1 MGKPFW
7 RSVEYFFTGNYSAD
21 NGNNDIVAIGF
32 GGEIHAYGG
41 DDHVT
46 VGSIGATVHTGSG
59 NDTVVGGSAYLRV
72 EDSTGHLSVKGAAGY
87 ADINKSGDGNVS
99 FAGAAGGVSID
110 HLGHHGDVSY
120 GGAAAYN
127 SVKRKGLSG
136 NVTFKGAGG
145 YNALWH
151 ETNHGNLS
159 FAGAG
164 AGNKLDRT
172 WFDQYQGSRGDV
184 SFDGAGAA
192 NSISSRVETGNITFR
207 GAGADNHLVRKGKV
221 GDITLQGAGASNRIE
236 RTRQA
241 EDVYQQTHGNIRF
254 EGVGG
259 YNSFYSDVAH
269 GDIHFSG
276 GGAYNTITRKGS
288 GSSFDA
294 QGMEYAKAEDIV
306 LTTAKMHGSWIGSGT
321 HAVTAV
327 KSEREPNTYLFAIA
341 DGTYTK
347 INKVRLSNDPK
358 TGKLKYYSE
367 AWYKQGNHLSGLAR
381 SDVSSAGGFE
391 VNPINGGYTLSN
403 IAVEHQQSL
412 TVHAMEKDLTEYEW
426 VTYANG
432 ALIDAKD
439 VVLSD
444 AKMGG
449 HAISTDGT
457 KVDVQAIKSNRKPN
471 TYVYAKVL
479 GPYTKIVVVELA
491 NDAETGV
498 LKYQARSWYKE
509 GDHTANLANE
519 DISSANGYHSMGK
532 GGYSLSALNYSV
544 NAIRSMSETVADID
558 EYTDQTLF
566 KPATDSGESSGDVH
580 FSGAGGGNVI
590 KSNVTRGNVYFN
602 GGGIAN
608 VILHSSQF
616 GNTEFNGGGAANVI
630 VKSGE
635 EGDLTF
641 RGAGLANV
649 LVHQSKQGKMD
660 VYAGGAVNVL
670 VRIGDG
676 QYLAHLLAYGNISVH
691 KGNGNSRVAMLG
703 GYNTHT
709 QIGSGHGLWLAA
721 GGFNVMTQVGN
732 GEVTSVLAGGANVLT
747 KVGEGELTAG
757 MLGGANVM
765 THISGD
771 EQASNTTAVAL
782 GGANILTKKGKGDT
796 LAVMGGGANV
806 LTHVGDGSTTG
817 VMVGGANIL
826 TKVGNG
832 DTTGIMLG
840 VGNVLTHVG
849 DGQTLGVMGA
859 AGNIF
864 TKVGDG
870 TSIAAMIG
878 AGNIFTH
885 VGEGNA
891 WALMGGLGNVFTKV
905 GNGDALALMV
915 AEANVFTH
923 IGDGM
928 SVALMLAKGNV
939 ATKVGNG
946 TTLAAMVGNA
956 NIFTHIGNGSTF
968 AAMIGQANVMTKVGN
983 DLTAAL
989 MVGKANIYTH
999 VGDGTSLGLFAGEMN
1014 VMTKVGNGTTLA
1026 AMFGKANI
1034 MTHVGDG
1041 LTGVLALGEANI
1053 VTKVGDDFMGVVA
1066 AAKANVVTHV
1076 GDATTAAVLAGKG
1089 NILTKVGEGTT
1100 VGLLI
1105 SDIGNVMTH
1114 VGDGTTIGIAK
1125 GKANIVT
1132 KVGDGL
1138 GINVAWG
1145 QANVF
1150 TQVGDGDRYNFAK
1163 GEANILT
1170 KVGDGQEVSV
1180 VQGKANIITHVG
1192 NGDDYTGAWG
1202 KANVI
1207 TKVGDGRNVVLA
1219 KGEANIVTQVGDGDS
1234 FNALWSKGNVVT
1246 KVGDGMQVTAAKGKA
1261 NITTT
1266 VGNGLSV
1273 TAAYGDANINTKV
1286 GNGVSVNVAW
1296 GKYNINTKVGDGL
1309 NVAVMKG
1316 KANANIHI
1324 GDGLNINAS
1333 YARNNVAI
1341 KVGNGDFYSLAV
1353 ASSNTSSNKLSAL
1366 FDNVKQTLLGVG
1378 GSQAINYL
1386 VQGDEASTSGTQ
1398 KGRGAIATPEITKL
1412 DGFQMDA
1419 IEEVGSDL
1427 GDSLTGSVTKV
1438 DTPDLNE
1445 MDNDLNIDGA
1455 SDHAPNLIVNGD
1467 FEQGDRGWQST
1478 HGVEASY
1485 SGSVYGVNGEG
1496 HGTRVTELDTHT
1508 NTSLY
1513 QDLTD
1518 LTEGEVIA
1526 VSFDFA
1532 KRAGLSNN
1540 EGIEVLWNGEVVFSS
1555 SGDASAWQ
1563 QKTLKLTAHAGSNRI
1578 EFKGTGHN
1586 DGLGYI
1592 LDNVVAKSESSPQAN
1607 AVSEHAKQNQAS
1619 QNALSDKERAEADR
1633 QRLEQEKQKQ
1643 LDAVAGSQSQL
1654 ESTDQQAIEN
1664 NGQAQRDAVK
1674 EESEAVT
1681 AELTTLAQGLDV
1693 LDGQATHTGK
1703 SGEQWRNDFA
1713 GGLLD
1718 GVQSQIDDAKQ
1729 LASDKMAAAKQTQSD
1744 NNSKVKDSIAKS
1756 EAGVAKGEQNRAGAE
1771 QDIAEA
1777 KADAET
1783 RKADAVAKSHDAKQ
1797 AESDAHSAAN
1807 DAQSR
1812 GDRDAMNAENKAN
1825 QAQNDAQ
1832 GAKQNEGD
1840 RPDRQ
1845 GVAGSGLSGNAHRV
1859 EGAGETGSH
1868 VNTDSQT
1875 NADGRFSDGLTEQEL
1890 EALEGATNA
1899 VNRLQI
1905 NAGIRSKNSGSTIT
1919 SMFMEANADSIV
1931 VDTTASQDV
1940 VRKEVRISGVNLVGL
1955 GEASHDSAESLVAAR
1970 AEKVA
1975 NLYRWLDTDNDVATD
1990 KYVPVPGFE
1999 RVDAD
2004 VSDEVKQR
2012 MIQSMSGYIEHT
2024 DNQVPK
2030 DQAQAL
2036 ATLFV
2041 ESTLDYDW
2049 DKRVEFLTKLESYG
2063 YSFETPHAEKSI
2075 VSFWSG
2081 KNFKQYRDVLDN
2093 AQTDG
2098 KKVVYDIDVKGNAFA
2113 IDLNKHLMRW
2123 GGLFLDP
2130 DNAEQNQLKSSIDAA
2145 TFSNTGFWS
2154 SVYAT
2159 GAQHD
2164 VYVIAEGGVRLG
2176 NYFWHVE
2183 LPALR
2188 QLQRE
2193 GLVGE
2198 IRLLDKPVSE
2208 YKDLPADEIGRRL
2221 TDAGV
2226 GVKVRFDALSSARQ
2240 AELLADNPDDYR
2252 ADTLVELDVKLSAI
2266 DSMLRESLPFY
2277 SLRTERNLLV
2287 QEGDEGFEVRSW
2299 PGSDDKS
2306 KTILLDNPEDAAQQ
2320 KAIERFIL
2328 ANFDNFEQMPDEL
2341 FLVDNKVLSHH
2352 DGRTRILAQKEDGA
2366 WTYNTNS
2373 ELMSVTELLD
2383 AAHVSGKVRG
2393 ESYQKVIDALAE
2405 YHASTAE
2412 HADYELESVEQL
2424 VNLRKKIEGYALGH
2438 PDSGRLEAMNS
2449 LLNQVN
2455 SRLEEVSVLAVS
2467 EQSIKAHDSFSRLYD
2482 QLDNAHLKQSKHL
2495 YLDGNGDFVTKGK
2508 GNLAKIDQL
2517 GGSDAVLEKVKAS
2530 VNHEYGQ
2537 AIADTIFAGLSA
2549 NELAKDGKGIDIT
2562 GLNRIHQALEQHMS
2576 PVSAT
2581 MYIWKP
2587 SDHSALG
2594 HAALQIGQGRTQIDA
2609 QAAADFNKQNYVSWW
2624 PLGSKSS
2631 NIRNIFNVAT
2641 EYQPDLK
2648 LRWSDFSQPAHQ
2660 NDTLEHDMASEEND
2674 GFGLNDGETK
2684 LKRFIEKLNAAK
2696 GIDAAYKDAS
2706 EGYASVLLGNPDML
2720 VSTGIPAHVFQP
2732 FVDQWNDTSYD
2743 MMDVANRFAQELQ
2756 KQAQASGDP
2765 ALVAK
2770 RIDNVV
2776 RLFAERA
2783 LEEIEAFKASQADE
2797 GRVFRINLEGLD
2809 VAAMQAE
2816 WNRLSHDPDA
2826 RYQLLTKNCSSTVA
2840 KVLKAGGADKLIGH
2854 TWRPKFGVWTPTE
2867 LFNFGQALQE
2877 AQLEIAAKKQS
2888 HQVNDDLD
2896 ALSGSEKHKDKVA
2909 IENDGTP
2916 PRDKVPL
2923 SPLTRFLNN
2932 ELYGERDARRKI
2944 GDITQTL
2951 LDHAVEK
2958 GESQKVTLK
2967 GEAGRL
2973 TGYYHQGTASS
2984 DDETSTTSGKV
2995 VLFLHGS
3002 GSSAEEQ
3009 ASAIRSHYQKQGIDM
3024 LAVNLRGYGES
3035 DGGPSEKGL
3044 YQDARTMFNYLVNDK
3059 GIDPSN
3065 IILHGYSMGGPI
3077 AADLAR
3083 YAAQNGQAVSGL
3095 LLDRPM
3101 PSMTKAITAHEVA
3114 NPAGIVGTIAK
3125 AVNGQF
3131 SVEKNLK
3138 GLPQETPILLLTD
3151 NEGLGEEGEKLR
3163 VKLSNSGF
3171 NVTGE
3176 QTFYGHEASNRLM
3189 SQYTGQIVSD
3199 LLNTQHI
3206 KHNEAKLNLEPHGK
3220 NYESRDLI
3228 LKPISQ
3234 PETVELGMP
3243 EVDQKVLADIA
3254 ERENVIIGVRPV
3266 DEKSKSLIASKMY
3279 SSKGLFVKAKSSD
3292 WGPMSGFIPVDQSFA
3307 KASARRDL
3315 ETFNRHAE
3323 QSIQSGNAVSA
3334 DLYLNQVRVEELVSK
3349 YHSLTPLELDDQS
3362 GMYKT
3367 TATNG
3372 DQSVPFFLN
3381 RVTVDG
3387 NELWQVH
3394 YITNGELAP
3403 FKVIGDPVSKQ
3414 PMTAD
3419 YDLLT
3424 VMYSYGDLGP
3434 QDKVKQPLTWQQW
3447 KDSVT
3452 YEDLTPKYKELYSN
3466 EDLYNKKDGASLG
3479 NVSGRLKELKD
3490 RINVD
3495 LGRTNGLEMVHHGAD
3510 DANPYAVMADNFPAT
3525 FFVPKSLFA
3534 EDGLGE
3540 GKGSIQ
3546 TYFNVNEQ
3554 GAVVIRNPQ
3563 EFSDFQQVTIN
3574 ASFRASFND
3583 KWNHGLDEPLF
3594 TTKRKLS
3601 HEFLNKR
3608 DQLLKKL
3615 SGGRLDAQDETLVA
3629 LGNPDDVSGNKAIVA
3644 VDVSQIFT
3652 RQELKER
3659 ANVFAKP
3666 IGASY
3671 QGILD
3676 QLDLV
3681 HQTVSRDQI
3690 VASFELNKKVN
3701 AYIAEHPTSGRNQA
3715 LTQLKEQITS
3725 ALFIGKMQV
3734 AQVDIDAIAQ
3744 TRPELAAR
3752 IFMVAIEEA
3761 NGEHR
3766 GLTDMMVRWANEDP
3780 YLAPKQGY
3788 KGETPNDLGFDAK
3801 YHVDLGDHYADF
3813 KQWLE
3818 TSQSNGLLSKATLDE
3833 STKTVHLGYSY
3844 QELQDLTG
3852 VESVQMAFYF
3862 LKEAAKK
3869 VDPISGDSAE
3879 MILLK
3884 KFADKSYLSQLDSDR
3899 MDQIE
3904 GIYRSSHET
3913 DVDAWDRRYSG
3924 AGYDELTNK
3933 LAGATG
3939 VDEQLSVL
3947 LDDRK
3952 GLLIGEVHGSDVNG
3966 LRFVNEQMD
3975 ALKKQ
3980 GVTVIG
3986 LEHLRSD
3993 LAQPLIDRYLATGV
4007 MSSELSAMLKTK
4019 HLDATLF
4026 ENARANGMRIVA
4038 LDANSSARPNV
4049 QGTEHGLM
4057 YRAGAAN
4064 NIAVEVLQSLPDD
4077 EKFVAIYGKA
4087 HLQSHK
4093 GIEGF
4098 VPGITHRLDL
4108 PALRVSDSNQ
4118 FRVEQDDMTLRVVY
4132 DDVANK
4138 PKLTFKDSL
4147 SGANTAIHNQNVNDW
4162 ERVAVTPTADGGETR
4177 FDGQIIVQM
4186 ENDSV
4191 VANAAA
4197 NLAGKHPESS
4207 VVVQL
4212 DSDGNYRVV
4221 YGDPSKL
4228 DGKLRWQL
4236 VGHGRDD
4243 SDSNNTHLSGYS
4255 AEDLAAKLANFQQS
4269 FSQAENINNTPDHIS
4284 IVGCSLVS
4292 DDKQK
4297 GFGHQFINA
4306 MDVNGLRV
4314 DVSARSSELAVD
4326 ATGRKH
4332 TKDENGDW
4340 IQKAETNKVSLSW
4353 NEQGE
4358 VIAKEERIRNGI
4370 AEGDIDLSRI
4380 GVSDVGEIARGAIG
4394 DNNDV
4399 FDAPEKRKVETE
4411 TSSSA
4416 ANNKLSYSGNIQV
4429 NVGDGEFTAVN
4440 WGTSN
4445 VGIKVGSGG
4454 FKSLA
4459 FGDNNVMVHIGNG
4472 ESKHSVDMG
4481 GYQALEGA
4489 QMFIGNRNVS
4499 FNLGQ
4504 SNDLL
4509 VMMDKSIPTPP
4520 LVNPFD
4526 GAARISGVLQSI
4538 ATSGEDQDWLA
4549 AQEQQ
4554 WTLSGAKKFVKDMSG
4569 LDQSSSVDYTCLV
4582 ELDSHNERSSR
4593 GLKHDTEA
4601 ALNKQYNQWLSGN
4614 SDSSAGK
4621 LSRADKLRQANE
4633 KLAFNF
4639 AVGGQGADIQVT
4651 TGNWN
4656 FMFGDNI
4663 QSILDTNLG
4672 SLFGLMTQQFSAT
4685 GQAKTTFTYTPEDLP
4700 RQLKNKLLGQMAG
4713 IGAETTLADIFGVD
4727 YTTSGQIVSRNG
4739 EAVDGVAILTEML
4752 EVIGEFSG
4760 DQLQAFVDPAKLLDS
4775 LKSGIDMGADGIQ
4788 SFAETHGLKDK
4799 APEEEENKSAVS
4811 VNGTSVNSAQ
4821 GATASDGNTETAE
4834 TQDRAFGF
4842 NSLNLPN
4849 LFATIFSQDKQ
4860 KEMKSLVENLKEN
4873 LTADLLNMKE
4883 KTFDFLRNSG
4893 HLQGDGDINLS
4904 LGNYNFNWGGDGKDL
4919 GAYLGDN
4926 NNFWGGRG
4934 DDVFYATGT
4943 SNIFTGGEGS
4953 DMGVLMGRENMMF
4966 GGDGNDTAVVAG
4978 RINHVFLGAGDD
4990 QSFVFGEGGEI
5001 DTGLGRDYVVTSGNF
5016 NRVDTGDGQDYS
5028 VTIGNNNQVE
5038 LGAGND
5044 FANVFGN
5051 YNRINASAGNDVV
5064 KLMGY
5069 HAVLNGGEGEDHLI
5083 AAAISKFSQFN
5094 GEEGRDLM
5102 VLGGYQNTFKGG
5114 TDVDSFVVSGDV
5126 IDNLVEDISSE
5137 DNIVFNGID
5146 WQKLWFERSG
5156 YDLKLSILR
5165 DPVSETDQ
5173 AKFEHIGSVTFNDY
5187 FDGKRAQMIIA
5198 MGEKD
5203 ANGEREYTTLS
5214 ESSIDAL
5221 VQAMSG
5227 FDPQAGDNGF
5237 IDNLDSKSRVA
5248 ISTAWADVVH
5258 KKGITV

>member
-21 NGNNDIVAIGF
+21 DGNNNIVAIGF
-32 GGEIHAYGG
+32 GGQIHAYGG

-46 VGSIGATVHTGSG
+46 VGSIGATVYTGSG
-59 NDTVVGGSAYLRV
+59 NDTVVGGSAYLKV
-72 EDSTGHLSVKGAAGY
+72 EDSTGHLTVKGAAGY

-110 HLGHHGDVSY
+110 HLGNHGDVSY

-127 SVKRKGLSG
+127 GITRKGLSG
-136 NVTFKGAGG
+136 NVTFAGAGG

-151 ETNHGNLS
+151 ETNQGNLS
-159 FAGAG
+159 FTGAG

-172 WFDQYQGSRGDV
+172 WSNRYQGSHGDV
-184 SFDGAGAA
+184 TFDGAGAA

-236 RTRQA
+236 RTHQA
-241 EDVYQQTHGNIRF
+241 EDVYTQTRGNIRF

-259 YNSFYSDVAH
+259 YNSLYSDVAH

-276 GGAYNTITRKGS
+276 GGAYNTIIRKGS
-288 GSSFDA
+288 GNDFA
-294 QGMEYAKAEDIV
+294 KEGMTNAKADEIV
-306 LTTAKMHGSWIGSGT
+306 LTKAVMSGSWIGQD
-321 HAVTAV
+321 HHVTAV
-327 KSEREPNTYLFAIA
+327 KSASEPNTYLFAFA
-341 DGTYTK
+341 DSTYTK
-347 INKVRLSNDPK
+347 INKVQLRNDPQ
-358 TGKLKYYSE
+358 TGELKYYST
-367 AWYKQGNHLSGLAR
+367 AWYKEGNHLSNLANQDI
-381 SDVSSAGGFE
+381 SDNGGFTA
-391 VNPINGGYTLSN
+391 VNINGAYTLSDLK
-403 IAVEHQQSL
+403 VEHQQSV
-412 TVHAMEKDLTEYEW
+412 TVHAVEKSLTEYEW

-432 ALIDAKD
+432 AVIDAKE
-439 VVLSD
+439 VSLSD

-449 HAISTDGT
+449 HAIYADGT
-457 KVDVQAIKSNRKPN
+457 KVDVKAVKSNRQPN
-471 TYVYAKVL
+471 TYIYAKVL

-491 NDAETGV
+491 NDPETGA

-509 GDHTANLANE
+509 GDHTANIANQ
-519 DISSANGYHSMGK
+519 DISSATGYNPMGK
-532 GGYSLSALNYSV
+532 GGYSLSDLHYSV
-544 NAIRSMSETVADID
+544 NAVRSTSETVADIE

-566 KPATDSGESSGDVH
+566 KPANDSGESSGDVR
-580 FSGAGGGNVI
+580 FNGAGGGNVI
-590 KSNVTRGNVYFN
+590 KSNVTRGNVHFN

-691 KGNGNSRVAMLG
+691 KGNGNSRVVMLG

-709 QIGSGHGLWLAA
+709 QIGSGNGLWLAA
-721 GGFNVMTQVGN
+721 GGFNVMTQVGK
-732 GEVTSVLAGGANVLT
+732 GDVASVLAGGANVLT
-747 KVGEGELTAG
+747 KVGDGDLTAG
-757 MLGGANVM
+757 MLGGANVI

-771 EQASNTTAVAL
+771 NETSNTTAVAL
-782 GGANILTKKGKGDT
+782 GGANILTKKGKGNT

-806 LTHVGDGSTTG
+806 LTHVGDGTTTG

-870 TSIAAMIG
+870 TSIAVMIG

-956 NIFTHIGNGSTF
+956 NIFTHIGHGSTF
-968 AAMIGQANVMTKVGN
+968 AAMIGQANIMTKVGN

-989 MVGKANIYTH
+989 MVGKANIMTH
-999 VGDGTSLGLFAGEMN
+999 VGDGTSLGLFAGEVN

-1105 SDIGNVMTH
+1105 SDVGNVMTH

-1125 GKANIVT
+1125 GKANLIT

-1138 GINVAWG
+1138 GVNVAWG

-1163 GEANILT
+1163 GEANLIT

-1180 VQGKANIITHVG
+1180 VQGEANIITHVG

-1207 TKVGDGRNVVLA
+1207 TKVGHGQNVVLA

-1234 FNALWSKGNVVT
+1234 FNALWSKGNIVT
-1246 KVGDGMQVTAAKGKA
+1246 KVGDGMQVTAAKGQA

-1266 VGNGLSV
+1266 VGNGLNV

-1286 GNGVSVNVAW
+1286 GDGVSVNVAW

-1316 KANANIHI
+1316 KANANIHV

-1333 YARNNVAI
+1333 YAQNNVAI

-1366 FDNVKQTLLGVG
+1366 FDNIKQTVLGVG

-1386 VQGDEASTSGTQ
+1386 VQGDEASSSGTH

-1412 DGFQMDA
+1412 DGFKMDA
-1419 IEEVGSDL
+1419 IKEVGSDL

-1438 DTPDLNE
+1438 DTPDLNK
-1445 MDNDLNIDGA
+1445 MQNALNVDDSSVQA
-1455 SDHAPNLIVNGD
+1455 SNLIVNGD
-1467 FEQGDRGWQST
+1467 FEQGEHGWQST

-1485 SGSVYGVNGEG
+1485 AGSVYGVEGEG
-1496 HGTRVTELDTHT
+1496 HGARVTELDTYT

-1513 QDLTD
+1513 QELAN
-1518 LTEGEVIA
+1518 LAQGEVIA

-1555 SGDASAWQ
+1555 SGDESAWQ
-1563 QKTLKLTAHAGSNRI
+1563 QKTLKLTAQAGSNRI

-1592 LDNVVAKSESSPQAN
+1592 LDNVVATSESSQQAN
-1607 AVSEHAKQNQAS
+1607 AIREHATQNPAA

-1654 ESTDQQAIEN
+1654 ESTDQQALEN
-1664 NGQAQRDAVK
+1664 NGQAQRDAVQ
-1674 EESEAVT
+1674 EESEAIT
-1681 AELTTLAQGLDV
+1681 AELTKLAQGLDV
-1693 LDGQATHTGK
+1693 LDSQATHTGE
-1703 SGEQWRNDFA
+1703 SGDQWRNEFA
-1713 GGLLD
+1713 SGLLA
-1718 GVQSQIDDAKQ
+1718 GVQTQLDDAKQ
-1729 LASDKMAAAKQTQSD
+1729 LANGKIAEAKQTHAD
-1744 NNSKVKDSIAKS
+1744 NQNKVKDAVAQS
-1756 EAGVAKGEQNRAGAE
+1756 EAGVAKGEQNQAGAE
-1771 QDIAEA
+1771 QDIADA
-1777 KADAET
+1777 QADAEK
-1783 RKADAVAKSHDAKQ
+1783 RKANALAKGKDAQQ
-1797 AESDAHSAAN
+1797 AESDAHSAAS
-1807 DAQSR
+1807 DAQLR
-1812 GDRDAMNAENKAN
+1812 ADRDATNAENKAN
-1825 QAQNDAQ
+1825 QAQNDAK
-1832 GAKQNEGD
+1832 ATKQNEGD
-1840 RPDRQ
+1840 RPDRE
-1845 GVAGSGLSGNAHRV
+1845 GVAGSGLSGNAHSV

-1868 VNTDSQT
+1868 VNTDGPT
-1875 NADGRFSDGLTEQEL
+1875 NADGRFSEGLSEQEQ

-1905 NAGIRSKNSGSTIT
+1905 NAGIRGKNSGSTIT
-1919 SMFMEANADSIV
+1919 SMFTETNSDSIV
-1931 VDTTASQDV
+1931 VPTTASQDV
-1940 VRKEVRISGVNLVGL
+1940 VRKEIRISGVNLEGL

-2024 DNQVPK
+2024 DNKVPK
-2030 DQAQAL
+2030 DQAEAL

-2063 YSFETPHAEKSI
+2063 YSFEAPHAEKSI

-2159 GAQHD
+2159 GAQND
-2164 VYVIAEGGVRLG
+2164 VYVIAEGGMRLG
-2176 NYFWHVE
+2176 NYFWNVE

-2208 YKDLPADEIGRRL
+2208 YKDLPADQIGRRL

-2226 GVKVRFDALSSARQ
+2226 AVKVRFDALSHERQ
-2240 AELLADNPDDYR
+2240 AELLADNPDGYK

-2287 QEGDEGFEVRSW
+2287 QEGEEGFEVRSW
-2299 PGSDDKS
+2299 PGIDGKS
-2306 KTILLDNPEDAAQQ
+2306 KTIILDDPEDAAQQ

-2328 ANFDNFEQMPDEL
+2328 ANFDNFEQMPDKL
-2341 FLVDNKVLSHH
+2341 FFVDNKVISHH
-2352 DGRTRILAQKEDGA
+2352 EGRTRILAQKEEGT
-2366 WTYNTNS
+2366 WKYRVKT
-2373 ELMSVTELLD
+2373 ELMSVSELFD
-2383 AAHVSGKVRG
+2383 AANVNGKIRG
-2393 ESYQKVIDALAE
+2393 DSYQKVVDALAD
-2405 YHASTAE
+2405 YHTIPLLFKAAE
-2412 HADYELESVEQL
+2412 DLGHDAIDYADYNLESVEKL
-2424 VNLRKKIEGYALGH
+2424 VNLRKQVEGYLLGH
-2438 PDSGRLEAMNS
+2438 PDSGRVEAMNS

-2455 SRLEEVSVLAVS
+2455 TRLDEVSVLSVA
-2467 EQSIKAHDSFSRLYD
+2467 EQTIQAQDSFSRLYD
-2482 QLDNAHLKQSKHL
+2482 QLEAANLKESKHL
-2495 YLDGNGDFVTKGK
+2495 YLDQNGDFVTKGK
-2508 GNLAKIDQL
+2508 GNLANIDLL
-2517 GGSDAVLEKVKAS
+2517 GSREAVLEKVKSAVS
-2530 VNHEYGQ
+2530 NEYGQ
-2537 AIADTIFAGLSA
+2537 TVADTIFAGLSA
-2549 NELAKDGKGIDIT
+2549 KDLAKDGKGIDIA
-2562 GLNRIHQALEQHMS
+2562 GLNKVHQAIEQHMS

-2587 SDHSALG
+2587 SDHSTLG
-2594 HAALQIGQGRTQIDA
+2594 HAALQIGQGRTQLEG
-2609 QAAADFNKQNYVSWW
+2609 QAAADFNQQNYVSWW

-2631 NIRNIFNVAT
+2631 NISNILNVAT
-2641 EYQPDLK
+2641 KDQPDLK

-2660 NDTLEHDMASEEND
+2660 NDTLEHDVASEEND
-2674 GFGLNDGETK
+2674 GFGLHDGDIK

-2696 GIDAAYKDAS
+2696 GIDASFKEAS

-2720 VSTGIPAHVFQP
+2720 ETTGIPAHVFQP
-2732 FVDQWNDTSYD
+2732 FVEQWNDTSYD
-2743 MMDVANRFAQELQ
+2743 MMDVANRFAQELRL
-2756 KQAQASGDP
+2756 QAQRSDDP
-2765 ALVAK
+2765 ELLEK
-2770 RIDNVV
+2770 RIGNVV
-2776 RLFAERA
+2776 RQFAERA
-2783 LEEIEAFKASQADE
+2783 LEEIETFKASQADQ

-2816 WNRLSHDPDA
+2816 WHRLSNDPDA

-2854 TWRPKFGVWTPTE
+2854 TWLPKFGVWTPTE

-2888 HQVNDDLD
+2888 HQVTDVLD
-2896 ALSGSEKHKDKVA
+2896 ALSGNEKLKENVA

-2916 PRDKVPL
+2916 PRDKESL

-2932 ELYGERDARRKI
+2932 ELYGDKEARRKI
-2944 GDITQTL
+2944 GEITQTL

-2958 GESQKVTLK
+2958 GESQKITLQ

-2973 TGYYHQGTASS
+2973 TGYYHQGTAPREG
-2984 DDETSTTSGKV
+2984 ETSTTSGKV

-3009 ASAIRSHYQKQGIDM
+3009 ASAIRNHYQKQGIDM

-3065 IILHGYSMGGPI
+3065 IIIHGYSMGGPI

-3083 YAAQNGQAVSGL
+3083 YAAQNSQAVSGL

-3114 NPAGIVGTIAK
+3114 NPAGIVGAIAK

-3131 SVEKNLK
+3131 SVEKNLE
-3138 GLPQETPILLLTD
+3138 GLPKETSILLLTD
-3151 NEGLGEEGEKLR
+3151 NEGLGNEGEKLR
-3163 VKLSNSGF
+3163 TKLTASGY

-3189 SQYTGQIVSD
+3189 SQYADQIVSGLSSSASVDED
-3199 LLNTQHI
+3199 LDQQGLDTTSTKDQGVSNKDDHLQVVDS
-3206 KHNEAKLNLEPHGK
+3206 KEA
-3220 NYESRDLI
+3220 
-3228 LKPISQ
+3228 
-3234 PETVELGMP
+3234 
-3243 EVDQKVLADIA
+3243 LADGKI
-3254 ERENVIIGVRPV
+3254 
-3266 DEKSKSLIASKMY
+3266 L
-3279 SSKGLFVKAKSSD
+3279 
-3292 WGPMSGFIPVDQSFA
+3292 
-3307 KASARRDL
+3307 
-3315 ETFNRHAE
+3315 H
-3323 QSIQSGNAVSA
+3323 
-3334 DLYLNQVRVEELVSK
+3334 NQ
-3349 YHSLTPLELDDQS
+3349 
-3362 GMYKT
+3362 
-3367 TATNG
+3367 
-3372 DQSVPFFLN
+3372 
-3381 RVTVDG
+3381 
-3387 NELWQVH
+3387 
-3394 YITNGELAP
+3394 
-3403 FKVIGDPVSKQ
+3403 
-3414 PMTAD
+3414 
-3419 YDLLT
+3419 
-3424 VMYSYGDLGP
+3424 
-3434 QDKVKQPLTWQQW
+3434 
-3447 KDSVT
+3447 
-3452 YEDLTPKYKELYSN
+3452 
-3466 EDLYNKKDGASLG
+3466 
-3479 NVSGRLKELKD
+3479 
-3490 RINVD
+3490 
-3495 LGRTNGLEMVHHGAD
+3495 
-3510 DANPYAVMADNFPAT
+3510 
-3525 FFVPKSLFA
+3525 
-3534 EDGLGE
+3534 
-3540 GKGSIQ
+3540 
-3546 TYFNVNEQ
+3546 
-3554 GAVVIRNPQ
+3554 
-3563 EFSDFQQVTIN
+3563 
-3574 ASFRASFND
+3574 
-3583 KWNHGLDEPLF
+3583 
-3594 TTKRKLS
+3594 
-3601 HEFLNKR
+3601 
-3608 DQLLKKL
+3608 
-3615 SGGRLDAQDETLVA
+3615 
-3629 LGNPDDVSGNKAIVA
+3629 
-3644 VDVSQIFT
+3644 
-3652 RQELKER
+3652 
-3659 ANVFAKP
+3659 
-3666 IGASY
+3666 
-3671 QGILD
+3671 
-3676 QLDLV
+3676 
-3681 HQTVSRDQI
+3681 
-3690 VASFELNKKVN
+3690 
-3701 AYIAEHPTSGRNQA
+3701 
-3715 LTQLKEQITS
+3715 
-3725 ALFIGKMQV
+3725 
-3734 AQVDIDAIAQ
+3734 
-3744 TRPELAAR
+3744 
-3752 IFMVAIEEA
+3752 
-3761 NGEHR
+3761 
-3766 GLTDMMVRWANEDP
+3766 
-3780 YLAPKQGY
+3780 
-3788 KGETPNDLGFDAK
+3788 
-3801 YHVDLGDHYADF
+3801 
-3813 KQWLE
+3813 
-3818 TSQSNGLLSKATLDE
+3818 
-3833 STKTVHLGYSY
+3833 
-3844 QELQDLTG
+3844 
-3852 VESVQMAFYF
+3852 
-3862 LKEAAKK
+3862 
-3869 VDPISGDSAE
+3869 
-3879 MILLK
+3879 
-3884 KFADKSYLSQLDSDR
+3884 
-3899 MDQIE
+3899 
-3904 GIYRSSHET
+3904 
-3913 DVDAWDRRYSG
+3913 
-3924 AGYDELTNK
+3924 
-3933 LAGATG
+3933 
-3939 VDEQLSVL
+3939 
-3947 LDDRK
+3947 
-3952 GLLIGEVHGSDVNG
+3952 DVNG
-3966 LRFVNEQMD
+3966 W
-3975 ALKKQ
+3975 
-3980 GVTVIG
+3980 G
-3986 LEHLRSD
+3986 
-3993 LAQPLIDRYLATGV
+3993 P
-4007 MSSELSAMLKTK
+4007 
-4019 HLDATLF
+4019 
-4026 ENARANGMRIVA
+4026 
-4038 LDANSSARPNV
+4038 
-4049 QGTEHGLM
+4049 
-4057 YRAGAAN
+4057 
-4064 NIAVEVLQSLPDD
+4064 
-4077 EKFVAIYGKA
+4077 
-4087 HLQSHK
+4087 
-4093 GIEGF
+4093 
-4098 VPGITHRLDL
+4098 IT
-4108 PALRVSDSNQ
+4108 
-4118 FRVEQDDMTLRVVY
+4118 
-4132 DDVANK
+4132 
-4138 PKLTFKDSL
+4138 
-4147 SGANTAIHNQNVNDW
+4147 
-4162 ERVAVTPTADGGETR
+4162 VTPTTDGGETR

-4186 ENDSV
+4186 ENDPV
-4191 VANAAA
+4191 VAKAAA
-4197 NLAGKHPESS
+4197 NLAGKHAESS

-4236 VGHGRDD
+4236 VGHGRDH
-4243 SDSNNTHLSGYS
+4243 SESNNTRLSGYS
-4255 AEDLAAKLANFQQS
+4255 ADELAVKLAKFQQS
-4269 FSQAENINNTPDHIS
+4269 FNQAENINNKPDHIS

-4306 MDVNGLRV
+4306 MDANGLRV
-4314 DVSARSSELAVD
+4314 DVSVRSSELAVD
-4326 ATGRKH
+4326 EAGRKH
-4332 TKDENGDW
+4332 TKDANGDW
-4340 IQKAETNKVSLSW
+4340 VQKAENNKVSLSW
-4353 NEQGE
+4353 DEQGE
-4358 VIAKEERIRNGI
+4358 VVAKDERIRNGI

-4380 GVSDVGEIARGAIG
+4380 GVSDVDEPARGAIG

-4399 FDAPEKRKVETE
+4399 FDAPEKRKAETE
-4411 TSSSA
+4411 TSSSS

-4445 VGIKVGSGG
+4445 VGIKVGTGG

-4472 ESKHSVDMG
+4472 ESKHSFDIG

-4499 FNLGQ
+4499 FNLGR
-4504 SNDLL
+4504 SNDLI

-4538 ATSGEDQDWLA
+4538 ATSGEGQDWLA

-4569 LDQSSSVDYTCLV
+4569 LDQSSSVDYTSLV
-4582 ELDSHNERSSR
+4582 ELDSQNERSSR
-4593 GLKHDTEA
+4593 GLKHDAEA

-4614 SDSSAGK
+4614 SDSDTSK

-4672 SLFGLMTQQFSAT
+4672 SLFGLITQQFSAT

-4700 RQLKNKLLGQMAG
+4700 RQLKNKLLGQLAG
-4713 IGAETTLADIFGVD
+4713 VGAETTLADIFGVD
-4727 YTTSGQIVSRNG
+4727 YTASGQIVSRNG
-4739 EAVDGVAILTEML
+4739 EAVDGVAILKEML

-4775 LKSGIDMGADGIQ
+4775 LKSGINMGADGIK
-4788 SFAETHGLKDK
+4788 SFAETHGLKEK
-4799 APEEEENKSAVS
+4799 APEEEEDNSSVS
-4811 VNGTSVNSAQ
+4811 VNGASVNSAQ
-4821 GATASDGNTETAE
+4821 GATVADGSTETAE

-4860 KEMKSLVENLKEN
+4860 KEMKSLVENLKQN

-4893 HLQGDGDINLS
+4893 HLQGDGDINIS

-4943 SNIFTGGEGS
+4943 SNIFTGGEGN

-5001 DTGLGRDYVVTSGNF
+5001 DTGSGRDYVVTSGNF
-5016 NRVDTGDGQDYS
+5016 NRVDTGDDQDYS

-5051 YNRINASAGNDVV
+5051 YNRINAGAGNDVV

-5069 HAVLNGGEGEDHLI
+5069 HAVLNGGDGDDHLI

-5094 GEEGRDLM
+5094 GGEGRDLM

-5126 IDNLVEDISSE
+5126 IDNLVEDIRSE

-5165 DPVSETDQ
+5165 DPSNDSDQ
-5173 AKFEHIGSVTFNDY
+5173 SKFEHIGSVTFSDY
-5187 FDGKRAQMIIA
+5187 FNGNRAQVVIGMS
-5198 MGEKD
+5198 EKD
-5203 ANGEREYTTLS
+5203 LSGEREYTMLS
-5214 ESSIDAL
+5214 DSAIDAL

-5227 FDPQAGDNGF
+5227 FEPQTGDNGF
-5237 IDNLDSKSRVA
+5237 IDSLESKSQAA
-5248 ISTAWADVVH
+5248 ISMAWSDVVH
-5258 KKGITV
+5258 KKGLMV

>member
-21 NGNNDIVAIGF
+21 DGNNNIVAIGF
-32 GGEIHAYGG
+32 GGQIHAYGG

-46 VGSIGATVHTGSG
+46 VGSIGATVYTGSG
-59 NDTVVGGSAYLRV
+59 NDTVVGGSAYLKV
-72 EDSTGHLSVKGAAGY
+72 EDSTGHLIVKGAAGY

-110 HLGHHGDVSY
+110 HLGNHGDVSY

-127 SVKRKGLSG
+127 GITRKGLSG
-136 NVTFKGAGG
+136 NVTFAGAGG
-145 YNALWH
+145 YNALLH
-151 ETNHGNLS
+151 ETNQGNLS
-159 FAGAG
+159 FTGAG

-172 WFDQYQGSRGDV
+172 WSNRYQGSHGDV
-184 SFDGAGAA
+184 TFDGAGAA

-236 RTRQA
+236 RTHQA
-241 EDVYQQTHGNIRF
+241 EDVYTQTRGNIRF

-259 YNSFYSDVAH
+259 YNSLYSDVAH

-276 GGAYNTITRKGS
+276 GGAYNTIIRKGS
-288 GSSFDA
+288 GNDFA
-294 QGMEYAKAEDIV
+294 KEGMTNAKADEIV
-306 LTTAKMHGSWIGSGT
+306 LTKAVMSGSWIGQD
-321 HAVTAV
+321 HHVTAV
-327 KSEREPNTYLFAIA
+327 KSASEPNTYLFAFA
-341 DGTYTK
+341 DSTYTK
-347 INKVRLSNDPK
+347 INKVQLRNDPQ
-358 TGKLKYYSE
+358 TGELKYYST
-367 AWYKQGNHLSGLAR
+367 AWYKEGNHLSNLANQDI
-381 SDVSSAGGFE
+381 SDNGGFTA
-391 VNPINGGYTLSN
+391 VNINGAYTLSDLK
-403 IAVEHQQSL
+403 VEHQQSV
-412 TVHAMEKDLTEYEW
+412 TVHAVEKSLTEYEW

-432 ALIDAKD
+432 AVIDAKE
-439 VVLSD
+439 VSLSD

-449 HAISTDGT
+449 HAIYADGT
-457 KVDVQAIKSNRKPN
+457 KVDVKAVKSNRQPN
-471 TYVYAKVL
+471 TYIYAKVL

-491 NDAETGV
+491 NDPETGA

-509 GDHTANLANE
+509 GDHTANIANQ
-519 DISSANGYHSMGK
+519 DISSATGYNPMGK
-532 GGYSLSALNYSV
+532 GGYSLSDLHYSV
-544 NAIRSMSETVADID
+544 NAVRSTSETVADIE

-566 KPATDSGESSGDVH
+566 KPANDSGESSGDVR
-580 FSGAGGGNVI
+580 FNGAGGGNVI
-590 KSNVTRGNVYFN
+590 KSNVTRGNVHFN

-649 LVHQSKQGKMD
+649 LVHQSQQGKMD

-670 VRIGDG
+670 VRLGDG
-676 QYLAHLLAYGNISVH
+676 QYLAHLLAYGNISVQ
-691 KGNGNSRVAMLG
+691 KGSGDSRVVMLG

-709 QIGSGHGLWLAA
+709 QIGSGNGLWLAA
-721 GGFNVMTQVGN
+721 GGFNVMTQVGK
-732 GEVTSVLAGGANVLT
+732 GDVAAVLAGGANVLT
-747 KVGEGELTAG
+747 KMGEGELTSG
-757 MLGGANVM
+757 MLGGANVI
-765 THISGD
+765 THISND
-771 EQASNTTAVAL
+771 DQLSNTTAVAL
-782 GGANILTKKGKGDT
+782 GGANILTKKGKGNT

-806 LTHVGDGSTTG
+806 LTHVGDSTTTG

-859 AGNIF
+859 VGNIF

-870 TSIAAMIG
+870 TSIAVMIG

-956 NIFTHIGNGSTF
+956 NIFTHIGHGSTF
-968 AAMIGQANVMTKVGN
+968 AAMIGQANIMTKVGN

-989 MVGKANIYTH
+989 MVGKANIMTH
-999 VGDGTSLGLFAGEMN
+999 VGDGTSLGLFAGEVN

-1053 VTKVGDDFMGVVA
+1053 VTKLGDDFMGVVA

-1105 SDIGNVMTH
+1105 SDVGNVMTH

-1125 GKANIVT
+1125 GKANLIT

-1138 GINVAWG
+1138 GVNVTWG

-1163 GEANILT
+1163 GEANLIT

-1180 VQGKANIITHVG
+1180 VQGEANIITHVG

-1207 TKVGDGRNVVLA
+1207 TKVGHGQNVVLA

-1234 FNALWSKGNVVT
+1234 FNALWSKGNIVT
-1246 KVGDGMQVTAAKGKA
+1246 KVGDGMQVTAAKGQA

-1266 VGNGLSV
+1266 VGNGLNV

-1286 GNGVSVNVAW
+1286 GDGVSVNVAW

-1316 KANANIHI
+1316 KANANIHV

-1333 YARNNVAI
+1333 YAQNNVAI

-1366 FDNVKQTLLGVG
+1366 FDNIKQTVLGVG

-1386 VQGDEASTSGTQ
+1386 VQGDEASSSGTH

-1419 IEEVGSDL
+1419 IKEVGSDL

-1438 DTPDLNE
+1438 DTPDLNK
-1445 MDNDLNIDGA
+1445 MQHAINVDD
-1455 SDHAPNLIVNGD
+1455 SSVQAPNLIVNGD
-1467 FEQGDRGWQST
+1467 FELGEHGWQST

-1485 SGSVYGVNGEG
+1485 AGSVYGVEGEG
-1496 HGTRVTELDTHT
+1496 HGARVTELDTYT

-1513 QDLTD
+1513 QDLAN
-1518 LTEGEVIA
+1518 LAQGEVIA

-1555 SGDASAWQ
+1555 SGDESAWQ
-1563 QKTLKLTAHAGSNRI
+1563 QKTLKLTAQAGSNRI

-1592 LDNVVAKSESSPQAN
+1592 LDNVVATSESSQQAN
-1607 AVSEHAKQNQAS
+1607 AIREHATQNPAA

-1654 ESTDQQAIEN
+1654 ESTDQQALEN
-1664 NGQAQRDAVK
+1664 NGQAQRDAVQ
-1674 EESEAVT
+1674 EESEAIT
-1681 AELTTLAQGLDV
+1681 AELTKLAQGLDV
-1693 LDGQATHTGK
+1693 LDSQATHTGE
-1703 SGEQWRNDFA
+1703 SGDQWRNEFA
-1713 GGLLD
+1713 SGLLA
-1718 GVQSQIDDAKQ
+1718 GVQTQLDDAKQ
-1729 LASDKMAAAKQTQSD
+1729 LANEKIAEAKQKHAD
-1744 NNSKVKDSIAKS
+1744 NQNKVKDAVAKS

-1771 QDIAEA
+1771 QDIADA
-1777 KADAET
+1777 QADAEK
-1783 RKADAVAKSHDAKQ
+1783 RKADALAKGKDAQQ
-1797 AESDAHSAAN
+1797 AESDAHHAVN
-1807 DAQSR
+1807 NAQSR
-1812 GDRDAMNAENKAN
+1812 GDRDVQLAENKAN
-1825 QAQNDAQ
+1825 QAQADAQ

-1845 GVAGSGLSGNAHRV
+1845 GVTGSGLSGNAHSV
-1859 EGAGETGSH
+1859 ESSGETDSH

-1875 NADGRFSDGLTEQEL
+1875 NADGRFSEGLTEQEQ

-1905 NAGIRSKNSGSTIT
+1905 NAGIRAKNSVSTIT
-1919 SMFMEANADSIV
+1919 TMFTEANTDSIV
-1931 VDTTASQDV
+1931 VPTTTPQDV
-1940 VRKEVRISGVNLVGL
+1940 VRKEIRISGVNLEGL
-1955 GEASHDSAESLVAAR
+1955 GEASHDSAVSLVAAR

-1975 NLYRWLDTDNDVATD
+1975 NLYRWLDSDHPRATEQ
-1990 KYVPVPGFE
+1990 YIPVPGFE
-1999 RVDAD
+1999 RVDVN
-2004 VSDEVKQR
+2004 VSDETKQR
-2012 MIQSMSGYIEHT
+2012 LTQFVSGYIEHT

-2041 ESTLDYDW
+2041 EATLNYDW

-2063 YSFETPHAEKSI
+2063 YSFEAPHGENSL

-2081 KNFKQYRDVLDN
+2081 RNFKEYRNVLDN
-2093 AQTDG
+2093 AQPDG
-2098 KKVVYDIDVKGNAFA
+2098 KKVVYDIDVQGNAFA
-2113 IDLNKHLMRW
+2113 IKLNKQLMRW
-2123 GGLFLDP
+2123 GDMFLDLE
-2130 DNAEQNQLKSSIDAA
+2130 NADQNHLQSSIEAA
-2145 TFSNTGFWS
+2145 AYSNTGFWS

-2159 GAQHD
+2159 GAKDD
-2164 VYVIAEGGVRLG
+2164 VYVIAEGGMRLG
-2176 NYFWHVE
+2176 NYFWNVE
-2183 LPALR
+2183 LPLLR

-2208 YKDLPADEIGRRL
+2208 YKDVPVNEIGHKL

-2226 GVKVRFDALSSARQ
+2226 GVKVRFDALSAAQQ
-2240 AELLADNPDDYR
+2240 AELLAINPKGYK
-2252 ADTLVELDVKLSAI
+2252 ADSLVELDVKLSAI
-2266 DSMLRESLPFY
+2266 DSMLRDALPFY

-2287 QEGDEGFEVRSW
+2287 QEGDEGFKVRAW
-2299 PGSDDKS
+2299 PGSDGKS
-2306 KTILLDNPEDAAQQ
+2306 KTIVLDNPEDATQQ
-2320 KAIERFIL
+2320 KTIERFIL
-2328 ANFDNFEQMPDEL
+2328 ANFQNFEQMPDEL
-2341 FLVDNKVLSHH
+2341 FLVDNKVISHDKGITH
-2352 DGRTRILAQKEDGA
+2352 ILAQKVDGA
-2366 WTYNTNS
+2366 WLYNAKVD
-2373 ELMSVTELLD
+2373 LMSVTELLD
-2383 AAHVSGKVRG
+2383 AANVTGKIRG
-2393 ESYQKVIDALAE
+2393 ESYQQVIDALSE
-2405 YHASTAE
+2405 YHSSVTE
-2412 HADYELESVEQL
+2412 LSDYEQESIEKL
-2424 VNLRKKIEGYALGH
+2424 LSLRKKIEGYVLGH
-2438 PDSGRLEAMNS
+2438 PDSGRIAAMNS

-2455 SRLEEVSVLAVS
+2455 TRLEEVSVLAVS
-2467 EQSIKAHDSFSRLYD
+2467 EPNIKAQDSFSRLYD
-2482 QLDNAHLKQSKHL
+2482 QLETANLKGTKHL
-2495 YLDGNGDFVTKGK
+2495 YLDQNGEFVTKGK
-2508 GNLAKIDQL
+2508 GHLANIDLL
-2517 GGSDAVLEKVKAS
+2517 GSREAVLEKVKLTVS
-2530 VNHEYGQ
+2530 NEYGQ
-2537 AIADTIFAGLSA
+2537 TVADTVFAGLSA
-2549 NELAKDGKGIDIT
+2549 KDLAKDGKGIDIA
-2562 GLNRIHQALEQHMS
+2562 GLKKVHLAIEQHLS

-2581 MYIWKP
+2581 LFLWKP

-2594 HAALQIGQGRTQIDA
+2594 HAALQISQGRTQLEG
-2609 QAAADFNKQNYVSWW
+2609 QAAADFNQQNYVSWW

-2631 NIRNIFNVAT
+2631 NISNILNVAT
-2641 EYQPDLK
+2641 KDQPDLK
-2648 LRWSDFSQPAHQ
+2648 LRWKDFSQPAAHGES
-2660 NDTLEHDMASEEND
+2660 LAFDMQTEEND
-2674 GFGLNDGETK
+2674 DFGLKSAEDK
-2684 LKRFIEKLNAAK
+2684 LKDFIKQLASASGVDK
-2696 GIDAAYKDAS
+2696 KFKDISQAFTMM
-2706 EGYASVLLGNPDML
+2706 ALMNPDIL
-2720 VSTGIPAHVFQP
+2720 ESANIPEHISKP

-2743 MMDVANRFAQELQ
+2743 MQDVAQRFAKELQEQAKVAANSEQMEQQISEVVRRFAQDELDKIQ
-2756 KQAQASGDP
+2756 T
-2765 ALVAK
+2765 
-2770 RIDNVV
+2770 
-2776 RLFAERA
+2776 
-2783 LEEIEAFKASQADE
+2783 FKETQADQ

-2816 WNRLSHDPDA
+2816 WHRLSNDPDA

-2854 TWRPKFGVWTPTE
+2854 TWLPKFGVWTPTE

-2888 HQVNDDLD
+2888 HQVTDVLD
-2896 ALSGSEKHKDKVA
+2896 ALSG
-2909 IENDGTP
+2909 N
-2916 PRDKVPL
+2916 
-2923 SPLTRFLNN
+2923 
-2932 ELYGERDARRKI
+2932 
-2944 GDITQTL
+2944 
-2951 LDHAVEK
+2951 
-2958 GESQKVTLK
+2958 
-2967 GEAGRL
+2967 
-2973 TGYYHQGTASS
+2973 
-2984 DDETSTTSGKV
+2984 
-2995 VLFLHGS
+2995 
-3002 GSSAEEQ
+3002 
-3009 ASAIRSHYQKQGIDM
+3009 
-3024 LAVNLRGYGES
+3024 
-3035 DGGPSEKGL
+3035 
-3044 YQDARTMFNYLVNDK
+3044 
-3059 GIDPSN
+3059 
-3065 IILHGYSMGGPI
+3065 
-3077 AADLAR
+3077 
-3083 YAAQNGQAVSGL
+3083 
-3095 LLDRPM
+3095 
-3101 PSMTKAITAHEVA
+3101 
-3114 NPAGIVGTIAK
+3114 
-3125 AVNGQF
+3125 
-3131 SVEKNLK
+3131 
-3138 GLPQETPILLLTD
+3138 
-3151 NEGLGEEGEKLR
+3151 
-3163 VKLSNSGF
+3163 
-3171 NVTGE
+3171 
-3176 QTFYGHEASNRLM
+3176 
-3189 SQYTGQIVSD
+3189 
-3199 LLNTQHI
+3199 
-3206 KHNEAKLNLEPHGK
+3206 
-3220 NYESRDLI
+3220 
-3228 LKPISQ
+3228 
-3234 PETVELGMP
+3234 
-3243 EVDQKVLADIA
+3243 
-3254 ERENVIIGVRPV
+3254 
-3266 DEKSKSLIASKMY
+3266 
-3279 SSKGLFVKAKSSD
+3279 KAK
-3292 WGPMSGFIPVDQSFA
+3292 
-3307 KASARRDL
+3307 
-3315 ETFNRHAE
+3315 
-3323 QSIQSGNAVSA
+3323 
-3334 DLYLNQVRVEELVSK
+3334 
-3349 YHSLTPLELDDQS
+3349 
-3362 GMYKT
+3362 
-3367 TATNG
+3367 
-3372 DQSVPFFLN
+3372 
-3381 RVTVDG
+3381 
-3387 NELWQVH
+3387 
-3394 YITNGELAP
+3394 
-3403 FKVIGDPVSKQ
+3403 
-3414 PMTAD
+3414 
-3419 YDLLT
+3419 
-3424 VMYSYGDLGP
+3424 
-3434 QDKVKQPLTWQQW
+3434 
-3447 KDSVT
+3447 
-3452 YEDLTPKYKELYSN
+3452 
-3466 EDLYNKKDGASLG
+3466 
-3479 NVSGRLKELKD
+3479 
-3490 RINVD
+3490 
-3495 LGRTNGLEMVHHGAD
+3495 
-3510 DANPYAVMADNFPAT
+3510 
-3525 FFVPKSLFA
+3525 
-3534 EDGLGE
+3534 
-3540 GKGSIQ
+3540 
-3546 TYFNVNEQ
+3546 
-3554 GAVVIRNPQ
+3554 
-3563 EFSDFQQVTIN
+3563 
-3574 ASFRASFND
+3574 
-3583 KWNHGLDEPLF
+3583 
-3594 TTKRKLS
+3594 
-3601 HEFLNKR
+3601 
-3608 DQLLKKL
+3608 
-3615 SGGRLDAQDETLVA
+3615 
-3629 LGNPDDVSGNKAIVA
+3629 VA
-3644 VDVSQIFT
+3644 VDLAQIFT
-3652 RQELKER
+3652 VQELKER
-3659 ANVFAKP
+3659 AKVFAKP

-3681 HQTVSRDQI
+3681 HQAKGRYQI
-3690 VASFELNKKVN
+3690 AASFELNKKIN
-3701 AYIAEHPTSGRNQA
+3701 DYIAEHPTSGRNQA
-3715 LTQLKEQITS
+3715 LTQLKEQVTS

-3734 AQVDIDAIAQ
+3734 AQAGIDAIAQ
-3744 TRPELAAR
+3744 TRPELATR

-3761 NGEHR
+3761 NGKHV
-3766 GLTDMMVRWANEDP
+3766 GLTDMMLRWANEDP
-3780 YLAPKQGY
+3780 YLAPKHGY
-3788 KGETPNDLGFDAK
+3788 KGEMPSDLGFDAK
-3801 YHVDLGDHYADF
+3801 YHVDLGEHYADF

-3852 VESVQMAFYF
+3852 AESVQMAFYF

-3869 VDPISGDSAE
+3869 ADPISGDSAE

-3884 KFADKSYLSQLDSDR
+3884 KFADQNYLSQLDSDR

-3924 AGYDELTNK
+3924 KGYDELTNM
-3933 LAGATG
+3933 LASATG

-3966 LRFVNEQMD
+3966 LRFVNEQME

-4019 HLDATLF
+4019 HLDVTLF
-4026 ENARANGMRIVA
+4026 ENARVNGMRIVA

-4064 NIAVEVLQSLPDD
+4064 NIAVEVLQNLPDG

-4108 PALRVSDSNQ
+4108 PALKVSDSNQ
-4118 FRVEQDDMTLRVVY
+4118 FTVEQDDVSLRVVY

-4138 PKLTFKDSL
+4138 PKITFKGSL
-4147 SGANTAIHNQNVNDW
+4147 SGANTALHNQNVNDW
-4162 ERVAVTPTADGGETR
+4162 ERVVVTPIADGGETR

-4186 ENDSV
+4186 ENDDV
-4191 VANAAA
+4191 VAKAAA

-4236 VGHGRDD
+4236 VGHGRDH
-4243 SDSNNTHLSGYS
+4243 SESNNTRLSGYS
-4255 AEDLAAKLANFQQS
+4255 ADELAVKLAKFQQS
-4269 FSQAENINNTPDHIS
+4269 FNQAENINNKPDHIS

-4306 MDVNGLRV
+4306 MDANGLRV
-4314 DVSARSSELAVD
+4314 DVSVRSSELAVD
-4326 ATGRKH
+4326 EAGRKH
-4332 TKDENGDW
+4332 TKDANGDW
-4340 IQKAETNKVSLSW
+4340 VQKAENNKVSLSW
-4353 NEQGE
+4353 DAQGE
-4358 VIAKEERIRNGI
+4358 VVAKDEPIRNGI

-4380 GVSDVGEIARGAIG
+4380 GVNNVDEPARGAIG
-4394 DNNDV
+4394 DNSDV
-4399 FDAPEKRKVETE
+4399 FDAPEKRIPETE
-4411 TSSSA
+4411 VIANSSSS
-4416 ANNKLSYSGNIQV
+4416 NQLSYSGNIQV
-4429 NVGDGEFTAVN
+4429 NVGEGEFTAVN

-4445 VGIKVGSGG
+4445 VSIKVGTGG

-4459 FGDNNVMVHIGNG
+4459 FGDNNVMVHIGDG
-4472 ESKHSVDMG
+4472 ESKHSVDIG

-4489 QMFIGNRNVS
+4489 QMFLGNRNVS
-4499 FNLGQ
+4499 FNFGH
-4504 SNDLL
+4504 SNDLIL
-4509 VMMDKSIPTPP
+4509 MMDKSIPTPP

-4526 GAARISGVLQSI
+4526 GAARISGVLQGI
-4538 ATSGEDQDWLA
+4538 AMSGEGEDWLA

-4569 LDQSSSVDYTCLV
+4569 LDQSSSVDYTTLV
-4582 ELDSHNERSSR
+4582 ELDSQNERDSR
-4593 GLKHDTEA
+4593 GLKHDAEA
-4601 ALNKQYNQWLSGN
+4601 TLNKQYNQWLSGN
-4614 SDSSAGK
+4614 GNSGTSQ

-4672 SLFGLMTQQFSAT
+4672 SLFGLMTQQFTAT
-4685 GQAKTTFTYTPEDLP
+4685 GQAKTTFTYTPQDLP
-4700 RQLKNKLLGQMAG
+4700 RQLKNKLLGQLAG
-4713 IGAETTLADIFGVD
+4713 VGAETTLADIFGVD
-4727 YTTSGQIVSRNG
+4727 YTASGQIVSRNG
-4739 EAVDGVAILTEML
+4739 QAVDGVAILKEML

-4775 LKSGIDMGADGIQ
+4775 LKAGIDMGADGIK
-4788 SFAETHGLKDK
+4788 SFAETHGLKEK
-4799 APEEEENKSAVS
+4799 APEEEKDNSSVS
-4811 VNGTSVNSAQ
+4811 VNGANVNSAQ
-4821 GATASDGNTETAE
+4821 GATVADGNTETAE

-4860 KEMKSLVENLKEN
+4860 KEMKSLVENLKQN

-4893 HLQGDGDINLS
+4893 HLQGDGDINIS

-4943 SNIFTGGEGS
+4943 SNIFTGGEGN

-5001 DTGLGRDYVVTSGNF
+5001 DTGSGRDYVVTSGNF
-5016 NRVDTGDGQDYS
+5016 NRVDTGDDQDYS

-5051 YNRINASAGNDVV
+5051 YNRINAGAGNDVV

-5069 HAVLNGGEGEDHLI
+5069 HAVLNGGDGDDHLI

-5094 GEEGRDLM
+5094 GGEGRDLM

-5126 IDNLVEDISSE
+5126 IDNLVEDIRSE

-5165 DPVSETDQ
+5165 DPSNDSDQ
-5173 AKFEHIGSVTFNDY
+5173 SKFEHIGSVTFSDY
-5187 FDGKRAQMIIA
+5187 FNGNRAQVVIGMS
-5198 MGEKD
+5198 EKD
-5203 ANGEREYTTLS
+5203 LSGEREYTMLS
-5214 ESSIDAL
+5214 DSAIDAL

-5227 FDPQAGDNGF
+5227 FEPQAGDNGF
-5237 IDNLDSKSRVA
+5237 IDSLESKSQAA
-5248 ISTAWADVVH
+5248 ISMAWSDVVH
-5258 KKGITV
+5258 KKGLMV

>member
-21 NGNNDIVAIGF
+21 DGNNSIVAIGF

-46 VGSIGATVHTGSG
+46 VGSIGATVYTGSG

-72 EDSTGHLSVKGAAGY
+72 EDTTGHLSVKGAAGY

-110 HLGHHGDVSY
+110 HLGNHGDVNY

-127 SVKRKGLSG
+127 GITRKGLSG

-151 ETNHGNLS
+151 ETNQGNLS

-172 WFDQYQGSRGDV
+172 WFNRYQDSRGDV
-184 SFDGAGAA
+184 TFDGAGAA

-221 GDITLQGAGASNRIE
+221 GDVTLQGAGASNRIE

-241 EDVYQQTHGNIRF
+241 EDVYAQTRGNIRF

-259 YNSFYSDVAH
+259 YNSLYSDVAH

-276 GGAYNTITRKGS
+276 GGAYNTIIRKGS
-288 GSSFDA
+288 GNDFA
-294 QGMEYAKAEDIV
+294 KEGMTNAKADEIV
-306 LTTAKMHGSWIGSGT
+306 LTKAVMSGSWIGQD
-321 HAVTAV
+321 HHVTAV
-327 KSEREPNTYLFAIA
+327 KSASEPNTYLFAFA
-341 DGTYTK
+341 DSTYTK
-347 INKVRLSNDPK
+347 INKVQLRNDPQ
-358 TGKLKYYSE
+358 TGELKYYST
-367 AWYKQGNHLSGLAR
+367 AWYKEGNHLSNLANQDI
-381 SDVSSAGGFE
+381 SDNGGFTA
-391 VNPINGGYTLSN
+391 VNINGAYTLSDLK
-403 IAVEHQQSL
+403 VEHQQSL
-412 TVHAMEKDLTEYEW
+412 TVHAVEKDLTEYEW

-439 VVLSD
+439 VALSE

-449 HAISTDGT
+449 TAISTDGT
-457 KVDVQAIKSNRKPN
+457 TVDVQAVKSNRKPN

-491 NDAETGV
+491 NDPKTGA

-509 GDHTANLANE
+509 GNHTADLANE

-532 GGYSLSALNYSV
+532 GGYSLSDLHYSV
-544 NAIRSMSETVADID
+544 NAVRSTSETVADID

-580 FSGAGGGNVI
+580 FNGAGGGNVI

-616 GNTEFNGGGAANVI
+616 GHTEFNGGGAANVI

-691 KGNGNSRVAMLG
+691 KGNGDSRVVMLG

-709 QIGSGHGLWLAA
+709 QIGSGNGLWLAA
-721 GGFNVMTQVGN
+721 GGFNVMTQVGK
-732 GEVTSVLAGGANVLT
+732 GDVASVLAGGANVLT
-747 KVGEGELTAG
+747 KVGDGDLTAG
-757 MLGGANVM
+757 MLGGANVI

-771 EQASNTTAVAL
+771 NETSNTTAVAL
-782 GGANILTKKGKGDT
+782 GGANILTKKGKGNA

-806 LTHVGDGSTTG
+806 LTHVGDGTTTG

-870 TSIAAMIG
+870 TSIAVMIG

-956 NIFTHIGNGSTF
+956 NIFTHVGSGSTF
-968 AAMIGQANVMTKVGN
+968 AAMIGQANIMTKVGN

-999 VGDGTSLGLFAGEMN
+999 VGDGTSLGIFAGEVN

-1125 GKANIVT
+1125 GKANIIT

-1138 GINVAWG
+1138 GVNVAWG

-1163 GEANILT
+1163 GEANVIT

-1207 TKVGDGRNVVLA
+1207 TKVGNGRNVVLA

-1234 FNALWSKGNVVT
+1234 FNALWSKGNIVT

-1266 VGNGLSV
+1266 VGDGLSV

-1286 GNGVSVNVAW
+1286 GDGVSVNVAW

-1324 GDGLNINAS
+1324 GDGLGINAS
-1333 YARNNVAI
+1333 YAQNNVAI
-1341 KVGNGDFYSLAV
+1341 KIGNGDFYSLAV

-1366 FDNVKQTLLGVG
+1366 FDNIKQTVLGVG

-1386 VQGDEASTSGTQ
+1386 VQGDDASSSGTQ

-1438 DTPDLNE
+1438 DTPDLNK
-1445 MDNDLNIDGA
+1445 MQNALDVDGS
-1455 SDHAPNLIVNGD
+1455 SDQTQAPNLIVNGD
-1467 FEQGDRGWQST
+1467 FEQGDQGWKST
-1478 HGVEASY
+1478 HGVEASH
-1485 SGSVYGVNGEG
+1485 SGNVYGVNGEG
-1496 HGTRVTELDTHT
+1496 HGARVTELDTYT

-1578 EFKGTGHN
+1578 EFKGTGQN

-1592 LDNVVAKSESSPQAN
+1592 LDNVVAKSESSQQAN
-1607 AVSEHAKQNQAS
+1607 AVSEHATQNQAS

-1643 LDAVAGSQSQL
+1643 LDAVAGSQRQL
-1654 ESTDQQAIEN
+1654 ESTDQKALEN

-1681 AELTTLAQGLDV
+1681 AELTKLAQGLDV
-1693 LDGQATHTGK
+1693 LDGQATHTGE
-1703 SGEQWRNDFA
+1703 SGDQWRNDFA

-1718 GVQSQIDDAKQ
+1718 GVQRQLDDAKQ
-1729 LASDKMAAAKQTQSD
+1729 LANDKIAAAKQTQSD
-1744 NNSKVKDSIAKS
+1744 NNSKVKESVAKS

-1771 QDIAEA
+1771 QDIADA

-1783 RKADAVAKSHDAKQ
+1783 RQADAVAKSNDAKQ

-1825 QAQNDAQ
+1825 QAQNDAK
-1832 GAKQNEGD
+1832 GTKQNEGD
-1840 RPDRQ
+1840 RPDRE
-1845 GVAGSGLSGNAHRV
+1845 GVTGSGLSGNAHRV

-1868 VNTDSQT
+1868 VTNDSQT
-1875 NADGRFSDGLTEQEL
+1875 NADGRFSEGLSEQEQ

-1905 NAGIRSKNSGSTIT
+1905 NAGIRGKNSGSTIS
-1919 SMFMEANADSIV
+1919 SMFTETNSDSIV
-1931 VDTTASQDV
+1931 VPTAASQDV
-1940 VRKEVRISGVNLVGL
+1940 VRQEIRISGVNLEGL
-1955 GEASHDSAESLVAAR
+1955 GEASHDTAESLVSAR

-1975 NLYRWLDTDNDVATD
+1975 NLYRWLDTDNDAATD

-2004 VSDEVKQR
+2004 VSDEAKER
-2012 MIQSMSGYIEHT
+2012 MIQFVGGYIEHT

-2041 ESTLDYDW
+2041 EATLDYDW

-2063 YSFETPHAEKSI
+2063 YSFEAPHGEKSI

-2081 KNFKQYRDVLDN
+2081 RNFKEYRNVLDN
-2093 AQTDG
+2093 AQADG

-2113 IDLNKHLMRW
+2113 IDLNKQLMRW
-2123 GGLFLDP
+2123 GGMFLDP

-2159 GAQHD
+2159 GAQND
-2164 VYVIAEGGVRLG
+2164 VYVIAEGGMRLG
-2176 NYFWHVE
+2176 NYFWNVE

-2198 IRLLDKPVSE
+2198 IRLLDKPVSA
-2208 YKDLPADEIGRRL
+2208 YKDIPVEDIGRRL
-2221 TDAGV
+2221 TDVGV
-2226 GVKVRFDALSSARQ
+2226 AVKVRFDALSHEKQ
-2240 AELLADNPDDYR
+2240 ADLLADNPDGYK

-2287 QEGDEGFEVRSW
+2287 QEGEEGFEVRSW
-2299 PGSDDKS
+2299 PGTDGKS

-2320 KAIERFIL
+2320 KSIERFIL

-2366 WTYNTNS
+2366 WTYNANV

-2393 ESYQKVIDALAE
+2393 ESYQQVIDALTE

-2412 HADYELESVEQL
+2412 HADYELTSVEKL
-2424 VNLRKKIEGYALGH
+2424 LNLRKQVEGYVLGH
-2438 PDSGRLEAMNS
+2438 PDSGRVQAMNS

-2455 SRLEEVSVLAVS
+2455 SRLEAVSVLVVS
-2467 EQSIKAHDSFSRLYD
+2467 EQSIKAHDSFSHLYD
-2482 QLDNAHLKQSKHL
+2482 QLDNANLKESKHL

-2508 GNLAKIDQL
+2508 GNLANIDKL
-2517 GGSDAVLEKVKAS
+2517 GGSDAVLEKVKAAVS
-2530 VNHEYGQ
+2530 HEYGQ
-2537 AIADTIFAGLSA
+2537 VVADTIFAGLSA
-2549 NELAKDGKGIDIT
+2549 NDLAKDGKGIDIA
-2562 GLNRIHQALEQHMS
+2562 GLNKVHQAIEQHMS

-2594 HAALQIGQGRTQIDA
+2594 HAALQIGQGRTQLEG

-2641 EYQPDLK
+2641 EDQPDLK

-2684 LKRFIEKLNAAK
+2684 LKRFVEKLNAAK
-2696 GIDAAYKDAS
+2696 GIDASYKDAS

-2720 VSTGIPAHVFQP
+2720 ASTGIPAHVFQP

-2743 MMDVANRFAQELQ
+2743 MMDVANRFAEELQ

-2765 ALVAK
+2765 ALVEK

-2816 WNRLSHDPDA
+2816 WNRLSNDPDA

-2888 HQVNDDLD
+2888 HQATDLLD
-2896 ALSGSEKHKDKVA
+2896 TLSGNEKHKENVA

-2916 PRDKVPL
+2916 PRDKESL

-2932 ELYGERDARRKI
+2932 ELYGEKDARRKI

-2951 LDHAVEK
+2951 LDHAVEN

-2973 TGYYHQGTASS
+2973 TGYYHQGAASS
-2984 DDETSTTSGKV
+2984 EGETSATSGKV

-3009 ASAIRSHYQKQGIDM
+3009 ASAIRNHYQKQGIDM

-3065 IILHGYSMGGPI
+3065 IIIHGYSMGGPI

-3114 NPAGIVGTIAK
+3114 NPAGIVGAIAK

-3138 GLPQETPILLLTD
+3138 GLPKETPILLLTD

-3163 VKLSNSGF
+3163 AKLAIAGY

-3189 SQYTGQIVSD
+3189 GQYADQIVSGLFNAEQAAVEAGEVLKGLEKD
-3199 LLNTQHI
+3199 FKRYGDALKPDTSVPGKAKDIRTTKDFLNGYKNDHAKEIVDGFRSDMNIKQLVDLFVKGNWSAEQKGALAWEIESRALKVTFQNKSEKYNRLFREIASAGVVDAKATEQLAPQLMLLNLANDGFGGRCDPLS
-3206 KHNEAKLNLEPHGK
+3206 KLVLVAKQLENDG
-3220 NYESRDLI
+3220 
-3228 LKPISQ
+3228 Q
-3234 PETVELGMP
+3234 V
-3243 EVDQKVLADIA
+3243 
-3254 ERENVIIGVRPV
+3254 GVARQLL
-3266 DEKSKSLIASKMY
+3266 EKMY
-3279 SSKGLFVKAKSSD
+3279 SAAAVLSNPTLYSDSEKANASKLLSSLAAIHAKN
-3292 WGPMSGFIPVDQSFA
+3292 PMHDTSMKVWQEKLEGKQALTVNGVVEKITD
-3307 KASARRDL
+3307 ASANGKPVL
-3315 ETFNRHAE
+3315 
-3323 QSIQSGNAVSA
+3323 
-3334 DLYLNQVRVEELVSK
+3334 
-3349 YHSLTPLELDDQS
+3349 LELDAPGHAMAAWAKGSGDDRVYGFYDPNAGIVEFSSAEKFGDYLTRFFGKSDLNMAQS
-3362 GMYKT
+3362 YKLGKNDAGEAIFNRVVVMDGNTLASYKPTFGDKT
-3367 TATNG
+3367 T
-3372 DQSVPFFLN
+3372 
-3381 RVTVDG
+3381 
-3387 NELWQVH
+3387 
-3394 YITNGELAP
+3394 
-3403 FKVIGDPVSKQ
+3403 
-3414 PMTAD
+3414 M
-3419 YDLLT
+3419 
-3424 VMYSYGDLGP
+3424 
-3434 QDKVKQPLTWQQW
+3434 
-3447 KDSVT
+3447 
-3452 YEDLTPKYKELYSN
+3452 
-3466 EDLYNKKDGASLG
+3466 
-3479 NVSGRLKELKD
+3479 
-3490 RINVD
+3490 
-3495 LGRTNGLEMVHHGAD
+3495 
-3510 DANPYAVMADNFPAT
+3510 
-3525 FFVPKSLFA
+3525 
-3534 EDGLGE
+3534 
-3540 GKGSIQ
+3540 
-3546 TYFNVNEQ
+3546 
-3554 GAVVIRNPQ
+3554 
-3563 EFSDFQQVTIN
+3563 
-3574 ASFRASFND
+3574 
-3583 KWNHGLDEPLF
+3583 
-3594 TTKRKLS
+3594 
-3601 HEFLNKR
+3601 
-3608 DQLLKKL
+3608 
-3615 SGGRLDAQDETLVA
+3615 
-3629 LGNPDDVSGNKAIVA
+3629 
-3644 VDVSQIFT
+3644 
-3652 RQELKER
+3652 
-3659 ANVFAKP
+3659 
-3666 IGASY
+3666 

-3676 QLDLV
+3676 LPV
-3681 HQTVSRDQI
+3681 
-3690 VASFELNKKVN
+3690 
-3701 AYIAEHPTSGRNQA
+3701 
-3715 LTQLKEQITS
+3715 
-3725 ALFIGKMQV
+3725 
-3734 AQVDIDAIAQ
+3734 
-3744 TRPELAAR
+3744 
-3752 IFMVAIEEA
+3752 
-3761 NGEHR
+3761 
-3766 GLTDMMVRWANEDP
+3766 
-3780 YLAPKQGY
+3780 
-3788 KGETPNDLGFDAK
+3788 FDATPIK
-3801 YHVDLGDHYADF
+3801 KPGTSDVDGNAKIVDV
-3813 KQWLE
+3813 
-3818 TSQSNGLLSKATLDE
+3818 T
-3833 STKTVHLGYSY
+3833 
-3844 QELQDLTG
+3844 
-3852 VESVQMAFYF
+3852 
-3862 LKEAAKK
+3862 KEALADGK
-3869 VDPISGDSAE
+3869 
-3879 MILLK
+3879 IL
-3884 KFADKSYLSQLDSDR
+3884 
-3899 MDQIE
+3899 
-3904 GIYRSSHET
+3904 
-3913 DVDAWDRRYSG
+3913 
-3924 AGYDELTNK
+3924 
-3933 LAGATG
+3933 
-3939 VDEQLSVL
+3939 
-3947 LDDRK
+3947 
-3952 GLLIGEVHGSDVNG
+3952 
-3966 LRFVNEQMD
+3966 
-3975 ALKKQ
+3975 
-3980 GVTVIG
+3980 
-3986 LEHLRSD
+3986 
-3993 LAQPLIDRYLATGV
+3993 
-4007 MSSELSAMLKTK
+4007 
-4019 HLDATLF
+4019 
-4026 ENARANGMRIVA
+4026 
-4038 LDANSSARPNV
+4038 
-4049 QGTEHGLM
+4049 
-4057 YRAGAAN
+4057 
-4064 NIAVEVLQSLPDD
+4064 
-4077 EKFVAIYGKA
+4077 
-4087 HLQSHK
+4087 
-4093 GIEGF
+4093 
-4098 VPGITHRLDL
+4098 
-4108 PALRVSDSNQ
+4108 
-4118 FRVEQDDMTLRVVY
+4118 
-4132 DDVANK
+4132 
-4138 PKLTFKDSL
+4138 
-4147 SGANTAIHNQNVNDW
+4147 HNQNVNDW
-4162 ERVAVTPTADGGETR
+4162 ERVVVTPTADGGETR

-4186 ENDSV
+4186 ENDA
-4191 VANAAA
+4191 VAAKAAA

-4243 SDSNNTHLSGYS
+4243 SESNNTRLSGYS
-4255 AEDLAAKLANFQQS
+4255 ADELAVKLAKFQQS
-4269 FSQAENINNTPDHIS
+4269 FNQAENVSSKPDHIS

-4306 MDVNGLRV
+4306 MDANGLRL
-4314 DVSARSSELAVD
+4314 DVSVRSSELAVD
-4326 ATGRKH
+4326 ETGRKH
-4332 TKDENGDW
+4332 TKDANGNW
-4340 IQKAETNKVSLSW
+4340 VQKAESNKVSLSW
-4353 NEQGE
+4353 NEQGD
-4358 VIAKEERIRNGI
+4358 VVAKDERIHNGI

-4380 GVSDVGEIARGAIG
+4380 GISDVDEPARGAIG
-4394 DNNDV
+4394 DNKDV
-4399 FDAPEKRKVETE
+4399 FDAPEKRKAETE
-4411 TSSSA
+4411 TSSSS

-4445 VGIKVGSGG
+4445 VGIKVGTGG

-4459 FGDNNVMVHIGNG
+4459 FGDNNVMIHIGNG
-4472 ESKHSVDMG
+4472 ESKHSFDIG

-4499 FNLGQ
+4499 FNKGR
-4504 SNDLL
+4504 SNDLI

-4538 ATSGEDQDWLA
+4538 ATSGEGKDWLA

-4569 LDQSSSVDYTCLV
+4569 LDQSSSVDYTSLV
-4582 ELDSHNERSSR
+4582 ELDSQNERSSR
-4593 GLKHDTEA
+4593 GLKHDAEA

-4614 SDSSAGK
+4614 GNNDTSK

-4700 RQLKNKLLGQMAG
+4700 RQLKNKLLGQLAG
-4713 IGAETTLADIFGVD
+4713 VGAETTLADIFGVD
-4727 YTTSGQIVSRNG
+4727 YTASGHIVSRNG
-4739 EAVDGVAILTEML
+4739 EAVDGVAILKEML

-4775 LKSGIDMGADGIQ
+4775 LKSGINMGADGIK
-4788 SFAETHGLKDK
+4788 SFAETHGLKEK
-4799 APEEEENKSAVS
+4799 APEEEEDNSSVS
-4811 VNGTSVNSAQ
+4811 VNGANVNSAQ
-4821 GATASDGNTETAE
+4821 GATVADGSTETAE
-4834 TQDRAFGF
+4834 TPDRAFGF

-4893 HLQGDGDINLS
+4893 HLQGDGDINIS

-4943 SNIFTGGEGS
+4943 SNIFTGGEGN

-5001 DTGLGRDYVVTSGNF
+5001 DTGSGRDYVVTSGNF
-5016 NRVDTGDGQDYS
+5016 NRVDTGDDQDYS

-5038 LGAGND
+5038 LGAGDD

-5094 GEEGRDLM
+5094 GGEGRDLM

-5126 IDNLVEDISSE
+5126 IDNLVEDIRSE

-5165 DPVSETDQ
+5165 DPASDSDQ
-5173 AKFEHIGSVTFNDY
+5173 AKFEHIGSVTFSDY
-5187 FDGKRAQMIIA
+5187 FNGNRAQVIIA

-5203 ANGEREYTTLS
+5203 ATGEREYTTLS
-5214 ESSIDAL
+5214 ESAIDAL

-5248 ISTAWADVVH
+5248 ITTAWADVVH

>member
-21 NGNNDIVAIGF
+21 DGNNNIVAIGF
-32 GGEIHAYGG
+32 GGQIHAYGG

-46 VGSIGATVHTGSG
+46 VGSIGATVYTGSG
-59 NDTVVGGSAYLRV
+59 NDTVVGGSAYLKV
-72 EDSTGHLSVKGAAGY
+72 EDSTGHLTVKGAAGY

-110 HLGHHGDVSY
+110 HLGNHGDVSY
-120 GGAAAYN
+120 GGTAAYN
-127 SVKRKGLSG
+127 GITRKGLSG
-136 NVTFKGAGG
+136 NVTFAGAGG

-151 ETNHGNLS
+151 ETNQGNLS
-159 FAGAG
+159 FTGAG

-172 WFDQYQGSRGDV
+172 WFNRYQGSHGDV
-184 SFDGAGAA
+184 TFDGAGAA

-236 RTRQA
+236 RTHQA
-241 EDVYQQTHGNIRF
+241 EDVYTQTRGNIRF

-259 YNSFYSDVAH
+259 YNSLYSDVAH

-276 GGAYNTITRKGS
+276 GGAYNTIIRKGS
-288 GSSFDA
+288 GNDFA
-294 QGMEYAKAEDIV
+294 KEGMTNAKADEIV
-306 LTTAKMHGSWIGSGT
+306 LTKAVMSGSWIGQD
-321 HAVTAV
+321 HHVTAV
-327 KSEREPNTYLFAIA
+327 KSASEPNTYLFAFA
-341 DGTYTK
+341 DSTYTK
-347 INKVRLSNDPK
+347 INKVQLRNDPQ
-358 TGKLKYYSE
+358 TGELKYYST
-367 AWYKQGNHLSGLAR
+367 AWYKEGNHLSNLANQDI
-381 SDVSSAGGFE
+381 SDNGGFTA
-391 VNPINGGYTLSN
+391 VNINGAYTLSDLK
-403 IAVEHQQSL
+403 VEHQQSV
-412 TVHAMEKDLTEYEW
+412 TVHAVEKSLTEYEW

-432 ALIDAKD
+432 AVIDAKE
-439 VVLSD
+439 VSLSD

-449 HAISTDGT
+449 HAIYADGT
-457 KVDVQAIKSNRKPN
+457 KVDVKAVKSNRQPN
-471 TYVYAKVL
+471 TYIYAKVL

-491 NDAETGV
+491 NDPETGA

-509 GDHTANLANE
+509 GDHTANIANQ
-519 DISSANGYHSMGK
+519 DISSATGYNPMGK
-532 GGYSLSALNYSV
+532 GGYSLSDLHYSV
-544 NAIRSMSETVADID
+544 NAVRSTSETVADIE

-566 KPATDSGESSGDVH
+566 KPANDSGESSGDVR
-580 FSGAGGGNVI
+580 FNGAGGGNVI
-590 KSNVTRGNVYFN
+590 KSNVTRGNVHFN

-649 LVHQSKQGKMD
+649 LVHQSQQGKMD

-670 VRIGDG
+670 VRLGDG
-676 QYLAHLLAYGNISVH
+676 QYLAHLLAYGNISVQ
-691 KGNGNSRVAMLG
+691 KGSGDSRVVMLG

-709 QIGSGHGLWLAA
+709 QIGSGNGLWLAA
-721 GGFNVMTQVGN
+721 GGFNVMTQVGQ
-732 GEVTSVLAGGANVLT
+732 GDVAAVLAGGANVLT
-747 KVGEGELTAG
+747 KMGEGELTSG
-757 MLGGANVM
+757 MLGGANVI
-765 THISGD
+765 THISND
-771 EQASNTTAVAL
+771 DQLSNTTAVAL
-782 GGANILTKKGKGDT
+782 GGANILTKKGKGNT

-806 LTHVGDGSTTG
+806 LTHVGDGTTTG

-870 TSIAAMIG
+870 TSIAVMIG

-956 NIFTHIGNGSTF
+956 NIFTHIGHSSTF
-968 AAMIGQANVMTKVGN
+968 AAMIGQANIMTKVGN

-989 MVGKANIYTH
+989 MVGKANIMTH
-999 VGDGTSLGLFAGEMN
+999 VGDGTSLGLFAGEVN

-1105 SDIGNVMTH
+1105 SDVGNVMTH

-1125 GKANIVT
+1125 GKANLIT

-1138 GINVAWG
+1138 GVNVAWG

-1163 GEANILT
+1163 GEANLIT

-1180 VQGKANIITHVG
+1180 VQGQANIITHVG

-1207 TKVGDGRNVVLA
+1207 TKVGHGQNVVLA

-1234 FNALWSKGNVVT
+1234 FNALWSKGNIVT
-1246 KVGDGMQVTAAKGKA
+1246 KVGDGMQVTAAKGQA

-1266 VGNGLSV
+1266 VGNGLNV

-1286 GNGVSVNVAW
+1286 GDGVSVNVAW

-1316 KANANIHI
+1316 KANANIHV

-1333 YARNNVAI
+1333 YAQNNVAI

-1366 FDNVKQTLLGVG
+1366 FDNIKQTVLGVG

-1386 VQGDEASTSGTQ
+1386 VQGDEASSSGTH

-1419 IEEVGSDL
+1419 IKEVSSDL

-1438 DTPDLNE
+1438 DTPDLNK
-1445 MDNDLNIDGA
+1445 MQHALNVDD
-1455 SDHAPNLIVNGD
+1455 SSVQAPNLIVNGD
-1467 FEQGDRGWQST
+1467 FELGEHGWQST

-1485 SGSVYGVNGEG
+1485 AGSVYGVEGEG
-1496 HGTRVTELDTHT
+1496 HGARVTELDTYT

-1513 QDLTD
+1513 QDLAN
-1518 LTEGEVIA
+1518 LAQGEVIA

-1555 SGDASAWQ
+1555 SGDESAWQ
-1563 QKTLKLTAHAGSNRI
+1563 QKTLKLTAQAGSNRI

-1592 LDNVVAKSESSPQAN
+1592 LDNVVATSESSQQAN
-1607 AVSEHAKQNQAS
+1607 AIREHATQNSAT

-1643 LDAVAGSQSQL
+1643 LDAVASSQSQL
-1654 ESTDQQAIEN
+1654 ESTDQQALEN
-1664 NGQAQRDAVK
+1664 NGQAQRDAVQ
-1674 EESEAVT
+1674 EESEAIT
-1681 AELTTLAQGLDV
+1681 AELTKLAQGLDV
-1693 LDGQATHTGK
+1693 LDSQATHTGE
-1703 SGEQWRNDFA
+1703 SGDQWRNEFA
-1713 GGLLD
+1713 SGLLA
-1718 GVQSQIDDAKQ
+1718 GVQTQLDDAKQ
-1729 LASDKMAAAKQTQSD
+1729 LANDKIAEAKQTHAD
-1744 NNSKVKDSIAKS
+1744 NQNKVKDAVAKS

-1771 QDIAEA
+1771 QDIADA
-1777 KADAET
+1777 QADAEK
-1783 RKADAVAKSHDAKQ
+1783 RKADALAKGKDAQQ
-1797 AESDAHSAAN
+1797 AESDAHHAVN
-1807 DAQSR
+1807 NAQSR
-1812 GDRDAMNAENKAN
+1812 GDRDVQLAENKAN
-1825 QAQNDAQ
+1825 QAQADAQ

-1840 RPDRQ
+1840 RPDRE
-1845 GVAGSGLSGNAHRV
+1845 GVAGSGLSGNAHSV
-1859 EGAGETGSH
+1859 EGAGETGSY
-1868 VNTDSQT
+1868 VNADSPT
-1875 NADGRFSDGLTEQEL
+1875 NADGRFSEGLTEQEQ

-1905 NAGIRSKNSGSTIT
+1905 NAGIRAKNSGSTIT
-1919 SMFMEANADSIV
+1919 TMFTEANTDSIV
-1931 VDTTASQDV
+1931 VPTTKPQDV
-1940 VRKEVRISGVNLVGL
+1940 VRKEIRISGVNLEGL
-1955 GEASHDSAESLVAAR
+1955 GEASHDSAVSLVAAR

-1975 NLYRWLDTDNDVATD
+1975 NLYRWLDSDHPRATEQ
-1990 KYVPVPGFE
+1990 YIPVPGFE
-1999 RVDAD
+1999 RVDVN
-2004 VSDEVKQR
+2004 VSDETKQR
-2012 MIQSMSGYIEHT
+2012 LTQFVSGYIEHT

-2041 ESTLDYDW
+2041 EATLNYDW

-2063 YSFETPHAEKSI
+2063 YSFEAPHGENSL

-2081 KNFKQYRDVLDN
+2081 RNFKEYRNVLDN
-2093 AQTDG
+2093 AQPDG
-2098 KKVVYDIDVKGNAFA
+2098 KKVVYDIDVQGNAFA
-2113 IDLNKHLMRW
+2113 IKLNKQLMRW
-2123 GGLFLDP
+2123 GDMFLDL
-2130 DNAEQNQLKSSIDAA
+2130 DNADQNHLQSSIEAA
-2145 TFSNTGFWS
+2145 AYSNTGFWS

-2159 GAQHD
+2159 GAKDD
-2164 VYVIAEGGVRLG
+2164 VYVIAEGGMRLG
-2176 NYFWHVE
+2176 NYFWNVE
-2183 LPALR
+2183 LPLLR

-2198 IRLLDKPVSE
+2198 IRLLDKPISE
-2208 YKDLPADEIGRRL
+2208 YKDVPVNEIGHKL

-2226 GVKVRFDALSSARQ
+2226 GVKVRFDALSAAQQ
-2240 AELLADNPDDYR
+2240 AELLAINPKGYK
-2252 ADTLVELDVKLSAI
+2252 ADSLVELDVKLSAI
-2266 DSMLRESLPFY
+2266 DSMLRDALPFY

-2287 QEGDEGFEVRSW
+2287 QEGDEGFKVRAW

-2306 KTILLDNPEDAAQQ
+2306 KTIVLDNPEDATQQ
-2320 KAIERFIL
+2320 KTIERFIL
-2328 ANFDNFEQMPDEL
+2328 ANFQNFEQMPDEL
-2341 FLVDNKVLSHH
+2341 FLVDNKVISHDKGITH
-2352 DGRTRILAQKEDGA
+2352 VLAQKVDGA
-2366 WTYNTNS
+2366 WLYNAKVD
-2373 ELMSVTELLD
+2373 LMSVTELLD
-2383 AAHVSGKVRG
+2383 AANVTGKIRG
-2393 ESYQKVIDALAE
+2393 ESYQQVIDALSE
-2405 YHASTAE
+2405 YHSSVTE
-2412 HADYELESVEQL
+2412 FSDYEQKSIGKLLS
-2424 VNLRKKIEGYALGH
+2424 LRKKIEGYVLGH
-2438 PDSGRLEAMNS
+2438 PDSGRIAAMNS

-2455 SRLEEVSVLAVS
+2455 TRLEEVSVLAVS
-2467 EQSIKAHDSFSRLYD
+2467 EPNIKAQDSFSRLYD
-2482 QLDNAHLKQSKHL
+2482 QLETANLKGTKHL
-2495 YLDGNGDFVTKGK
+2495 YLDQNGEFVTKGK
-2508 GNLAKIDQL
+2508 GHLANIDLL
-2517 GGSDAVLEKVKAS
+2517 GSREAVLEKVKLTVS
-2530 VNHEYGQ
+2530 NEYGQ
-2537 AIADTIFAGLSA
+2537 TVADTVFAGLSA
-2549 NELAKDGKGIDIT
+2549 KDLAKDGKGIDIA
-2562 GLNRIHQALEQHMS
+2562 GLNKVHQAIEQHLS

-2581 MYIWKP
+2581 LFLWKP

-2594 HAALQIGQGRTQIDA
+2594 HAALQIGQGRTQLEG
-2609 QAAADFNKQNYVSWW
+2609 QAAADFNQQNYVSWW
-2624 PLGSKSS
+2624 PLGRKSS
-2631 NIRNIFNVAT
+2631 NIGNILNVAT
-2641 EYQPDLK
+2641 NDQPDLK
-2648 LRWSDFSQPAHQ
+2648 LRWKDFSQPAAQ
-2660 NDTLEHDMASEEND
+2660 GESLELDIQTEEND
-2674 GFGLNDGETK
+2674 DFGLKSAEDK
-2684 LKRFIEKLNAAK
+2684 LKDFIKQVASASGVDEKF
-2696 GIDAAYKDAS
+2696 KDISQAFTMM
-2706 EGYASVLLGNPDML
+2706 ALMTPDIL
-2720 VSTGIPAHVFQP
+2720 ESANIPEHISKP
-2732 FVDQWNDTSYD
+2732 FVDQWNDISYD
-2743 MMDVANRFAQELQ
+2743 MQDVAQRFAKELQEQAKVAANSAQMEQQISEVVQRFAQNELDKIQ
-2756 KQAQASGDP
+2756 
-2765 ALVAK
+2765 
-2770 RIDNVV
+2770 
-2776 RLFAERA
+2776 
-2783 LEEIEAFKASQADE
+2783 AFKETQADQ

-2816 WNRLSHDPDA
+2816 WHRLSNDPDA

-2854 TWRPKFGVWTPTE
+2854 TWLPKFGVWTPTE

-2888 HQVNDDLD
+2888 HQVTDVLD
-2896 ALSGSEKHKDKVA
+2896 ALSG
-2909 IENDGTP
+2909 N
-2916 PRDKVPL
+2916 
-2923 SPLTRFLNN
+2923 
-2932 ELYGERDARRKI
+2932 
-2944 GDITQTL
+2944 
-2951 LDHAVEK
+2951 
-2958 GESQKVTLK
+2958 
-2967 GEAGRL
+2967 
-2973 TGYYHQGTASS
+2973 
-2984 DDETSTTSGKV
+2984 
-2995 VLFLHGS
+2995 
-3002 GSSAEEQ
+3002 
-3009 ASAIRSHYQKQGIDM
+3009 
-3024 LAVNLRGYGES
+3024 
-3035 DGGPSEKGL
+3035 
-3044 YQDARTMFNYLVNDK
+3044 
-3059 GIDPSN
+3059 
-3065 IILHGYSMGGPI
+3065 
-3077 AADLAR
+3077 
-3083 YAAQNGQAVSGL
+3083 
-3095 LLDRPM
+3095 
-3101 PSMTKAITAHEVA
+3101 
-3114 NPAGIVGTIAK
+3114 
-3125 AVNGQF
+3125 
-3131 SVEKNLK
+3131 
-3138 GLPQETPILLLTD
+3138 
-3151 NEGLGEEGEKLR
+3151 
-3163 VKLSNSGF
+3163 
-3171 NVTGE
+3171 
-3176 QTFYGHEASNRLM
+3176 
-3189 SQYTGQIVSD
+3189 
-3199 LLNTQHI
+3199 
-3206 KHNEAKLNLEPHGK
+3206 
-3220 NYESRDLI
+3220 
-3228 LKPISQ
+3228 
-3234 PETVELGMP
+3234 
-3243 EVDQKVLADIA
+3243 
-3254 ERENVIIGVRPV
+3254 
-3266 DEKSKSLIASKMY
+3266 
-3279 SSKGLFVKAKSSD
+3279 KAK
-3292 WGPMSGFIPVDQSFA
+3292 
-3307 KASARRDL
+3307 
-3315 ETFNRHAE
+3315 
-3323 QSIQSGNAVSA
+3323 
-3334 DLYLNQVRVEELVSK
+3334 
-3349 YHSLTPLELDDQS
+3349 
-3362 GMYKT
+3362 
-3367 TATNG
+3367 
-3372 DQSVPFFLN
+3372 
-3381 RVTVDG
+3381 
-3387 NELWQVH
+3387 
-3394 YITNGELAP
+3394 
-3403 FKVIGDPVSKQ
+3403 
-3414 PMTAD
+3414 
-3419 YDLLT
+3419 
-3424 VMYSYGDLGP
+3424 
-3434 QDKVKQPLTWQQW
+3434 
-3447 KDSVT
+3447 
-3452 YEDLTPKYKELYSN
+3452 
-3466 EDLYNKKDGASLG
+3466 
-3479 NVSGRLKELKD
+3479 
-3490 RINVD
+3490 
-3495 LGRTNGLEMVHHGAD
+3495 
-3510 DANPYAVMADNFPAT
+3510 
-3525 FFVPKSLFA
+3525 
-3534 EDGLGE
+3534 
-3540 GKGSIQ
+3540 
-3546 TYFNVNEQ
+3546 
-3554 GAVVIRNPQ
+3554 
-3563 EFSDFQQVTIN
+3563 
-3574 ASFRASFND
+3574 
-3583 KWNHGLDEPLF
+3583 
-3594 TTKRKLS
+3594 
-3601 HEFLNKR
+3601 
-3608 DQLLKKL
+3608 
-3615 SGGRLDAQDETLVA
+3615 
-3629 LGNPDDVSGNKAIVA
+3629 VA
-3644 VDVSQIFT
+3644 VDLAQIFT
-3652 RQELKER
+3652 VQELKER
-3659 ANVFAKP
+3659 AKVFAKP

-3681 HQTVSRDQI
+3681 HQAKGRYQI
-3690 VASFELNKKVN
+3690 AASFELNKKIN
-3701 AYIAEHPTSGRNQA
+3701 DYIAEHPTSGRNQA
-3715 LTQLKEQITS
+3715 LTQLKEQVTS

-3734 AQVDIDAIAQ
+3734 AQAGIDAIAQ
-3744 TRPELAAR
+3744 TRPELATR

-3761 NGEHR
+3761 NGKHV
-3766 GLTDMMVRWANEDP
+3766 GLTDMMLRWANEDP
-3780 YLAPKQGY
+3780 YLAPKHGY
-3788 KGETPNDLGFDAK
+3788 KGEMPSDLGFDAK
-3801 YHVDLGDHYADF
+3801 YHVDLGEHYADF

-3852 VESVQMAFYF
+3852 AESVQMAFYF

-3869 VDPISGDSAE
+3869 ADPISGDSAE

-3884 KFADKSYLSQLDSDR
+3884 KFADQNYLSQLDSDR

-3924 AGYDELTNK
+3924 KGYDELTNM
-3933 LAGATG
+3933 LASATG

-3966 LRFVNEQMD
+3966 LRFVNEQME

-4019 HLDATLF
+4019 HLDVTLF
-4026 ENARANGMRIVA
+4026 ENARVNGMRIVA

-4064 NIAVEVLQSLPDD
+4064 NIAVEVLQNLPDG

-4108 PALRVSDSNQ
+4108 PALKVSDSNQ
-4118 FRVEQDDMTLRVVY
+4118 FTVEQDDVSLRVVY

-4138 PKLTFKDSL
+4138 PKITFKGSL
-4147 SGANTAIHNQNVNDW
+4147 SGANTALHNQNVNDW
-4162 ERVAVTPTADGGETR
+4162 ERVVVTPIADGGETR

-4186 ENDSV
+4186 ENDPV
-4191 VANAAA
+4191 VAKAAA
-4197 NLAGKHPESS
+4197 NLAGKHAESS

-4236 VGHGRDD
+4236 VGHGRDH
-4243 SDSNNTHLSGYS
+4243 SESNNTRLSGYS
-4255 AEDLAAKLANFQQS
+4255 ADELAVKLAKFQQS
-4269 FSQAENINNTPDHIS
+4269 FNQAENINNKPDHIS

-4306 MDVNGLRV
+4306 MDANGLRV
-4314 DVSARSSELAVD
+4314 DVSVRSSELAVD
-4326 ATGRKH
+4326 EAGRKH
-4332 TKDENGDW
+4332 TKDANGDW
-4340 IQKAETNKVSLSW
+4340 VQKAENNKVSLSW
-4353 NEQGE
+4353 DAQGE
-4358 VIAKEERIRNGI
+4358 VVAKDERIRNGI

-4380 GVSDVGEIARGAIG
+4380 GVNNVDEPARGAIG
-4394 DNNDV
+4394 DNSDV
-4399 FDAPEKRKVETE
+4399 FDAPEKRKPETE
-4411 TSSSA
+4411 VIANSSSS
-4416 ANNKLSYSGNIQV
+4416 NQLSYSGNIQV
-4429 NVGDGEFTAVN
+4429 NVGEGEFTAVN

-4445 VGIKVGSGG
+4445 VGIKVGTGG

-4459 FGDNNVMVHIGNG
+4459 FGDNNVMVHIGDG
-4472 ESKHSVDMG
+4472 ESKHSVDIG

-4489 QMFIGNRNVS
+4489 QMFLGNRNVS
-4499 FNLGQ
+4499 FNFGH
-4504 SNDLL
+4504 SNDLIL
-4509 VMMDKSIPTPP
+4509 MMDKSIPTPP

-4526 GAARISGVLQSI
+4526 GATRISGVLQGI
-4538 ATSGEDQDWLA
+4538 AMSGEGEDWLA

-4569 LDQSSSVDYTCLV
+4569 LDQSSSVDYTTLV
-4582 ELDSHNERSSR
+4582 ELDSQNERDSR
-4593 GLKHDTEA
+4593 GLKHDAEA
-4601 ALNKQYNQWLSGN
+4601 TLNKQYNQWLSGN
-4614 SDSSAGK
+4614 GNSGTSQ

-4672 SLFGLMTQQFSAT
+4672 SLFGLMTQQFTAT
-4685 GQAKTTFTYTPEDLP
+4685 GQAKTTFTYTPQDLP
-4700 RQLKNKLLGQMAG
+4700 RQLKNKLLGQLAG
-4713 IGAETTLADIFGVD
+4713 VGAETTLADIFGVD
-4727 YTTSGQIVSRNG
+4727 YTASGQIISRNG
-4739 EAVDGVAILTEML
+4739 QAVDGVAILKEML

-4775 LKSGIDMGADGIQ
+4775 LKAGIDMGADGIK
-4788 SFAETHGLKDK
+4788 SFAETHGLKEK
-4799 APEEEENKSAVS
+4799 APEEEKENSSVS
-4811 VNGTSVNSAQ
+4811 VNGANVNSAQ
-4821 GATASDGNTETAE
+4821 GATVADGNTETAE

-4860 KEMKSLVENLKEN
+4860 KEMKSLVENLKQN

-4893 HLQGDGDINLS
+4893 HLQGDGDINIS

-4943 SNIFTGGEGS
+4943 SNIFTGGEGN

-5001 DTGLGRDYVVTSGNF
+5001 DTGSGRDYVVTSGNF
-5016 NRVDTGDGQDYS
+5016 NRVDTGDDQDYS

-5051 YNRINASAGNDVV
+5051 YNRINAGAGNDVV

-5069 HAVLNGGEGEDHLI
+5069 HAVLNGGDGDDHLI
-5083 AAAISKFSQFN
+5083 ATAISKFSQFN
-5094 GEEGRDLM
+5094 GGEGRDLM

-5126 IDNLVEDISSE
+5126 IDNLVEDIRSE

-5165 DPVSETDQ
+5165 DPSNDSDQ
-5173 AKFEHIGSVTFNDY
+5173 SKFEHIGSVTFSDY
-5187 FDGKRAQMIIA
+5187 FNGNRAQVVIGMS
-5198 MGEKD
+5198 EKD
-5203 ANGEREYTTLS
+5203 LSGEREYTMLS
-5214 ESSIDAL
+5214 DSAIDAL

-5227 FDPQAGDNGF
+5227 FEPQAGDNGF
-5237 IDNLDSKSRVA
+5237 IDSLESKSQA
-5248 ISTAWADVVH
+5248 TISMAWSDVVH
-5258 KKGITV
+5258 KKGLMV

>member
-21 NGNNDIVAIGF
+21 DGNNNIVAIGF
-32 GGEIHAYGG
+32 GGQIHAYGG

-46 VGSIGATVHTGSG
+46 VGSIGATVYTGSG
-59 NDTVVGGSAYLRV
+59 NDTVVGGSAYLKV
-72 EDSTGHLSVKGAAGY
+72 EDSTGHLTVKGAAGY

-110 HLGHHGDVSY
+110 HLGNHGDVSY

-127 SVKRKGLSG
+127 GITRKGLSG
-136 NVTFKGAGG
+136 NVTFAGAGG

-151 ETNHGNLS
+151 ETNQGNLS
-159 FAGAG
+159 FTGAG

-172 WFDQYQGSRGDV
+172 WFNRYQGSHGDV
-184 SFDGAGAA
+184 TFDGAGAA

-236 RTRQA
+236 RTHQA
-241 EDVYQQTHGNIRF
+241 EDVYTQTRGNIRF

-259 YNSFYSDVAH
+259 YNSLYSDVAH

-276 GGAYNTITRKGS
+276 GGAYNTIIRKGS
-288 GSSFDA
+288 GNDFA
-294 QGMEYAKAEDIV
+294 KEGMTNAKADEIV
-306 LTTAKMHGSWIGSGT
+306 LTKAVMSGSWIGQD
-321 HAVTAV
+321 HHVTAV
-327 KSEREPNTYLFAIA
+327 KSASEPNTYLFAFA
-341 DGTYTK
+341 DSTYTK
-347 INKVRLSNDPK
+347 INKVQLRNDPQ
-358 TGKLKYYSE
+358 TGELKYYST
-367 AWYKQGNHLSGLAR
+367 AWYKEGNHLSNLANQDI
-381 SDVSSAGGFE
+381 SDNGGFTA
-391 VNPINGGYTLSN
+391 VNINGAYTLSDLK
-403 IAVEHQQSL
+403 VEHQQSV
-412 TVHAMEKDLTEYEW
+412 TVHAVEKSLTEYEW

-432 ALIDAKD
+432 AVIDAKE
-439 VVLSD
+439 VSLSD

-449 HAISTDGT
+449 HAIYADGT
-457 KVDVQAIKSNRKPN
+457 KVDVKAVKSNRQPN
-471 TYVYAKVL
+471 TYIYAKVL

-491 NDAETGV
+491 NDPETGA

-509 GDHTANLANE
+509 GDHTANIANQ
-519 DISSANGYHSMGK
+519 DISSATGYNPMGK
-532 GGYSLSALNYSV
+532 GGYSLSDLHYSV
-544 NAIRSMSETVADID
+544 NAVRSTSETVADIE

-566 KPATDSGESSGDVH
+566 KPANDSGESSGDVR
-580 FSGAGGGNVI
+580 FNGAGGGNVI
-590 KSNVTRGNVYFN
+590 KSNVTRGNVHFN

-649 LVHQSKQGKMD
+649 LVHQSQQGKMD

-670 VRIGDG
+670 VRLGDG
-676 QYLAHLLAYGNISVH
+676 QYLAHLLAYGNISVQ
-691 KGNGNSRVAMLG
+691 KGSGDSRVVMLG

-709 QIGSGHGLWLAA
+709 QIGSGNGLWLAA
-721 GGFNVMTQVGN
+721 GGFNVMTQVGQ
-732 GEVTSVLAGGANVLT
+732 GDVAAVLAGGANVLT
-747 KVGEGELTAG
+747 KMGEGELTSG
-757 MLGGANVM
+757 MLGGANVI
-765 THISGD
+765 THISND
-771 EQASNTTAVAL
+771 DQLSNTTAVAL
-782 GGANILTKKGKGDT
+782 GGANILTKKGKGNT
-796 LAVMGGGANV
+796 LAVVGGGANV
-806 LTHVGDGSTTG
+806 LTHVGDGTTTG

-870 TSIAAMIG
+870 TSIAVMIG

-946 TTLAAMVGNA
+946 TTLAAMVGNV
-956 NIFTHIGNGSTF
+956 NIFTHIGHGSTF
-968 AAMIGQANVMTKVGN
+968 AAMIGQANIMTKVGN

-989 MVGKANIYTH
+989 MVGKANIMTH
-999 VGDGTSLGLFAGEMN
+999 VGDGTSLGLFAGEVN

-1105 SDIGNVMTH
+1105 SDVGNVMTH

-1125 GKANIVT
+1125 GKANLIT

-1138 GINVAWG
+1138 GVNVAWG

-1163 GEANILT
+1163 GEANLIT

-1180 VQGKANIITHVG
+1180 VQGEANIITHVG

-1207 TKVGDGRNVVLA
+1207 TKVGHGQNVVLA

-1234 FNALWSKGNVVT
+1234 FNALWSKGNIVT
-1246 KVGDGMQVTAAKGKA
+1246 KVGDGMQVTAAKGQA

-1266 VGNGLSV
+1266 VGNGLNV

-1286 GNGVSVNVAW
+1286 GDGVSVNVAW

-1316 KANANIHI
+1316 KANANIHV

-1333 YARNNVAI
+1333 YAQNNVAI

-1366 FDNVKQTLLGVG
+1366 FDNIKQTVLGVG

-1386 VQGDEASTSGTQ
+1386 VQGDEASSSGTH

-1419 IEEVGSDL
+1419 IKEVSSDL

-1438 DTPDLNE
+1438 DTPDLNK
-1445 MDNDLNIDGA
+1445 MQHALNVDDSSVQA
-1455 SDHAPNLIVNGD
+1455 SNLIVNGD
-1467 FEQGDRGWQST
+1467 FELGEHGWQST

-1485 SGSVYGVNGEG
+1485 AGSVYGVEGEG
-1496 HGTRVTELDTHT
+1496 HGARVTELDTYT

-1513 QDLTD
+1513 QDLAN
-1518 LTEGEVIA
+1518 LAQGEVIA

-1555 SGDASAWQ
+1555 SGDESAWQ
-1563 QKTLKLTAHAGSNRI
+1563 QKTLKLTAQAGSNRI

-1592 LDNVVAKSESSPQAN
+1592 LDNVVATSESSQQAN
-1607 AVSEHAKQNQAS
+1607 AIREHATQNPAA

-1654 ESTDQQAIEN
+1654 ESTDQQALEN
-1664 NGQAQRDAVK
+1664 NGQAQRDAVQ
-1674 EESEAVT
+1674 EESEAIT
-1681 AELTTLAQGLDV
+1681 AELTKLAQGLDV
-1693 LDGQATHTGK
+1693 LDGQATHTGE
-1703 SGEQWRNDFA
+1703 SGDQWRNEFA
-1713 GGLLD
+1713 SGLLA
-1718 GVQSQIDDAKQ
+1718 GVQTQLDDAKQ
-1729 LASDKMAAAKQTQSD
+1729 LANDKIAEAKQTHAD
-1744 NNSKVKDSIAKS
+1744 NQNKVKDAVAKS

-1771 QDIAEA
+1771 QDIADA
-1777 KADAET
+1777 QADAEK
-1783 RKADAVAKSHDAKQ
+1783 RKADALAKGKDAQQ
-1797 AESDAHSAAN
+1797 AESDAHHAVN
-1807 DAQSR
+1807 NAQSR
-1812 GDRDAMNAENKAN
+1812 GDRDVQLAENKAN
-1825 QAQNDAQ
+1825 QVQADAQ

-1845 GVAGSGLSGNAHRV
+1845 GVTGSGLSGNAHSV
-1859 EGAGETGSH
+1859 EGAGETDSH
-1868 VNTDSQT
+1868 VKTDSQT
-1875 NADGRFSDGLTEQEL
+1875 NADGRFSEGLTEQEQ

-1905 NAGIRSKNSGSTIT
+1905 NAGIRAKNSGSTIT
-1919 SMFMEANADSIV
+1919 TMFTEANTDSIV
-1931 VDTTASQDV
+1931 VPTTKPQDV
-1940 VRKEVRISGVNLVGL
+1940 VRKEIRISGVNLEGL
-1955 GEASHDSAESLVAAR
+1955 GEASHDSAVSLVAAR

-1975 NLYRWLDTDNDVATD
+1975 NLYRWLDSDHPRATEQ
-1990 KYVPVPGFE
+1990 YIPVPGFE
-1999 RVDAD
+1999 RVDVN
-2004 VSDEVKQR
+2004 VSDETKQR
-2012 MIQSMSGYIEHT
+2012 LTQFVSGYIEHT

-2041 ESTLDYDW
+2041 EATLNYDW

-2063 YSFETPHAEKSI
+2063 YSFEAPHGENSL

-2081 KNFKQYRDVLDN
+2081 RNFKEYRNVLDN
-2093 AQTDG
+2093 AQPDG
-2098 KKVVYDIDVKGNAFA
+2098 KKVVYDIDVQGNAFA
-2113 IDLNKHLMRW
+2113 IKLNKQLMRW
-2123 GGLFLDP
+2123 GDMFLDLE
-2130 DNAEQNQLKSSIDAA
+2130 NADQNHLQSSIEAA
-2145 TFSNTGFWS
+2145 AYSNTGFWS

-2159 GAQHD
+2159 GAKDD
-2164 VYVIAEGGVRLG
+2164 VYVIAEGGMRLG
-2176 NYFWHVE
+2176 NYFWNVE
-2183 LPALR
+2183 LPLLR

-2208 YKDLPADEIGRRL
+2208 YKDVPVNEIGHKL

-2226 GVKVRFDALSSARQ
+2226 GVKVRFDALSAAQQ
-2240 AELLADNPDDYR
+2240 AELLAINPKGYK
-2252 ADTLVELDVKLSAI
+2252 ADSLVELDVKLSAI
-2266 DSMLRESLPFY
+2266 DSMLRDALPFY

-2287 QEGDEGFEVRSW
+2287 QEGDEGFKVRAW
-2299 PGSDDKS
+2299 PGSDGKS
-2306 KTILLDNPEDAAQQ
+2306 KTIVLDNPEDATQQ
-2320 KAIERFIL
+2320 KTIERFIL
-2328 ANFDNFEQMPDEL
+2328 ANFQNFEQMPDEL
-2341 FLVDNKVLSHH
+2341 FLVDNKVISHDKGITH
-2352 DGRTRILAQKEDGA
+2352 ILAQKVDGA
-2366 WTYNTNS
+2366 WLYNAKVD
-2373 ELMSVTELLD
+2373 LMSVTELLD
-2383 AAHVSGKVRG
+2383 AANVTGKIRG
-2393 ESYQKVIDALAE
+2393 ESYQQVIDALSE
-2405 YHASTAE
+2405 YYSSVTE
-2412 HADYELESVEQL
+2412 FSDYEQESIEKL
-2424 VNLRKKIEGYALGH
+2424 LSLRKKIEGYVLGH
-2438 PDSGRLEAMNS
+2438 PDSGRIAAMNS

-2455 SRLEEVSVLAVS
+2455 TRLEEVSVLAVS
-2467 EQSIKAHDSFSRLYD
+2467 EPNIKAQDSFSRLYD
-2482 QLDNAHLKQSKHL
+2482 QLETANLKGTKHL
-2495 YLDGNGDFVTKGK
+2495 YLDQNGEFVTKGK
-2508 GNLAKIDQL
+2508 GHLANIDLL
-2517 GGSDAVLEKVKAS
+2517 GSREAVLEKVKLTVS
-2530 VNHEYGQ
+2530 NEYGQ
-2537 AIADTIFAGLSA
+2537 TVADTIFAGLSA
-2549 NELAKDGKGIDIT
+2549 KDLAKDGKGIDIA
-2562 GLNRIHQALEQHMS
+2562 GLKKVHLAIEQHLS

-2581 MYIWKP
+2581 LFLWKP

-2594 HAALQIGQGRTQIDA
+2594 HAALQISQGRTQLEG
-2609 QAAADFNKQNYVSWW
+2609 QAAADFNQQNYVSWW

-2631 NIRNIFNVAT
+2631 NISNILNVAT
-2641 EYQPDLK
+2641 KDQPDLK
-2648 LRWSDFSQPAHQ
+2648 LRWKDFSQPAAHGES
-2660 NDTLEHDMASEEND
+2660 LAFDMQTEEND
-2674 GFGLNDGETK
+2674 DFGLKSAEDK
-2684 LKRFIEKLNAAK
+2684 LKDFIKQLASASGVDK
-2696 GIDAAYKDAS
+2696 KFKDISQAFTMM
-2706 EGYASVLLGNPDML
+2706 ALMNPDIL
-2720 VSTGIPAHVFQP
+2720 ESANIPEHISKP

-2743 MMDVANRFAQELQ
+2743 MQDVAQRFAKELQEQAKVAANSEQMEQQISEVVRRFAQDELDKIQ
-2756 KQAQASGDP
+2756 T
-2765 ALVAK
+2765 
-2770 RIDNVV
+2770 
-2776 RLFAERA
+2776 
-2783 LEEIEAFKASQADE
+2783 FKETQADQ

-2816 WNRLSHDPDA
+2816 WHRLSNDPDA

-2854 TWRPKFGVWTPTE
+2854 TWLPKFGVWTPTE

-2888 HQVNDDLD
+2888 HQVTDVLD
-2896 ALSGSEKHKDKVA
+2896 ALSG
-2909 IENDGTP
+2909 N
-2916 PRDKVPL
+2916 
-2923 SPLTRFLNN
+2923 
-2932 ELYGERDARRKI
+2932 
-2944 GDITQTL
+2944 
-2951 LDHAVEK
+2951 
-2958 GESQKVTLK
+2958 
-2967 GEAGRL
+2967 
-2973 TGYYHQGTASS
+2973 
-2984 DDETSTTSGKV
+2984 
-2995 VLFLHGS
+2995 
-3002 GSSAEEQ
+3002 
-3009 ASAIRSHYQKQGIDM
+3009 
-3024 LAVNLRGYGES
+3024 
-3035 DGGPSEKGL
+3035 
-3044 YQDARTMFNYLVNDK
+3044 
-3059 GIDPSN
+3059 
-3065 IILHGYSMGGPI
+3065 
-3077 AADLAR
+3077 
-3083 YAAQNGQAVSGL
+3083 
-3095 LLDRPM
+3095 
-3101 PSMTKAITAHEVA
+3101 
-3114 NPAGIVGTIAK
+3114 
-3125 AVNGQF
+3125 
-3131 SVEKNLK
+3131 
-3138 GLPQETPILLLTD
+3138 
-3151 NEGLGEEGEKLR
+3151 
-3163 VKLSNSGF
+3163 
-3171 NVTGE
+3171 
-3176 QTFYGHEASNRLM
+3176 
-3189 SQYTGQIVSD
+3189 
-3199 LLNTQHI
+3199 
-3206 KHNEAKLNLEPHGK
+3206 
-3220 NYESRDLI
+3220 
-3228 LKPISQ
+3228 
-3234 PETVELGMP
+3234 
-3243 EVDQKVLADIA
+3243 
-3254 ERENVIIGVRPV
+3254 
-3266 DEKSKSLIASKMY
+3266 
-3279 SSKGLFVKAKSSD
+3279 KAK
-3292 WGPMSGFIPVDQSFA
+3292 
-3307 KASARRDL
+3307 
-3315 ETFNRHAE
+3315 
-3323 QSIQSGNAVSA
+3323 
-3334 DLYLNQVRVEELVSK
+3334 
-3349 YHSLTPLELDDQS
+3349 
-3362 GMYKT
+3362 
-3367 TATNG
+3367 
-3372 DQSVPFFLN
+3372 
-3381 RVTVDG
+3381 
-3387 NELWQVH
+3387 
-3394 YITNGELAP
+3394 
-3403 FKVIGDPVSKQ
+3403 
-3414 PMTAD
+3414 
-3419 YDLLT
+3419 
-3424 VMYSYGDLGP
+3424 
-3434 QDKVKQPLTWQQW
+3434 
-3447 KDSVT
+3447 
-3452 YEDLTPKYKELYSN
+3452 
-3466 EDLYNKKDGASLG
+3466 
-3479 NVSGRLKELKD
+3479 
-3490 RINVD
+3490 
-3495 LGRTNGLEMVHHGAD
+3495 
-3510 DANPYAVMADNFPAT
+3510 
-3525 FFVPKSLFA
+3525 
-3534 EDGLGE
+3534 
-3540 GKGSIQ
+3540 
-3546 TYFNVNEQ
+3546 
-3554 GAVVIRNPQ
+3554 
-3563 EFSDFQQVTIN
+3563 
-3574 ASFRASFND
+3574 
-3583 KWNHGLDEPLF
+3583 
-3594 TTKRKLS
+3594 
-3601 HEFLNKR
+3601 
-3608 DQLLKKL
+3608 
-3615 SGGRLDAQDETLVA
+3615 
-3629 LGNPDDVSGNKAIVA
+3629 VA
-3644 VDVSQIFT
+3644 VDLAQIFT
-3652 RQELKER
+3652 VQELKER
-3659 ANVFAKP
+3659 AKVFAKP

-3681 HQTVSRDQI
+3681 HQAKGRYQI
-3690 VASFELNKKVN
+3690 AASFELNKKIN
-3701 AYIAEHPTSGRNQA
+3701 DYIAEHPTSGRNQA
-3715 LTQLKEQITS
+3715 LTQLKEQVTS

-3734 AQVDIDAIAQ
+3734 AQAGIDAIAQ
-3744 TRPELAAR
+3744 TRPEIATR

-3761 NGEHR
+3761 NGKHV
-3766 GLTDMMVRWANEDP
+3766 GLTDMMLRWANEDP
-3780 YLAPKQGY
+3780 YLAPKHGY
-3788 KGETPNDLGFDAK
+3788 KGQMPSDLGFDAK
-3801 YHVDLGDHYADF
+3801 YHVDLGEHYADF

-3852 VESVQMAFYF
+3852 AESVQMAFYF

-3869 VDPISGDSAE
+3869 ADPISGDSAE

-3884 KFADKSYLSQLDSDR
+3884 KFADQNYLSQLDSDR
-3899 MDQIE
+3899 MGQIE

-3924 AGYDELTNK
+3924 KGYDELTNM
-3933 LAGATG
+3933 LASATG

-3966 LRFVNEQMD
+3966 LRFVNEQME

-4019 HLDATLF
+4019 HLDVTLF
-4026 ENARANGMRIVA
+4026 ENARVNGMRIVA

-4064 NIAVEVLQSLPDD
+4064 NIAVEVLQNLPDG

-4108 PALRVSDSNQ
+4108 PALKVSDSNQ
-4118 FRVEQDDMTLRVVY
+4118 FTVEQDDVSLRVVY

-4138 PKLTFKDSL
+4138 PKITFKGSL
-4147 SGANTAIHNQNVNDW
+4147 SGANTALHNQNVNDW
-4162 ERVAVTPTADGGETR
+4162 ERVVVTPIADGGETR

-4186 ENDSV
+4186 ENDPV
-4191 VANAAA
+4191 VAKAAA
-4197 NLAGKHPESS
+4197 NLAGKHAESS

-4236 VGHGRDD
+4236 VGHGRDH
-4243 SDSNNTHLSGYS
+4243 SESNNTRLSGYS
-4255 AEDLAAKLANFQQS
+4255 ADELAVKLAKFQQS
-4269 FSQAENINNTPDHIS
+4269 FNQAENINNKPDHIS

-4306 MDVNGLRV
+4306 IDANGLRV
-4314 DVSARSSELAVD
+4314 DVSVRSSELAVD
-4326 ATGRKH
+4326 EAGRKH
-4332 TKDENGDW
+4332 TKDANGDW
-4340 IQKAETNKVSLSW
+4340 VQKAENNKVSLSW
-4353 NEQGE
+4353 DAQGE
-4358 VIAKEERIRNGI
+4358 VVAKDEPIRNGI

-4380 GVSDVGEIARGAIG
+4380 GVNNVDEPARGAIG
-4394 DNNDV
+4394 DNSDV
-4399 FDAPEKRKVETE
+4399 FDAPEKRKPETE
-4411 TSSSA
+4411 VIANSSSS
-4416 ANNKLSYSGNIQV
+4416 NQLSYSGNIQV
-4429 NVGDGEFTAVN
+4429 NVGEGEFTAVN

-4445 VGIKVGSGG
+4445 VGIKVGTGG

-4459 FGDNNVMVHIGNG
+4459 FGDNNVMVHIGDG
-4472 ESKHSVDMG
+4472 ESKHSVDIG

-4489 QMFIGNRNVS
+4489 QMFLGNRNVS
-4499 FNLGQ
+4499 FNFGH
-4504 SNDLL
+4504 SNDLIL
-4509 VMMDKSIPTPP
+4509 MMDKSIPTPP

-4526 GAARISGVLQSI
+4526 GAARISGVLQGI
-4538 ATSGEDQDWLA
+4538 AMSGEGEDWLA

-4569 LDQSSSVDYTCLV
+4569 LDQSSSVDYTTLV
-4582 ELDSHNERSSR
+4582 ELDSQNERDSR
-4593 GLKHDTEA
+4593 GLKHDAEA
-4601 ALNKQYNQWLSGN
+4601 TLNKQYNQWLSGN
-4614 SDSSAGK
+4614 GNSGTSQ

-4672 SLFGLMTQQFSAT
+4672 SLFGLMTQQFTAT
-4685 GQAKTTFTYTPEDLP
+4685 GQAKTTFTYTPQDLP
-4700 RQLKNKLLGQMAG
+4700 RQLKNKLLGQLAG
-4713 IGAETTLADIFGVD
+4713 VGAETTLADIFGVD
-4727 YTTSGQIVSRNG
+4727 YTASGQIVSRNG
-4739 EAVDGVAILTEML
+4739 QAVDGVAILKEML

-4775 LKSGIDMGADGIQ
+4775 LKAGIDMGADGIK
-4788 SFAETHGLKDK
+4788 SFAETHGLKEK
-4799 APEEEENKSAVS
+4799 APEEEKDNSSVS
-4811 VNGTSVNSAQ
+4811 VNGANVNSAQ
-4821 GATASDGNTETAE
+4821 GATVADGNTETAE

-4860 KEMKSLVENLKEN
+4860 KEMKSLVENLKQN

-4893 HLQGDGDINLS
+4893 HLQGDGDINIS

-4943 SNIFTGGEGS
+4943 SNIFTGGEGN

-5001 DTGLGRDYVVTSGNF
+5001 DTGSGRDYVVTSGNF
-5016 NRVDTGDGQDYS
+5016 NRVDTGDDQDYS

-5051 YNRINASAGNDVV
+5051 YNRINAGAGNDVV

-5069 HAVLNGGEGEDHLI
+5069 HAVLNGGDGDDHLI

-5094 GEEGRDLM
+5094 GGEGRDLM

-5126 IDNLVEDISSE
+5126 IDNLVEDIRSE

-5165 DPVSETDQ
+5165 DPSNDSNQ
-5173 AKFEHIGSVTFNDY
+5173 SKFEHIGSVTFSDY
-5187 FDGKRAQMIIA
+5187 FNGNRAQVVIGMS
-5198 MGEKD
+5198 EKD
-5203 ANGEREYTTLS
+5203 LSGEREYTMLS
-5214 ESSIDAL
+5214 DSAIDAL

-5227 FDPQAGDNGF
+5227 FEPQAGDNGF
-5237 IDNLDSKSRVA
+5237 IDSLESKSQAA
-5248 ISTAWADVVH
+5248 ISMAWSDVVH
-5258 KKGITV
+5258 KKGLMV

>member
-21 NGNNDIVAIGF
+21 DGNNSIVAIGF

-46 VGSIGATVHTGSG
+46 VGSIGATVYTGSG

-72 EDSTGHLSVKGAAGY
+72 EDTTGHLSVKGAAGY

-110 HLGHHGDVSY
+110 HLGNHGDVNY

-127 SVKRKGLSG
+127 GITRKGLSG

-151 ETNHGNLS
+151 ETNQGNLS

-172 WFDQYQGSRGDV
+172 WFNRYQDSRGDV
-184 SFDGAGAA
+184 TFDGAGAA

-221 GDITLQGAGASNRIE
+221 GDVTLQGAGASNRIE

-241 EDVYQQTHGNIRF
+241 EDVYAQTRGNIRF

-259 YNSFYSDVAH
+259 YNSLYSDVAH

-294 QGMEYAKAEDIV
+294 QGMEYAKAEEIV
-306 LTTAKMHGSWIGSGT
+306 LTAAQMHGLSIDNGNKF

-347 INKVRLSNDPK
+347 INKVRLYNDPE

-367 AWYKQGNHLSGLAR
+367 AWFKRGNHLTDLAR

-412 TVHAMEKDLTEYEW
+412 TVHAVEKDLTEYEW

-439 VVLSD
+439 VALSE

-449 HAISTDGT
+449 TAISTDGT
-457 KVDVQAIKSNRKPN
+457 TVDVQAVKSNRKPN

-491 NDAETGV
+491 NDPKTGA

-509 GDHTANLANE
+509 GNHTADLANE

-532 GGYSLSALNYSV
+532 GGYSLSDLHYSV
-544 NAIRSMSETVADID
+544 NAVRSTSETVADID

-580 FSGAGGGNVI
+580 FNGAGGGNVI

-691 KGNGNSRVAMLG
+691 KGNGNSRVVMLG

-709 QIGSGHGLWLAA
+709 QIGSGNGLWLAA
-721 GGFNVMTQVGN
+721 GGFNVMTQVGK
-732 GEVTSVLAGGANVLT
+732 GDVASVLAGGANVLT
-747 KVGEGELTAG
+747 KVGDGDLTAG
-757 MLGGANVM
+757 MLGGANVI

-771 EQASNTTAVAL
+771 NETSNTTAVAL
-782 GGANILTKKGKGDT
+782 GGANILTKKGKGNA

-806 LTHVGDGSTTG
+806 LTHVGDGTTTG

-870 TSIAAMIG
+870 TSIAVMIG

-956 NIFTHIGNGSTF
+956 NIFTHVGSGSTF
-968 AAMIGQANVMTKVGN
+968 AAMIGQANIMTKVGD

-999 VGDGTSLGLFAGEMN
+999 VGDGTSLGIFAGEVN

-1125 GKANIVT
+1125 GKANIIT

-1138 GINVAWG
+1138 GVNVAWG

-1163 GEANILT
+1163 GEANVIT

-1207 TKVGDGRNVVLA
+1207 TKVGNGRNVVLA

-1234 FNALWSKGNVVT
+1234 FNALWSKGNIVT

-1266 VGNGLSV
+1266 VGDGLSV

-1286 GNGVSVNVAW
+1286 GDGVSVNVAW

-1324 GDGLNINAS
+1324 GDGLGINAS
-1333 YARNNVAI
+1333 YAQNNVAI
-1341 KVGNGDFYSLAV
+1341 KIGNGDFYSLAV

-1366 FDNVKQTLLGVG
+1366 FDNIKQTVLGVG

-1386 VQGDEASTSGTQ
+1386 VQGDEASSSGTQ

-1438 DTPDLNE
+1438 DTPDLNK
-1445 MDNDLNIDGA
+1445 MQNALNVDGS
-1455 SDHAPNLIVNGD
+1455 SDQTQATNLIVNGD
-1467 FEQGDRGWQST
+1467 FEQGDQGWKST

-1485 SGSVYGVNGEG
+1485 SGNVYGVNGEG
-1496 HGTRVTELDTHT
+1496 HGARVTELDTYT

-1578 EFKGTGHN
+1578 EFKGTGQN

-1592 LDNVVAKSESSPQAN
+1592 LDNVVAKSESSQQAN
-1607 AVSEHAKQNQAS
+1607 AVSEHATQNQAS

-1654 ESTDQQAIEN
+1654 ESTDQQALEN

-1681 AELTTLAQGLDV
+1681 AELTKLAQGLDV
-1693 LDGQATHTGK
+1693 LDGQATHTGE
-1703 SGEQWRNDFA
+1703 SGDQWRNDFA

-1718 GVQSQIDDAKQ
+1718 GVQRQLDDAKQ
-1729 LASDKMAAAKQTQSD
+1729 LANDKIAAAKQTQSD
-1744 NNSKVKDSIAKS
+1744 NNSKVKESVAKS

-1771 QDIAEA
+1771 QDIADA

-1783 RKADAVAKSHDAKQ
+1783 RQADAMAKSNDAKQ

-1825 QAQNDAQ
+1825 QAQKDAK
-1832 GAKQNEGD
+1832 GTKQNEGD
-1840 RPDRQ
+1840 RPDRE
-1845 GVAGSGLSGNAHRV
+1845 GVTGSGLSGNAHRV

-1868 VNTDSQT
+1868 VTNDSQT
-1875 NADGRFSDGLTEQEL
+1875 NADGRFSEGLSEQEQ

-1905 NAGIRSKNSGSTIT
+1905 NAGIRGKNSSSTIS
-1919 SMFMEANADSIV
+1919 SMFTETNSDSIV
-1931 VDTTASQDV
+1931 VPTAASQDV
-1940 VRKEVRISGVNLVGL
+1940 VRKEIRISGVNLEGL
-1955 GEASHDSAESLVAAR
+1955 GEASHDTAESLVSAR

-1975 NLYRWLDTDNDVATD
+1975 NLYRWLDTDNDAATD

-2004 VSDEVKQR
+2004 VSDEAKER
-2012 MIQSMSGYIEHT
+2012 MIQFVGGYIEHT

-2041 ESTLDYDW
+2041 EATLDYDW

-2063 YSFETPHAEKSI
+2063 YSFEAPHGEKSI

-2081 KNFKQYRDVLDN
+2081 RNFKEYRNVLDN
-2093 AQTDG
+2093 AQADG

-2113 IDLNKHLMRW
+2113 IDLNKQLMRW
-2123 GGLFLDP
+2123 GGMFLDP

-2159 GAQHD
+2159 GAQND
-2164 VYVIAEGGVRLG
+2164 VYVIAEGGMRLG
-2176 NYFWHVE
+2176 NYFWNVE

-2198 IRLLDKPVSE
+2198 IRLLDKPVSA
-2208 YKDLPADEIGRRL
+2208 YKDIPVEDIGRRL

-2226 GVKVRFDALSSARQ
+2226 AVKVRFDALSHEKQ
-2240 AELLADNPDDYR
+2240 ADLLADNPDGYK

-2287 QEGDEGFEVRSW
+2287 QEGEEGFEVRSW
-2299 PGSDDKS
+2299 PGTDGKS

-2320 KAIERFIL
+2320 KSIERFIL

-2366 WTYNTNS
+2366 WTYNANV

-2393 ESYQKVIDALAE
+2393 ESYQQVIDALTE

-2412 HADYELESVEQL
+2412 HADYELTSVEKL
-2424 VNLRKKIEGYALGH
+2424 LNLRKQVEGYVLGH
-2438 PDSGRLEAMNS
+2438 PDSGRVQAMNA

-2455 SRLEEVSVLAVS
+2455 SRLEAVSVLVVS
-2467 EQSIKAHDSFSRLYD
+2467 EQSIKAHDSFSHLYD
-2482 QLDNAHLKQSKHL
+2482 QLDNANLKESKHL

-2508 GNLAKIDQL
+2508 GNLANIDKL
-2517 GGSDAVLEKVKAS
+2517 GGSDAVLEKVKAAVS
-2530 VNHEYGQ
+2530 HEYGQ
-2537 AIADTIFAGLSA
+2537 VVADTIFAGLSA
-2549 NELAKDGKGIDIT
+2549 NDLAKDGKGIDIA
-2562 GLNRIHQALEQHMS
+2562 GLNKVHQAIEQHMS

-2594 HAALQIGQGRTQIDA
+2594 HAALQIGQGRTQLEG

-2641 EYQPDLK
+2641 EDQPDLK

-2696 GIDAAYKDAS
+2696 GIDASYKDAS

-2720 VSTGIPAHVFQP
+2720 ASTGIPAHVFQP

-2743 MMDVANRFAQELQ
+2743 MMDVANRFAEELQ

-2765 ALVAK
+2765 ALVEK

-2816 WNRLSHDPDA
+2816 WNRLSNDPDA

-2888 HQVNDDLD
+2888 HQATDLLD
-2896 ALSGSEKHKDKVA
+2896 ALSGNEKHKENVA

-2916 PRDKVPL
+2916 PRDKESL

-2932 ELYGERDARRKI
+2932 ELYGEKDARRKI

-2951 LDHAVEK
+2951 LDHAVEN

-2973 TGYYHQGTASS
+2973 TGYYHQGAASS
-2984 DDETSTTSGKV
+2984 EGETSATSGKV

-3009 ASAIRSHYQKQGIDM
+3009 ASAIRNHYQKQGIDM

-3065 IILHGYSMGGPI
+3065 IIIHGYSMGGPI

-3114 NPAGIVGTIAK
+3114 NPAGIVGAIAK

-3138 GLPQETPILLLTD
+3138 GLPKETPILLLTD

-3163 VKLSNSGF
+3163 AKLAIAGY

-3189 SQYTGQIVSD
+3189 GQYADQIVSGLFNAEQAAVEAGEVLKGLEKD
-3199 LLNTQHI
+3199 FKRYGDALKPDTSVPGKAKDIRTTKDFLNGYKNDHAKEIVDGFRSDMNIKQLVDLFVKGNWSAEQKGALAWEIESRALKVTFQNKSEKYNRLFREIASAGVVDAKATEQLAPQLMLLNLANDGFGGRCDPLS
-3206 KHNEAKLNLEPHGK
+3206 KLVLVAKQLENDG
-3220 NYESRDLI
+3220 
-3228 LKPISQ
+3228 Q
-3234 PETVELGMP
+3234 V
-3243 EVDQKVLADIA
+3243 
-3254 ERENVIIGVRPV
+3254 GVARQLL
-3266 DEKSKSLIASKMY
+3266 EKMY
-3279 SSKGLFVKAKSSD
+3279 SAAAVLSNPTLYSDSEKANASKLLSSLAAIHAKN
-3292 WGPMSGFIPVDQSFA
+3292 PMHDTSMKVWQEKLEGKQALTVNGVVEKITD
-3307 KASARRDL
+3307 ASANGKPVL
-3315 ETFNRHAE
+3315 
-3323 QSIQSGNAVSA
+3323 
-3334 DLYLNQVRVEELVSK
+3334 
-3349 YHSLTPLELDDQS
+3349 LELDAPGHAMAAWAKGS
-3362 GMYKT
+3362 GDDRVYGFYDPNAGIVEFSSAEKFGDYLTRFFGKSDLNMAQGYKLGKNAAGEAIFNRVVVMDGNTLASYKPTFGDKT
-3367 TATNG
+3367 TMQGILDLPVFDATPIKKPTGGVASDLEALG
-3372 DQSVPFFLN
+3372 DK
-3381 RVTVDG
+3381 T
-3387 NELWQVH
+3387 
-3394 YITNGELAP
+3394 
-3403 FKVIGDPVSKQ
+3403 KVV
-3414 PMTAD
+3414 
-3419 YDLLT
+3419 
-3424 VMYSYGDLGP
+3424 
-3434 QDKVKQPLTWQQW
+3434 
-3447 KDSVT
+3447 
-3452 YEDLTPKYKELYSN
+3452 
-3466 EDLYNKKDGASLG
+3466 
-3479 NVSGRLKELKD
+3479 
-3490 RINVD
+3490 VD
-3495 LGRTNGLEMVHHGAD
+3495 LA
-3510 DANPYAVMADNFPAT
+3510 
-3525 FFVPKSLFA
+3525 
-3534 EDGLGE
+3534 
-3540 GKGSIQ
+3540 
-3546 TYFNVNEQ
+3546 
-3554 GAVVIRNPQ
+3554 
-3563 EFSDFQQVTIN
+3563 
-3574 ASFRASFND
+3574 
-3583 KWNHGLDEPLF
+3583 
-3594 TTKRKLS
+3594 
-3601 HEFLNKR
+3601 
-3608 DQLLKKL
+3608 
-3615 SGGRLDAQDETLVA
+3615 
-3629 LGNPDDVSGNKAIVA
+3629 
-3644 VDVSQIFT
+3644 QIFT
-3652 RQELKER
+3652 VQELKER
-3659 ANVFAKP
+3659 AKVFAKP

-3681 HQTVSRDQI
+3681 HQAKGRDQI
-3690 VASFELNKKVN
+3690 AASFELNKKIN

-3715 LTQLKEQITS
+3715 LTQLKEQVTS
-3725 ALFIGKMQV
+3725 ALFIGKMQI
-3734 AQVDIDAIAQ
+3734 AQAGIDAIAQ

-3761 NGEHR
+3761 NGKHV

-3780 YLAPKQGY
+3780 YLAPKHGY
-3788 KGETPNDLGFDAK
+3788 KGETPSDLGFDAK
-3801 YHVDLGDHYADF
+3801 YHVDLSEHYADF

-3869 VDPISGDSAE
+3869 ADPISGDSAE

-3884 KFADKSYLSQLDSDR
+3884 KFADQSYLSQLDSDR

-3924 AGYDELTNK
+3924 KGYDELTNK
-3933 LAGATG
+3933 LASATG

-4019 HLDATLF
+4019 HLDVALF

-4064 NIAVEVLQSLPDD
+4064 NIAVEVLQNLPDG

-4108 PALRVSDSNQ
+4108 PALKVSDSNQ
-4118 FRVEQDDMTLRVVY
+4118 FTVEQDDVSLRVVY

-4138 PKLTFKDSL
+4138 PKITFKDSL
-4147 SGANTAIHNQNVNDW
+4147 SGANTDLHNQNVNDW
-4162 ERVAVTPTADGGETR
+4162 ERVVVTPTADGGETR

-4186 ENDSV
+4186 ENDA
-4191 VANAAA
+4191 VAAKAAA

-4243 SDSNNTHLSGYS
+4243 SESNNTRLSGYS
-4255 AEDLAAKLANFQQS
+4255 ADELAVKLAKFQQS
-4269 FSQAENINNTPDHIS
+4269 FNQAENVSSKPDHIS

-4306 MDVNGLRV
+4306 MDANGLRL
-4314 DVSARSSELAVD
+4314 DVSVRSSELAVD
-4326 ATGRKH
+4326 ETGRKH
-4332 TKDENGDW
+4332 TKDANGNW
-4340 IQKAETNKVSLSW
+4340 VQKAESNKVSLSW
-4353 NEQGE
+4353 NEQGD
-4358 VIAKEERIRNGI
+4358 VVAKDERIRNGI

-4380 GVSDVGEIARGAIG
+4380 GISDVDEPARGAIG
-4394 DNNDV
+4394 DNKDV
-4399 FDAPEKRKVETE
+4399 FDAPEKRKAETE
-4411 TSSSA
+4411 TSSSS

-4445 VGIKVGSGG
+4445 VGIKVGTGG

-4472 ESKHSVDMG
+4472 ESKHSFDIG

-4499 FNLGQ
+4499 FNLGR
-4504 SNDLL
+4504 SNDLI

-4538 ATSGEDQDWLA
+4538 ATSGEGQDWLA

-4569 LDQSSSVDYTCLV
+4569 LDQSSSVDYTSLV
-4582 ELDSHNERSSR
+4582 ELDSQNERSSR
-4593 GLKHDTEA
+4593 GLKHDAEA

-4614 SDSSAGK
+4614 SDSDTSK

-4700 RQLKNKLLGQMAG
+4700 RQLKNKLLGQLAG
-4713 IGAETTLADIFGVD
+4713 VGAETTLADIFGVD
-4727 YTTSGQIVSRNG
+4727 YTASGHIVSRNG
-4739 EAVDGVAILTEML
+4739 EAVDGVAILKEML

-4775 LKSGIDMGADGIQ
+4775 LKAGIKTGADGIK
-4788 SFAETHGLKDK
+4788 SFAETHGLKEK
-4799 APEEEENKSAVS
+4799 APEEEESKPSVS
-4811 VNGTSVNSAQ
+4811 LNGESLNSTQ
-4821 GATASDGNTETAE
+4821 GATVADGSTETTE
-4834 TQDRAFGF
+4834 TPDRAFGF

-4860 KEMKSLVENLKEN
+4860 KEMKSLVANLKEN

-4943 SNIFTGGEGS
+4943 SNIFTGGEGN

-5001 DTGLGRDYVVTSGNF
+5001 DTGSGRDYVVTSGNF
-5016 NRVDTGDGQDYS
+5016 NRVDTGDDQDYS

-5038 LGAGND
+5038 LGAGDD

-5094 GEEGRDLM
+5094 GGEGRDLM

-5126 IDNLVEDISSE
+5126 IDNLVEDIRSE

-5165 DPVSETDQ
+5165 DPASDSDQ
-5173 AKFEHIGSVTFNDY
+5173 AKFEHIGSVTFSDY
-5187 FDGKRAQMIIA
+5187 FNGNRAQVIIA

-5203 ANGEREYTTLS
+5203 ATGEREYTTLS
-5214 ESSIDAL
+5214 ESAIDAL

-5248 ISTAWADVVH
+5248 ITTAWADVVH

>member
-21 NGNNDIVAIGF
+21 DGNNNIVAIGF
-32 GGEIHAYGG
+32 GGQIHAYGG

-46 VGSIGATVHTGSG
+46 VGSIGATVYTGSG
-59 NDTVVGGSAYLRV
+59 NDTVVGGSAYLKV
-72 EDSTGHLSVKGAAGY
+72 EDSTGHLTVKGAAGY

-110 HLGHHGDVSY
+110 HLGNHGDVNY

-127 SVKRKGLSG
+127 GITRKGLSG
-136 NVTFKGAGG
+136 NVTFAGAGG

-151 ETNHGNLS
+151 ETNQGNLS
-159 FAGAG
+159 FTGAG

-172 WFDQYQGSRGDV
+172 WFNRYQGSHGDV
-184 SFDGAGAA
+184 TFDGAGAA

-236 RTRQA
+236 RTHQA
-241 EDVYQQTHGNIRF
+241 EDVYTQTRGNIRF

-259 YNSFYSDVAH
+259 YNSLYSDVAH

-276 GGAYNTITRKGS
+276 GGAYNTIIRKGS
-288 GSSFDA
+288 GNDFA
-294 QGMEYAKAEDIV
+294 KEGMTNAKADEIV
-306 LTTAKMHGSWIGSGT
+306 LTKAVMSGSWIGQD
-321 HAVTAV
+321 HHVTAV
-327 KSEREPNTYLFAIA
+327 KSASEPNTYLFAFA
-341 DGTYTK
+341 DSTYTK
-347 INKVRLSNDPK
+347 INKVQLRNDPQ
-358 TGKLKYYSE
+358 TGELKYYST
-367 AWYKQGNHLSGLAR
+367 AWYKEGNHLSNLANQDI
-381 SDVSSAGGFE
+381 SDNGGFTA
-391 VNPINGGYTLSN
+391 VNINGAYTLSDLK
-403 IAVEHQQSL
+403 VEHQQSV
-412 TVHAMEKDLTEYEW
+412 TVHAVEKSLTEYEW

-432 ALIDAKD
+432 AVIDAKE
-439 VVLSD
+439 VSLSD

-449 HAISTDGT
+449 HAIYADGT
-457 KVDVQAIKSNRKPN
+457 KVDVKAVKSNRQPN
-471 TYVYAKVL
+471 TYIYAKVL

-491 NDAETGV
+491 NDPETGA
-498 LKYQARSWYKE
+498 LKYQARSWYRE
-509 GDHTANLANE
+509 GDHTANIANQ
-519 DISSANGYHSMGK
+519 DISSATGYNPMGK
-532 GGYSLSALNYSV
+532 GGYSLSDLHYSV
-544 NAIRSMSETVADID
+544 NAVRSTSETVADIE

-566 KPATDSGESSGDVH
+566 KPANDSGESSGDVR
-580 FSGAGGGNVI
+580 FNGAGGGNVI
-590 KSNVTRGNVYFN
+590 KSNVTRGNVHFN

-649 LVHQSKQGKMD
+649 LVHQSQQGKMD

-670 VRIGDG
+670 VRLGDG
-676 QYLAHLLAYGNISVH
+676 QYLAHLLAYGNISVQ
-691 KGNGNSRVAMLG
+691 KGSGDSRVVMLG

-709 QIGSGHGLWLAA
+709 QIGSGNGLWLAA
-721 GGFNVMTQVGN
+721 GGFNVMTQVGK
-732 GEVTSVLAGGANVLT
+732 GDVAAVLAGGANVLT
-747 KVGEGELTAG
+747 KMGEGELTSG
-757 MLGGANVM
+757 MLGGANVI

-771 EQASNTTAVAL
+771 NETSNTTAVAL
-782 GGANILTKKGKGDT
+782 GGANILTKKGKGNT

-806 LTHVGDGSTTG
+806 LTHVGDGTTTG

-870 TSIAAMIG
+870 TSIAVMIG

-956 NIFTHIGNGSTF
+956 NIFTHIGHGSTF
-968 AAMIGQANVMTKVGN
+968 AAMIGQANIMTKVGN

-989 MVGKANIYTH
+989 MVGKANIMTH
-999 VGDGTSLGLFAGEMN
+999 VGDGTSLGLFAGEVN

-1105 SDIGNVMTH
+1105 SDVGNVMTH

-1125 GKANIVT
+1125 GKANLIT

-1138 GINVAWG
+1138 GVNVAWG

-1163 GEANILT
+1163 GEANLIT

-1180 VQGKANIITHVG
+1180 VQGEANIITHVG

-1207 TKVGDGRNVVLA
+1207 TKVGNGQNVVLA
-1219 KGEANIVTQVGDGDS
+1219 KGEANIVTQVGNGDS
-1234 FNALWSKGNVVT
+1234 FNALWSKGNIVT
-1246 KVGDGMQVTAAKGKA
+1246 KVGDGMQVTAAKGQA

-1286 GNGVSVNVAW
+1286 GDGVSVNVAW

-1316 KANANIHI
+1316 KANANIHV

-1333 YARNNVAI
+1333 YAQNNVAI

-1366 FDNVKQTLLGVG
+1366 FDNIKQTVLGVG

-1386 VQGDEASTSGTQ
+1386 VQGDEASSSGTH

-1419 IEEVGSDL
+1419 IKEVGSDL

-1438 DTPDLNE
+1438 DTPDLNK
-1445 MDNDLNIDGA
+1445 MQHALNVDDSSVQA
-1455 SDHAPNLIVNGD
+1455 SNLIVNGD
-1467 FEQGDRGWQST
+1467 FELGEHGWQST

-1485 SGSVYGVNGEG
+1485 AGSVYGVEGEG
-1496 HGTRVTELDTHT
+1496 HGARVTELDTYT

-1513 QDLTD
+1513 QDLAN
-1518 LTEGEVIA
+1518 LAQGEVIA

-1555 SGDASAWQ
+1555 SGDESAWQ
-1563 QKTLKLTAHAGSNRI
+1563 QKTLKLTAQAGSNRI

-1592 LDNVVAKSESSPQAN
+1592 LDNVVATSESSQQAN
-1607 AVSEHAKQNQAS
+1607 AIREHATQNPAA

-1654 ESTDQQAIEN
+1654 ESTDQQALEN
-1664 NGQAQRDAVK
+1664 NGQAQRDAVQ
-1674 EESEAVT
+1674 EESEAIT
-1681 AELTTLAQGLDV
+1681 AELTKLAQGLDV
-1693 LDGQATHTGK
+1693 LDGQATHTGE
-1703 SGEQWRNDFA
+1703 SGDQWRNEFA
-1713 GGLLD
+1713 SGMLA
-1718 GVQSQIDDAKQ
+1718 GVQTQLDDAKQ
-1729 LASDKMAAAKQTQSD
+1729 LANDKIAEAKQTHAD
-1744 NNSKVKDSIAKS
+1744 NQNKVKDAVAKS

-1771 QDIAEA
+1771 QDIADA
-1777 KADAET
+1777 QTDAEK
-1783 RKADAVAKSHDAKQ
+1783 RKADALAKGKDAQQ
-1797 AESDAHSAAN
+1797 AESDAHHAVN
-1807 DAQSR
+1807 NAQSR
-1812 GDRDAMNAENKAN
+1812 GDRDVELAENKAN
-1825 QAQNDAQ
+1825 QAQADAQ

-1845 GVAGSGLSGNAHRV
+1845 GVTGSGLSGNAHSV
-1859 EGAGETGSH
+1859 EGAGETDSH

-1875 NADGRFSDGLTEQEL
+1875 NTDGRFSEGLTEQEQ

-1905 NAGIRSKNSGSTIT
+1905 NAGIRAKNSVSSMT
-1919 SMFMEANADSIV
+1919 SMFSETNSKSIV
-1931 VDTTASQDV
+1931 VHTKVSPEPERQEVTRRD
-1940 VRKEVRISGVNLVGL
+1940 VRISGVNL
-1955 GEASHDSAESLVAAR
+1955 ESLSAVQGSQPTGQLAS
-1970 AEKVA
+1970 KS
-1975 NLYRWLDTDNDVATD
+1975 
-1990 KYVPVPGFE
+1990 VPGFKSHFASTSIGIE
-1999 RVDAD
+1999 NELSGLVVVLPKNSAQTFGYVHDSQGNPLFMLTKDMSQGGYSNPVGINDIQGVNNWQTHTIELVTYPSEISDTAAVESRKEAMLWLAKKFTDHINQSNHQSLPHL
-2004 VSDEVKQR
+2004 VSDDGR
-2012 MIQSMSGYIEHT
+2012 F
-2024 DNQVPK
+2024 
-2030 DQAQAL
+2030 
-2036 ATLFV
+2036 TLV
-2041 ESTLDYDW
+2041 ISN
-2049 DKRVEFLTKLESYG
+2049 S
-2063 YSFETPHAEKSI
+2063 
-2075 VSFWSG
+2075 
-2081 KNFKQYRDVLDN
+2081 
-2093 AQTDG
+2093 
-2098 KKVVYDIDVKGNAFA
+2098 
-2113 IDLNKHLMRW
+2113 KHLIAA
-2123 GGLFLDP
+2123 GNGT
-2130 DNAEQNQLKSSIDAA
+2130 SIDAEGKTIGMTPSGQQA
-2145 TFSNTGFWS
+2145 TMAISAKEFGTSSSSEVRLLESAPWYQAGLRDEFLANAKNTTLDDPATAQNVYAYLT
-2154 SVYAT
+2154 SVYSKTADLAKEY
-2159 GAQHD
+2159 GIYINDWDPASEGFSPNAQGLTD
-2164 VYVIAEGGVRLG
+2164 PKVKNAWSILPRTKPVRMLELLSAEDSRYVRQQIAEKLKGTYSESLAKNVFEYFQYGGEVAG
-2176 NYFWHVE
+2176 HGINNATTGSVQQPE
-2183 LPALR
+2183 PAVLFEFR
-2188 QLQRE
+2188 SVPSALSDFVPKTASTVKVDVKALDHFDSASRKAIITE
-2193 GLVGE
+2193 VNGLVSG
-2198 IRLLDKPVSE
+2198 SE
-2208 YKDLPADEIGRRL
+2208 D
-2221 TDAGV
+2221 
-2226 GVKVRFDALSSARQ
+2226 FDAWYQEYRASKGQPPVKNPKSSASANHK
-2240 AELLADNPDDYR
+2240 AEWLMTQHAEQWAKITAPYTDNHETLTSTKLASNDKE
-2252 ADTLVELDVKLSAI
+2252 ELHALGETSNLEHNKQQENVASI
-2266 DSMLRESLPFY
+2266 INTMLNDMLPFY
-2277 SLRTERNLLV
+2277 ALRTERNLLV
-2287 QEGDEGFEVRSW
+2287 QEGDEGFEVRAW
-2299 PGSDDKS
+2299 PETEDKS
-2306 KTILLDNPEDAAQQ
+2306 KTIILEDPEDAAQH

-2341 FLVDNKVLSHH
+2341 FLVDNKVISHH
-2352 DGRTRILAQKEDGA
+2352 EGRTHVLAQKVDGA
-2366 WTYNTNS
+2366 WQYNATV

-2383 AAHVSGKVRG
+2383 AANVTGKIRG
-2393 ESYQKVIDALAE
+2393 ESYQQVIDALTD
-2405 YHASTAE
+2405 YHASITE
-2412 HADYELESVEQL
+2412 HADYEPESVEKL
-2424 VNLRKKIEGYALGH
+2424 LNLRKKIEGYVLGH
-2438 PDSGRLEAMNS
+2438 PDSGRVEAMNS

-2455 SRLEEVSVLAVS
+2455 TRLDEVSLLSVA
-2467 EQSIKAHDSFSRLYD
+2467 EQTIQAQDSFSRLYD
-2482 QLDNAHLKQSKHL
+2482 QLEAANLKESKHL
-2495 YLDGNGDFVTKGK
+2495 YLDQNGDFVTKGK
-2508 GNLAKIDQL
+2508 GNLANIDLL
-2517 GGSDAVLEKVKAS
+2517 GSREAVLEKVKSAVS
-2530 VNHEYGQ
+2530 NEYGQ
-2537 AIADTIFAGLSA
+2537 TVADTIFAGLSA
-2549 NELAKDGKGIDIT
+2549 KDLAKDGKGIDIA
-2562 GLNRIHQALEQHMS
+2562 GLNKVHQAIEQHLS

-2581 MYIWKP
+2581 LYIWKP

-2594 HAALQIGQGRTQIDA
+2594 HAALQIGQGRTQLEG
-2609 QAAADFNKQNYVSWW
+2609 QAAADFNQQNYVSWW

-2631 NIRNIFNVAT
+2631 NISNILNVAT
-2641 EYQPDLK
+2641 KDQPDLK

-2660 NDTLEHDMASEEND
+2660 NDTLEHDVASEEND
-2674 GFGLNDGETK
+2674 GFGLHDGDIK

-2696 GIDAAYKDAS
+2696 GIDASFKEAS

-2720 VSTGIPAHVFQP
+2720 ETTGIPAHVFQP
-2732 FVDQWNDTSYD
+2732 FVEQWNDTSYD
-2743 MMDVANRFAQELQ
+2743 MMDVANRFAQELRL
-2756 KQAQASGDP
+2756 QAQRSDDP
-2765 ALVAK
+2765 ELLEK
-2770 RIDNVV
+2770 RIGNVV
-2776 RLFAERA
+2776 RQFAERA
-2783 LEEIEAFKASQADE
+2783 LEEIETFKASQADQ

-2816 WNRLSHDPDA
+2816 WHRLSNDPDA

-2854 TWRPKFGVWTPTE
+2854 TWLPKFGVWTPTE

-2888 HQVNDDLD
+2888 HQVTDVLD
-2896 ALSGSEKHKDKVA
+2896 ALSGNEKPKENVA

-2916 PRDKVPL
+2916 PRDKESL

-2932 ELYGERDARRKI
+2932 ELYGDKEARRKI
-2944 GDITQTL
+2944 GEITQTL

-2958 GESQKVTLK
+2958 GESQKITLQ

-2973 TGYYHQGTASS
+2973 TGYYHQGTAPREG
-2984 DDETSTTSGKV
+2984 ETSTTSGKV

-3009 ASAIRSHYQKQGIDM
+3009 ASAIRNHYQKQGIDM

-3065 IILHGYSMGGPI
+3065 IIIHGYSMGGPI

-3114 NPAGIVGTIAK
+3114 NPAGIVGAIAK

-3131 SVEKNLK
+3131 SVEKNLE
-3138 GLPQETPILLLTD
+3138 GLPKETSILLLTD
-3151 NEGLGEEGEKLR
+3151 NEGLGNEGEKLR
-3163 VKLSNSGF
+3163 TKLIASGY

-3189 SQYTGQIVSD
+3189 SQYADQIVSG
-3199 LLNTQHI
+3199 LSSS
-3206 KHNEAKLNLEPHGK
+3206 A
-3220 NYESRDLI
+3220 S
-3228 LKPISQ
+3228 
-3234 PETVELGMP
+3234 
-3243 EVDQKVLADIA
+3243 
-3254 ERENVIIGVRPV
+3254 V
-3266 DEKSKSLIASKMY
+3266 DEDLDQQGLDTTSTKDQGISNKNDHLQVVDSKEAL
-3279 SSKGLFVKAKSSD
+3279 SD
-3292 WGPMSGFIPVDQSFA
+3292 GKILHNQDVNSWGP
-3307 KASARRDL
+3307 
-3315 ETFNRHAE
+3315 
-3323 QSIQSGNAVSA
+3323 
-3334 DLYLNQVRVEELVSK
+3334 
-3349 YHSLTPLELDDQS
+3349 
-3362 GMYKT
+3362 
-3367 TATNG
+3367 
-3372 DQSVPFFLN
+3372 
-3381 RVTVDG
+3381 
-3387 NELWQVH
+3387 
-3394 YITNGELAP
+3394 IT
-3403 FKVIGDPVSKQ
+3403 
-3414 PMTAD
+3414 
-3419 YDLLT
+3419 
-3424 VMYSYGDLGP
+3424 
-3434 QDKVKQPLTWQQW
+3434 
-3447 KDSVT
+3447 
-3452 YEDLTPKYKELYSN
+3452 
-3466 EDLYNKKDGASLG
+3466 
-3479 NVSGRLKELKD
+3479 
-3490 RINVD
+3490 
-3495 LGRTNGLEMVHHGAD
+3495 
-3510 DANPYAVMADNFPAT
+3510 
-3525 FFVPKSLFA
+3525 
-3534 EDGLGE
+3534 
-3540 GKGSIQ
+3540 
-3546 TYFNVNEQ
+3546 
-3554 GAVVIRNPQ
+3554 
-3563 EFSDFQQVTIN
+3563 
-3574 ASFRASFND
+3574 
-3583 KWNHGLDEPLF
+3583 
-3594 TTKRKLS
+3594 
-3601 HEFLNKR
+3601 
-3608 DQLLKKL
+3608 
-3615 SGGRLDAQDETLVA
+3615 
-3629 LGNPDDVSGNKAIVA
+3629 
-3644 VDVSQIFT
+3644 
-3652 RQELKER
+3652 
-3659 ANVFAKP
+3659 
-3666 IGASY
+3666 
-3671 QGILD
+3671 
-3676 QLDLV
+3676 
-3681 HQTVSRDQI
+3681 
-3690 VASFELNKKVN
+3690 
-3701 AYIAEHPTSGRNQA
+3701 
-3715 LTQLKEQITS
+3715 
-3725 ALFIGKMQV
+3725 
-3734 AQVDIDAIAQ
+3734 
-3744 TRPELAAR
+3744 
-3752 IFMVAIEEA
+3752 
-3761 NGEHR
+3761 
-3766 GLTDMMVRWANEDP
+3766 
-3780 YLAPKQGY
+3780 
-3788 KGETPNDLGFDAK
+3788 
-3801 YHVDLGDHYADF
+3801 
-3813 KQWLE
+3813 
-3818 TSQSNGLLSKATLDE
+3818 
-3833 STKTVHLGYSY
+3833 
-3844 QELQDLTG
+3844 
-3852 VESVQMAFYF
+3852 
-3862 LKEAAKK
+3862 
-3869 VDPISGDSAE
+3869 
-3879 MILLK
+3879 
-3884 KFADKSYLSQLDSDR
+3884 
-3899 MDQIE
+3899 
-3904 GIYRSSHET
+3904 
-3913 DVDAWDRRYSG
+3913 
-3924 AGYDELTNK
+3924 
-3933 LAGATG
+3933 
-3939 VDEQLSVL
+3939 
-3947 LDDRK
+3947 
-3952 GLLIGEVHGSDVNG
+3952 
-3966 LRFVNEQMD
+3966 
-3975 ALKKQ
+3975 
-3980 GVTVIG
+3980 
-3986 LEHLRSD
+3986 
-3993 LAQPLIDRYLATGV
+3993 
-4007 MSSELSAMLKTK
+4007 
-4019 HLDATLF
+4019 
-4026 ENARANGMRIVA
+4026 
-4038 LDANSSARPNV
+4038 
-4049 QGTEHGLM
+4049 
-4057 YRAGAAN
+4057 
-4064 NIAVEVLQSLPDD
+4064 
-4077 EKFVAIYGKA
+4077 
-4087 HLQSHK
+4087 
-4093 GIEGF
+4093 
-4098 VPGITHRLDL
+4098 
-4108 PALRVSDSNQ
+4108 
-4118 FRVEQDDMTLRVVY
+4118 
-4132 DDVANK
+4132 
-4138 PKLTFKDSL
+4138 
-4147 SGANTAIHNQNVNDW
+4147 
-4162 ERVAVTPTADGGETR
+4162 VTPTTDGGETR

-4186 ENDSV
+4186 ENDDV
-4191 VANAAA
+4191 VAKAAA

-4236 VGHGRDD
+4236 VGHGRDH
-4243 SDSNNTHLSGYS
+4243 SESNNTRLSGYS
-4255 AEDLAAKLANFQQS
+4255 ADELAVKLAKFQQS
-4269 FSQAENINNTPDHIS
+4269 FNQAENINNKPDHIS

-4306 MDVNGLRV
+4306 MDANGLRV
-4314 DVSARSSELAVD
+4314 DVSVRSSELAVD
-4326 ATGRKH
+4326 EAGRKH
-4332 TKDENGDW
+4332 TKDANGDW
-4340 IQKAETNKVSLSW
+4340 VQKAGNNKVSLSW
-4353 NEQGE
+4353 DAQGE
-4358 VIAKEERIRNGI
+4358 VVAKDERIRNGI

-4380 GVSDVGEIARGAIG
+4380 GVNNVDEPARGAIG

-4399 FDAPEKRKVETE
+4399 FDAPEKRKPETE
-4411 TSSSA
+4411 VIANSSNS
-4416 ANNKLSYSGNIQV
+4416 NQLSYSGNIQV
-4429 NVGDGEFTAVN
+4429 NVGEGEFTAVN

-4445 VGIKVGSGG
+4445 VGIKVGTGG

-4459 FGDNNVMVHIGNG
+4459 FGDNNVMVHIGDG
-4472 ESKHSVDMG
+4472 ESKHSVDIG

-4489 QMFIGNRNVS
+4489 QMFLGNRNVS
-4499 FNLGQ
+4499 FNFGH
-4504 SNDLL
+4504 SNDLIL
-4509 VMMDKSIPTPP
+4509 MMDKSIPTPP

-4526 GAARISGVLQSI
+4526 GAARISGVLQGI
-4538 ATSGEDQDWLA
+4538 ATSAEGEDWLA

-4569 LDQSSSVDYTCLV
+4569 LDQSSSVDYTHLV
-4582 ELDSHNERSSR
+4582 QLNSQNERDSR
-4593 GLKHDTEA
+4593 GLKHDAEA
-4601 ALNKQYNQWLSGN
+4601 TLNKQYNQWLSGN
-4614 SDSSAGK
+4614 GNSGTSQ

-4672 SLFGLMTQQFSAT
+4672 SLFGLMTQQFTAT
-4685 GQAKTTFTYTPEDLP
+4685 GQAKTTFTYTPQDLP
-4700 RQLKNKLLGQMAG
+4700 RQLKNKLLGQLAG
-4713 IGAETTLADIFGVD
+4713 VGAETTLADIFGVD
-4727 YTTSGQIVSRNG
+4727 YTASGQIVSRNG
-4739 EAVDGVAILTEML
+4739 QAVDGVAILKEML

-4775 LKSGIDMGADGIQ
+4775 LKAGIDMGADGIK
-4788 SFAETHGLKDK
+4788 SFAETHGLKEK
-4799 APEEEENKSAVS
+4799 APEEEKDNSSVS
-4811 VNGTSVNSAQ
+4811 VNGANVNSAQ
-4821 GATASDGNTETAE
+4821 GATVADGNTETAE

-4860 KEMKSLVENLKEN
+4860 KEMKSLVENLKQN

-4893 HLQGDGDINLS
+4893 HLQGDGDINIS

-4943 SNIFTGGEGS
+4943 SNIFTGGEGN

-4978 RINHVFLGAGDD
+4978 LINHVFLGAGDD

-5001 DTGLGRDYVVTSGNF
+5001 DTGSGRDYVVTSGNF
-5016 NRVDTGDGQDYS
+5016 NRVDTGDDQDYS

-5051 YNRINASAGNDVV
+5051 YNRINAGAGNDVV

-5069 HAVLNGGEGEDHLI
+5069 HAVLNGGDGDDHLI
-5083 AAAISKFSQFN
+5083 ATAISKFSQFN
-5094 GEEGRDLM
+5094 GGEGRDLM
-5102 VLGGYQNTFKGG
+5102 VIGGYQNTFKGG

-5126 IDNLVEDISSE
+5126 IDNLVEDIRSE

-5165 DPVSETDQ
+5165 DPSNDSDQ
-5173 AKFEHIGSVTFNDY
+5173 SKFEHIGSVTFSDY
-5187 FDGKRAQMIIA
+5187 FNGNRAQVVIGMSD
-5198 MGEKD
+5198 KD
-5203 ANGEREYTTLS
+5203 LSGEREYTMLS
-5214 ESSIDAL
+5214 DSAIDAL

-5227 FDPQAGDNGF
+5227 FEPQAGDNGF
-5237 IDNLDSKSRVA
+5237 IDSLESKSQAA
-5248 ISTAWADVVH
+5248 ISMAWSDVVH
-5258 KKGITV
+5258 KKGLMV

>member
-21 NGNNDIVAIGF
+21 DGNNNIVAIGF
-32 GGEIHAYGG
+32 GGQIHAYGG

-46 VGSIGATVHTGSG
+46 VGSIGATVYTGSG
-59 NDTVVGGSAYLRV
+59 NDTVVGGSAYLKV
-72 EDSTGHLSVKGAAGY
+72 EDSTGHLTVKGAAGY

-110 HLGHHGDVSY
+110 HLGNHGDVSY
-120 GGAAAYN
+120 CGAAAYN
-127 SVKRKGLSG
+127 GITRKGLSG
-136 NVTFKGAGG
+136 NVTFAGAGG

-151 ETNHGNLS
+151 ETNQGNLS
-159 FAGAG
+159 FTGAG

-172 WFDQYQGSRGDV
+172 WFNRYQGSHGDV
-184 SFDGAGAA
+184 TFDGAGAA

-236 RTRQA
+236 RTHQA
-241 EDVYQQTHGNIRF
+241 EDVYTQTRGNIRF

-259 YNSFYSDVAH
+259 YNSLYSDVAH
-269 GDIHFSG
+269 GDIYFSG
-276 GGAYNTITRKGS
+276 GGAYNTIIRKGS
-288 GSSFDA
+288 GNDFA
-294 QGMEYAKAEDIV
+294 KEGMTNAKADEIV
-306 LTTAKMHGSWIGSGT
+306 LTKAVMSGSWIGQD
-321 HAVTAV
+321 HHVTAV
-327 KSEREPNTYLFAIA
+327 KSASEPNTYLFAFA
-341 DGTYTK
+341 DSTYTK
-347 INKVRLSNDPK
+347 INKVQLRNDPQ
-358 TGKLKYYSE
+358 TGELKYYST
-367 AWYKQGNHLSGLAR
+367 AWYKEGNHLSNLANQDI
-381 SDVSSAGGFE
+381 SDNGGFTA
-391 VNPINGGYTLSN
+391 VNINGAYTLSDLK
-403 IAVEHQQSL
+403 VEHQQSV
-412 TVHAMEKDLTEYEW
+412 TVHAVEKSLTEYEW

-432 ALIDAKD
+432 AVIDAKE
-439 VVLSD
+439 VSLSD

-449 HAISTDGT
+449 HAIYADGT
-457 KVDVQAIKSNRKPN
+457 KVDVKAVKSNRQPN
-471 TYVYAKVL
+471 TYIYAKVL

-491 NDAETGV
+491 NDPETGA

-509 GDHTANLANE
+509 GDHTANIANQ
-519 DISSANGYHSMGK
+519 DISSATGYNPMGK
-532 GGYSLSALNYSV
+532 GGYSLSDLHYSV
-544 NAIRSMSETVADID
+544 NAVRSTSETVADIE

-566 KPATDSGESSGDVH
+566 KPANDSGESSGDVR
-580 FSGAGGGNVI
+580 FNGAGGGNVI
-590 KSNVTRGNVYFN
+590 KSNVTRGNVHFN

-649 LVHQSKQGKMD
+649 LVHQSQQGKMD

-670 VRIGDG
+670 VRLGDG
-676 QYLAHLLAYGNISVH
+676 QYLAHLLAYGNISVQ
-691 KGNGNSRVAMLG
+691 KGSGDSRVVMLG

-709 QIGSGHGLWLAA
+709 QIGSGNGLWLAA
-721 GGFNVMTQVGN
+721 GGFNVMTQVGK
-732 GEVTSVLAGGANVLT
+732 GDVAAVLAGGANVLT
-747 KVGEGELTAG
+747 KMGEGELTSG
-757 MLGGANVM
+757 MLGGANVI
-765 THISGD
+765 THISND
-771 EQASNTTAVAL
+771 DQLSNTTAVAL
-782 GGANILTKKGKGDT
+782 GGANILTKKGKGNT

-806 LTHVGDGSTTG
+806 LTHVGDGTTTG

-832 DTTGIMLG
+832 DTTGILLG

-870 TSIAAMIG
+870 TSIAVMIG

-956 NIFTHIGNGSTF
+956 NIFTHIGHGSTF
-968 AAMIGQANVMTKVGN
+968 AAMIGQANIMTKVGN

-989 MVGKANIYTH
+989 MVGKANIMTH
-999 VGDGTSLGLFAGEMN
+999 VGDGTSLGLFAGEVN

-1105 SDIGNVMTH
+1105 SDVGNVMTH

-1125 GKANIVT
+1125 GKANLIT

-1138 GINVAWG
+1138 GVNVAWG

-1163 GEANILT
+1163 GEANLIT

-1180 VQGKANIITHVG
+1180 VQGEANIITHVG

-1207 TKVGDGRNVVLA
+1207 TKVGHGQNVVLA

-1234 FNALWSKGNVVT
+1234 FNALWSKGNIVT
-1246 KVGDGMQVTAAKGKA
+1246 KVGDGMQVTAAKGQA

-1266 VGNGLSV
+1266 VGNGLNV

-1286 GNGVSVNVAW
+1286 GDGVSVNVAW

-1316 KANANIHI
+1316 KANANIHV

-1333 YARNNVAI
+1333 YAQNNVAI

-1366 FDNVKQTLLGVG
+1366 FDNIKQTVLGVG

-1386 VQGDEASTSGTQ
+1386 VQGDEASSSGTH

-1419 IEEVGSDL
+1419 IKEVGSDL

-1438 DTPDLNE
+1438 DTPDLNK
-1445 MDNDLNIDGA
+1445 MQHALNVDD
-1455 SDHAPNLIVNGD
+1455 SSVQAPNLIVNGD
-1467 FEQGDRGWQST
+1467 FELGEHGWQST

-1485 SGSVYGVNGEG
+1485 AGSVYGVEGEG
-1496 HGTRVTELDTHT
+1496 HGARVTELDTYT

-1513 QDLTD
+1513 QDLAN
-1518 LTEGEVIA
+1518 LAQGEVIA

-1555 SGDASAWQ
+1555 SGDESAWQ
-1563 QKTLKLTAHAGSNRI
+1563 QKTLKLTAQAGSNRI

-1592 LDNVVAKSESSPQAN
+1592 LDNVVATSESSQQAN
-1607 AVSEHAKQNQAS
+1607 AIREHATQNPAA

-1643 LDAVAGSQSQL
+1643 LDAVAGSQIQL
-1654 ESTDQQAIEN
+1654 ESTDQQALEN
-1664 NGQAQRDAVK
+1664 NGQAQRDAVQ
-1674 EESEAVT
+1674 EESEAIT
-1681 AELTTLAQGLDV
+1681 AELTKLAQGLDV
-1693 LDGQATHTGK
+1693 LDSQATHTGE
-1703 SGEQWRNDFA
+1703 SGDQWRNEFA
-1713 GGLLD
+1713 SGLLA
-1718 GVQSQIDDAKQ
+1718 GVQTQLDDAKQ
-1729 LASDKMAAAKQTQSD
+1729 LANGKIAEAKQTHAD
-1744 NNSKVKDSIAKS
+1744 NQNKVKDAVAKS

-1771 QDIAEA
+1771 QDIADA
-1777 KADAET
+1777 QADAEK
-1783 RKADAVAKSHDAKQ
+1783 RQADALAKGKDAQQ
-1797 AESDAHSAAN
+1797 AESDAHHAVN
-1807 DAQSR
+1807 NAQSR
-1812 GDRDAMNAENKAN
+1812 GDRDVQVAENKAN
-1825 QAQNDAQ
+1825 QAQADAQ

-1845 GVAGSGLSGNAHRV
+1845 GVTGSGLSGNAHSV
-1859 EGAGETGSH
+1859 EGAGETDSH
-1868 VNTDSQT
+1868 VKTDSQT
-1875 NADGRFSDGLTEQEL
+1875 NADGRFSEGLTEQEQ

-1905 NAGIRSKNSGSTIT
+1905 NAGIRAKNSVSSMT
-1919 SMFMEANADSIV
+1919 SMFSETNSKSIV
-1931 VDTTASQDV
+1931 VPTKVSPEPDRQDV
-1940 VRKEVRISGVNLVGL
+1940 TRRDVRISGVNL
-1955 GEASHDSAESLVAAR
+1955 ESLSAVQGSQPTGQLAS
-1970 AEKVA
+1970 KS
-1975 NLYRWLDTDNDVATD
+1975 
-1990 KYVPVPGFE
+1990 VPGFKSHFASTSIGIE
-1999 RVDAD
+1999 NELSGLVVVLPKNSAQTFGYVHDSQGNPLFMLTKDMNQGGYSNPVGINDIQGVNNWQTHTIELVTYPSEISDTAAVESRKEAMLWLAKEFTDHINQSNHQSLPHL
-2004 VSDEVKQR
+2004 VSDDGR
-2012 MIQSMSGYIEHT
+2012 F
-2024 DNQVPK
+2024 
-2030 DQAQAL
+2030 
-2036 ATLFV
+2036 TLV
-2041 ESTLDYDW
+2041 ISN
-2049 DKRVEFLTKLESYG
+2049 S
-2063 YSFETPHAEKSI
+2063 
-2075 VSFWSG
+2075 
-2081 KNFKQYRDVLDN
+2081 
-2093 AQTDG
+2093 
-2098 KKVVYDIDVKGNAFA
+2098 
-2113 IDLNKHLMRW
+2113 KHLIAA
-2123 GGLFLDP
+2123 GNGT
-2130 DNAEQNQLKSSIDAA
+2130 SIDAEGKTIGMTPSGQQA
-2145 TFSNTGFWS
+2145 TMAISAKEFGTSSSSEVRLLESAPWYQAGLRDEFLANAKNTTLDDPATAQNVYAYLT
-2154 SVYAT
+2154 SVYSKTADLAKEY
-2159 GAQHD
+2159 GIYINDWDPASEGFSPNAQGLTD
-2164 VYVIAEGGVRLG
+2164 PKVKNAWSILPRTKPVRMLELLSAEDSRYVRQQIAEKLKGTYSESLAKNVFEYFQYGGEVAG
-2176 NYFWHVE
+2176 HGINNATTGSVQQPE
-2183 LPALR
+2183 PAILFEFR
-2188 QLQRE
+2188 SVPSALSDF
-2193 GLVGE
+2193 VP
-2198 IRLLDKPVSE
+2198 KTAS
-2208 YKDLPADEIGRRL
+2208 
-2221 TDAGV
+2221 T
-2226 GVKVRFDALSSARQ
+2226 VKVDVKALDHFDSASRKAIITEVNALVSGSEDFDAWYQEYRASKGQPPVKNPKSSASANHK
-2240 AELLADNPDDYR
+2240 AEWLMTQHAEQWAKITAPYTDNHETLTSTKLASNDKE
-2252 ADTLVELDVKLSAI
+2252 ELHALGETSNLENNKQQENVASI
-2266 DSMLRESLPFY
+2266 INTMLNDMLPFY
-2277 SLRTERNLLV
+2277 ALRTERNLLV
-2287 QEGDEGFEVRSW
+2287 QEGDEGFEVRAW
-2299 PGSDDKS
+2299 PGTEDKS
-2306 KTILLDNPEDAAQQ
+2306 KTIILEDPEDAAQH

-2341 FLVDNKVLSHH
+2341 FLVDNKVISHH
-2352 DGRTRILAQKEDGA
+2352 EGRTHVLAQKVDGA
-2366 WTYNTNS
+2366 WQYNATV

-2383 AAHVSGKVRG
+2383 AANVTGKIRG
-2393 ESYQKVIDALAE
+2393 ESYQQVIDALTD
-2405 YHASTAE
+2405 YHASITE
-2412 HADYELESVEQL
+2412 HADYEPESVEKL
-2424 VNLRKKIEGYALGH
+2424 LNLRKKIEGYVLGH
-2438 PDSGRLEAMNS
+2438 PDSGRVEAMNS

-2455 SRLEEVSVLAVS
+2455 TRLDEVSLLSVA
-2467 EQSIKAHDSFSRLYD
+2467 EQTIQAQDSFSRLYD
-2482 QLDNAHLKQSKHL
+2482 QLEAANLKESKHL
-2495 YLDGNGDFVTKGK
+2495 YLDQNGDFVTKGK
-2508 GNLAKIDQL
+2508 GNLANIDLL
-2517 GGSDAVLEKVKAS
+2517 GSREAVLEKVKLTVS
-2530 VNHEYGQ
+2530 NEYGQ
-2537 AIADTIFAGLSA
+2537 TVADTIFAGLSA
-2549 NELAKDGKGIDIT
+2549 KDLAKDGKGIDIA
-2562 GLNRIHQALEQHMS
+2562 GLNKVHQAIEQHLS

-2581 MYIWKP
+2581 LYIWKP

-2594 HAALQIGQGRTQIDA
+2594 HAALQIGQGRTQLEG
-2609 QAAADFNKQNYVSWW
+2609 QAAADFNQQNYVSWW

-2631 NIRNIFNVAT
+2631 NISNILNVAT
-2641 EYQPDLK
+2641 KDQPDLK

-2660 NDTLEHDMASEEND
+2660 NDTLEHDVASEEND
-2674 GFGLNDGETK
+2674 GFGLHDGDIK

-2696 GIDAAYKDAS
+2696 GIDASFKEAS

-2720 VSTGIPAHVFQP
+2720 ETTGIPAHVFQP
-2732 FVDQWNDTSYD
+2732 FVEQWNDTSYD
-2743 MMDVANRFAQELQ
+2743 MMDVANRFAQELRL
-2756 KQAQASGDP
+2756 QAQRSDDP
-2765 ALVAK
+2765 ELLEK
-2770 RIDNVV
+2770 RIGNVV
-2776 RLFAERA
+2776 RQFAERA
-2783 LEEIEAFKASQADE
+2783 LEEIETFKASQADQ

-2816 WNRLSHDPDA
+2816 WHRLSNDPDA

-2854 TWRPKFGVWTPTE
+2854 TWLPKFGVWTPTE

-2888 HQVNDDLD
+2888 HQVTDVLD
-2896 ALSGSEKHKDKVA
+2896 ALSGNEKLKENVA

-2916 PRDKVPL
+2916 PRDKESL

-2932 ELYGERDARRKI
+2932 ELYGDKEARRKI
-2944 GDITQTL
+2944 GEITQTL

-2958 GESQKVTLK
+2958 GESQKITLQ

-2973 TGYYHQGTASS
+2973 TGYYHQGTAPREG
-2984 DDETSTTSGKV
+2984 ETSTTSGKV

-3009 ASAIRSHYQKQGIDM
+3009 ASAIRNHYQKQGIDM

-3065 IILHGYSMGGPI
+3065 IIIHGYSMGGPI

-3083 YAAQNGQAVSGL
+3083 YAAQNSQAVSGL

-3101 PSMTKAITAHEVA
+3101 PSMTKAITSHEVA
-3114 NPAGIVGTIAK
+3114 NPAGIVGAIAK

-3131 SVEKNLK
+3131 SVEKNLE
-3138 GLPQETPILLLTD
+3138 GLPKDTSILLLTD
-3151 NEGLGEEGEKLR
+3151 NEGLGNEGEKLR
-3163 VKLSNSGF
+3163 TKLTASGY

-3189 SQYTGQIVSD
+3189 SQYADQIVSGFSSSASVDED
-3199 LLNTQHI
+3199 LDQQGLDTTSTKDQGISNKNDHLQVVDS
-3206 KHNEAKLNLEPHGK
+3206 KEA
-3220 NYESRDLI
+3220 
-3228 LKPISQ
+3228 
-3234 PETVELGMP
+3234 
-3243 EVDQKVLADIA
+3243 LADGKILH
-3254 ERENVIIGVRPV
+3254 NQDVN
-3266 DEKSKSLIASKMY
+3266 S
-3279 SSKGLFVKAKSSD
+3279 
-3292 WGPMSGFIPVDQSFA
+3292 WGP
-3307 KASARRDL
+3307 
-3315 ETFNRHAE
+3315 
-3323 QSIQSGNAVSA
+3323 
-3334 DLYLNQVRVEELVSK
+3334 
-3349 YHSLTPLELDDQS
+3349 
-3362 GMYKT
+3362 
-3367 TATNG
+3367 
-3372 DQSVPFFLN
+3372 
-3381 RVTVDG
+3381 
-3387 NELWQVH
+3387 
-3394 YITNGELAP
+3394 IT
-3403 FKVIGDPVSKQ
+3403 
-3414 PMTAD
+3414 
-3419 YDLLT
+3419 
-3424 VMYSYGDLGP
+3424 
-3434 QDKVKQPLTWQQW
+3434 
-3447 KDSVT
+3447 
-3452 YEDLTPKYKELYSN
+3452 
-3466 EDLYNKKDGASLG
+3466 
-3479 NVSGRLKELKD
+3479 
-3490 RINVD
+3490 
-3495 LGRTNGLEMVHHGAD
+3495 
-3510 DANPYAVMADNFPAT
+3510 
-3525 FFVPKSLFA
+3525 
-3534 EDGLGE
+3534 
-3540 GKGSIQ
+3540 
-3546 TYFNVNEQ
+3546 
-3554 GAVVIRNPQ
+3554 
-3563 EFSDFQQVTIN
+3563 
-3574 ASFRASFND
+3574 
-3583 KWNHGLDEPLF
+3583 
-3594 TTKRKLS
+3594 
-3601 HEFLNKR
+3601 
-3608 DQLLKKL
+3608 
-3615 SGGRLDAQDETLVA
+3615 
-3629 LGNPDDVSGNKAIVA
+3629 
-3644 VDVSQIFT
+3644 
-3652 RQELKER
+3652 
-3659 ANVFAKP
+3659 
-3666 IGASY
+3666 
-3671 QGILD
+3671 
-3676 QLDLV
+3676 
-3681 HQTVSRDQI
+3681 
-3690 VASFELNKKVN
+3690 
-3701 AYIAEHPTSGRNQA
+3701 
-3715 LTQLKEQITS
+3715 
-3725 ALFIGKMQV
+3725 
-3734 AQVDIDAIAQ
+3734 
-3744 TRPELAAR
+3744 
-3752 IFMVAIEEA
+3752 
-3761 NGEHR
+3761 
-3766 GLTDMMVRWANEDP
+3766 
-3780 YLAPKQGY
+3780 
-3788 KGETPNDLGFDAK
+3788 
-3801 YHVDLGDHYADF
+3801 
-3813 KQWLE
+3813 
-3818 TSQSNGLLSKATLDE
+3818 
-3833 STKTVHLGYSY
+3833 
-3844 QELQDLTG
+3844 
-3852 VESVQMAFYF
+3852 
-3862 LKEAAKK
+3862 
-3869 VDPISGDSAE
+3869 
-3879 MILLK
+3879 
-3884 KFADKSYLSQLDSDR
+3884 
-3899 MDQIE
+3899 
-3904 GIYRSSHET
+3904 
-3913 DVDAWDRRYSG
+3913 
-3924 AGYDELTNK
+3924 
-3933 LAGATG
+3933 
-3939 VDEQLSVL
+3939 
-3947 LDDRK
+3947 
-3952 GLLIGEVHGSDVNG
+3952 
-3966 LRFVNEQMD
+3966 
-3975 ALKKQ
+3975 
-3980 GVTVIG
+3980 
-3986 LEHLRSD
+3986 
-3993 LAQPLIDRYLATGV
+3993 
-4007 MSSELSAMLKTK
+4007 
-4019 HLDATLF
+4019 
-4026 ENARANGMRIVA
+4026 
-4038 LDANSSARPNV
+4038 
-4049 QGTEHGLM
+4049 
-4057 YRAGAAN
+4057 
-4064 NIAVEVLQSLPDD
+4064 
-4077 EKFVAIYGKA
+4077 
-4087 HLQSHK
+4087 
-4093 GIEGF
+4093 
-4098 VPGITHRLDL
+4098 
-4108 PALRVSDSNQ
+4108 
-4118 FRVEQDDMTLRVVY
+4118 
-4132 DDVANK
+4132 
-4138 PKLTFKDSL
+4138 
-4147 SGANTAIHNQNVNDW
+4147 
-4162 ERVAVTPTADGGETR
+4162 VTPTTDGGETR

-4186 ENDSV
+4186 ENDDV
-4191 VANAAA
+4191 VAKAAA

-4236 VGHGRDD
+4236 VGHGRDH
-4243 SDSNNTHLSGYS
+4243 SESNNTRLSGYS
-4255 AEDLAAKLANFQQS
+4255 ADELAVKLAKFQQS
-4269 FSQAENINNTPDHIS
+4269 FNQAENINNKPDHIS

-4306 MDVNGLRV
+4306 MDANGLRV
-4314 DVSARSSELAVD
+4314 DVSVRSSELAVD
-4326 ATGRKH
+4326 EAGRKH
-4332 TKDENGDW
+4332 TKDANGDW
-4340 IQKAETNKVSLSW
+4340 VQKAENNKVSLSW
-4353 NEQGE
+4353 DAQGE
-4358 VIAKEERIRNGI
+4358 VVAKDEPIRNGI

-4380 GVSDVGEIARGAIG
+4380 GVSDVDEPARGAIG
-4394 DNNDV
+4394 DNSDV
-4399 FDAPEKRKVETE
+4399 FDAPEKRKPETE
-4411 TSSSA
+4411 VIANSSSS
-4416 ANNKLSYSGNIQV
+4416 NQLSYSGNIQV
-4429 NVGDGEFTAVN
+4429 NVGEGEFTAVN

-4445 VGIKVGSGG
+4445 VGIKVGTGG

-4459 FGDNNVMVHIGNG
+4459 FGDNNVMVHIGDG
-4472 ESKHSVDMG
+4472 ESKHSVDIG

-4489 QMFIGNRNVS
+4489 QMFLGNRNVS
-4499 FNLGQ
+4499 FNFGH
-4504 SNDLL
+4504 SNDLIL
-4509 VMMDKSIPTPP
+4509 MMDKSIPTPP

-4526 GAARISGVLQSI
+4526 GATRISGVLQGI
-4538 ATSGEDQDWLA
+4538 AMSGEGEDWLA

-4569 LDQSSSVDYTCLV
+4569 LDQSSSVDYTTLV
-4582 ELDSHNERSSR
+4582 ELDSQNERDSR
-4593 GLKHDTEA
+4593 GLKHDAEA
-4601 ALNKQYNQWLSGN
+4601 TLNKQYNQWLSGN
-4614 SDSSAGK
+4614 GNSGTSQ

-4672 SLFGLMTQQFSAT
+4672 SLFGLMTQQFTAT
-4685 GQAKTTFTYTPEDLP
+4685 GQAKTTFTYTPQDLP
-4700 RQLKNKLLGQMAG
+4700 RQLKNKLLGQLAG
-4713 IGAETTLADIFGVD
+4713 VGAETTLADIFGVD
-4727 YTTSGQIVSRNG
+4727 YTPSGQIVSRNG
-4739 EAVDGVAILTEML
+4739 QAVDGVAILKEML

-4775 LKSGIDMGADGIQ
+4775 LKAGIDMGADGIK
-4788 SFAETHGLKDK
+4788 SFAETHGLKEK
-4799 APEEEENKSAVS
+4799 APEEEKDNSSVS
-4811 VNGTSVNSAQ
+4811 VNGANVNSAQ
-4821 GATASDGNTETAE
+4821 GATVADGNTETAE

-4860 KEMKSLVENLKEN
+4860 KEMKSLVENLKQN

-4893 HLQGDGDINLS
+4893 HLQGDGDINIS

-4943 SNIFTGGEGS
+4943 SNIFTGGEGN

-5001 DTGLGRDYVVTSGNF
+5001 DTGSGRDYVVTSGNF
-5016 NRVDTGDGQDYS
+5016 NRVDTGDDQDYS

-5051 YNRINASAGNDVV
+5051 YNRINAGAGNDVV

-5069 HAVLNGGEGEDHLI
+5069 HAVLNGGDGDDHLI

-5094 GEEGRDLM
+5094 GGEGRDLM

-5126 IDNLVEDISSE
+5126 IDNLVEDIRSE

-5165 DPVSETDQ
+5165 DPSNDSDQ
-5173 AKFEHIGSVTFNDY
+5173 SKFEHIGSVTFSDY
-5187 FDGKRAQMIIA
+5187 FNGNRAQVVIGMS
-5198 MGEKD
+5198 EKD
-5203 ANGEREYTTLS
+5203 LSGEREYTMLS
-5214 ESSIDAL
+5214 DSAIDAL

-5227 FDPQAGDNGF
+5227 FEPQAGDNGF
-5237 IDNLDSKSRVA
+5237 IESLESKSQAA
-5248 ISTAWADVVH
+5248 ISMAWSDVVH
-5258 KKGITV
+5258 KKGLMV

>member
-21 NGNNDIVAIGF
+21 DGNNSIVAIGF

-46 VGSIGATVHTGSG
+46 VGSIGATVYTGSG

-72 EDSTGHLSVKGAAGY
+72 EDTTGHLSVKGAAGY

-110 HLGHHGDVSY
+110 HLGNHGDVSY

-127 SVKRKGLSG
+127 GITRKGLSG

-151 ETNHGNLS
+151 ETNQGNLS

-172 WFDQYQGSRGDV
+172 WFNRYQGSRGDV
-184 SFDGAGAA
+184 TFDGAGAA

-241 EDVYQQTHGNIRF
+241 EDVYAQTRGNIRF

-259 YNSFYSDVAH
+259 YNSLYSDVAH

-306 LTTAKMHGSWIGSGT
+306 LTAAQMHGLSIDNGNKF

-347 INKVRLSNDPK
+347 INKVRLYNDPE

-367 AWYKQGNHLSGLAR
+367 AWFKRGNHLAELAR

-412 TVHAMEKDLTEYEW
+412 TVHAVEKDLTEYEW

-439 VVLSD
+439 VALSD

-457 KVDVQAIKSNRKPN
+457 TVDVQAVKSNRKPN

-491 NDAETGV
+491 NDPKTGA

-509 GDHTANLANE
+509 GNHTANLANE

-532 GGYSLSALNYSV
+532 GGYSLSDLHYSV
-544 NAIRSMSETVADID
+544 NAIRSTSETVADID

-566 KPATDSGESSGDVH
+566 KPATDSGESSGDVR
-580 FSGAGGGNVI
+580 FNGAGGGNVI

-616 GNTEFNGGGAANVI
+616 GHTEFNGGGAANVI

-691 KGNGNSRVAMLG
+691 KGNGNSRVVMLG

-709 QIGSGHGLWLAA
+709 QIGSGNGLWLAA
-721 GGFNVMTQVGN
+721 GGFNVMTQVGK
-732 GEVTSVLAGGANVLT
+732 GDVASVLAGGANVLT
-747 KVGEGELTAG
+747 KVGDGDLTAG
-757 MLGGANVM
+757 MLGGANVI

-771 EQASNTTAVAL
+771 NETSNTTAVAL
-782 GGANILTKKGKGDT
+782 GGANILTKKGRGNT

-806 LTHVGDGSTTG
+806 LTHVGDGTTTG

-870 TSIAAMIG
+870 TSIAVMIG

-956 NIFTHIGNGSTF
+956 NIFTHVGSGSTF
-968 AAMIGQANVMTKVGN
+968 AAMIGQANIMTKVGN

-999 VGDGTSLGLFAGEMN
+999 VGDGTSLGIFAGEVN

-1125 GKANIVT
+1125 GKANIIT

-1138 GINVAWG
+1138 GVNVAWG

-1163 GEANILT
+1163 GEANIIT

-1192 NGDDYTGAWG
+1192 NGDDYIGAWG

-1207 TKVGDGRNVVLA
+1207 TKVGNGRNVVLA

-1234 FNALWSKGNVVT
+1234 FNALWSKGNIVT

-1266 VGNGLSV
+1266 VGDGLSV

-1286 GNGVSVNVAW
+1286 GDGVSVNVAW

-1316 KANANIHI
+1316 KANANIHV

-1333 YARNNVAI
+1333 YAQNNVAI

-1366 FDNVKQTLLGVG
+1366 FDNIKQTLLGVG

-1386 VQGDEASTSGTQ
+1386 VQGDEASSSGTQ

-1412 DGFQMDA
+1412 DGFQMEA

-1438 DTPDLNE
+1438 DTPDLNK
-1445 MDNDLNIDGA
+1445 MQNALDVDGS
-1455 SDHAPNLIVNGD
+1455 SDQTQAPNLIVNGD
-1467 FEQGDRGWQST
+1467 FEQGDRGWKST

-1485 SGSVYGVNGEG
+1485 SGNVYGVNGEG
-1496 HGTRVTELDTHT
+1496 HGARVTELDTYT

-1592 LDNVVAKSESSPQAN
+1592 LDNVVAKSESSQQAN
-1607 AVSEHAKQNQAS
+1607 AVSEHATQNQAS

-1654 ESTDQQAIEN
+1654 ESTDQQALGN

-1681 AELTTLAQGLDV
+1681 AELTKLAQGLDV
-1693 LDGQATHTGK
+1693 LDGQATHTGE
-1703 SGEQWRNDFA
+1703 SGDQWRNDFA

-1718 GVQSQIDDAKQ
+1718 GVQSQLDDAKQ
-1729 LASDKMAAAKQTQSD
+1729 LANDKIAAAKQTQSD
-1744 NNSKVKDSIAKS
+1744 NNSKVKESVAKS
-1756 EAGVAKGEQNRAGAE
+1756 EAGVAQGEQNRAGAE

-1783 RKADAVAKSHDAKQ
+1783 RKADAVAKSNDAKQ

-1825 QAQNDAQ
+1825 QAQNDAK
-1832 GAKQNEGD
+1832 GTKQNEGD
-1840 RPDRQ
+1840 RPDRE
-1845 GVAGSGLSGNAHRV
+1845 GVAGSGLSGNAHSV

-1868 VNTDSQT
+1868 ITTDSQT
-1875 NADGRFSDGLTEQEL
+1875 NADGRFSEGLSEQEQ

-1905 NAGIRSKNSGSTIT
+1905 NAGIRGKNSGSTIT
-1919 SMFMEANADSIV
+1919 SMFTETNSDSIV
-1931 VDTTASQDV
+1931 VPTTASQDV
-1940 VRKEVRISGVNLVGL
+1940 VRKEIRISGVNLEGL

-1999 RVDAD
+1999 RVDVD

-2030 DQAQAL
+2030 DQAEAL

-2063 YSFETPHAEKSI
+2063 YSFEAPHAEKSI

-2081 KNFKQYRDVLDN
+2081 KNFKQYRDILDN

-2159 GAQHD
+2159 GAQND

-2176 NYFWHVE
+2176 NYFWNVE

-2208 YKDLPADEIGRRL
+2208 YKDLPADQIGRRL

-2226 GVKVRFDALSSARQ
+2226 AVKVRFDALSHERQ
-2240 AELLADNPDDYR
+2240 AELLADNPDGYK

-2287 QEGDEGFEVRSW
+2287 QEGEEGFEVRSW
-2299 PGSDDKS
+2299 PGIDGKS

-2320 KAIERFIL
+2320 KSIERFIL

-2352 DGRTRILAQKEDGA
+2352 DGRTRIIAQKEDGA
-2366 WTYNTNS
+2366 WTYNTNV

-2383 AAHVSGKVRG
+2383 AAHVNGKVRG
-2393 ESYQKVIDALAE
+2393 DSYQQVIDALTE
-2405 YHASTAE
+2405 YHASTVE
-2412 HADYELESVEQL
+2412 HADYELESVEKL
-2424 VNLRKKIEGYALGH
+2424 LNLRKQIEGYVLGH
-2438 PDSGRLEAMNS
+2438 PDSGRVEAMNS

-2482 QLDNAHLKQSKHL
+2482 QLDNANLKESKHL

-2508 GNLAKIDQL
+2508 GNLATIDQL
-2517 GGSDAVLEKVKAS
+2517 GGSDAVLEKVKAA
-2530 VNHEYGQ
+2530 VTHEYGQ
-2537 AIADTIFAGLSA
+2537 VVADTIFARLSA
-2549 NELAKDGKGIDIT
+2549 NDLAKDGKGIDIA
-2562 GLNRIHQALEQHMS
+2562 GLNKVHQAIEQHMS

-2587 SDHSALG
+2587 SDHSTLG
-2594 HAALQIGQGRTQIDA
+2594 HAALQIGQGRTQLEG

-2641 EYQPDLK
+2641 EDQPDLK

-2674 GFGLNDGETK
+2674 GFGLKDGETK

-2696 GIDAAYKDAS
+2696 GIDASYKDAS

-2720 VSTGIPAHVFQP
+2720 ASTGIPAHVFQP

-2743 MMDVANRFAQELQ
+2743 MMDVANRFAEELQ

-2765 ALVAK
+2765 ALVEK

-2816 WNRLSHDPDA
+2816 WNRLSNDPDA

-2888 HQVNDDLD
+2888 HQVTDVLD
-2896 ALSGSEKHKDKVA
+2896 ALSGNEKHKENVA

-2916 PRDKVPL
+2916 PRDKESL

-2932 ELYGERDARRKI
+2932 ELYGEKDARRKI
-2944 GDITQTL
+2944 GEITQTL
-2951 LDHAVEK
+2951 LDYAVEN

-2973 TGYYHQGTASS
+2973 TGYYHQGAASS
-2984 DDETSTTSGKV
+2984 EGETSATSGKV

-3009 ASAIRSHYQKQGIDM
+3009 ASAIRNHYQKQGIDM

-3065 IILHGYSMGGPI
+3065 IIIHGYSMGGPI

-3114 NPAGIVGTIAK
+3114 NPAGIVGAIAK

-3138 GLPQETPILLLTD
+3138 GLPKETPILLLTD

-3163 VKLSNSGF
+3163 AKLAIAGY

-3189 SQYTGQIVSD
+3189 GQYADQIVSGLFNAEQAAVEAGEVLKGLEKD
-3199 LLNTQHI
+3199 FKRYGDALKPDTSVPGKSKDIRTTKDFLNGYKNDHAKEIVDGFRSDMSIKQLVDLFVKGNWSAEQKGALAWEIESRALKVTFQNKSEKYNRLFREIASAGVVDAKATEQLAPQLMLLNLSNDGFGGRCDPLS
-3206 KHNEAKLNLEPHGK
+3206 KLVLVAKQLENDG
-3220 NYESRDLI
+3220 
-3228 LKPISQ
+3228 Q
-3234 PETVELGMP
+3234 V
-3243 EVDQKVLADIA
+3243 
-3254 ERENVIIGVRPV
+3254 GVARQLL
-3266 DEKSKSLIASKMY
+3266 EKMY
-3279 SSKGLFVKAKSSD
+3279 SAAAVLSNPTLYSDSEKANASKLLSSLAAIHAKN
-3292 WGPMSGFIPVDQSFA
+3292 PMHDTSMKVWQEKLEGKQALTVNGVVEKITD
-3307 KASARRDL
+3307 ASANGKPVL
-3315 ETFNRHAE
+3315 
-3323 QSIQSGNAVSA
+3323 
-3334 DLYLNQVRVEELVSK
+3334 
-3349 YHSLTPLELDDQS
+3349 LELDAPGHAMAAWAKGSGDDRVYGFYDPNAGIVEFSSAEKFGDYLTRFFGKSDLNMAQS
-3362 GMYKT
+3362 YKLGKNDAGEAIFNRVVVMDGNTLASYKPTFGDKT
-3367 TATNG
+3367 T
-3372 DQSVPFFLN
+3372 
-3381 RVTVDG
+3381 
-3387 NELWQVH
+3387 
-3394 YITNGELAP
+3394 
-3403 FKVIGDPVSKQ
+3403 
-3414 PMTAD
+3414 M
-3419 YDLLT
+3419 
-3424 VMYSYGDLGP
+3424 
-3434 QDKVKQPLTWQQW
+3434 
-3447 KDSVT
+3447 
-3452 YEDLTPKYKELYSN
+3452 
-3466 EDLYNKKDGASLG
+3466 
-3479 NVSGRLKELKD
+3479 
-3490 RINVD
+3490 
-3495 LGRTNGLEMVHHGAD
+3495 
-3510 DANPYAVMADNFPAT
+3510 
-3525 FFVPKSLFA
+3525 
-3534 EDGLGE
+3534 
-3540 GKGSIQ
+3540 
-3546 TYFNVNEQ
+3546 
-3554 GAVVIRNPQ
+3554 
-3563 EFSDFQQVTIN
+3563 
-3574 ASFRASFND
+3574 
-3583 KWNHGLDEPLF
+3583 
-3594 TTKRKLS
+3594 
-3601 HEFLNKR
+3601 
-3608 DQLLKKL
+3608 
-3615 SGGRLDAQDETLVA
+3615 
-3629 LGNPDDVSGNKAIVA
+3629 
-3644 VDVSQIFT
+3644 
-3652 RQELKER
+3652 
-3659 ANVFAKP
+3659 
-3666 IGASY
+3666 

-3676 QLDLV
+3676 LPV
-3681 HQTVSRDQI
+3681 
-3690 VASFELNKKVN
+3690 
-3701 AYIAEHPTSGRNQA
+3701 
-3715 LTQLKEQITS
+3715 
-3725 ALFIGKMQV
+3725 
-3734 AQVDIDAIAQ
+3734 
-3744 TRPELAAR
+3744 
-3752 IFMVAIEEA
+3752 
-3761 NGEHR
+3761 
-3766 GLTDMMVRWANEDP
+3766 
-3780 YLAPKQGY
+3780 
-3788 KGETPNDLGFDAK
+3788 FDATPMK
-3801 YHVDLGDHYADF
+3801 KPGALDVDGNA
-3813 KQWLE
+3813 
-3818 TSQSNGLLSKATLDE
+3818 KAVDDT
-3833 STKTVHLGYSY
+3833 
-3844 QELQDLTG
+3844 
-3852 VESVQMAFYF
+3852 
-3862 LKEAAKK
+3862 KEA
-3869 VDPISGDSAE
+3869 
-3879 MILLK
+3879 
-3884 KFADKSYLSQLDSDR
+3884 
-3899 MDQIE
+3899 
-3904 GIYRSSHET
+3904 
-3913 DVDAWDRRYSG
+3913 
-3924 AGYDELTNK
+3924 
-3933 LAGATG
+3933 LAG
-3939 VDEQLSVL
+3939 
-3947 LDDRK
+3947 
-3952 GLLIGEVHGSDVNG
+3952 
-3966 LRFVNEQMD
+3966 
-3975 ALKKQ
+3975 
-3980 GVTVIG
+3980 
-3986 LEHLRSD
+3986 
-3993 LAQPLIDRYLATGV
+3993 
-4007 MSSELSAMLKTK
+4007 
-4019 HLDATLF
+4019 
-4026 ENARANGMRIVA
+4026 
-4038 LDANSSARPNV
+4038 
-4049 QGTEHGLM
+4049 
-4057 YRAGAAN
+4057 
-4064 NIAVEVLQSLPDD
+4064 
-4077 EKFVAIYGKA
+4077 GKI
-4087 HLQSHK
+4087 L
-4093 GIEGF
+4093 
-4098 VPGITHRLDL
+4098 
-4108 PALRVSDSNQ
+4108 
-4118 FRVEQDDMTLRVVY
+4118 
-4132 DDVANK
+4132 
-4138 PKLTFKDSL
+4138 
-4147 SGANTAIHNQNVNDW
+4147 HNQNVNDW
-4162 ERVAVTPTADGGETR
+4162 ERVVVTPTADGGESR

-4186 ENDSV
+4186 ENDDV
-4191 VANAAA
+4191 VAKAAA

-4207 VVVQL
+4207 VVVQI

-4243 SDSNNTHLSGYS
+4243 SESNNTRLSGYS
-4255 AEDLAAKLANFQQS
+4255 ADELAVKLAKFQQS
-4269 FSQAENINNTPDHIS
+4269 FNQAENINNKPDHIS

-4306 MDVNGLRV
+4306 MDANGLRV
-4314 DVSARSSELAVD
+4314 DVSVRSSELAVD
-4326 ATGRKH
+4326 EAGRKH
-4332 TKDENGDW
+4332 TKDANGDW
-4340 IQKAETNKVSLSW
+4340 VQKAENNKVSLSW
-4353 NEQGE
+4353 DEQGE
-4358 VIAKEERIRNGI
+4358 VVAKDERIRNGI

-4380 GVSDVGEIARGAIG
+4380 GVSDVDEPARGAIG

-4399 FDAPEKRKVETE
+4399 FDAPEKRKAETE
-4411 TSSSA
+4411 TSSSS

-4445 VGIKVGSGG
+4445 MGIKVGTGG

-4472 ESKHSVDMG
+4472 ESKHSFDIG

-4499 FNLGQ
+4499 FNLGR
-4504 SNDLL
+4504 SNDLI

-4538 ATSGEDQDWLA
+4538 ATSGEGQDWLA

-4569 LDQSSSVDYTCLV
+4569 LDQSSSVDYTSLV
-4582 ELDSHNERSSR
+4582 ELDSQNERSSR
-4593 GLKHDTEA
+4593 GLKHDAEA

-4614 SDSSAGK
+4614 SDSDTSK

-4700 RQLKNKLLGQMAG
+4700 RQLKNKLLGQLAG
-4713 IGAETTLADIFGVD
+4713 VGAETTLADIFGVD
-4727 YTTSGQIVSRNG
+4727 YTASGQIVSRNG
-4739 EAVDGVAILTEML
+4739 EAVDGVAILKEML

-4775 LKSGIDMGADGIQ
+4775 LKSGINMGADGIK
-4788 SFAETHGLKDK
+4788 SFAETHGLKEK
-4799 APEEEENKSAVS
+4799 APEEEEDNSSVS
-4811 VNGTSVNSAQ
+4811 VNGANVNSAQ
-4821 GATASDGNTETAE
+4821 GATVADGSTETAE
-4834 TQDRAFGF
+4834 TPDRAFGF

-4893 HLQGDGDINLS
+4893 HLQGDGDINIS

-4943 SNIFTGGEGS
+4943 SNIFTGGEGN

-5001 DTGLGRDYVVTSGNF
+5001 DTGSGRDYVVTSGNF
-5016 NRVDTGDGQDYS
+5016 NRVDTGDDQDYS

-5094 GEEGRDLM
+5094 GGEGRDLM

-5126 IDNLVEDISSE
+5126 IDNLVEDIRSE

-5165 DPVSETDQ
+5165 DPASDSDQ
-5173 AKFEHIGSVTFNDY
+5173 AKFEHIGSVTFSDY
-5187 FDGKRAQMIIA
+5187 FNGNRAQVIIA

-5203 ANGEREYTTLS
+5203 ATGEREYTTLS
-5214 ESSIDAL
+5214 ESAIDAL

-5248 ISTAWADVVH
+5248 ITTAWADVVH
-5258 KKGITV
+5258 KKGIMV

>member
-21 NGNNDIVAIGF
+21 DGNNSIVAIGF

-46 VGSIGATVHTGSG
+46 VGSIGATVYTGSG

-72 EDSTGHLSVKGAAGY
+72 EDTTGHLSVKGAAGY

-110 HLGHHGDVSY
+110 HLGNHGDVSY

-127 SVKRKGLSG
+127 GITRKGLSG

-151 ETNHGNLS
+151 ETNQGNLS

-172 WFDQYQGSRGDV
+172 WFNRYQGSRGDV
-184 SFDGAGAA
+184 TFDGAGAA

-241 EDVYQQTHGNIRF
+241 EDVYAQTRGNIRF

-259 YNSFYSDVAH
+259 YNSLYSDVAH

-306 LTTAKMHGSWIGSGT
+306 LTAAQMHGLSIDNGNKF

-347 INKVRLSNDPK
+347 INKVRLYNDPE

-367 AWYKQGNHLSGLAR
+367 AWFKRGNHLAELAR

-412 TVHAMEKDLTEYEW
+412 TVHAVEKDLTEYEW

-439 VVLSD
+439 VALSD

-457 KVDVQAIKSNRKPN
+457 TVDVQAVKSNRKPN

-491 NDAETGV
+491 NDPKTGV

-509 GDHTANLANE
+509 GNHTANLANE

-532 GGYSLSALNYSV
+532 GGYSLSDLHYSV
-544 NAIRSMSETVADID
+544 NAVRSTSETVADID

-566 KPATDSGESSGDVH
+566 KPATDSGESSGDVR
-580 FSGAGGGNVI
+580 FNGAGGGNVI

-691 KGNGNSRVAMLG
+691 KGNGNSRVVMLG

-709 QIGSGHGLWLAA
+709 QIGSGNGLWLAA
-721 GGFNVMTQVGN
+721 GGFNVMTQVGK
-732 GEVTSVLAGGANVLT
+732 GDVASVLAGGANVLT
-747 KVGEGELTAG
+747 KVGDGDLTAG
-757 MLGGANVM
+757 MLGGANVI

-771 EQASNTTAVAL
+771 NETSNTTAVAL
-782 GGANILTKKGKGDT
+782 GGANILTKKGKGNT

-806 LTHVGDGSTTG
+806 LTHVGDGTTTG

-870 TSIAAMIG
+870 TSIAVMIG

-956 NIFTHIGNGSTF
+956 NIFTHVGSGSTF
-968 AAMIGQANVMTKVGN
+968 AAMIGQANIMTKVGN

-999 VGDGTSLGLFAGEMN
+999 VGDGTSLGIFAGEVN

-1125 GKANIVT
+1125 GKANIIT

-1138 GINVAWG
+1138 GVNVAWG

-1163 GEANILT
+1163 GEANIIT

-1207 TKVGDGRNVVLA
+1207 TKVGNGRNVVLA

-1234 FNALWSKGNVVT
+1234 FNALWSKGNIVT

-1266 VGNGLSV
+1266 VGDGLSV

-1286 GNGVSVNVAW
+1286 GDGVSVNVAW

-1316 KANANIHI
+1316 KANANIHV

-1333 YARNNVAI
+1333 YAQNNVAI

-1366 FDNVKQTLLGVG
+1366 FDNIKQTLLGVG

-1386 VQGDEASTSGTQ
+1386 VQGDEASSSGTQ

-1412 DGFQMDA
+1412 DGFQMEA

-1438 DTPDLNE
+1438 DTPDLNK
-1445 MDNDLNIDGA
+1445 MQNALDVDGSA
-1455 SDHAPNLIVNGD
+1455 DQTQAPNLIVNGD
-1467 FEQGDRGWQST
+1467 FEQGDRGWKST

-1485 SGSVYGVNGEG
+1485 SGNVYGVNGEG
-1496 HGTRVTELDTHT
+1496 HGARVTELDTYT

-1592 LDNVVAKSESSPQAN
+1592 LDNVVAKSESSQQAN
-1607 AVSEHAKQNQAS
+1607 AVSEHATQNQAS

-1654 ESTDQQAIEN
+1654 ESTDQQALGN

-1681 AELTTLAQGLDV
+1681 AELTKLAQGLDV
-1693 LDGQATHTGK
+1693 LDGQATHTGE
-1703 SGEQWRNDFA
+1703 SGDQWRNDFA

-1718 GVQSQIDDAKQ
+1718 GVQSQLDDAKQ
-1729 LASDKMAAAKQTQSD
+1729 LANDKIAAAKQTQSD
-1744 NNSKVKDSIAKS
+1744 NNSKVKESVAKS
-1756 EAGVAKGEQNRAGAE
+1756 EAGVAQGEQNRAGAE

-1783 RKADAVAKSHDAKQ
+1783 RKADAVAKSNDAKQ

-1825 QAQNDAQ
+1825 QAQNDAK
-1832 GAKQNEGD
+1832 GTKQNEGD
-1840 RPDRQ
+1840 RPDRE
-1845 GVAGSGLSGNAHRV
+1845 GVAGSGLSGNAHSV

-1868 VNTDSQT
+1868 ITTDSQT
-1875 NADGRFSDGLTEQEL
+1875 NADGRFSEGLSEQEQ

-1905 NAGIRSKNSGSTIT
+1905 NAGIRGKNSGSTIT
-1919 SMFMEANADSIV
+1919 SMFTETNSDSIV
-1931 VDTTASQDV
+1931 VPTTASQDV
-1940 VRKEVRISGVNLVGL
+1940 VRKEIRISGVNLEGL
-1955 GEASHDSAESLVAAR
+1955 SGGQGNQTTGPHSSKS
-1970 AEKVA
+1970 
-1975 NLYRWLDTDNDVATD
+1975 
-1990 KYVPVPGFE
+1990 VPGFQSHFASTSIGIE
-1999 RVDAD
+1999 NELSGLVVVLPKNSAQTFGYVHDSQGNPLFMLTKDMNQGGYSNPAGITDINGLNNWQTHTIELVTYPSETSDTTAIESRKEAMLWLAKEFTGHINQSNHQSLPQL
-2004 VSDEVKQR
+2004 VSDDGRFTLVISNSKHLIAAGNGTAIEAQGQTIGMTPSGQQATMAISAKEFGSSSSLEVR
-2012 MIQSMSGYIEHT
+2012 LLESAPWYQSELRDEFLANSNEHKLDDPEAAQNVYAYLTSVYSKTADLAKEFGIYINDWDPASEGFSPNAQGLTDPKVKNAWEILPRTKPVKMLELLSADDSRYVRQQIIEKLKGSHSESLAKNVFEYFQYGGEVAGHGINNATTGSAQQPEPAILFEFRSVPSVLSEFVPKTESTAKVDVKALDHFDSASRKAIIVEVNALVSGSDDFDAWYQEYRASKGQPPVKNPKSSASANHKAEWLMTQYADKWAKITAPYIESNET
-2024 DNQVPK
+2024 STSTQTTVDSGEVLKGLQDDFKRYGDALKPDTSVPGKSK
-2030 DQAQAL
+2030 DIRTTKDFLNGYKNDHAKEIVDGFRSDMSIKQL
-2036 ATLFV
+2036 VDLF
-2041 ESTLDYDW
+2041 
-2049 DKRVEFLTKLESYG
+2049 
-2063 YSFETPHAEKSI
+2063 
-2075 VSFWSG
+2075 
-2081 KNFKQYRDVLDN
+2081 
-2093 AQTDG
+2093 
-2098 KKVVYDIDVKGNAFA
+2098 VKGN
-2113 IDLNKHLMRW
+2113 W
-2123 GGLFLDP
+2123 S
-2130 DNAEQNQLKSSIDAA
+2130 AEQKGALAWEIESRALKV
-2145 TFSNTGFWS
+2145 TFQNKSEKYNRLFRE
-2154 SVYAT
+2154 
-2159 GAQHD
+2159 
-2164 VYVIAEGGVRLG
+2164 IA
-2176 NYFWHVE
+2176 
-2183 LPALR
+2183 
-2188 QLQRE
+2188 
-2193 GLVGE
+2193 
-2198 IRLLDKPVSE
+2198 S
-2208 YKDLPADEIGRRL
+2208 
-2221 TDAGV
+2221 AGV
-2226 GVKVRFDALSSARQ
+2226 VDA
-2240 AELLADNPDDYR
+2240 
-2252 ADTLVELDVKLSAI
+2252 K
-2266 DSMLRESLPFY
+2266 
-2277 SLRTERNLLV
+2277 
-2287 QEGDEGFEVRSW
+2287 
-2299 PGSDDKS
+2299 
-2306 KTILLDNPEDAAQQ
+2306 AA
-2320 KAIERFIL
+2320 
-2328 ANFDNFEQMPDEL
+2328 
-2341 FLVDNKVLSHH
+2341 
-2352 DGRTRILAQKEDGA
+2352 
-2366 WTYNTNS
+2366 
-2373 ELMSVTELLD
+2373 
-2383 AAHVSGKVRG
+2383 
-2393 ESYQKVIDALAE
+2393 
-2405 YHASTAE
+2405 
-2412 HADYELESVEQL
+2412 EQL
-2424 VNLRKKIEGYALGH
+2424 APQL
-2438 PDSGRLEAMNS
+2438 M
-2449 LLNQVN
+2449 LLN
-2455 SRLEEVSVLAVS
+2455 
-2467 EQSIKAHDSFSRLYD
+2467 
-2482 QLDNAHLKQSKHL
+2482 
-2495 YLDGNGDFVTKGK
+2495 
-2508 GNLAKIDQL
+2508 
-2517 GGSDAVLEKVKAS
+2517 
-2530 VNHEYGQ
+2530 
-2537 AIADTIFAGLSA
+2537 LS
-2549 NELAKDGKGIDIT
+2549 
-2562 GLNRIHQALEQHMS
+2562 
-2576 PVSAT
+2576 
-2581 MYIWKP
+2581 
-2587 SDHSALG
+2587 
-2594 HAALQIGQGRTQIDA
+2594 
-2609 QAAADFNKQNYVSWW
+2609 
-2624 PLGSKSS
+2624 
-2631 NIRNIFNVAT
+2631 
-2641 EYQPDLK
+2641 
-2648 LRWSDFSQPAHQ
+2648 
-2660 NDTLEHDMASEEND
+2660 ND
-2674 GFGLNDGETK
+2674 GFGGRCDPLSK
-2684 LKRFIEKLNAAK
+2684 L
-2696 GIDAAYKDAS
+2696 
-2706 EGYASVLLGNPDML
+2706 V
-2720 VSTGIPAHVFQP
+2720 
-2732 FVDQWNDTSYD
+2732 
-2743 MMDVANRFAQELQ
+2743 
-2756 KQAQASGDP
+2756 
-2765 ALVAK
+2765 LVAK
-2770 RIDNVV
+2770 Q
-2776 RLFAERA
+2776 
-2783 LEEIEAFKASQADE
+2783 LENDGQVGVARQLLEKMYSAAAVLSNPTLYSDSEKANASKLLSSLAAIHAKNPMHDTSMKVWQE
-2797 GRVFRINLEGLD
+2797 KLEGKQALTVNGVVEKITDASANGKPVLLELD
-2809 VAAMQAE
+2809 APGHAMAAWAKGSGDDRVYGFYDPNAGIVEFSSAE
-2816 WNRLSHDPDA
+2816 
-2826 RYQLLTKNCSSTVA
+2826 
-2840 KVLKAGGADKLIGH
+2840 
-2854 TWRPKFGVWTPTE
+2854 KFGDYLTRFFGKSDLNMAQSYKLGKNDAGEAIFNRVVVMDGNTLASYKPTFGDNTTMQGILDLPVFDATPINKPEVTD
-2867 LFNFGQALQE
+2867 
-2877 AQLEIAAKKQS
+2877 
-2888 HQVNDDLD
+2888 VLD
-2896 ALSGSEKHKDKVA
+2896 ALSGNEKHKENVA

-2916 PRDKVPL
+2916 PRDKESL

-2932 ELYGERDARRKI
+2932 ELYGEKDARRKI
-2944 GDITQTL
+2944 GEITQTL
-2951 LDHAVEK
+2951 LDHAVEN

-2967 GEAGRL
+2967 GEVGRL
-2973 TGYYHQGTASS
+2973 TGYYHQGAASS
-2984 DDETSTTSGKV
+2984 EGETSATSGKV

-3009 ASAIRSHYQKQGIDM
+3009 ASAIRNHYQKQGIDM

-3065 IILHGYSMGGPI
+3065 IIIHGYSMGGPI

-3114 NPAGIVGTIAK
+3114 NPAGIVGAIAK

-3138 GLPQETPILLLTD
+3138 GLPKETPILLLTD

-3163 VKLSNSGF
+3163 AKLAIAGY

-3189 SQYTGQIVSD
+3189 GQYADQIVSGLFNAEQAAVEAGEVLKGLEKD
-3199 LLNTQHI
+3199 FKRYGDALKPDTSVPGKSKDIRTTKDFLNGYKNDHAKEIVDGFRSDMSIKQLVDLFVKGNWSAEQKGALAWEIESRALKVTFQNKSEKYNRLFREIASAGVVDAKATEQLAPQLMLLNLSNDGFGGRCDPLS
-3206 KHNEAKLNLEPHGK
+3206 KLVLVAKQLENDG
-3220 NYESRDLI
+3220 
-3228 LKPISQ
+3228 Q
-3234 PETVELGMP
+3234 V
-3243 EVDQKVLADIA
+3243 
-3254 ERENVIIGVRPV
+3254 GVARQLL
-3266 DEKSKSLIASKMY
+3266 EKMY
-3279 SSKGLFVKAKSSD
+3279 SAAAVLSNPTLYSDSEKANASKLLSSLAAIHAKN
-3292 WGPMSGFIPVDQSFA
+3292 PMHDTSMKVWQEKLEGKQALTVNGVVEKITD
-3307 KASARRDL
+3307 ASANGKPVL
-3315 ETFNRHAE
+3315 
-3323 QSIQSGNAVSA
+3323 
-3334 DLYLNQVRVEELVSK
+3334 
-3349 YHSLTPLELDDQS
+3349 LELDAPGHAMAAWAKGSGDDRVYGFYDPNAGIVEFSSAEKFGDYLTRFFGKSDLNMAQS
-3362 GMYKT
+3362 YKLGKNDAGEAIFNRVVVMDGNTLASYKPTFGDKT
-3367 TATNG
+3367 TMQGILDLPVFDATPIKKPTGGVASDLEALG
-3372 DQSVPFFLN
+3372 DK
-3381 RVTVDG
+3381 T
-3387 NELWQVH
+3387 
-3394 YITNGELAP
+3394 
-3403 FKVIGDPVSKQ
+3403 KVV
-3414 PMTAD
+3414 
-3419 YDLLT
+3419 
-3424 VMYSYGDLGP
+3424 
-3434 QDKVKQPLTWQQW
+3434 
-3447 KDSVT
+3447 
-3452 YEDLTPKYKELYSN
+3452 
-3466 EDLYNKKDGASLG
+3466 
-3479 NVSGRLKELKD
+3479 
-3490 RINVD
+3490 VD
-3495 LGRTNGLEMVHHGAD
+3495 LA
-3510 DANPYAVMADNFPAT
+3510 
-3525 FFVPKSLFA
+3525 
-3534 EDGLGE
+3534 
-3540 GKGSIQ
+3540 
-3546 TYFNVNEQ
+3546 
-3554 GAVVIRNPQ
+3554 
-3563 EFSDFQQVTIN
+3563 
-3574 ASFRASFND
+3574 
-3583 KWNHGLDEPLF
+3583 
-3594 TTKRKLS
+3594 
-3601 HEFLNKR
+3601 
-3608 DQLLKKL
+3608 
-3615 SGGRLDAQDETLVA
+3615 
-3629 LGNPDDVSGNKAIVA
+3629 
-3644 VDVSQIFT
+3644 QIFT
-3652 RQELKER
+3652 VQELKER
-3659 ANVFAKP
+3659 AKVFAKP

-3681 HQTVSRDQI
+3681 HQAKGRDQI
-3690 VASFELNKKVN
+3690 AASFELNKKIN
-3701 AYIAEHPTSGRNQA
+3701 DYIAEHPTSGRNQA
-3715 LTQLKEQITS
+3715 LTQLKKQVTN

-3734 AQVDIDAIAQ
+3734 AQAGIDAIAQ

-3761 NGEHR
+3761 NGKHV

-3780 YLAPKQGY
+3780 YLAPKHGY
-3788 KGETPNDLGFDAK
+3788 KGETPSDLGFDAK
-3801 YHVDLGDHYADF
+3801 YHVDLGEHYADF

-3852 VESVQMAFYF
+3852 AESVQMAFYF

-3869 VDPISGDSAE
+3869 ADPISGDSAE

-3884 KFADKSYLSQLDSDR
+3884 KYADQSYLSQLDSDR

-3913 DVDAWDRRYSG
+3913 DIDAWDRRYSG
-3924 AGYDELTNK
+3924 TGYDELTNK
-3933 LAGATG
+3933 LASATG
-3939 VDEQLSVL
+3939 VDEQLAVL

-4019 HLDATLF
+4019 HLDVTLF

-4064 NIAVEVLQSLPDD
+4064 NIAVEVLQNLPDG

-4108 PALRVSDSNQ
+4108 PALKVSDSNE
-4118 FRVEQDDMTLRVVY
+4118 FTVEQDDVSLRVVY

-4138 PKLTFKDSL
+4138 PKITFKDSL
-4147 SGANTAIHNQNVNDW
+4147 SGANTALHNQNVNDW
-4162 ERVAVTPTADGGETR
+4162 ERVVVTPTADGGESR

-4186 ENDSV
+4186 ENDDV
-4191 VANAAA
+4191 VAKAAA

-4207 VVVQL
+4207 VVVQI

-4243 SDSNNTHLSGYS
+4243 SESNNTRLSGYS
-4255 AEDLAAKLANFQQS
+4255 ADELAVKLAKFQQS
-4269 FSQAENINNTPDHIS
+4269 FNQAENINNKPDHIS

-4306 MDVNGLRV
+4306 MDANGLRV
-4314 DVSARSSELAVD
+4314 DVSVRSSELAVD
-4326 ATGRKH
+4326 EAGRKH
-4332 TKDENGDW
+4332 TKDANGDW
-4340 IQKAETNKVSLSW
+4340 VQKAENNKVSLSW
-4353 NEQGE
+4353 DEQGE
-4358 VIAKEERIRNGI
+4358 VVAKDERIRNGI

-4380 GVSDVGEIARGAIG
+4380 GISDVDEQARGAIG

-4399 FDAPEKRKVETE
+4399 FDAPEKRKAETE
-4411 TSSSA
+4411 TSSSS

-4445 VGIKVGSGG
+4445 VGIKVGTGG

-4472 ESKHSVDMG
+4472 ESKHSFDIG

-4499 FNLGQ
+4499 FNLGR
-4504 SNDLL
+4504 SNDLI

-4538 ATSGEDQDWLA
+4538 ATSGEGQDWLA

-4569 LDQSSSVDYTCLV
+4569 LDQSSSVDYTSLV
-4582 ELDSHNERSSR
+4582 ELDSQNERSSR
-4593 GLKHDTEA
+4593 GLKHDAEA

-4614 SDSSAGK
+4614 SDSDTSK

-4700 RQLKNKLLGQMAG
+4700 RQLKNKLLGQLAG
-4713 IGAETTLADIFGVD
+4713 VGAETTLADIFGVD
-4727 YTTSGQIVSRNG
+4727 YTASGHIVSRNG
-4739 EAVDGVAILTEML
+4739 EAVDGVAILKEML

-4775 LKSGIDMGADGIQ
+4775 LKAGINMGADGIK
-4788 SFAETHGLKDK
+4788 SFAETHGLKEK
-4799 APEEEENKSAVS
+4799 APEEEEDNSSVS
-4811 VNGTSVNSAQ
+4811 VNGANVNSAQ
-4821 GATASDGNTETAE
+4821 GATVADGSTETAE
-4834 TQDRAFGF
+4834 TPETPDRAFGF

-4860 KEMKSLVENLKEN
+4860 KEMTSLVENLKEN

-4893 HLQGDGDINLS
+4893 HLQGDGDINIS

-4943 SNIFTGGEGS
+4943 SNIFTGGEGN

-5001 DTGLGRDYVVTSGNF
+5001 DTGSGRDYVVTSGNF
-5016 NRVDTGDGQDYS
+5016 NRVDTGDDQDYS

-5094 GEEGRDLM
+5094 GGEGRDLM

-5126 IDNLVEDISSE
+5126 IDNLVEDIRSE

-5165 DPVSETDQ
+5165 DPASDSDQ
-5173 AKFEHIGSVTFNDY
+5173 AKFEHIGSVTFSDY
-5187 FDGKRAQMIIA
+5187 FNGNRAQVIIA

-5203 ANGEREYTTLS
+5203 ATGEREYTTLS
-5214 ESSIDAL
+5214 ESAIDAL

-5248 ISTAWADVVH
+5248 ITTAWADVVH

>member
-21 NGNNDIVAIGF
+21 DGNNSIVAIGF

-46 VGSIGATVHTGSG
+46 VGSIGATVYTGSG

-72 EDSTGHLSVKGAAGY
+72 EDTTGHLSVKGAAGY

-110 HLGHHGDVSY
+110 HLGNHGDVSY

-127 SVKRKGLSG
+127 GITRKGLSG

-151 ETNHGNLS
+151 ETNQGNLS

-172 WFDQYQGSRGDV
+172 WFNRYQGSRGDV
-184 SFDGAGAA
+184 TFDGAGAA

-241 EDVYQQTHGNIRF
+241 EDVYAQTRGNIRF

-259 YNSFYSDVAH
+259 YNSLYSDVAH

-306 LTTAKMHGSWIGSGT
+306 LTAAQMHGLSIDNGNKF

-347 INKVRLSNDPK
+347 INKVRLYNDPE

-367 AWYKQGNHLSGLAR
+367 AWFKRGNHLAELAR

-412 TVHAMEKDLTEYEW
+412 TVHAVEKDLTEYEW

-439 VVLSD
+439 VALSE

-457 KVDVQAIKSNRKPN
+457 TVDVQAVKSNRKPN

-491 NDAETGV
+491 NDPKTGA

-509 GDHTANLANE
+509 GNHTANLANE

-532 GGYSLSALNYSV
+532 GGYSLSDLHYSV
-544 NAIRSMSETVADID
+544 NAVRSTSETVADID

-566 KPATDSGESSGDVH
+566 KPATDSGESSGDVR
-580 FSGAGGGNVI
+580 FNGAGGGNVI

-691 KGNGNSRVAMLG
+691 KGNGNSRVVMLG

-709 QIGSGHGLWLAA
+709 QIGSGNGLWLAA
-721 GGFNVMTQVGN
+721 GGFNVMTQVGK
-732 GEVTSVLAGGANVLT
+732 GDVASVLAGGANVLT
-747 KVGEGELTAG
+747 KVGDGDLTAG
-757 MLGGANVM
+757 MLGGANVI

-771 EQASNTTAVAL
+771 NETSNTTAVAL
-782 GGANILTKKGKGDT
+782 GGANILTKKGKGNT
-796 LAVMGGGANV
+796 IAVMGGGANV
-806 LTHVGDGSTTG
+806 LTHVGDGTTTG

-870 TSIAAMIG
+870 TSIAVMIG

-956 NIFTHIGNGSTF
+956 NIFTHVGSGSTF
-968 AAMIGQANVMTKVGN
+968 AAMIGQANIMTKVGN

-999 VGDGTSLGLFAGEMN
+999 VGDGTSLGIFAGEVN

-1125 GKANIVT
+1125 GKANIIT

-1138 GINVAWG
+1138 GVNVAWG

-1163 GEANILT
+1163 GEANIIT

-1207 TKVGDGRNVVLA
+1207 TKVGNGRNVVLA
-1219 KGEANIVTQVGDGDS
+1219 KGEANILTQVGDGDS
-1234 FNALWSKGNVVT
+1234 FNALWSKGNIVT

-1266 VGNGLSV
+1266 VGDGLSV

-1286 GNGVSVNVAW
+1286 GDGVSVNVAW

-1316 KANANIHI
+1316 KANANIHV

-1333 YARNNVAI
+1333 YAQNNVAI

-1366 FDNVKQTLLGVG
+1366 FDNIKQTLLGVG

-1386 VQGDEASTSGTQ
+1386 VQGDEASSSGTQ

-1412 DGFQMDA
+1412 DGFQMEA

-1438 DTPDLNE
+1438 DTPDLNK
-1445 MDNDLNIDGA
+1445 MQNALDVDGSA
-1455 SDHAPNLIVNGD
+1455 DQTQAPNLIVNGD
-1467 FEQGDRGWQST
+1467 FEQGDRGWKST

-1485 SGSVYGVNGEG
+1485 SGNVYGVNGEG
-1496 HGTRVTELDTHT
+1496 HGARVTELDTYT

-1592 LDNVVAKSESSPQAN
+1592 LDNVVAKSESSQQAN
-1607 AVSEHAKQNQAS
+1607 AVSEHATQNQAS

-1654 ESTDQQAIEN
+1654 ESTDQQALEN

-1681 AELTTLAQGLDV
+1681 AELTKLAQGLDV
-1693 LDGQATHTGK
+1693 LDGQATHTGE

-1718 GVQSQIDDAKQ
+1718 GVQSQLDDAKQ
-1729 LASDKMAAAKQTQSD
+1729 LANDKIAAAKQTQSD
-1744 NNSKVKDSIAKS
+1744 NNSKVKESVAKS

-1783 RKADAVAKSHDAKQ
+1783 RKADAVAKSNDAKQ

-1825 QAQNDAQ
+1825 QAQNDAK
-1832 GAKQNEGD
+1832 GTKQNEGD
-1840 RPDRQ
+1840 RPDRE
-1845 GVAGSGLSGNAHRV
+1845 GVAGSGLSGNAHSV

-1868 VNTDSQT
+1868 VNTDSPT
-1875 NADGRFSDGLTEQEL
+1875 NADGRFSEGLSEQEQ

-1905 NAGIRSKNSGSTIT
+1905 NAGIRGKNSGSTIT
-1919 SMFMEANADSIV
+1919 SMFTETNSDSIV
-1931 VDTTASQDV
+1931 LPTTASQDV
-1940 VRKEVRISGVNLVGL
+1940 VRKEIRISGVNLEGL
-1955 GEASHDSAESLVAAR
+1955 GEASHDG
-1970 AEKVA
+1970 
-1975 NLYRWLDTDNDVATD
+1975 T
-1990 KYVPVPGFE
+1990 
-1999 RVDAD
+1999 
-2004 VSDEVKQR
+2004 
-2012 MIQSMSGYIEHT
+2012 
-2024 DNQVPK
+2024 
-2030 DQAQAL
+2030 
-2036 ATLFV
+2036 
-2041 ESTLDYDW
+2041 
-2049 DKRVEFLTKLESYG
+2049 
-2063 YSFETPHAEKSI
+2063 
-2075 VSFWSG
+2075 
-2081 KNFKQYRDVLDN
+2081 
-2093 AQTDG
+2093 
-2098 KKVVYDIDVKGNAFA
+2098 
-2113 IDLNKHLMRW
+2113 
-2123 GGLFLDP
+2123 
-2130 DNAEQNQLKSSIDAA
+2130 
-2145 TFSNTGFWS
+2145 
-2154 SVYAT
+2154 
-2159 GAQHD
+2159 
-2164 VYVIAEGGVRLG
+2164 
-2176 NYFWHVE
+2176 
-2183 LPALR
+2183 
-2188 QLQRE
+2188 
-2193 GLVGE
+2193 LVGT
-2198 IRLLDKPVSE
+2198 VVN
-2208 YKDLPADEIGRRL
+2208 
-2221 TDAGV
+2221 T
-2226 GVKVRFDALSSARQ
+2226 
-2240 AELLADNPDDYR
+2240 
-2252 ADTLVELDVKLSAI
+2252 
-2266 DSMLRESLPFY
+2266 MLRESLPFY

-2287 QEGDEGFEVRSW
+2287 QEGEEGFEVRSW
-2299 PGSDDKS
+2299 PGIDGKS

-2320 KAIERFIL
+2320 KSIERFIL

-2352 DGRTRILAQKEDGA
+2352 DGRTRIIAQKEDGA
-2366 WTYNTNS
+2366 WTYNTNV

-2383 AAHVSGKVRG
+2383 AAHVNGKVRG
-2393 ESYQKVIDALAE
+2393 DSYQQVIDALTE
-2405 YHASTAE
+2405 YHASTVE
-2412 HADYELESVEQL
+2412 HADYELESVEKL
-2424 VNLRKKIEGYALGH
+2424 LNLRKQIEGYVLGH
-2438 PDSGRLEAMNS
+2438 PDSGRVEAMNS

-2482 QLDNAHLKQSKHL
+2482 QLDNANLKESKHL

-2508 GNLAKIDQL
+2508 GNLATIDQL
-2517 GGSDAVLEKVKAS
+2517 GGSDAVLEKVKAA
-2530 VNHEYGQ
+2530 VTHEYGQ
-2537 AIADTIFAGLSA
+2537 VVADTIFAGLSA
-2549 NELAKDGKGIDIT
+2549 NDLAKDGKGIDIA
-2562 GLNRIHQALEQHMS
+2562 GLNKVHQAIEQHMS

-2594 HAALQIGQGRTQIDA
+2594 HAALQIGQGRTQLEG

-2641 EYQPDLK
+2641 EDQPDLK

-2674 GFGLNDGETK
+2674 GFGLKDGETK

-2696 GIDAAYKDAS
+2696 GIDASYKDAS

-2720 VSTGIPAHVFQP
+2720 ASTGIPAHVFQP

-2743 MMDVANRFAQELQ
+2743 MMDVANRFAEELQ

-2765 ALVAK
+2765 ALVEK

-2816 WNRLSHDPDA
+2816 WNRLSNDPDA

-2888 HQVNDDLD
+2888 HQVTDVLD
-2896 ALSGSEKHKDKVA
+2896 ALSGNEKHKENVA

-2916 PRDKVPL
+2916 PRDKESL

-2932 ELYGERDARRKI
+2932 ELYGEKDARRKI
-2944 GDITQTL
+2944 GEITQTL
-2951 LDHAVEK
+2951 LDHAVEN

-2973 TGYYHQGTASS
+2973 TGYYHQGAASS
-2984 DDETSTTSGKV
+2984 EGETSATSGKV

-3009 ASAIRSHYQKQGIDM
+3009 ASEIRNHYQKQGIDM

-3065 IILHGYSMGGPI
+3065 IIIHGYSMGGPI

-3114 NPAGIVGTIAK
+3114 NPAGIVGAIAK

-3138 GLPQETPILLLTD
+3138 GLPKETPILLLTD

-3163 VKLSNSGF
+3163 AKLAIAGY

-3189 SQYTGQIVSD
+3189 GQYADQIVSGLFNAEQAAVEAGEVLKGLEKD
-3199 LLNTQHI
+3199 FKRYGDALKPDTSVPGKSKDIRTTKDFLNGYKNDHAKEIVDGFRSDMSIKQLVDLFVKGNWSAEQKGALAWEIESRALKVTFQNKSEKYNRLFREIASAGVVDAKATEQLAPQLMLLNLSNDGFGGRCDPLS
-3206 KHNEAKLNLEPHGK
+3206 KLVLVAKQLENDG
-3220 NYESRDLI
+3220 
-3228 LKPISQ
+3228 Q
-3234 PETVELGMP
+3234 V
-3243 EVDQKVLADIA
+3243 
-3254 ERENVIIGVRPV
+3254 GVARQLL
-3266 DEKSKSLIASKMY
+3266 EKMY
-3279 SSKGLFVKAKSSD
+3279 SAAAVLSNPTLYSDSEKANASKLLSSLAAIHAKN
-3292 WGPMSGFIPVDQSFA
+3292 PMHDTSMKVWQEKLEGKQALTVNGVVEKITD
-3307 KASARRDL
+3307 ASANGKPVL
-3315 ETFNRHAE
+3315 
-3323 QSIQSGNAVSA
+3323 
-3334 DLYLNQVRVEELVSK
+3334 
-3349 YHSLTPLELDDQS
+3349 LELDAPGHAMAAWAKGSGDDRVYGFYDPNAGIVEFSSAEKFGDYLTRFFGKSDLNMAQS
-3362 GMYKT
+3362 YKLGKNDAGEAIFNRVVVMDGNTLASYKPTFGDKT
-3367 TATNG
+3367 TMQGILDLPVFDATPIKKPTGGVASDLEALG
-3372 DQSVPFFLN
+3372 DK
-3381 RVTVDG
+3381 T
-3387 NELWQVH
+3387 
-3394 YITNGELAP
+3394 
-3403 FKVIGDPVSKQ
+3403 KVV
-3414 PMTAD
+3414 
-3419 YDLLT
+3419 
-3424 VMYSYGDLGP
+3424 
-3434 QDKVKQPLTWQQW
+3434 
-3447 KDSVT
+3447 
-3452 YEDLTPKYKELYSN
+3452 
-3466 EDLYNKKDGASLG
+3466 
-3479 NVSGRLKELKD
+3479 
-3490 RINVD
+3490 VD
-3495 LGRTNGLEMVHHGAD
+3495 LA
-3510 DANPYAVMADNFPAT
+3510 
-3525 FFVPKSLFA
+3525 
-3534 EDGLGE
+3534 
-3540 GKGSIQ
+3540 
-3546 TYFNVNEQ
+3546 
-3554 GAVVIRNPQ
+3554 
-3563 EFSDFQQVTIN
+3563 
-3574 ASFRASFND
+3574 
-3583 KWNHGLDEPLF
+3583 
-3594 TTKRKLS
+3594 
-3601 HEFLNKR
+3601 
-3608 DQLLKKL
+3608 
-3615 SGGRLDAQDETLVA
+3615 
-3629 LGNPDDVSGNKAIVA
+3629 
-3644 VDVSQIFT
+3644 QIFT
-3652 RQELKER
+3652 VQELKER
-3659 ANVFAKP
+3659 AKVFAKP

-3681 HQTVSRDQI
+3681 HQAKGRDQI
-3690 VASFELNKKVN
+3690 AASFELNKKIN
-3701 AYIAEHPTSGRNQA
+3701 DYIAEHPTSGRNQA
-3715 LTQLKEQITS
+3715 LTQLKEQVTN

-3734 AQVDIDAIAQ
+3734 AQAGIDAIAQ

-3761 NGEHR
+3761 NGKHV

-3780 YLAPKQGY
+3780 YLAPKHGY
-3788 KGETPNDLGFDAK
+3788 KGETPSDLGFDAK
-3801 YHVDLGDHYADF
+3801 YHVDLGEHYADF

-3852 VESVQMAFYF
+3852 AESVQMAFYF

-3869 VDPISGDSAE
+3869 ADPISGDSAE

-3884 KFADKSYLSQLDSDR
+3884 KFADQSYLSQLDSDR

-3913 DVDAWDRRYSG
+3913 DIDAWDRRYSG
-3924 AGYDELTNK
+3924 TGYDELTNK
-3933 LAGATG
+3933 LASATG
-3939 VDEQLSVL
+3939 VDEQLAVL

-4019 HLDATLF
+4019 HLDVTLF

-4064 NIAVEVLQSLPDD
+4064 NIAVEVLQNLPDG

-4108 PALRVSDSNQ
+4108 PALKVSDSNQ
-4118 FRVEQDDMTLRVVY
+4118 FTVEQDDVSLRVVY
-4132 DDVANK
+4132 EDVANK
-4138 PKLTFKDSL
+4138 PKITFKDSL
-4147 SGANTAIHNQNVNDW
+4147 SGANTALHNQNVNDW
-4162 ERVAVTPTADGGETR
+4162 ERVVVTPTADGGESR

-4186 ENDSV
+4186 ENDDV
-4191 VANAAA
+4191 VAKAAA

-4207 VVVQL
+4207 VVVQV

-4243 SDSNNTHLSGYS
+4243 SESNNTRLSGYS
-4255 AEDLAAKLANFQQS
+4255 ADELAVKLAKFQQS
-4269 FSQAENINNTPDHIS
+4269 FNQAENINNKPDHIS

-4306 MDVNGLRV
+4306 MDANGLRV
-4314 DVSARSSELAVD
+4314 DVSVRSSELAVD
-4326 ATGRKH
+4326 EAGRKH
-4332 TKDENGDW
+4332 TKDANGDW
-4340 IQKAETNKVSLSW
+4340 VQKAENNKVSLSW
-4353 NEQGE
+4353 DEQGE
-4358 VIAKEERIRNGI
+4358 VVAKDERIRNGI

-4380 GVSDVGEIARGAIG
+4380 GVSDVDEPARGAIG

-4399 FDAPEKRKVETE
+4399 FDAPEKRKAETE
-4411 TSSSA
+4411 TSSSS

-4445 VGIKVGSGG
+4445 VGIKVGTGG

-4472 ESKHSVDMG
+4472 ESKHSFDIG

-4499 FNLGQ
+4499 FNLGR
-4504 SNDLL
+4504 SNDLIL
-4509 VMMDKSIPTPP
+4509 MMDKSIPTPP

-4538 ATSGEDQDWLA
+4538 ATSGEGQDWLA

-4569 LDQSSSVDYTCLV
+4569 LDQSSSVDYTSLV
-4582 ELDSHNERSSR
+4582 ELDSQNERSSR
-4593 GLKHDTEA
+4593 GLKHDAEA

-4614 SDSSAGK
+4614 SDSDTSK

-4700 RQLKNKLLGQMAG
+4700 RQLKNKLLGQLAG
-4713 IGAETTLADIFGVD
+4713 VGAETTLADIFGVD
-4727 YTTSGQIVSRNG
+4727 YTASGQIVSRNG
-4739 EAVDGVAILTEML
+4739 EAVDGVAILKEML

-4775 LKSGIDMGADGIQ
+4775 LKSGINMGADGIK
-4788 SFAETHGLKDK
+4788 SFAETHGLKEK
-4799 APEEEENKSAVS
+4799 APEEEEDNASVS
-4811 VNGTSVNSAQ
+4811 VNGASVNSAQ
-4821 GATASDGNTETAE
+4821 GATVADGSTETAE
-4834 TQDRAFGF
+4834 TPDRAFGF

-4893 HLQGDGDINLS
+4893 HLQGDGDINIS

-4943 SNIFTGGEGS
+4943 SNIFTGGEGN

-5001 DTGLGRDYVVTSGNF
+5001 DTGSGRDYVVTSGNF
-5016 NRVDTGDGQDYS
+5016 NRVDTGDDQDYS

-5094 GEEGRDLM
+5094 GGEGRDLM

-5126 IDNLVEDISSE
+5126 IDNLVEDIRSE

-5165 DPVSETDQ
+5165 DPASDSDQ
-5173 AKFEHIGSVTFNDY
+5173 AKFEHIGSVTFSDY
-5187 FDGKRAQMIIA
+5187 FNGNRAQVIIA

-5203 ANGEREYTTLS
+5203 ATGEREYTTLS
-5214 ESSIDAL
+5214 ESAIDAL

-5248 ISTAWADVVH
+5248 ITTAWADVVH

>member
-21 NGNNDIVAIGF
+21 DGNNSIVAIGF

-46 VGSIGATVHTGSG
+46 VGSIGATVYTGSG

-72 EDSTGHLSVKGAAGY
+72 EDTTGHLSVKGAAGY

-110 HLGHHGDVSY
+110 HLGNHGDVSY

-127 SVKRKGLSG
+127 GITRKGLSG

-151 ETNHGNLS
+151 ETNQGNLS

-172 WFDQYQGSRGDV
+172 WFNRYQGSRGDV
-184 SFDGAGAA
+184 TFDGAGAA

-241 EDVYQQTHGNIRF
+241 EDVYAQTRGNIRF

-259 YNSFYSDVAH
+259 YNSLYSDVAH

-306 LTTAKMHGSWIGSGT
+306 LTAAQMHGLSIDNGNKF

-347 INKVRLSNDPK
+347 INKVRLYNDPE

-367 AWYKQGNHLSGLAR
+367 AWFKRGNHLAELAR

-412 TVHAMEKDLTEYEW
+412 TVHAVEKDLTEYEW

-439 VVLSD
+439 VALSE

-457 KVDVQAIKSNRKPN
+457 TVDVQAVKSNRKPN

-491 NDAETGV
+491 NDPKTGA

-509 GDHTANLANE
+509 GNHTANLANE

-532 GGYSLSALNYSV
+532 GGYSLSDLHYSV
-544 NAIRSMSETVADID
+544 NAVRSTSETVADID

-566 KPATDSGESSGDVH
+566 KPATDSGESSGDVR
-580 FSGAGGGNVI
+580 FNGAGGGNVI

-691 KGNGNSRVAMLG
+691 KGNGNSRVVMLG

-709 QIGSGHGLWLAA
+709 QIGSGNGLWLAA
-721 GGFNVMTQVGN
+721 GGFNVMTQVGK
-732 GEVTSVLAGGANVLT
+732 GDVASVLAGGANVLT
-747 KVGEGELTAG
+747 KVGDGDLTAG
-757 MLGGANVM
+757 MLGGANVI

-771 EQASNTTAVAL
+771 NETSNTTAVAL
-782 GGANILTKKGKGDT
+782 GGANILTKKGKGNT
-796 LAVMGGGANV
+796 IAVMGGGANV
-806 LTHVGDGSTTG
+806 LTHVGDGTTTG

-870 TSIAAMIG
+870 TSIAVMVG

-956 NIFTHIGNGSTF
+956 NIFTHVGSGSTF
-968 AAMIGQANVMTKVGN
+968 AAMIGQANIMTKVGN

-999 VGDGTSLGLFAGEMN
+999 VGDGTSLGIFAGEVN

-1125 GKANIVT
+1125 GKANIIT

-1138 GINVAWG
+1138 GVNVAWG

-1163 GEANILT
+1163 GEANIIT

-1207 TKVGDGRNVVLA
+1207 TKVGNGRNVVLA

-1234 FNALWSKGNVVT
+1234 FNALWSKGNIVT

-1266 VGNGLSV
+1266 VGDGLSV

-1286 GNGVSVNVAW
+1286 GDGVSVNVAW

-1316 KANANIHI
+1316 KANANIHV

-1333 YARNNVAI
+1333 YAQNNVAI

-1366 FDNVKQTLLGVG
+1366 FDNIKQTLLGVG

-1386 VQGDEASTSGTQ
+1386 VQGDEASSSGTQ

-1412 DGFQMDA
+1412 DGFQMEA

-1438 DTPDLNE
+1438 DTPDLNK
-1445 MDNDLNIDGA
+1445 MQNALDVDGSA
-1455 SDHAPNLIVNGD
+1455 DQTQAPNLIVNGD
-1467 FEQGDRGWQST
+1467 FEQSDFGWSST
-1478 HGVEASY
+1478 HGVEAYASASSY
-1485 SGSVYGVNGEG
+1485 GLERDG
-1496 HGTRVTELDTHT
+1496 HGNNVSELATDQSTT
-1508 NTSLY
+1508 IY
-1513 QDLTD
+1513 QDIQN

-1526 VSFDFA
+1526 LSFDFA

-1592 LDNVVAKSESSPQAN
+1592 LDNVVAKSQSSQQAN
-1607 AVSEHAKQNQAS
+1607 AVSEHATQNQAS

-1654 ESTDQQAIEN
+1654 ESTDQQALEN

-1681 AELTTLAQGLDV
+1681 AELTKLAQGLDV
-1693 LDGQATHTGK
+1693 LDGQATHTGE
-1703 SGEQWRNDFA
+1703 SGDQWRNDFA

-1718 GVQSQIDDAKQ
+1718 GVQSQLDDAKQ
-1729 LASDKMAAAKQTQSD
+1729 LANDKIAAAKQTQSD
-1744 NNSKVKDSIAKS
+1744 NNSKVKESVAKS
-1756 EAGVAKGEQNRAGAE
+1756 EAGVAQGEQNRAGAE

-1783 RKADAVAKSHDAKQ
+1783 RKADAVAKSNDAKQ

-1825 QAQNDAQ
+1825 QAQNDAK
-1832 GAKQNEGD
+1832 GTKQNEGD
-1840 RPDRQ
+1840 RPDRE
-1845 GVAGSGLSGNAHRV
+1845 GVVGSGLSGNAHSV

-1868 VNTDSQT
+1868 ITTDSQT
-1875 NADGRFSDGLTEQEL
+1875 NADGRFSEGLSEQEQ

-1905 NAGIRSKNSGSTIT
+1905 NAGIRGKNSGSTIT
-1919 SMFMEANADSIV
+1919 SMFTETNSDSIV
-1931 VDTTASQDV
+1931 VPTTASQDV
-1940 VRKEVRISGVNLVGL
+1940 VRKEIRISGVNLEGL

-1999 RVDAD
+1999 RVDVD

-2030 DQAQAL
+2030 DQAEAL

-2063 YSFETPHAEKSI
+2063 YSFEAPHAEKSI

-2081 KNFKQYRDVLDN
+2081 KNFKQYRDILDN

-2159 GAQHD
+2159 GAQND

-2176 NYFWHVE
+2176 NYFWNVE

-2208 YKDLPADEIGRRL
+2208 YKDLPADQIGRRL

-2226 GVKVRFDALSSARQ
+2226 AVKVRFDALSHERQ
-2240 AELLADNPDDYR
+2240 AELLADNPDGYK

-2287 QEGDEGFEVRSW
+2287 QEGEEGFEVRSW
-2299 PGSDDKS
+2299 PGTDGKS
-2306 KTILLDNPEDAAQQ
+2306 KTILLDNPENAAQQ
-2320 KAIERFIL
+2320 KSIERFIL

-2366 WTYNTNS
+2366 WTYNTNV
-2373 ELMSVTELLD
+2373 ELMSVNELLD
-2383 AAHVSGKVRG
+2383 AAHVNGKVRG
-2393 ESYQKVIDALAE
+2393 ESYQQVIDALTE
-2405 YHASTAE
+2405 YHASTVE
-2412 HADYELESVEQL
+2412 HADYELESVEKL
-2424 VNLRKKIEGYALGH
+2424 LNLRKQIEGYVLGH
-2438 PDSGRLEAMNS
+2438 PDSGRVEAMNS

-2455 SRLEEVSVLAVS
+2455 SRLEEVAVLAVS

-2482 QLDNAHLKQSKHL
+2482 QLDNANLKESKHL

-2508 GNLAKIDQL
+2508 GNLANIDKL
-2517 GGSDAVLEKVKAS
+2517 GGSDAVLEKVKAA
-2530 VNHEYGQ
+2530 VTHEYGQ
-2537 AIADTIFAGLSA
+2537 VVADTIFAGLSA
-2549 NELAKDGKGIDIT
+2549 NDLAKDGKGIDIA
-2562 GLNRIHQALEQHMS
+2562 GLNKVHQAIEQHMS

-2587 SDHSALG
+2587 SDHSTLG
-2594 HAALQIGQGRTQIDA
+2594 HAALQIGQGRTQVEG

-2641 EYQPDLK
+2641 EDQPDLK

-2674 GFGLNDGETK
+2674 GFGLKDGETK

-2696 GIDAAYKDAS
+2696 GIDASYKDAS

-2720 VSTGIPAHVFQP
+2720 ASTGIPAHVFQP

-2743 MMDVANRFAQELQ
+2743 MMDVANRFAEELQ

-2765 ALVAK
+2765 ALVEK

-2816 WNRLSHDPDA
+2816 WNRLSNDPDA

-2888 HQVNDDLD
+2888 HQVTDVLD
-2896 ALSGSEKHKDKVA
+2896 ALSGNEKHKENVA

-2916 PRDKVPL
+2916 PRDKESL

-2932 ELYGERDARRKI
+2932 ELYGEKDARRKI
-2944 GDITQTL
+2944 GEITQTL
-2951 LDHAVEK
+2951 LDHAVEN

-2973 TGYYHQGTASS
+2973 TGYYHQGAVSS
-2984 DDETSTTSGKV
+2984 EGETSATSGKV

-3009 ASAIRSHYQKQGIDM
+3009 ASEIRNHYQKQGIDM

-3065 IILHGYSMGGPI
+3065 IIIHGYSMGGPI

-3114 NPAGIVGTIAK
+3114 NPAGIVGAIAK

-3138 GLPQETPILLLTD
+3138 GLPKETPILLLTD

-3163 VKLSNSGF
+3163 AKLAIAGY

-3189 SQYTGQIVSD
+3189 GQYADQIVSGLFNAEQAAVEAGEVLKGLEKD
-3199 LLNTQHI
+3199 FKRYGDALKPDTSVPGKSKDIRTTKDFLNGYKNDHAKEIVDGFRSDMSIKQLVDLFVKGNWSAEQKGALAWEIESRALKVTFQNKSEKYNRLFREIASAGVVDAKATEQLAPQLMLLNLSNDGFGGRCDPLS
-3206 KHNEAKLNLEPHGK
+3206 KLVLVAKQLENDG
-3220 NYESRDLI
+3220 
-3228 LKPISQ
+3228 Q
-3234 PETVELGMP
+3234 V
-3243 EVDQKVLADIA
+3243 
-3254 ERENVIIGVRPV
+3254 GVARQLL
-3266 DEKSKSLIASKMY
+3266 EKMY
-3279 SSKGLFVKAKSSD
+3279 SAAAVLSNPTLYSDSEKANASKLLSSLAAIHAKN
-3292 WGPMSGFIPVDQSFA
+3292 PMHDTSMKVWQEKLEGKQALTVNGVVEKITD
-3307 KASARRDL
+3307 ASANGKPVL
-3315 ETFNRHAE
+3315 
-3323 QSIQSGNAVSA
+3323 
-3334 DLYLNQVRVEELVSK
+3334 
-3349 YHSLTPLELDDQS
+3349 LELDAPGHAMAAWAKGSGDDRVYGFYDPNAGIVEFSSAEKFGDYLTRFFGKSDLNMAQS
-3362 GMYKT
+3362 YKLGKNDAGEAIFNRVVVMDGNTLASYKPTFGDKT
-3367 TATNG
+3367 TMQGILDLPVFDATPIKKPTGGVASDLEALG
-3372 DQSVPFFLN
+3372 DK
-3381 RVTVDG
+3381 T
-3387 NELWQVH
+3387 
-3394 YITNGELAP
+3394 
-3403 FKVIGDPVSKQ
+3403 KVV
-3414 PMTAD
+3414 
-3419 YDLLT
+3419 
-3424 VMYSYGDLGP
+3424 
-3434 QDKVKQPLTWQQW
+3434 
-3447 KDSVT
+3447 
-3452 YEDLTPKYKELYSN
+3452 
-3466 EDLYNKKDGASLG
+3466 
-3479 NVSGRLKELKD
+3479 
-3490 RINVD
+3490 VD
-3495 LGRTNGLEMVHHGAD
+3495 LA
-3510 DANPYAVMADNFPAT
+3510 
-3525 FFVPKSLFA
+3525 
-3534 EDGLGE
+3534 
-3540 GKGSIQ
+3540 
-3546 TYFNVNEQ
+3546 
-3554 GAVVIRNPQ
+3554 
-3563 EFSDFQQVTIN
+3563 
-3574 ASFRASFND
+3574 
-3583 KWNHGLDEPLF
+3583 
-3594 TTKRKLS
+3594 
-3601 HEFLNKR
+3601 
-3608 DQLLKKL
+3608 
-3615 SGGRLDAQDETLVA
+3615 
-3629 LGNPDDVSGNKAIVA
+3629 
-3644 VDVSQIFT
+3644 QIFT
-3652 RQELKER
+3652 VQELKER
-3659 ANVFAKP
+3659 AKVFAKP

-3681 HQTVSRDQI
+3681 HQAKGRDQI
-3690 VASFELNKKVN
+3690 AASFELNKKIN
-3701 AYIAEHPTSGRNQA
+3701 DYIAEHPTSGRNQA
-3715 LTQLKEQITS
+3715 LTQLKKQVTN

-3734 AQVDIDAIAQ
+3734 AQAGIDAIAQ

-3761 NGEHR
+3761 NGKHV

-3780 YLAPKQGY
+3780 YLAPKHGY
-3788 KGETPNDLGFDAK
+3788 KGETPSDLGFDAK
-3801 YHVDLGDHYADF
+3801 YHVDLGEHYADF

-3852 VESVQMAFYF
+3852 AESVQMAFYF

-3869 VDPISGDSAE
+3869 ADPISGDSAE

-3884 KFADKSYLSQLDSDR
+3884 KFADQSYLSQLDSDR

-3913 DVDAWDRRYSG
+3913 DIDAWDRRYSG
-3924 AGYDELTNK
+3924 TGYDELTNK
-3933 LAGATG
+3933 LASATG
-3939 VDEQLSVL
+3939 VDEQLAVL

-4019 HLDATLF
+4019 HLDVTLF

-4064 NIAVEVLQSLPDD
+4064 NIAVEVLQNLPDG

-4108 PALRVSDSNQ
+4108 PALKVSDSNQ
-4118 FRVEQDDMTLRVVY
+4118 FTVEQDDVSLRVVY

-4138 PKLTFKDSL
+4138 PKITFKDSL
-4147 SGANTAIHNQNVNDW
+4147 SGANTALHNQNVNDW
-4162 ERVAVTPTADGGETR
+4162 ERVVVTPTADGGESR

-4186 ENDSV
+4186 ENDDV
-4191 VANAAA
+4191 VAKAAA

-4207 VVVQL
+4207 VVVQI

-4243 SDSNNTHLSGYS
+4243 SESNNTRLSGYS
-4255 AEDLAAKLANFQQS
+4255 ADELAVKLAKFQQS
-4269 FSQAENINNTPDHIS
+4269 FNQAENINNKPDHIS

-4306 MDVNGLRV
+4306 MDANGLRV
-4314 DVSARSSELAVD
+4314 DVSVRSSELAVD
-4326 ATGRKH
+4326 EAGRKH
-4332 TKDENGDW
+4332 TKDANGDW
-4340 IQKAETNKVSLSW
+4340 VQKAENNKVSLSW
-4353 NEQGE
+4353 DEQGE
-4358 VIAKEERIRNGI
+4358 VVAKDERIRNGI

-4380 GVSDVGEIARGAIG
+4380 GVSDVDEPARGAIG

-4399 FDAPEKRKVETE
+4399 FDAPEKRKAETE
-4411 TSSSA
+4411 TSSSS

-4445 VGIKVGSGG
+4445 VGIKVGTGG

-4472 ESKHSVDMG
+4472 ESKHSFDIG

-4499 FNLGQ
+4499 FNLGR
-4504 SNDLL
+4504 SNDLI

-4538 ATSGEDQDWLA
+4538 ATSGEGQDWLA

-4569 LDQSSSVDYTCLV
+4569 LDQSSSVDYTSLV
-4582 ELDSHNERSSR
+4582 ELDSQNERSSR
-4593 GLKHDTEA
+4593 GLKHDAEA

-4614 SDSSAGK
+4614 SDSDTSK

-4700 RQLKNKLLGQMAG
+4700 RQLKNKLLGQLAG
-4713 IGAETTLADIFGVD
+4713 VGAETTLADIFGVD
-4727 YTTSGQIVSRNG
+4727 YTASGQIVSRNG
-4739 EAVDGVAILTEML
+4739 EAVDGVAILKEML

-4775 LKSGIDMGADGIQ
+4775 LKSGINMGADGIK
-4788 SFAETHGLKDK
+4788 SFAETHGLKEK
-4799 APEEEENKSAVS
+4799 APEEEEDNSSVS
-4811 VNGTSVNSAQ
+4811 VNGANVNSAQ
-4821 GATASDGNTETAE
+4821 GATVADGSTETAE
-4834 TQDRAFGF
+4834 TPDRAFGF

-4893 HLQGDGDINLS
+4893 HLQGDGDINIS

-4943 SNIFTGGEGS
+4943 SNIFTGGEGN

-5001 DTGLGRDYVVTSGNF
+5001 DTGSGRDYVVTSGNF
-5016 NRVDTGDGQDYS
+5016 NRVDTGDDQDYS

-5094 GEEGRDLM
+5094 GGEGRDLM

-5126 IDNLVEDISSE
+5126 IDNLVEDIRSE

-5165 DPVSETDQ
+5165 DPASDSDQ
-5173 AKFEHIGSVTFNDY
+5173 AKFEHIGSVTFSDY
-5187 FDGKRAQMIIA
+5187 FNGNRAQVIIA

-5203 ANGEREYTTLS
+5203 ATGEREYTTLS
-5214 ESSIDAL
+5214 ESAIDAL

-5248 ISTAWADVVH
+5248 ITTAWADVVH

>member
-21 NGNNDIVAIGF
+21 DGNNNIVAIGF
-32 GGEIHAYGG
+32 GGQIHAYGG

-46 VGSIGATVHTGSG
+46 VGSIGAMVYTGSG
-59 NDTVVGGSAYLRV
+59 NDTVVGGSAYLKV
-72 EDSTGHLSVKGAAGY
+72 EDSTGHLTVKGAAGY
-87 ADINKSGDGNVS
+87 AHINKSGDGNVS

-110 HLGHHGDVSY
+110 HLGNHGDISY

-127 SVKRKGLSG
+127 GITRKGLSG
-136 NVTFKGAGG
+136 NVTFAGAGG

-151 ETNHGNLS
+151 ETNQGNLS
-159 FAGAG
+159 FTGAG

-172 WFDQYQGSRGDV
+172 WFNRYQGSHGDV
-184 SFDGAGAA
+184 TFDGAGAA

-241 EDVYQQTHGNIRF
+241 EDVYAQTRGNIRF

-259 YNSFYSDVAH
+259 YNSLYSDVAH

-294 QGMEYAKAEDIV
+294 QGMEYAKAEEIV
-306 LTTAKMHGSWIGSGT
+306 LTAAQMHGLSIDNGNKF

-347 INKVRLSNDPK
+347 INKVRLYNDPE

-367 AWYKQGNHLSGLAR
+367 AWFKRGNHLAELAR

-403 IAVEHQQSL
+403 IAVEHQQSV
-412 TVHAMEKDLTEYEW
+412 TVHAVEKNLTEYEW

-432 ALIDAKD
+432 TLIDAKD
-439 VVLSD
+439 VALSE

-457 KVDVQAIKSNRKPN
+457 TVDVQAVKSNRKPN
-471 TYVYAKVL
+471 TYIYAKVL
-479 GPYTKIVVVELA
+479 GPHTKIVVVELA
-491 NDAETGV
+491 NDPETGA
-498 LKYQARSWYKE
+498 LKYQARSWYKG

-519 DISSANGYHSMGK
+519 DISSANGYHSMDK
-532 GGYSLSALNYSV
+532 GGYSLSDLHYSV
-544 NAIRSMSETVADID
+544 NAVRSTSETVADID

-566 KPATDSGESSGDVH
+566 KPATDSGESSGDVR
-580 FSGAGGGNVI
+580 FNGAGGGNVI

-691 KGNGNSRVAMLG
+691 KGNGNSRVVMLG

-709 QIGSGHGLWLAA
+709 QIGSGNGLWLAA
-721 GGFNVMTQVGN
+721 GGFNVMTQVGK
-732 GEVTSVLAGGANVLT
+732 GDVASVLAGGANVLT
-747 KVGEGELTAG
+747 KVGDGDLTAG
-757 MLGGANVM
+757 MLGGANVI

-771 EQASNTTAVAL
+771 NETSNTTAVAL
-782 GGANILTKKGKGDT
+782 GGANILTKKGKGNT

-806 LTHVGDGSTTG
+806 LTHVGDGTTTG

-870 TSIAAMIG
+870 TSIAIMIG
-878 AGNIFTH
+878 VGNIFTH

-946 TTLAAMVGNA
+946 TTLTAMVGNA
-956 NIFTHIGNGSTF
+956 NIFTHVGSGSTF
-968 AAMIGQANVMTKVGN
+968 AAMIGQANIMTKVGN

-999 VGDGTSLGLFAGEMN
+999 VGDGTSLGIFAGEVN

-1125 GKANIVT
+1125 GKANIIT

-1138 GINVAWG
+1138 GVNVAWG

-1163 GEANILT
+1163 GEANIIT

-1207 TKVGDGRNVVLA
+1207 TKVGNGRNVVLA

-1234 FNALWSKGNVVT
+1234 FNALWSKGNIVT
-1246 KVGDGMQVTAAKGKA
+1246 KVGDGMQVTAAKGQA

-1266 VGNGLSV
+1266 VGNGLNV

-1286 GNGVSVNVAW
+1286 GDGVSVNVAW

-1316 KANANIHI
+1316 KANANIHV

-1333 YARNNVAI
+1333 YAQNNVAI

-1366 FDNVKQTLLGVG
+1366 FDNIKQTVLGVG

-1386 VQGDEASTSGTQ
+1386 VQGDEASSSGTH

-1419 IEEVGSDL
+1419 IKEVSSDL

-1438 DTPDLNE
+1438 DTPDLNK
-1445 MDNDLNIDGA
+1445 MQHALNVDDSSVQA
-1455 SDHAPNLIVNGD
+1455 SNLIVNGD
-1467 FEQGDRGWQST
+1467 FEQGDRGWKST
-1478 HGVEASY
+1478 HGVEASH
-1485 SGSVYGVNGEG
+1485 SGKVYGVNGEG
-1496 HGTRVTELDTHT
+1496 HGARVTELDTHT
-1508 NTSLY
+1508 NTSIY
-1513 QDLTD
+1513 QDLAN
-1518 LTEGEVIA
+1518 LAQGEVIA

-1555 SGDASAWQ
+1555 SGDESAWQ
-1563 QKTLKLTAHAGSNRI
+1563 QKTLKLTAQAGSNRI

-1592 LDNVVAKSESSPQAN
+1592 LDNVVATSESSQQAN
-1607 AVSEHAKQNQAS
+1607 AIREHATQNPAA

-1654 ESTDQQAIEN
+1654 ESTDQQALGN
-1664 NGQAQRDAVK
+1664 NGQAQRDAVQ
-1674 EESEAVT
+1674 EESEAIT
-1681 AELTTLAQGLDV
+1681 AELTKLAQGLDV
-1693 LDGQATHTGK
+1693 LDGQATHTGE
-1703 SGEQWRNDFA
+1703 SGDQWRNEFA
-1713 GGLLD
+1713 SGLLA
-1718 GVQSQIDDAKQ
+1718 GVQTQLDDAKQ
-1729 LASDKMAAAKQTQSD
+1729 LANDKIAEAKQTHAD
-1744 NNSKVKDSIAKS
+1744 NQNKVKDAVAKS

-1771 QDIAEA
+1771 HDIADA
-1777 KADAET
+1777 QADAEK
-1783 RKADAVAKSHDAKQ
+1783 RKADALAKGKDAQQ
-1797 AESDAHSAAN
+1797 AESDAHHAVN
-1807 DAQSR
+1807 NAQSR
-1812 GDRDAMNAENKAN
+1812 GDRDVQVAENKAN
-1825 QAQNDAQ
+1825 QAQADAQ
-1832 GAKQNEGD
+1832 GAKQNGGD

-1845 GVAGSGLSGNAHRV
+1845 GVTGSGLSGNAHSV
-1859 EGAGETGSH
+1859 EGAGETDSH
-1868 VNTDSQT
+1868 VKTDSQT
-1875 NADGRFSDGLTEQEL
+1875 NADGRFSEGLTEQEQ
-1890 EALEGATNA
+1890 EALDGATNA

-1905 NAGIRSKNSGSTIT
+1905 NAGIRAKNSGNTIT
-1919 SMFMEANADSIV
+1919 SMFTEANIDSIV
-1931 VDTTASQDV
+1931 MPTTTSQDV
-1940 VRKEVRISGVNLVGL
+1940 VRKEIRISGVNLEGL
-1955 GEASHDSAESLVAAR
+1955 GETSHDSAESLVAAR

-1975 NLYRWLDTDNDVATD
+1975 NLYRWLDIDNDVATD

-2012 MIQSMSGYIEHT
+2012 MIQSMSGYIAHT

-2030 DQAQAL
+2030 DQAEAL

-2063 YSFETPHAEKSI
+2063 YSFEAPHAEKSI

-2159 GAQHD
+2159 GAQNE
-2164 VYVIAEGGVRLG
+2164 VYVIAEGGMRLG
-2176 NYFWHVE
+2176 NYFWNVE

-2208 YKDLPADEIGRRL
+2208 YKDLPADQIGRRL

-2226 GVKVRFDALSSARQ
+2226 AVKVRFEALSHERQ
-2240 AELLADNPDDYR
+2240 AELLADNPDGYK

-2287 QEGDEGFEVRSW
+2287 QEGEEGFEVRSW
-2299 PGSDDKS
+2299 PGTDGKN
-2306 KTILLDNPEDAAQQ
+2306 KTILLDNPEDADQQ
-2320 KAIERFIL
+2320 KSIERFIL

-2366 WTYNTNS
+2366 WTYNTNV
-2373 ELMSVTELLD
+2373 ELMSVAELLD
-2383 AAHVSGKVRG
+2383 AAHVNGKVRG
-2393 ESYQKVIDALAE
+2393 ESYQQVINALTE
-2405 YHASTAE
+2405 YHASTVE
-2412 HADYELESVEQL
+2412 HADYELESVEKL
-2424 VNLRKKIEGYALGH
+2424 LNLRKQIEGYVLGH
-2438 PDSGRLEAMNS
+2438 PDSGRVEAMNS

-2482 QLDNAHLKQSKHL
+2482 QLDNANLKESKHL

-2508 GNLAKIDQL
+2508 GNLANIDKL
-2517 GGSDAVLEKVKAS
+2517 GGSDAVLEKVKAA
-2530 VNHEYGQ
+2530 VTHEYGQ
-2537 AIADTIFAGLSA
+2537 VVADTIFAGLSA
-2549 NELAKDGKGIDIT
+2549 NDLAKDGKGIDIA
-2562 GLNRIHQALEQHMS
+2562 GLNKVHQAIEQHMS

-2594 HAALQIGQGRTQIDA
+2594 HAALQIGQGRTQLEG

-2641 EYQPDLK
+2641 EDQPDLK

-2684 LKRFIEKLNAAK
+2684 LKRFVEKLNAAK
-2696 GIDAAYKDAS
+2696 GIDASYKDAS

-2720 VSTGIPAHVFQP
+2720 ASTGIPAHVFQP

-2743 MMDVANRFAQELQ
+2743 MMDVANRFAEELQ

-2765 ALVAK
+2765 ALVEK

-2797 GRVFRINLEGLD
+2797 SRVFRINLEGLD

-2816 WNRLSHDPDA
+2816 WNRLSNDPDA

-2888 HQVNDDLD
+2888 HQVTDVLD
-2896 ALSGSEKHKDKVA
+2896 ALSGNEKHKENVA

-2916 PRDKVPL
+2916 PRDKESL

-2932 ELYGERDARRKI
+2932 ELYGEKDARRKI
-2944 GDITQTL
+2944 GEITQTL
-2951 LDHAVEK
+2951 LDHAVEN

-2973 TGYYHQGTASS
+2973 TGYYHQGAASS
-2984 DDETSTTSGKV
+2984 EGETSAASGKV

-3009 ASAIRSHYQKQGIDM
+3009 ASAIRNHYQKQGIDM

-3065 IILHGYSMGGPI
+3065 IIIHGYSMGGPI

-3114 NPAGIVGTIAK
+3114 NPAGIVGAIAK

-3138 GLPQETPILLLTD
+3138 GLPKETPILLLTD

-3163 VKLSNSGF
+3163 AKLAIAGY

-3176 QTFYGHEASNRLM
+3176 QTFYGHEVSNRLM
-3189 SQYTGQIVSD
+3189 GQYADQIVSGLFNAKQAAVEVKDIRATED
-3199 LLNTQHI
+3199 LSVVKTVASDTELGTNTD
-3206 KHNEAKLNLEPHGK
+3206 APHK
-3220 NYESRDLI
+3220 NYQSRDLVLEPI
-3228 LKPISQ
+3228 LQ
-3234 PETVELGMP
+3234 PETIELGMP
-3243 EVDQKVLADIA
+3243 DIDQKILAEVA

-3266 DEKSKSLIASKMY
+3266 DEKSKSLIDSKLY

-3292 WGPMSGFIPVDQSFA
+3292 WGPMSGFIPVDQAFA

-3315 ETFNRHAE
+3315 DKFNDYAE
-3323 QSIQSGNAVSA
+3323 QSIESGNAVSA
-3334 DLYLNQVRVEELVSK
+3334 DLYLNQVRIDELVSK
-3349 YHSLTPLELDDQS
+3349 YQSLTALEFDAES

-3372 DQSVPFFLN
+3372 DQTVTFFLN
-3381 RVTVDG
+3381 KVTVDSKD
-3387 NELWQVH
+3387 LWQVH
-3394 YITNGELAP
+3394 YIKDGKLAP

-3424 VMYSYGDLGP
+3424 VMYSYSDLGP
-3434 QDKVKQPLTWQQW
+3434 QDKVKQPLTWEQW
-3447 KDSVT
+3447 KESVT
-3452 YEDLTPKYKELYSN
+3452 YEELTPKYKELYNS
-3466 EDLYNKKDGASLG
+3466 EVLYNKKDGASLG
-3479 NVSGRLKELKD
+3479 VVSDRLKALKD
-3490 RINVD
+3490 VINTS
-3495 LGRTNGLEMVHHGAD
+3495 LGRTDGLEMVHHGAD

-3525 FFVPKSLFA
+3525 FFVPKSFFM

-3554 GAVVIRNPQ
+3554 GAVVIRDPQ
-3563 EFSDFQQVTIN
+3563 EFSNFQQVAIN
-3574 ASFRASFND
+3574 VSYRASLND
-3583 KWNHGLDEPLF
+3583 KWNVGLDDPLF
-3594 TTKRKLS
+3594 TPKRKLS
-3601 HEFLNKR
+3601 HDFLNAKEEVV
-3608 DQLLKKL
+3608 KKL
-3615 SGGRLDAQDETLVA
+3615 SGEVEDLDQQRLDT
-3629 LGNPDDVSGNKAIVA
+3629 
-3644 VDVSQIFT
+3644 T
-3652 RQELKER
+3652 
-3659 ANVFAKP
+3659 
-3666 IGASY
+3666 
-3671 QGILD
+3671 
-3676 QLDLV
+3676 
-3681 HQTVSRDQI
+3681 
-3690 VASFELNKKVN
+3690 
-3701 AYIAEHPTSGRNQA
+3701 
-3715 LTQLKEQITS
+3715 
-3725 ALFIGKMQV
+3725 
-3734 AQVDIDAIAQ
+3734 
-3744 TRPELAAR
+3744 
-3752 IFMVAIEEA
+3752 
-3761 NGEHR
+3761 
-3766 GLTDMMVRWANEDP
+3766 
-3780 YLAPKQGY
+3780 
-3788 KGETPNDLGFDAK
+3788 
-3801 YHVDLGDHYADF
+3801 
-3813 KQWLE
+3813 
-3818 TSQSNGLLSKATLDE
+3818 
-3833 STKTVHLGYSY
+3833 STKDQGTSDKNDHLQVVDS
-3844 QELQDLTG
+3844 
-3852 VESVQMAFYF
+3852 
-3862 LKEAAKK
+3862 KEALADGK
-3869 VDPISGDSAE
+3869 
-3879 MILLK
+3879 ILHN
-3884 KFADKSYLSQLDSDR
+3884 Q
-3899 MDQIE
+3899 
-3904 GIYRSSHET
+3904 
-3913 DVDAWDRRYSG
+3913 
-3924 AGYDELTNK
+3924 
-3933 LAGATG
+3933 
-3939 VDEQLSVL
+3939 
-3947 LDDRK
+3947 
-3952 GLLIGEVHGSDVNG
+3952 DVNG
-3966 LRFVNEQMD
+3966 W
-3975 ALKKQ
+3975 
-3980 GVTVIG
+3980 G
-3986 LEHLRSD
+3986 S
-3993 LAQPLIDRYLATGV
+3993 
-4007 MSSELSAMLKTK
+4007 
-4019 HLDATLF
+4019 
-4026 ENARANGMRIVA
+4026 
-4038 LDANSSARPNV
+4038 
-4049 QGTEHGLM
+4049 
-4057 YRAGAAN
+4057 
-4064 NIAVEVLQSLPDD
+4064 
-4077 EKFVAIYGKA
+4077 
-4087 HLQSHK
+4087 
-4093 GIEGF
+4093 
-4098 VPGITHRLDL
+4098 IT
-4108 PALRVSDSNQ
+4108 
-4118 FRVEQDDMTLRVVY
+4118 
-4132 DDVANK
+4132 
-4138 PKLTFKDSL
+4138 
-4147 SGANTAIHNQNVNDW
+4147 
-4162 ERVAVTPTADGGETR
+4162 VTPTTDGGETR

-4186 ENDSV
+4186 ENDAV
-4191 VANAAA
+4191 VAKAAA

-4236 VGHGRDD
+4236 VGHGRDH
-4243 SDSNNTHLSGYS
+4243 SESNNTRLSGYS
-4255 AEDLAAKLANFQQS
+4255 ADELAVKLASFQQM
-4269 FSQAENINNTPDHIS
+4269 FNQAEKISSKPDHIS

-4297 GFGHQFINA
+4297 GFGYQFINA
-4306 MDVNGLRV
+4306 MDANGLRV
-4314 DVSARSSELAVD
+4314 DVSVRSAKVYINEM
-4326 ATGRKH
+4326 GRKLYFDG
-4332 TKDENGDW
+4332 KDSWVN
-4340 IQKAETNKVSLSW
+4340 KAINSKVLLSW
-4353 NEQGE
+4353 NDQGE
-4358 VIAKEERIRNGI
+4358 VVAKDERIRNGI

-4380 GVSDVGEIARGAIG
+4380 GVSDVDEPARGAIG

-4399 FDAPEKRKVETE
+4399 FDAPEKRKPETE
-4411 TSSSA
+4411 VIANSSNS
-4416 ANNKLSYSGNIQV
+4416 NQLSYSGNIQV
-4429 NVGDGEFTAVN
+4429 NVGEGEFTAVN

-4445 VGIKVGSGG
+4445 MGIKVGNGG

-4459 FGDNNVMVHIGNG
+4459 FGDNNVMVHIGDG
-4472 ESKHSVDMG
+4472 ESKHSVDIG

-4489 QMFIGNRNVS
+4489 QMFLGNRNVS
-4499 FNLGQ
+4499 FNFGH
-4504 SNDLL
+4504 SNDLIL
-4509 VMMDKSIPTPP
+4509 MMDKSIPTPP

-4526 GAARISGVLQSI
+4526 GAARISGVLQGI
-4538 ATSGEDQDWLA
+4538 ATSGEGEDWLA

-4569 LDQSSSVDYTCLV
+4569 LDQSSSVDYTHLAQ
-4582 ELDSHNERSSR
+4582 LNSQNERDSR
-4593 GLKHDTEA
+4593 GLKHDAEA
-4601 ALNKQYNQWLSGN
+4601 TLNKQYNQWLSGN
-4614 SDSSAGK
+4614 GNSGTSQ

-4672 SLFGLMTQQFSAT
+4672 SLFGLMTQQFTAT
-4685 GQAKTTFTYTPEDLP
+4685 GQAKTTFTYTPQDLP
-4700 RQLKNKLLGQMAG
+4700 RQLKNKLLGQLAG
-4713 IGAETTLADIFGVD
+4713 VGAETTLADIFGVD
-4727 YTTSGQIVSRNG
+4727 YTASGQIVSRNG
-4739 EAVDGVAILTEML
+4739 QAVDGVAILKEML

-4775 LKSGIDMGADGIQ
+4775 LKAGIDMGADGIK
-4788 SFAETHGLKDK
+4788 SFAETHGLKEK
-4799 APEEEENKSAVS
+4799 APEEEKDNSSVS
-4811 VNGTSVNSAQ
+4811 VNGANVNSAQ
-4821 GATASDGNTETAE
+4821 GATVADGNTETAE

-4860 KEMKSLVENLKEN
+4860 KEMKSLVENLKQN

-4893 HLQGDGDINLS
+4893 HLQGDGDINIS

-4943 SNIFTGGEGS
+4943 SNIFTGGEGN

-5001 DTGLGRDYVVTSGNF
+5001 DTGSGRDYVVTSGNF
-5016 NRVDTGDGQDYS
+5016 NRVDTGDDQDYS

-5051 YNRINASAGNDVV
+5051 YNRINAGAGNDVV

-5069 HAVLNGGEGEDHLI
+5069 HAVLNGGDGDDHLI

-5094 GEEGRDLM
+5094 GGEGRDLM

-5126 IDNLVEDISSE
+5126 IDNLVEDIRSE

-5165 DPVSETDQ
+5165 DPSNDSDQ
-5173 AKFEHIGSVTFNDY
+5173 SKFEHIGSVTFSDY
-5187 FDGKRAQMIIA
+5187 FNGNRAQVVIGMS
-5198 MGEKD
+5198 EKD
-5203 ANGEREYTTLS
+5203 LSGEREYTMLS
-5214 ESSIDAL
+5214 DSAIDAL

-5227 FDPQAGDNGF
+5227 FEPQAGDNGF
-5237 IDNLDSKSRVA
+5237 IDSLESKSQAA
-5248 ISTAWADVVH
+5248 ISMAWSDVVH
-5258 KKGITV
+5258 KKGLMV

>member
-21 NGNNDIVAIGF
+21 DGNNNIVAIGF
-32 GGEIHAYGG
+32 GGQIHAYGG

-46 VGSIGATVHTGSG
+46 VGSIGATVYTGSG
-59 NDTVVGGSAYLRV
+59 NDTVVGGSAYLKV
-72 EDSTGHLSVKGAAGY
+72 EDSTGHLTVKGAAGY

-110 HLGHHGDVSY
+110 HLGNHGDVSY

-127 SVKRKGLSG
+127 GITRKGLSG
-136 NVTFKGAGG
+136 NVTFAGAGG

-151 ETNHGNLS
+151 ETNQGNLS
-159 FAGAG
+159 FTGAG

-172 WFDQYQGSRGDV
+172 WSNRYQGSHGDV
-184 SFDGAGAA
+184 TFDGAGAA

-236 RTRQA
+236 RTHQA
-241 EDVYQQTHGNIRF
+241 EDVYTQTRGNIRF

-259 YNSFYSDVAH
+259 YNSLYSDVAH

-276 GGAYNTITRKGS
+276 GGAYNTIIRKGS
-288 GSSFDA
+288 GNDFA
-294 QGMEYAKAEDIV
+294 KEGMTNAKADEIV
-306 LTTAKMHGSWIGSGT
+306 LTKAVMSGSWIGQD
-321 HAVTAV
+321 HHVTAV
-327 KSEREPNTYLFAIA
+327 KSASEPNTYLFAFA
-341 DGTYTK
+341 DSTYTK
-347 INKVRLSNDPK
+347 INKVQLRNDPQ
-358 TGKLKYYSE
+358 TGELKYYST
-367 AWYKQGNHLSGLAR
+367 AWYKEGNHLSNLANQDI
-381 SDVSSAGGFE
+381 SDNGGFTA
-391 VNPINGGYTLSN
+391 VNINGAYTLSDLK
-403 IAVEHQQSL
+403 VEHQQSV
-412 TVHAMEKDLTEYEW
+412 TVHAVEKSLTEYEW

-432 ALIDAKD
+432 AVIDAKE
-439 VVLSD
+439 VSLSD

-449 HAISTDGT
+449 HAIYADGT
-457 KVDVQAIKSNRKPN
+457 KVDVKAVKSNRQPN
-471 TYVYAKVL
+471 TYIYAKVL

-491 NDAETGV
+491 NDPETGA
-498 LKYQARSWYKE
+498 LKYQARSWYRE
-509 GDHTANLANE
+509 GDHTANIANQ
-519 DISSANGYHSMGK
+519 DISSATGYNPMGK
-532 GGYSLSALNYSV
+532 GGYSLSDLHYSV
-544 NAIRSMSETVADID
+544 NAVRSTSETVADIE

-566 KPATDSGESSGDVH
+566 KPANDSGESSGDVR
-580 FSGAGGGNVI
+580 FNGAGGGNVI
-590 KSNVTRGNVYFN
+590 KSNVTRGNVHFN

-649 LVHQSKQGKMD
+649 LVHQSQQGKMD

-670 VRIGDG
+670 VRLGDG
-676 QYLAHLLAYGNISVH
+676 QYLAHLLAYGNISVQ
-691 KGNGNSRVAMLG
+691 KGSGDSRVVMLG

-709 QIGSGHGLWLAA
+709 QIGSGNGLWLAA
-721 GGFNVMTQVGN
+721 GGFNVMTQVGK
-732 GEVTSVLAGGANVLT
+732 GDVAAVLAGGANVLT
-747 KVGEGELTAG
+747 KMGEGELTSG
-757 MLGGANVM
+757 MLGGANVI

-771 EQASNTTAVAL
+771 NETSNTTAVAL
-782 GGANILTKKGKGDT
+782 GGANILTKKGKGNT

-806 LTHVGDGSTTG
+806 LTHVGDGTTTG

-870 TSIAAMIG
+870 TSIAVMIG

-956 NIFTHIGNGSTF
+956 NIFTHIGHGSTF
-968 AAMIGQANVMTKVGN
+968 AAMIGQANIMTKVGN

-989 MVGKANIYTH
+989 MVGKANIMTH
-999 VGDGTSLGLFAGEMN
+999 VGDGTSLGLFAGEVN

-1105 SDIGNVMTH
+1105 SDVGNVMTH

-1125 GKANIVT
+1125 GKANLIT

-1138 GINVAWG
+1138 GVNVAWG

-1163 GEANILT
+1163 GEANLIT

-1180 VQGKANIITHVG
+1180 VQGEANIITHVG

-1207 TKVGDGRNVVLA
+1207 TKVGHGQNVVLA

-1234 FNALWSKGNVVT
+1234 FNALWSKGNIVT
-1246 KVGDGMQVTAAKGKA
+1246 KVGDGMQVTAAKGQA

-1266 VGNGLSV
+1266 VGNGLNV

-1286 GNGVSVNVAW
+1286 GDGVSVNVAW

-1316 KANANIHI
+1316 KANANIHV

-1333 YARNNVAI
+1333 YAQNNVAI

-1366 FDNVKQTLLGVG
+1366 FDNIKQTVLGVG

-1386 VQGDEASTSGTQ
+1386 VQGDEASSSGTH

-1419 IEEVGSDL
+1419 IKEVGSDL

-1438 DTPDLNE
+1438 DTPDLNK
-1445 MDNDLNIDGA
+1445 MQHAINVDD
-1455 SDHAPNLIVNGD
+1455 SSVQAPNLIVNGD
-1467 FEQGDRGWQST
+1467 FELGEHGWQST

-1485 SGSVYGVNGEG
+1485 AGSVYGVEGEG
-1496 HGTRVTELDTHT
+1496 HGARVTELDTYT

-1513 QDLTD
+1513 QDLAN
-1518 LTEGEVIA
+1518 LAQGEVIA

-1563 QKTLKLTAHAGSNRI
+1563 QKTLKLTAYAGSNRI

-1592 LDNVVAKSESSPQAN
+1592 LDNVVATSESSQQAN
-1607 AVSEHAKQNQAS
+1607 AIREHATQNPAA

-1654 ESTDQQAIEN
+1654 ESTDQQALEN
-1664 NGQAQRDAVK
+1664 NGQAQRDAVQ
-1674 EESEAVT
+1674 EESEAIT
-1681 AELTTLAQGLDV
+1681 AELTKLAQGLDV
-1693 LDGQATHTGK
+1693 LDSQATHTGE
-1703 SGEQWRNDFA
+1703 SGDQWRNEFA
-1713 GGLLD
+1713 SGLLA
-1718 GVQSQIDDAKQ
+1718 GVQIQLDDAKQ
-1729 LASDKMAAAKQTQSD
+1729 LANGKIAEAKQTHAD
-1744 NNSKVKDSIAKS
+1744 NQNKVKDAVAKS

-1771 QDIAEA
+1771 QDIADA
-1777 KADAET
+1777 QADAEK
-1783 RKADAVAKSHDAKQ
+1783 RKADALAKGKDAQQ
-1797 AESDAHSAAN
+1797 AESDAHHAIN
-1807 DAQSR
+1807 NAQSR
-1812 GDRDAMNAENKAN
+1812 GDRDVELAENKAN
-1825 QAQNDAQ
+1825 QAQADAQ

-1845 GVAGSGLSGNAHRV
+1845 GVTGSGLSGNAHSV
-1859 EGAGETGSH
+1859 EGAGETDSH

-1875 NADGRFSDGLTEQEL
+1875 NADGRFSEGLTEQEQ

-1905 NAGIRSKNSGSTIT
+1905 NAGIRAKNSVSSMT
-1919 SMFMEANADSIV
+1919 SMFSETNSKSIV
-1931 VDTTASQDV
+1931 VPTKVSPEPERQEVTRRD
-1940 VRKEVRISGVNLVGL
+1940 VRISGVNL
-1955 GEASHDSAESLVAAR
+1955 ESLSAVQGSQPTGQLAS
-1970 AEKVA
+1970 KS
-1975 NLYRWLDTDNDVATD
+1975 
-1990 KYVPVPGFE
+1990 VPGFKSHFASTSIGIE
-1999 RVDAD
+1999 NELSGLVVVLPKNSAQTFGYVHDSQGNPLFMLTKDMNQGGYGNPVGINDIQGVNNWQTHTIELVTYPSEISDTAAVESRKEAMLWLAKEFTDHINQSNHQSLPHL
-2004 VSDEVKQR
+2004 VSDDGR
-2012 MIQSMSGYIEHT
+2012 F
-2024 DNQVPK
+2024 
-2030 DQAQAL
+2030 
-2036 ATLFV
+2036 TLV
-2041 ESTLDYDW
+2041 ISN
-2049 DKRVEFLTKLESYG
+2049 S
-2063 YSFETPHAEKSI
+2063 
-2075 VSFWSG
+2075 
-2081 KNFKQYRDVLDN
+2081 
-2093 AQTDG
+2093 
-2098 KKVVYDIDVKGNAFA
+2098 
-2113 IDLNKHLMRW
+2113 KHLIAA
-2123 GGLFLDP
+2123 GNGT
-2130 DNAEQNQLKSSIDAA
+2130 SIDAQGKTIGMTPSGQQA
-2145 TFSNTGFWS
+2145 TMAISAKEFGTSSSPEVRLLESAPWYQAGLRDEFLANAKNTTLDDPATAQNVYAYLT
-2154 SVYAT
+2154 SVYSKTADLAKEY
-2159 GAQHD
+2159 GIYINDWDPASEGFSPNAQGLTD
-2164 VYVIAEGGVRLG
+2164 PKVKNAWSILPRTKPVRMLELLSAEDSRYVRQQIAEKLKGTYSESLAKNVFEYFQYGGEVAG
-2176 NYFWHVE
+2176 HGINNATTGSVQQPE
-2183 LPALR
+2183 PAILFEFR
-2188 QLQRE
+2188 SVPSALSDF
-2193 GLVGE
+2193 VP
-2198 IRLLDKPVSE
+2198 KTAS
-2208 YKDLPADEIGRRL
+2208 
-2221 TDAGV
+2221 T
-2226 GVKVRFDALSSARQ
+2226 VKVDVKALDHFDSASRKAIITEVNALVSGSEDFDAWYQEYRASKGQPPVKNPKSSASANHK
-2240 AELLADNPDDYR
+2240 AEWLMTQHAEQWAKITAPYTDNHETLTSTKLASNDKE
-2252 ADTLVELDVKLSAI
+2252 ELHALGETSNLEHNKQQENVASI
-2266 DSMLRESLPFY
+2266 INTMLNDMLPFY
-2277 SLRTERNLLV
+2277 ALRTERNLLV
-2287 QEGDEGFEVRSW
+2287 QEGDEGFEVRAW
-2299 PGSDDKS
+2299 PGTEDKS
-2306 KTILLDNPEDAAQQ
+2306 KTIILENPEDAAQH

-2341 FLVDNKVLSHH
+2341 FLVDNKVISHH
-2352 DGRTRILAQKEDGA
+2352 EGRTHVLAQKVDGA
-2366 WTYNTNS
+2366 WQYNATV

-2383 AAHVSGKVRG
+2383 AANVTGKIRG
-2393 ESYQKVIDALAE
+2393 ESYQQVIDALTD
-2405 YHASTAE
+2405 YHARITE
-2412 HADYELESVEQL
+2412 YADYEPESVEKL
-2424 VNLRKKIEGYALGH
+2424 LNLRKKIEGYVLGH
-2438 PDSGRLEAMNS
+2438 PDSGRVEAMNS

-2455 SRLEEVSVLAVS
+2455 TRLDEVSLLSVA
-2467 EQSIKAHDSFSRLYD
+2467 EQTIQAQDSFSRLYD
-2482 QLDNAHLKQSKHL
+2482 QLEAANLKESKHL
-2495 YLDGNGDFVTKGK
+2495 YLDQNGDFVTKGK
-2508 GNLAKIDQL
+2508 GNLANIDLL
-2517 GGSDAVLEKVKAS
+2517 GSREAVLEKVKLTVS
-2530 VNHEYGQ
+2530 NEYGQ
-2537 AIADTIFAGLSA
+2537 TVADTIFAGLSA
-2549 NELAKDGKGIDIT
+2549 KDLAKDGKGIDIA
-2562 GLNRIHQALEQHMS
+2562 GLNKVHQAIEQHLS

-2581 MYIWKP
+2581 LYIWKP

-2594 HAALQIGQGRTQIDA
+2594 HAALQIGQGRTQLEG
-2609 QAAADFNKQNYVSWW
+2609 QAAADFNQQNYVSWW

-2631 NIRNIFNVAT
+2631 NISNILNVAT
-2641 EYQPDLK
+2641 KDQPDLK

-2660 NDTLEHDMASEEND
+2660 NDTLEHDVASEEND
-2674 GFGLNDGETK
+2674 GFGLHDGDIK

-2696 GIDAAYKDAS
+2696 GIDASFKEAS

-2720 VSTGIPAHVFQP
+2720 ETTGIPAHVFQP
-2732 FVDQWNDTSYD
+2732 FVEQWNDTSYD
-2743 MMDVANRFAQELQ
+2743 MMDVANRFAQELRL
-2756 KQAQASGDP
+2756 QAQRSDDP
-2765 ALVAK
+2765 ELLEK
-2770 RIDNVV
+2770 RIGNVV
-2776 RLFAERA
+2776 RQFAERA
-2783 LEEIEAFKASQADE
+2783 LEEIETFKASQADQ

-2816 WNRLSHDPDA
+2816 WHRLSNDPDA

-2854 TWRPKFGVWTPTE
+2854 TWLPKFGVWTPTE

-2888 HQVNDDLD
+2888 HQVTDVLD
-2896 ALSGSEKHKDKVA
+2896 ALSGNEKPKENVA

-2916 PRDKVPL
+2916 PRDKESL

-2932 ELYGERDARRKI
+2932 ELYGNKEARRKI
-2944 GDITQTL
+2944 GEITQTL

-2958 GESQKVTLK
+2958 GESQKITLQ

-2973 TGYYHQGTASS
+2973 TGYYHQGTAPSEG
-2984 DDETSTTSGKV
+2984 ETSSPSGKV

-3009 ASAIRSHYQKQGIDM
+3009 ASAIRNHYQKQGIDM

-3065 IILHGYSMGGPI
+3065 IIIHGYSMGGPI

-3114 NPAGIVGTIAK
+3114 NPAGIVGAIAK

-3131 SVEKNLK
+3131 SVEKNLE
-3138 GLPQETPILLLTD
+3138 GLPKETSILLLTD
-3151 NEGLGEEGEKLR
+3151 NEGLGNEGEKLR
-3163 VKLSNSGF
+3163 TKLTASGY

-3189 SQYTGQIVSD
+3189 SQYADQIVSGLSSSASVDED
-3199 LLNTQHI
+3199 LDQQGLDTTSTKDQGISNKNDHLQVVDS
-3206 KHNEAKLNLEPHGK
+3206 KEA
-3220 NYESRDLI
+3220 
-3228 LKPISQ
+3228 
-3234 PETVELGMP
+3234 
-3243 EVDQKVLADIA
+3243 LADRKILH
-3254 ERENVIIGVRPV
+3254 NQDVN
-3266 DEKSKSLIASKMY
+3266 S
-3279 SSKGLFVKAKSSD
+3279 
-3292 WGPMSGFIPVDQSFA
+3292 WGP
-3307 KASARRDL
+3307 
-3315 ETFNRHAE
+3315 
-3323 QSIQSGNAVSA
+3323 
-3334 DLYLNQVRVEELVSK
+3334 
-3349 YHSLTPLELDDQS
+3349 
-3362 GMYKT
+3362 
-3367 TATNG
+3367 
-3372 DQSVPFFLN
+3372 
-3381 RVTVDG
+3381 
-3387 NELWQVH
+3387 
-3394 YITNGELAP
+3394 IT
-3403 FKVIGDPVSKQ
+3403 
-3414 PMTAD
+3414 
-3419 YDLLT
+3419 
-3424 VMYSYGDLGP
+3424 
-3434 QDKVKQPLTWQQW
+3434 
-3447 KDSVT
+3447 
-3452 YEDLTPKYKELYSN
+3452 
-3466 EDLYNKKDGASLG
+3466 
-3479 NVSGRLKELKD
+3479 
-3490 RINVD
+3490 
-3495 LGRTNGLEMVHHGAD
+3495 
-3510 DANPYAVMADNFPAT
+3510 
-3525 FFVPKSLFA
+3525 
-3534 EDGLGE
+3534 
-3540 GKGSIQ
+3540 
-3546 TYFNVNEQ
+3546 
-3554 GAVVIRNPQ
+3554 
-3563 EFSDFQQVTIN
+3563 
-3574 ASFRASFND
+3574 
-3583 KWNHGLDEPLF
+3583 
-3594 TTKRKLS
+3594 
-3601 HEFLNKR
+3601 
-3608 DQLLKKL
+3608 
-3615 SGGRLDAQDETLVA
+3615 
-3629 LGNPDDVSGNKAIVA
+3629 
-3644 VDVSQIFT
+3644 
-3652 RQELKER
+3652 
-3659 ANVFAKP
+3659 
-3666 IGASY
+3666 
-3671 QGILD
+3671 
-3676 QLDLV
+3676 
-3681 HQTVSRDQI
+3681 
-3690 VASFELNKKVN
+3690 
-3701 AYIAEHPTSGRNQA
+3701 
-3715 LTQLKEQITS
+3715 
-3725 ALFIGKMQV
+3725 
-3734 AQVDIDAIAQ
+3734 
-3744 TRPELAAR
+3744 
-3752 IFMVAIEEA
+3752 
-3761 NGEHR
+3761 
-3766 GLTDMMVRWANEDP
+3766 
-3780 YLAPKQGY
+3780 
-3788 KGETPNDLGFDAK
+3788 
-3801 YHVDLGDHYADF
+3801 
-3813 KQWLE
+3813 
-3818 TSQSNGLLSKATLDE
+3818 
-3833 STKTVHLGYSY
+3833 
-3844 QELQDLTG
+3844 
-3852 VESVQMAFYF
+3852 
-3862 LKEAAKK
+3862 
-3869 VDPISGDSAE
+3869 
-3879 MILLK
+3879 
-3884 KFADKSYLSQLDSDR
+3884 
-3899 MDQIE
+3899 
-3904 GIYRSSHET
+3904 
-3913 DVDAWDRRYSG
+3913 
-3924 AGYDELTNK
+3924 
-3933 LAGATG
+3933 
-3939 VDEQLSVL
+3939 
-3947 LDDRK
+3947 
-3952 GLLIGEVHGSDVNG
+3952 
-3966 LRFVNEQMD
+3966 
-3975 ALKKQ
+3975 
-3980 GVTVIG
+3980 
-3986 LEHLRSD
+3986 
-3993 LAQPLIDRYLATGV
+3993 
-4007 MSSELSAMLKTK
+4007 
-4019 HLDATLF
+4019 
-4026 ENARANGMRIVA
+4026 
-4038 LDANSSARPNV
+4038 
-4049 QGTEHGLM
+4049 
-4057 YRAGAAN
+4057 
-4064 NIAVEVLQSLPDD
+4064 
-4077 EKFVAIYGKA
+4077 
-4087 HLQSHK
+4087 
-4093 GIEGF
+4093 
-4098 VPGITHRLDL
+4098 
-4108 PALRVSDSNQ
+4108 
-4118 FRVEQDDMTLRVVY
+4118 
-4132 DDVANK
+4132 
-4138 PKLTFKDSL
+4138 
-4147 SGANTAIHNQNVNDW
+4147 
-4162 ERVAVTPTADGGETR
+4162 VTPTTDGGETR

-4186 ENDSV
+4186 ENDDV
-4191 VANAAA
+4191 VAKAAA

-4236 VGHGRDD
+4236 VGHGRDH
-4243 SDSNNTHLSGYS
+4243 SESNNTRLSGYS
-4255 AEDLAAKLANFQQS
+4255 ADELAVKLAKFQQS
-4269 FSQAENINNTPDHIS
+4269 FNQAENINNKPDHIS

-4306 MDVNGLRV
+4306 MDANGLRV
-4314 DVSARSSELAVD
+4314 DVSVRSSELAVD
-4326 ATGRKH
+4326 EAGRKH
-4332 TKDENGDW
+4332 TKDANGDW
-4340 IQKAETNKVSLSW
+4340 VQKAENNKVSLSW
-4353 NEQGE
+4353 DAQGE
-4358 VIAKEERIRNGI
+4358 VVAKDERIRNGI

-4380 GVSDVGEIARGAIG
+4380 GVNNVDEPARGAIG

-4399 FDAPEKRKVETE
+4399 FDAPEKRKPETE
-4411 TSSSA
+4411 VIANSSSS
-4416 ANNKLSYSGNIQV
+4416 NQFSYSGNIQV
-4429 NVGDGEFTAVN
+4429 NVGEGEFTAVN

-4445 VGIKVGSGG
+4445 VGIKVGTGG

-4459 FGDNNVMVHIGNG
+4459 FGDNNVMVHIGDG
-4472 ESKHSVDMG
+4472 ESKHSVDIG

-4489 QMFIGNRNVS
+4489 QMFLGNRNVS
-4499 FNLGQ
+4499 FNFGH
-4504 SNDLL
+4504 SNDLIL
-4509 VMMDKSIPTPP
+4509 MMDKSIPTPP

-4526 GAARISGVLQSI
+4526 GAARISGVLQGI
-4538 ATSGEDQDWLA
+4538 ATSGEGEDWLA

-4569 LDQSSSVDYTCLV
+4569 LDQSSSVDYTTLV
-4582 ELDSHNERSSR
+4582 ELDSQNERDSR
-4593 GLKHDTEA
+4593 GLKHDAEA
-4601 ALNKQYNQWLSGN
+4601 TLNKQYNQWLSGN
-4614 SDSSAGK
+4614 GNSGTSQ

-4672 SLFGLMTQQFSAT
+4672 SLFGLMTQQFTAT
-4685 GQAKTTFTYTPEDLP
+4685 GQAKTTFTYTPQDLP
-4700 RQLKNKLLGQMAG
+4700 RQLKNKLLGQLAG
-4713 IGAETTLADIFGVD
+4713 VGAETTLADIFGVD
-4727 YTTSGQIVSRNG
+4727 YTASGQIVSRNG
-4739 EAVDGVAILTEML
+4739 QAVDGVAILKEML

-4775 LKSGIDMGADGIQ
+4775 LKAGIDMGADGIK
-4788 SFAETHGLKDK
+4788 SFAETHGLKEK
-4799 APEEEENKSAVS
+4799 APEEEKDNSSVS
-4811 VNGTSVNSAQ
+4811 VNGANVNSAQ
-4821 GATASDGNTETAE
+4821 GATMADGNTETAE
-4834 TQDRAFGF
+4834 TQDRALGF

-4860 KEMKSLVENLKEN
+4860 KEMKSLVENLKQN

-4893 HLQGDGDINLS
+4893 HLQGDGDINIS

-4943 SNIFTGGEGS
+4943 SNIFTGGEGH

-5001 DTGLGRDYVVTSGNF
+5001 DTGSGRDYVVTSGNF
-5016 NRVDTGDGQDYS
+5016 NRVDTGDDQDYS

-5044 FANVFGN
+5044 FANIFGN
-5051 YNRINASAGNDVV
+5051 YNRINAGAGNDVV

-5069 HAVLNGGEGEDHLI
+5069 HAVLNGGDGDDHLI

-5094 GEEGRDLM
+5094 GGEGRDLM

-5126 IDNLVEDISSE
+5126 IDNLVEDIRSE

-5165 DPVSETDQ
+5165 DPSNDSDQ
-5173 AKFEHIGSVTFNDY
+5173 SKFEHIGSVTFSDY
-5187 FDGKRAQMIIA
+5187 FNGNRAQVVIGMS
-5198 MGEKD
+5198 EKD
-5203 ANGEREYTTLS
+5203 LSGEREYTMLS
-5214 ESSIDAL
+5214 DSAIDAL

-5227 FDPQAGDNGF
+5227 FEPQAGDNGF
-5237 IDNLDSKSRVA
+5237 IDSLESKSQAA
-5248 ISTAWADVVH
+5248 ISMAWSDVVH
-5258 KKGITV
+5258 KKGLMV

>member
-21 NGNNDIVAIGF
+21 DGNNNIVAIGF
-32 GGEIHAYGG
+32 GGQIHAYGG

-46 VGSIGATVHTGSG
+46 VGSIGATVYTGSG
-59 NDTVVGGSAYLRV
+59 NDTVVGGSAYLKV
-72 EDSTGHLSVKGAAGY
+72 EDSTGHLIVKGAAGY

-110 HLGHHGDVSY
+110 HLGNHGDVSY

-127 SVKRKGLSG
+127 GITRKGLSG
-136 NVTFKGAGG
+136 NVTFAGAGG
-145 YNALWH
+145 YNALLH
-151 ETNHGNLS
+151 ETNQGNLS
-159 FAGAG
+159 FTGAG

-172 WFDQYQGSRGDV
+172 WSNRYQGSHGDV
-184 SFDGAGAA
+184 TFDGAGAA

-236 RTRQA
+236 RTHQA
-241 EDVYQQTHGNIRF
+241 EDVYTQTRGNIRF

-259 YNSFYSDVAH
+259 YNSLYSDVAH

-276 GGAYNTITRKGS
+276 GGAYNTIIRKGS
-288 GSSFDA
+288 GNDFA
-294 QGMEYAKAEDIV
+294 KEGMTNAKADEIV
-306 LTTAKMHGSWIGSGT
+306 LTKAVMSGSWIGQD
-321 HAVTAV
+321 HHVTAV
-327 KSEREPNTYLFAIA
+327 KSASEPNTYLFAFA
-341 DGTYTK
+341 DSTYTK
-347 INKVRLSNDPK
+347 INKVQLRNDPQ
-358 TGKLKYYSE
+358 TGELKYYST
-367 AWYKQGNHLSGLAR
+367 AWYKEGNHLSNLANQDI
-381 SDVSSAGGFE
+381 SDNGGFTA
-391 VNPINGGYTLSN
+391 VNINGAYTLSDLK
-403 IAVEHQQSL
+403 VEHQQSV
-412 TVHAMEKDLTEYEW
+412 TVHAVEKSLTEYEW

-432 ALIDAKD
+432 AVIDAKE
-439 VVLSD
+439 VSLSD

-449 HAISTDGT
+449 HAIYADGT
-457 KVDVQAIKSNRKPN
+457 KVDVKAVKSNRQPN
-471 TYVYAKVL
+471 TYIYAKVL

-491 NDAETGV
+491 NDPETGA

-509 GDHTANLANE
+509 GDHTANIANQ
-519 DISSANGYHSMGK
+519 DISSATGYNPMGK
-532 GGYSLSALNYSV
+532 GGYSLSDLHYSV
-544 NAIRSMSETVADID
+544 NAVRSTSETVADIE

-566 KPATDSGESSGDVH
+566 KPANDSGESSGDVR
-580 FSGAGGGNVI
+580 FNGAGGGNVI
-590 KSNVTRGNVYFN
+590 KSNVTRGNVHFN

-616 GNTEFNGGGAANVI
+616 GNIEFNGGGAANVI

-649 LVHQSKQGKMD
+649 LVHQSQQGKMD

-670 VRIGDG
+670 VRLGDG
-676 QYLAHLLAYGNISVH
+676 QYLAHLLAYGNISVQ
-691 KGNGNSRVAMLG
+691 KGSGDSRVVMLG

-709 QIGSGHGLWLAA
+709 QIGSGNGLWLAA
-721 GGFNVMTQVGN
+721 GGFNVMTQVGK
-732 GEVTSVLAGGANVLT
+732 GDVAAVLAGGANVLT
-747 KVGEGELTAG
+747 KMGEGELTSG
-757 MLGGANVM
+757 MLGGANVI
-765 THISGD
+765 THISND
-771 EQASNTTAVAL
+771 DQLSNTTAVAL
-782 GGANILTKKGKGDT
+782 GGANILTKKGKGNT

-806 LTHVGDGSTTG
+806 LTHVGDGTTTG

-870 TSIAAMIG
+870 TSIAVMIG

-928 SVALMLAKGNV
+928 SVALMLAKGNI

-956 NIFTHIGNGSTF
+956 NIFTHIGHGSTF
-968 AAMIGQANVMTKVGN
+968 AAMIGQANIMTKVGN

-989 MVGKANIYTH
+989 MVGKANIMTH
-999 VGDGTSLGLFAGEMN
+999 VGDGTSLGLFAGEVN

-1076 GDATTAAVLAGKG
+1076 GNATTAAVLAGKG

-1105 SDIGNVMTH
+1105 SDVGNVMTH

-1125 GKANIVT
+1125 GKANLIT

-1138 GINVAWG
+1138 GVNVAWG

-1163 GEANILT
+1163 GEANLIT
-1170 KVGDGQEVSV
+1170 KVGDGEEVSV
-1180 VQGKANIITHVG
+1180 VQGEANIITHVG

-1207 TKVGDGRNVVLA
+1207 TKVGHGQNVVLA

-1234 FNALWSKGNVVT
+1234 FNALWSKGNIVT
-1246 KVGDGMQVTAAKGKA
+1246 KVGDGMQVTAAKGQA

-1266 VGNGLSV
+1266 VGNGLNV

-1286 GNGVSVNVAW
+1286 GDGVSVNVAW

-1316 KANANIHI
+1316 KANANIHV

-1333 YARNNVAI
+1333 YAQNNVAI

-1366 FDNVKQTLLGVG
+1366 FDNIKQTVLGVG

-1386 VQGDEASTSGTQ
+1386 VQGDEASSSGTH

-1419 IEEVGSDL
+1419 IKEVGSDL

-1438 DTPDLNE
+1438 DTPDLNK
-1445 MDNDLNIDGA
+1445 MQHALNVDD
-1455 SDHAPNLIVNGD
+1455 SSVQAPNLIVNGD
-1467 FEQGDRGWQST
+1467 FEQGAHGWQST

-1485 SGSVYGVNGEG
+1485 AGSVYGVEGEG
-1496 HGTRVTELDTHT
+1496 HGARVTELDTYT

-1513 QDLTD
+1513 QDLAN
-1518 LTEGEVIA
+1518 LAQGEVIA

-1555 SGDASAWQ
+1555 SGDESAWQ
-1563 QKTLKLTAHAGSNRI
+1563 QKTLKLTAQAGSNRI

-1592 LDNVVAKSESSPQAN
+1592 LDNVVATSESSQQAN
-1607 AVSEHAKQNQAS
+1607 AIREHATQNPAA

-1654 ESTDQQAIEN
+1654 ESTDQQALEN
-1664 NGQAQRDAVK
+1664 NGQAQRDAVQ
-1674 EESEAVT
+1674 EESEAIT
-1681 AELTTLAQGLDV
+1681 AELKKLAQGLDV
-1693 LDGQATHTGK
+1693 LDSQATHTGE
-1703 SGEQWRNDFA
+1703 SGDQWRNEFA
-1713 GGLLD
+1713 SGLLA
-1718 GVQSQIDDAKQ
+1718 GVQTQLDDAKQ
-1729 LASDKMAAAKQTQSD
+1729 LANDKIAEAKQTHAD
-1744 NNSKVKDSIAKS
+1744 NQNKVKDAVAKS

-1771 QDIAEA
+1771 QDIADA
-1777 KADAET
+1777 QADAEK
-1783 RKADAVAKSHDAKQ
+1783 RKADALAKGKDAQQ
-1797 AESDAHSAAN
+1797 AESDAHHAVN
-1807 DAQSR
+1807 NAQSR
-1812 GDRDAMNAENKAN
+1812 GDRDVQVAENKAN
-1825 QAQNDAQ
+1825 QAQADAQ

-1845 GVAGSGLSGNAHRV
+1845 GVTGSGLSGNAHSV
-1859 EGAGETGSH
+1859 EGAGETDSH

-1875 NADGRFSDGLTEQEL
+1875 NADGRFSEGLTEQEQ

-1905 NAGIRSKNSGSTIT
+1905 NAGIRAKNSVSSMT
-1919 SMFMEANADSIV
+1919 SMFSETNSKSIV
-1931 VDTTASQDV
+1931 VPTKVSPEP
-1940 VRKEVRISGVNLVGL
+1940 VRQEVTRRDVRISGVNL
-1955 GEASHDSAESLVAAR
+1955 ESLSAVQGNQPTGQLAS
-1970 AEKVA
+1970 KS
-1975 NLYRWLDTDNDVATD
+1975 
-1990 KYVPVPGFE
+1990 VPGFKSHFASTSIGIE
-1999 RVDAD
+1999 NELSGLVVVLPKNSAQTFGYVHDSQGNPLFMLTKDMNQGGYSNPVGINDIQGVNNWQTHTIELVTYPSEISDTAAVESRKEAMLWLAKEFTDHINQSNHQSLPHL
-2004 VSDEVKQR
+2004 VSDDGR
-2012 MIQSMSGYIEHT
+2012 F
-2024 DNQVPK
+2024 
-2030 DQAQAL
+2030 
-2036 ATLFV
+2036 TLV
-2041 ESTLDYDW
+2041 ISN
-2049 DKRVEFLTKLESYG
+2049 S
-2063 YSFETPHAEKSI
+2063 
-2075 VSFWSG
+2075 
-2081 KNFKQYRDVLDN
+2081 
-2093 AQTDG
+2093 
-2098 KKVVYDIDVKGNAFA
+2098 
-2113 IDLNKHLMRW
+2113 KHLIAA
-2123 GGLFLDP
+2123 GNGT
-2130 DNAEQNQLKSSIDAA
+2130 SIDAQGKTIGMTPSGQQA
-2145 TFSNTGFWS
+2145 TMAISAKEFGTSSSSEVRLLESAPWYQAGLRDEFLANAKNTTLDDPATAQNVYAYLT
-2154 SVYAT
+2154 SVYSKTADLAKEY
-2159 GAQHD
+2159 GIYINDWDPASEGFSPNAQGLTD
-2164 VYVIAEGGVRLG
+2164 PKVKNAWSILPRTKPVRMLELLSAEDSRYVRQQIAEKLKGTYSESLAKNVFEYFQYGGEVAG
-2176 NYFWHVE
+2176 HGINNATTGSVQQPE
-2183 LPALR
+2183 PAILFEFR
-2188 QLQRE
+2188 SVPSALSDF
-2193 GLVGE
+2193 VP
-2198 IRLLDKPVSE
+2198 KTAS
-2208 YKDLPADEIGRRL
+2208 
-2221 TDAGV
+2221 T
-2226 GVKVRFDALSSARQ
+2226 VKVDVKALDHFDSASRKAIITEVNALVSGSEDFDAWYQEYRASKGQPPVKNPKSSASANHK
-2240 AELLADNPDDYR
+2240 AEWLMTQLAEQWAKITAPYTDNHE
-2252 ADTLVELDVKLSAI
+2252 TLTSTKLASNDKEELHALGETSNLEHNKQQENVASI
-2266 DSMLRESLPFY
+2266 INTMLNDMLPFY
-2277 SLRTERNLLV
+2277 ALRTERNLLV
-2287 QEGDEGFEVRSW
+2287 QEGDEGFEVRAW
-2299 PGSDDKS
+2299 PGTEDKS
-2306 KTILLDNPEDAAQQ
+2306 KTIILEDPEDAAQH

-2341 FLVDNKVLSHH
+2341 FLVDNKVISHH
-2352 DGRTRILAQKEDGA
+2352 EGRTHVLAQKVDGA
-2366 WTYNTNS
+2366 WQYNATV

-2383 AAHVSGKVRG
+2383 AAHVTGKIRG
-2393 ESYQKVIDALAE
+2393 ESYQQVIDALTD
-2405 YHASTAE
+2405 YHASITE
-2412 HADYELESVEQL
+2412 HADYEPESVEKL
-2424 VNLRKKIEGYALGH
+2424 LNLRKKIEGYVLGH
-2438 PDSGRLEAMNS
+2438 PDSGRVEAMNS

-2455 SRLEEVSVLAVS
+2455 TRLDEVSLLSVA
-2467 EQSIKAHDSFSRLYD
+2467 EQTIQAQDSFSRLYD
-2482 QLDNAHLKQSKHL
+2482 QLEAANLKESKHL
-2495 YLDGNGDFVTKGK
+2495 YLDQNGDFVTKGK
-2508 GNLAKIDQL
+2508 GNLANIDLL
-2517 GGSDAVLEKVKAS
+2517 GSREAVLEKVKLTVS
-2530 VNHEYGQ
+2530 NEYGQ
-2537 AIADTIFAGLSA
+2537 TVADTIFAGLSA
-2549 NELAKDGKGIDIT
+2549 KDLAKDGKGIDIA
-2562 GLNRIHQALEQHMS
+2562 GLNKVHQAIEQHLS

-2581 MYIWKP
+2581 LYIWKP

-2594 HAALQIGQGRTQIDA
+2594 HAALQIGQGRTQLEG
-2609 QAAADFNKQNYVSWW
+2609 QAAADFNQQNYVSWW

-2631 NIRNIFNVAT
+2631 NISNILNVAT
-2641 EYQPDLK
+2641 KDQPDLK

-2660 NDTLEHDMASEEND
+2660 NDTLEHDVASEEND
-2674 GFGLNDGETK
+2674 GFGLHDGDIK

-2696 GIDAAYKDAS
+2696 GIDASFKEAS

-2720 VSTGIPAHVFQP
+2720 ETTGIPAHVFQP
-2732 FVDQWNDTSYD
+2732 FVEQWNDTSYD
-2743 MMDVANRFAQELQ
+2743 MMDVANRFAQELRL
-2756 KQAQASGDP
+2756 QAQRSDDP
-2765 ALVAK
+2765 ELLEK
-2770 RIDNVV
+2770 RIGNVV
-2776 RLFAERA
+2776 RQFAERA
-2783 LEEIEAFKASQADE
+2783 LEEIETFKASQADQ

-2816 WNRLSHDPDA
+2816 WHRLSNDPDA

-2854 TWRPKFGVWTPTE
+2854 TWLPKFGVWTPTE

-2888 HQVNDDLD
+2888 HQVTDVLD
-2896 ALSGSEKHKDKVA
+2896 ALSG
-2909 IENDGTP
+2909 N
-2916 PRDKVPL
+2916 
-2923 SPLTRFLNN
+2923 
-2932 ELYGERDARRKI
+2932 
-2944 GDITQTL
+2944 
-2951 LDHAVEK
+2951 
-2958 GESQKVTLK
+2958 
-2967 GEAGRL
+2967 
-2973 TGYYHQGTASS
+2973 
-2984 DDETSTTSGKV
+2984 
-2995 VLFLHGS
+2995 
-3002 GSSAEEQ
+3002 
-3009 ASAIRSHYQKQGIDM
+3009 
-3024 LAVNLRGYGES
+3024 
-3035 DGGPSEKGL
+3035 
-3044 YQDARTMFNYLVNDK
+3044 
-3059 GIDPSN
+3059 
-3065 IILHGYSMGGPI
+3065 
-3077 AADLAR
+3077 
-3083 YAAQNGQAVSGL
+3083 
-3095 LLDRPM
+3095 
-3101 PSMTKAITAHEVA
+3101 
-3114 NPAGIVGTIAK
+3114 
-3125 AVNGQF
+3125 
-3131 SVEKNLK
+3131 
-3138 GLPQETPILLLTD
+3138 
-3151 NEGLGEEGEKLR
+3151 
-3163 VKLSNSGF
+3163 
-3171 NVTGE
+3171 
-3176 QTFYGHEASNRLM
+3176 
-3189 SQYTGQIVSD
+3189 
-3199 LLNTQHI
+3199 
-3206 KHNEAKLNLEPHGK
+3206 
-3220 NYESRDLI
+3220 
-3228 LKPISQ
+3228 
-3234 PETVELGMP
+3234 
-3243 EVDQKVLADIA
+3243 
-3254 ERENVIIGVRPV
+3254 
-3266 DEKSKSLIASKMY
+3266 
-3279 SSKGLFVKAKSSD
+3279 KAK
-3292 WGPMSGFIPVDQSFA
+3292 
-3307 KASARRDL
+3307 
-3315 ETFNRHAE
+3315 
-3323 QSIQSGNAVSA
+3323 
-3334 DLYLNQVRVEELVSK
+3334 
-3349 YHSLTPLELDDQS
+3349 
-3362 GMYKT
+3362 
-3367 TATNG
+3367 
-3372 DQSVPFFLN
+3372 
-3381 RVTVDG
+3381 
-3387 NELWQVH
+3387 
-3394 YITNGELAP
+3394 
-3403 FKVIGDPVSKQ
+3403 
-3414 PMTAD
+3414 
-3419 YDLLT
+3419 
-3424 VMYSYGDLGP
+3424 
-3434 QDKVKQPLTWQQW
+3434 
-3447 KDSVT
+3447 
-3452 YEDLTPKYKELYSN
+3452 
-3466 EDLYNKKDGASLG
+3466 
-3479 NVSGRLKELKD
+3479 
-3490 RINVD
+3490 
-3495 LGRTNGLEMVHHGAD
+3495 
-3510 DANPYAVMADNFPAT
+3510 
-3525 FFVPKSLFA
+3525 
-3534 EDGLGE
+3534 
-3540 GKGSIQ
+3540 
-3546 TYFNVNEQ
+3546 
-3554 GAVVIRNPQ
+3554 
-3563 EFSDFQQVTIN
+3563 
-3574 ASFRASFND
+3574 
-3583 KWNHGLDEPLF
+3583 
-3594 TTKRKLS
+3594 
-3601 HEFLNKR
+3601 
-3608 DQLLKKL
+3608 
-3615 SGGRLDAQDETLVA
+3615 
-3629 LGNPDDVSGNKAIVA
+3629 VA
-3644 VDVSQIFT
+3644 VDLAQIFT
-3652 RQELKER
+3652 VQELKER
-3659 ANVFAKP
+3659 AKVFAKP

-3681 HQTVSRDQI
+3681 HQAKGRYQI
-3690 VASFELNKKVN
+3690 AASFELNKKIN
-3701 AYIAEHPTSGRNQA
+3701 DYIAEHPTSGRNQA
-3715 LTQLKEQITS
+3715 LTQLKEQVTS

-3734 AQVDIDAIAQ
+3734 AQAGIDAIAQ
-3744 TRPELAAR
+3744 TRPELATR

-3761 NGEHR
+3761 NGKHV
-3766 GLTDMMVRWANEDP
+3766 GLTDMMLRWANEDP
-3780 YLAPKQGY
+3780 YLAPKHGY
-3788 KGETPNDLGFDAK
+3788 KGEMPSDLGFDAK
-3801 YHVDLGDHYADF
+3801 YHVDLGEHYADF

-3852 VESVQMAFYF
+3852 AESVQMAFYF

-3869 VDPISGDSAE
+3869 ADPISGDSAE

-3884 KFADKSYLSQLDSDR
+3884 KFADQNYLSQLDSDR

-3924 AGYDELTNK
+3924 KGYDELTNM
-3933 LAGATG
+3933 LASATG

-3966 LRFVNEQMD
+3966 LRFVNEQME

-4019 HLDATLF
+4019 HLDVTLF
-4026 ENARANGMRIVA
+4026 ENARVNGMRIVA

-4064 NIAVEVLQSLPDD
+4064 NIAVEVLQNLPDG

-4108 PALRVSDSNQ
+4108 PALKVSDSNQ
-4118 FRVEQDDMTLRVVY
+4118 FTVEQDDVSLRVVY

-4138 PKLTFKDSL
+4138 PKITFKGSL
-4147 SGANTAIHNQNVNDW
+4147 SGANTALHNQNVNDW
-4162 ERVAVTPTADGGETR
+4162 ERVVVTPIADGGETR

-4186 ENDSV
+4186 ENDDV
-4191 VANAAA
+4191 VAKAVA

-4212 DSDGNYRVV
+4212 DSDGSYRVV

-4236 VGHGRDD
+4236 VGHGRDH
-4243 SDSNNTHLSGYS
+4243 SESNNTRLSGYS
-4255 AEDLAAKLANFQQS
+4255 ADELAVKLAKFQQS
-4269 FSQAENINNTPDHIS
+4269 FNQAENINNKPDHIS

-4306 MDVNGLRV
+4306 MDANGLRV
-4314 DVSARSSELAVD
+4314 DVSVRSSELAVD
-4326 ATGRKH
+4326 EAGRKH
-4332 TKDENGDW
+4332 TKDANGDW
-4340 IQKAETNKVSLSW
+4340 VQKAENNKVSLSW
-4353 NEQGE
+4353 DAQGE
-4358 VIAKEERIRNGI
+4358 VVAKDERIRNGI

-4380 GVSDVGEIARGAIG
+4380 GVSDVDEPARGAIG
-4394 DNNDV
+4394 DNSDV
-4399 FDAPEKRKVETE
+4399 FDAPEKRKPETE
-4411 TSSSA
+4411 VIANSSSS
-4416 ANNKLSYSGNIQV
+4416 NQLSYSGNIQV
-4429 NVGDGEFTAVN
+4429 NVGEGEFTAVN

-4445 VGIKVGSGG
+4445 VGIKVGTGG

-4459 FGDNNVMVHIGNG
+4459 FGDNNVMVHIGDG
-4472 ESKHSVDMG
+4472 ESKHSVDIG

-4489 QMFIGNRNVS
+4489 QMFLGNRNVS
-4499 FNLGQ
+4499 FNFGH
-4504 SNDLL
+4504 SNDLIL
-4509 VMMDKSIPTPP
+4509 MMDKSIPTPP

-4526 GAARISGVLQSI
+4526 GAARISGVLQGI
-4538 ATSGEDQDWLA
+4538 ATSGEGEDWLA

-4569 LDQSSSVDYTCLV
+4569 LDQSSSVDYTTLV
-4582 ELDSHNERSSR
+4582 ELDSQNERDSR
-4593 GLKHDTEA
+4593 GLKHDAEA
-4601 ALNKQYNQWLSGN
+4601 TLNKQYNQWLSGN
-4614 SDSSAGK
+4614 GNSGTSQ

-4639 AVGGQGADIQVT
+4639 AVGGQGADIQVM

-4672 SLFGLMTQQFSAT
+4672 SLFGLMTQQFTAT
-4685 GQAKTTFTYTPEDLP
+4685 GQAKTTFTYTPQDLP
-4700 RQLKNKLLGQMAG
+4700 RQLKNKLLGQLAG
-4713 IGAETTLADIFGVD
+4713 VGAETTLADIFGVD
-4727 YTTSGQIVSRNG
+4727 YTASGQIVSRNG
-4739 EAVDGVAILTEML
+4739 QAVDGVAILKEML

-4775 LKSGIDMGADGIQ
+4775 LKAGIDMGADGIK
-4788 SFAETHGLKDK
+4788 SFAETHGLKEK
-4799 APEEEENKSAVS
+4799 APEEEKDNSSVS
-4811 VNGTSVNSAQ
+4811 VNGANVNSAQ
-4821 GATASDGNTETAE
+4821 GATMADGNTETAE

-4849 LFATIFSQDKQ
+4849 VFATIFSQDKQ
-4860 KEMKSLVENLKEN
+4860 KEMKSLVENLKQN

-4893 HLQGDGDINLS
+4893 HLQGDGDINIS

-4943 SNIFTGGEGS
+4943 SNIFTGGEGN

-5001 DTGLGRDYVVTSGNF
+5001 DTGSGRDYVVTSGNF
-5016 NRVDTGDGQDYS
+5016 NRVDTGDDQDYS

-5051 YNRINASAGNDVV
+5051 YNRINAGAGNDVV

-5069 HAVLNGGEGEDHLI
+5069 HAVLNGGDGDDHLI

-5094 GEEGRDLM
+5094 GGEGRDLM

-5126 IDNLVEDISSE
+5126 IDNLVEDIRSE

-5165 DPVSETDQ
+5165 DPSNDSDQ
-5173 AKFEHIGSVTFNDY
+5173 SKFEHIGSVTFSDY
-5187 FDGKRAQMIIA
+5187 FNGNRAQVVIGMS
-5198 MGEKD
+5198 EKD
-5203 ANGEREYTTLS
+5203 LSGEREYTMLS
-5214 ESSIDAL
+5214 DSAIDAL

-5227 FDPQAGDNGF
+5227 FEPQAGDNGF
-5237 IDNLDSKSRVA
+5237 IDSLESKSQAA
-5248 ISTAWADVVH
+5248 ISMAWSDVVH
-5258 KKGITV
+5258 KKRLMV

>member
-21 NGNNDIVAIGF
+21 DGNNSIVAIGF

-46 VGSIGATVHTGSG
+46 VGSIGATVYTGSG

-72 EDSTGHLSVKGAAGY
+72 EDTTGHLSVKGAAGY
-87 ADINKSGDGNVS
+87 VDINKSGDGNVS

-110 HLGHHGDVSY
+110 HLGNHGDVSY

-127 SVKRKGLSG
+127 GITRKGLSG

-151 ETNHGNLS
+151 ETNQGNLS

-172 WFDQYQGSRGDV
+172 WFNRYQGSRGDV
-184 SFDGAGAA
+184 TFDGAGAA

-241 EDVYQQTHGNIRF
+241 EDVYAQTRGNIRF

-259 YNSFYSDVAH
+259 YNSLYSDVAH

-306 LTTAKMHGSWIGSGT
+306 LTAAQMHGLSIDNGNKF

-347 INKVRLSNDPK
+347 INKVRLYNDPE

-367 AWYKQGNHLSGLAR
+367 AWFKRGNHLAELAR

-412 TVHAMEKDLTEYEW
+412 TVHAVEKDLTEYEW

-439 VVLSD
+439 VALSE

-457 KVDVQAIKSNRKPN
+457 TVDVQAVKSNRKPN

-491 NDAETGV
+491 NDPKTGA

-509 GDHTANLANE
+509 GNHTANLANE

-532 GGYSLSALNYSV
+532 GGYSLSDLHYSV
-544 NAIRSMSETVADID
+544 NAVRSTSETVADID

-566 KPATDSGESSGDVH
+566 KPATDSGESSGDVR
-580 FSGAGGGNVI
+580 FNGAGGGNVI

-616 GNTEFNGGGAANVI
+616 GHTEFNGGGAANVI

-691 KGNGNSRVAMLG
+691 KGNGNSRVVMLG

-709 QIGSGHGLWLAA
+709 QIGSGNGLWLAA
-721 GGFNVMTQVGN
+721 GGFNVMTQVGK
-732 GEVTSVLAGGANVLT
+732 GDVASVLAGGANVLT
-747 KVGEGELTAG
+747 KVGDGDLSAG
-757 MLGGANVM
+757 MLGGANVI

-771 EQASNTTAVAL
+771 NETSNTTAVAL
-782 GGANILTKKGKGDT
+782 GGANILTKKGKGNT

-806 LTHVGDGSTTG
+806 LTHVGDGTTTG

-870 TSIAAMIG
+870 TSIAVMIG

-956 NIFTHIGNGSTF
+956 NIFTHVGSGSTF
-968 AAMIGQANVMTKVGN
+968 AAMIGQANIMTKVGN

-999 VGDGTSLGLFAGEMN
+999 VGDGTSLGIFAGEVN

-1125 GKANIVT
+1125 GKANIIT

-1138 GINVAWG
+1138 GVNVAWG

-1163 GEANILT
+1163 GEANIIT

-1207 TKVGDGRNVVLA
+1207 TKVGNGRNVVLA

-1234 FNALWSKGNVVT
+1234 FNALWSKGNIVT

-1266 VGNGLSV
+1266 VGDGLSV

-1286 GNGVSVNVAW
+1286 GDGVSVNVAW

-1316 KANANIHI
+1316 KANANIHV

-1333 YARNNVAI
+1333 YAQNNVAI

-1366 FDNVKQTLLGVG
+1366 FDNIKQTLLGVG

-1386 VQGDEASTSGTQ
+1386 VQGDEASSSGTQ

-1412 DGFQMDA
+1412 DGFQMEA

-1438 DTPDLNE
+1438 DTPDLNK
-1445 MDNDLNIDGA
+1445 MQNALDVDGS
-1455 SDHAPNLIVNGD
+1455 SDQTQAPNLIVNGD
-1467 FEQGDRGWQST
+1467 FEQGDRGWKST

-1485 SGSVYGVNGEG
+1485 SGNVYGVNGEG
-1496 HGTRVTELDTHT
+1496 HGARVTELDTYT

-1592 LDNVVAKSESSPQAN
+1592 LDNVVAKSESSQQAN
-1607 AVSEHAKQNQAS
+1607 AVSEHATQNQAS

-1654 ESTDQQAIEN
+1654 ESTDQQALGN

-1681 AELTTLAQGLDV
+1681 AELTKLAQGLDV
-1693 LDGQATHTGK
+1693 LDGQATH
-1703 SGEQWRNDFA
+1703 SGESGDQWRNDFA

-1718 GVQSQIDDAKQ
+1718 GVQSQLDDAKQ
-1729 LASDKMAAAKQTQSD
+1729 LANDKIAAAKQTQFD
-1744 NNSKVKDSIAKS
+1744 NNSKVKESVAKS
-1756 EAGVAKGEQNRAGAE
+1756 EAGVAQGEQNRAGAE

-1783 RKADAVAKSHDAKQ
+1783 RKADAVAKSNDAKQ

-1812 GDRDAMNAENKAN
+1812 GDRDAMNAEHKAN
-1825 QAQNDAQ
+1825 QAQNDAK
-1832 GAKQNEGD
+1832 GTKQNEGD
-1840 RPDRQ
+1840 RPDRE
-1845 GVAGSGLSGNAHRV
+1845 GVAGSGLSGNAHSV

-1868 VNTDSQT
+1868 VNTDSPT
-1875 NADGRFSDGLTEQEL
+1875 NADGRFSEGLSEQEQ

-1905 NAGIRSKNSGSTIT
+1905 NAGIRGKNSGSTIT
-1919 SMFMEANADSIV
+1919 SMFTETNSDSIV
-1931 VDTTASQDV
+1931 VPTTASQDV
-1940 VRKEVRISGVNLVGL
+1940 VRKEIRISGVNLEGL

-1975 NLYRWLDTDNDVATD
+1975 NLYRWLDTENDVATD

-2030 DQAQAL
+2030 DQAEAL

-2063 YSFETPHAEKSI
+2063 YSFEAPHAEKSI

-2159 GAQHD
+2159 GAQND

-2176 NYFWHVE
+2176 NYFWNVE

-2208 YKDLPADEIGRRL
+2208 YKDLPADQIGRRL

-2226 GVKVRFDALSSARQ
+2226 AVKVRFDALSHERQ
-2240 AELLADNPDDYR
+2240 AELLADNPDGYK

-2287 QEGDEGFEVRSW
+2287 QEGEEGFEVRSW
-2299 PGSDDKS
+2299 PGTDGKS
-2306 KTILLDNPEDAAQQ
+2306 KTILLDNPENAAQQ
-2320 KAIERFIL
+2320 KSIERFIL

-2366 WTYNTNS
+2366 WTYNTNV
-2373 ELMSVTELLD
+2373 ELMSVNELLD
-2383 AAHVSGKVRG
+2383 AAHVNGKVRG
-2393 ESYQKVIDALAE
+2393 ESYQQVIDALTE
-2405 YHASTAE
+2405 YHASTVE
-2412 HADYELESVEQL
+2412 HADYELESVEKL
-2424 VNLRKKIEGYALGH
+2424 LNLRKQIEGYVLGH
-2438 PDSGRLEAMNS
+2438 PDSGRVEAMNS

-2482 QLDNAHLKQSKHL
+2482 QLDNANLKESKHL

-2508 GNLAKIDQL
+2508 GNLANIDKL
-2517 GGSDAVLEKVKAS
+2517 GGSDAVLEKVKAA
-2530 VNHEYGQ
+2530 VTHEYGQ
-2537 AIADTIFAGLSA
+2537 VVADTIFAGLSA
-2549 NELAKDGKGIDIT
+2549 NDLAKDGKGIDIA
-2562 GLNRIHQALEQHMS
+2562 GLNKVHQAIEQHMS

-2587 SDHSALG
+2587 SDHSTLG
-2594 HAALQIGQGRTQIDA
+2594 HAALQIGQGRTQLEG
-2609 QAAADFNKQNYVSWW
+2609 QTAADFNKQNYVSWW
-2624 PLGSKSS
+2624 PLGRKSS

-2641 EYQPDLK
+2641 EDQPDLK

-2674 GFGLNDGETK
+2674 GFGLKDGETK

-2696 GIDAAYKDAS
+2696 GIDASYKDAS

-2720 VSTGIPAHVFQP
+2720 ASTGIPAHVFQP

-2743 MMDVANRFAQELQ
+2743 MMDVANRFAEELQ

-2765 ALVAK
+2765 ALVEK

-2816 WNRLSHDPDA
+2816 WNRLSNDPDA

-2888 HQVNDDLD
+2888 HQVTDVLD
-2896 ALSGSEKHKDKVA
+2896 ALSGNEKHKENVA

-2916 PRDKVPL
+2916 PRDKESL

-2932 ELYGERDARRKI
+2932 ELYGEKDARRKI

-2951 LDHAVEK
+2951 LDYAVEN

-2973 TGYYHQGTASS
+2973 TGYYHQGAASS
-2984 DDETSTTSGKV
+2984 EGETSATSGKV

-3009 ASAIRSHYQKQGIDM
+3009 ASEIRNHYQKQGIDM

-3065 IILHGYSMGGPI
+3065 IIIHGYSMGGPI

-3101 PSMTKAITAHEVA
+3101 PSMTKAITAHEMA
-3114 NPAGIVGTIAK
+3114 NPAGIVGAIAK

-3138 GLPQETPILLLTD
+3138 GLPKETPILLLTD

-3163 VKLSNSGF
+3163 AKLAIAGY

-3189 SQYTGQIVSD
+3189 GQYADQIVSGLFNAEQAAVEAGEVLKGLEKD
-3199 LLNTQHI
+3199 FKRYGDALKPDTSVPGKSKDIRTTKDFLNGYKNDHAKEIVDGFRSDMSIKQLVDLFVKGNWSAEQKGALAWEIESRALKVTFQNKSEKYNRLFREIASAGVVDAKATEQLAPQLMLLNLSNDGFGGRCDPLS
-3206 KHNEAKLNLEPHGK
+3206 KLVLVAKQLENDG
-3220 NYESRDLI
+3220 
-3228 LKPISQ
+3228 Q
-3234 PETVELGMP
+3234 V
-3243 EVDQKVLADIA
+3243 
-3254 ERENVIIGVRPV
+3254 GVARQLL
-3266 DEKSKSLIASKMY
+3266 EKMY
-3279 SSKGLFVKAKSSD
+3279 SAAAVLSNPTLYSDSEKANASKLLSSLAAIHAKN
-3292 WGPMSGFIPVDQSFA
+3292 PMHDTSMKVWQEKLEGKQALTVNGVVEKITD
-3307 KASARRDL
+3307 ASANGKPVL
-3315 ETFNRHAE
+3315 
-3323 QSIQSGNAVSA
+3323 
-3334 DLYLNQVRVEELVSK
+3334 
-3349 YHSLTPLELDDQS
+3349 LELDAPGHAMAAWAKGSGDDRVYGFYDPNAGIVEFSSAEKFGDYLTRFFGKSDLNMAQS
-3362 GMYKT
+3362 YKLGKNDAGEAIFNRVVVMDGNTLASYKPTFGDKT
-3367 TATNG
+3367 TMQGILDLPVFDATPIKKPTGGVASDLEALG
-3372 DQSVPFFLN
+3372 DK
-3381 RVTVDG
+3381 T
-3387 NELWQVH
+3387 
-3394 YITNGELAP
+3394 
-3403 FKVIGDPVSKQ
+3403 KVV
-3414 PMTAD
+3414 
-3419 YDLLT
+3419 
-3424 VMYSYGDLGP
+3424 
-3434 QDKVKQPLTWQQW
+3434 
-3447 KDSVT
+3447 
-3452 YEDLTPKYKELYSN
+3452 
-3466 EDLYNKKDGASLG
+3466 
-3479 NVSGRLKELKD
+3479 
-3490 RINVD
+3490 VD
-3495 LGRTNGLEMVHHGAD
+3495 LA
-3510 DANPYAVMADNFPAT
+3510 
-3525 FFVPKSLFA
+3525 
-3534 EDGLGE
+3534 
-3540 GKGSIQ
+3540 
-3546 TYFNVNEQ
+3546 
-3554 GAVVIRNPQ
+3554 
-3563 EFSDFQQVTIN
+3563 
-3574 ASFRASFND
+3574 
-3583 KWNHGLDEPLF
+3583 
-3594 TTKRKLS
+3594 
-3601 HEFLNKR
+3601 
-3608 DQLLKKL
+3608 
-3615 SGGRLDAQDETLVA
+3615 
-3629 LGNPDDVSGNKAIVA
+3629 
-3644 VDVSQIFT
+3644 QIFT
-3652 RQELKER
+3652 VQELKER
-3659 ANVFAKP
+3659 AKVFAKP

-3681 HQTVSRDQI
+3681 HQAKGRDQI
-3690 VASFELNKKVN
+3690 AASFELNKKIN
-3701 AYIAEHPTSGRNQA
+3701 DYIAEHPTSGRNQA
-3715 LTQLKEQITS
+3715 LTQLKEQVTS

-3734 AQVDIDAIAQ
+3734 AQAGIDAIAQ

-3752 IFMVAIEEA
+3752 LFMVAIEEA
-3761 NGEHR
+3761 NGKHV

-3780 YLAPKQGY
+3780 YLAPKHGY
-3788 KGETPNDLGFDAK
+3788 KGETPSDLGFDAK
-3801 YHVDLGDHYADF
+3801 YHVDLGEHYADF

-3852 VESVQMAFYF
+3852 AESVQMAFYF

-3869 VDPISGDSAE
+3869 ADPISGDSAE

-3884 KFADKSYLSQLDSDR
+3884 KFADQSYLSQLDSDR

-3913 DVDAWDRRYSG
+3913 DIDAWDRRYSG
-3924 AGYDELTNK
+3924 TGYDELTNK
-3933 LAGATG
+3933 LASATG
-3939 VDEQLSVL
+3939 VDEQLAVL

-4019 HLDATLF
+4019 HLDVTLF

-4064 NIAVEVLQSLPDD
+4064 NIAVEVLQNLPDG

-4108 PALRVSDSNQ
+4108 PALKVSDSNQ
-4118 FRVEQDDMTLRVVY
+4118 FTVEQDDVSLRVVY

-4138 PKLTFKDSL
+4138 PKITFKDSL
-4147 SGANTAIHNQNVNDW
+4147 SGANTALHNQNVNDW
-4162 ERVAVTPTADGGETR
+4162 ERVVVTPTADGGESR

-4186 ENDSV
+4186 ENDDV
-4191 VANAAA
+4191 VAKAAA

-4207 VVVQL
+4207 VVVQI

-4243 SDSNNTHLSGYS
+4243 SESNNTRLSGYS
-4255 AEDLAAKLANFQQS
+4255 ADELAVKLAKFQQS
-4269 FSQAENINNTPDHIS
+4269 FNQAENINNKPDHIS

-4306 MDVNGLRV
+4306 MDANGLRV
-4314 DVSARSSELAVD
+4314 DVSVRSSELAVD
-4326 ATGRKH
+4326 EAGRKH
-4332 TKDENGDW
+4332 TKDANGDW
-4340 IQKAETNKVSLSW
+4340 VQKAENNKVSLSW
-4353 NEQGE
+4353 DEQGE
-4358 VIAKEERIRNGI
+4358 VVAKDERIRNGI

-4380 GVSDVGEIARGAIG
+4380 GVSDVDEPARGAIG

-4399 FDAPEKRKVETE
+4399 FDAPEKRKAETE
-4411 TSSSA
+4411 TSSSS

-4445 VGIKVGSGG
+4445 VGIKVGTGG

-4472 ESKHSVDMG
+4472 ESKHSFDIG

-4499 FNLGQ
+4499 FNLGR
-4504 SNDLL
+4504 SNDLI

-4538 ATSGEDQDWLA
+4538 ATSGEGQDWLA

-4569 LDQSSSVDYTCLV
+4569 LDQSSSVDYTSLV
-4582 ELDSHNERSSR
+4582 ELDSQNERSSR
-4593 GLKHDTEA
+4593 GLKHDAEA

-4614 SDSSAGK
+4614 SDSDTSK

-4700 RQLKNKLLGQMAG
+4700 RQLKNKLIGQLAG
-4713 IGAETTLADIFGVD
+4713 VGAETTLADIFGVD
-4727 YTTSGQIVSRNG
+4727 YTASGQIVSRNG
-4739 EAVDGVAILTEML
+4739 EAVDGVAILKEML

-4775 LKSGIDMGADGIQ
+4775 LKSGINMGADGIK
-4788 SFAETHGLKDK
+4788 SFAETHGLKEK
-4799 APEEEENKSAVS
+4799 APEEEEDNSSVS
-4811 VNGTSVNSAQ
+4811 VNGASVNSAQ
-4821 GATASDGNTETAE
+4821 GATVADGSTETAE
-4834 TQDRAFGF
+4834 TPDRAFGF

-4943 SNIFTGGEGS
+4943 SNIFTGGEGN

-5001 DTGLGRDYVVTSGNF
+5001 DTGSGHDYVVTSGNF
-5016 NRVDTGDGQDYS
+5016 NRVDTGDDQDYS

-5094 GEEGRDLM
+5094 GGEGRDLM

-5126 IDNLVEDISSE
+5126 IDNLVEDIRSE

-5165 DPVSETDQ
+5165 DPASDSDQ
-5173 AKFEHIGSVTFNDY
+5173 AKFEHIGSVTFSDY
-5187 FDGKRAQMIIA
+5187 FNGNRAQVIIA

-5203 ANGEREYTTLS
+5203 ATGEREYTTLS
-5214 ESSIDAL
+5214 ESAIDAL

-5248 ISTAWADVVH
+5248 ITTAWADVVH

>member
-21 NGNNDIVAIGF
+21 DGNNNIVAIGF
-32 GGEIHAYGG
+32 GGQIHAYGG

-46 VGSIGATVHTGSG
+46 VGSIGATVYTGSG
-59 NDTVVGGSAYLRV
+59 NDTVVGGSAYLKV
-72 EDSTGHLSVKGAAGY
+72 EDSTGHLTVKGAAGY

-110 HLGHHGDVSY
+110 HLGNHGDVSY

-127 SVKRKGLSG
+127 GITRKGLSG
-136 NVTFKGAGG
+136 NVTFAGAGG

-151 ETNHGNLS
+151 ETNQGNLS
-159 FAGAG
+159 FTGAG

-172 WFDQYQGSRGDV
+172 WFNRYQGSHGDV
-184 SFDGAGAA
+184 TFDGAGAA

-236 RTRQA
+236 RTHQA
-241 EDVYQQTHGNIRF
+241 EDVYTQTRGNIRF

-259 YNSFYSDVAH
+259 YNSLYSDVAH

-276 GGAYNTITRKGS
+276 GGAYNTIIRKGS
-288 GSSFDA
+288 GNDFA
-294 QGMEYAKAEDIV
+294 KEGMTNAKADEIV
-306 LTTAKMHGSWIGSGT
+306 LTKAVMSGSWIGQD
-321 HAVTAV
+321 HHVTAV
-327 KSEREPNTYLFAIA
+327 KSASEPNTYLFAFA
-341 DGTYTK
+341 DSTYTK
-347 INKVRLSNDPK
+347 INKVQLRNDPQ
-358 TGKLKYYSE
+358 TGELKYYST
-367 AWYKQGNHLSGLAR
+367 AWYKEGNHLSNLANQDI
-381 SDVSSAGGFE
+381 SDNGGFTA
-391 VNPINGGYTLSN
+391 VNINGAYTLSDLK
-403 IAVEHQQSL
+403 VEHQQSV
-412 TVHAMEKDLTEYEW
+412 TVHAVEKSLTEYEW

-432 ALIDAKD
+432 AVIDAKD
-439 VVLSD
+439 VSLSD

-449 HAISTDGT
+449 HAIYADGT
-457 KVDVQAIKSNRKPN
+457 KVDVKAVKSNRQPN
-471 TYVYAKVL
+471 TYIYAKVL

-491 NDAETGV
+491 NDPETGA

-509 GDHTANLANE
+509 GDHTANIANQ
-519 DISSANGYHSMGK
+519 DISSATGYNPMGK
-532 GGYSLSALNYSV
+532 GGYSLSDLHYSV
-544 NAIRSMSETVADID
+544 NAVRSTSETVADIE

-566 KPATDSGESSGDVH
+566 KPANDSGESSGDVR
-580 FSGAGGGNVI
+580 FNGAGGGNVI
-590 KSNVTRGNVYFN
+590 KSNVTRGNVHFN

-649 LVHQSKQGKMD
+649 LVHQSQQGKMD

-670 VRIGDG
+670 VRLGDG
-676 QYLAHLLAYGNISVH
+676 QYLAHLLAYGNISVQ
-691 KGNGNSRVAMLG
+691 KGSGDSRVVMLG

-709 QIGSGHGLWLAA
+709 QIGSGNGLWLAA
-721 GGFNVMTQVGN
+721 GGFNVMTQVGQ
-732 GEVTSVLAGGANVLT
+732 GDVAAVLAGGANVLT
-747 KVGEGELTAG
+747 KMGEGELTSG
-757 MLGGANVM
+757 MLGGANVI
-765 THISGD
+765 THISND
-771 EQASNTTAVAL
+771 DQLSNTTAVAL
-782 GGANILTKKGKGDT
+782 GGANILTKKGKGNT

-806 LTHVGDGSTTG
+806 LTHVGDGTTTG

-832 DTTGIMLG
+832 DTTGILLG

-870 TSIAAMIG
+870 TSIAVMIG

-928 SVALMLAKGNV
+928 SVALMLAKGNI

-956 NIFTHIGNGSTF
+956 NIFTHVGSGSTF
-968 AAMIGQANVMTKVGN
+968 AAMIGQANIMTKVGD

-999 VGDGTSLGLFAGEMN
+999 VGDGTSLGIFAGEVN

-1125 GKANIVT
+1125 GKANIIT

-1138 GINVAWG
+1138 GVNVAWG

-1163 GEANILT
+1163 GEANVIS

-1180 VQGKANIITHVG
+1180 VQGQANIITHVG
-1192 NGDDYTGAWG
+1192 DGDDYTGAWG

-1207 TKVGDGRNVVLA
+1207 TKVGNGRNVVLA

-1234 FNALWSKGNVVT
+1234 FNALWSKGNIVT

-1261 NITTT
+1261 NVTTR
-1266 VGNGLSV
+1266 VGDGLNV
-1273 TAAYGDANINTKV
+1273 TAAYGDANINTVV
-1286 GNGVSVNVAW
+1286 GDGISVNVAW
-1296 GKYNINTKVGDGL
+1296 GQYNVNTKIGDGL

-1316 KANANIHI
+1316 KANANIHV
-1324 GDGLNINAS
+1324 GDGLGVNAS
-1333 YARNNVAI
+1333 YAQNNVAI

-1366 FDNVKQTLLGVG
+1366 FDNIKQTVLGVG

-1386 VQGDEASTSGTQ
+1386 VQGDEASSSGTH

-1412 DGFQMDA
+1412 DGFQMEA

-1438 DTPDLNE
+1438 DAPDLNQIQNALSV
-1445 MDNDLNIDGA
+1445 DDS
-1455 SDHAPNLIVNGD
+1455 SDQVQGPNLIVNGD
-1467 FEQGDRGWQST
+1467 FEQSDFGWSST
-1478 HGVEASY
+1478 HGVEAYVSASSY
-1485 SGSVYGVNGEG
+1485 GLERDG
-1496 HGTRVTELDTHT
+1496 HGNNVSELATDQSTAI
-1508 NTSLY
+1508 Y
-1513 QDLTD
+1513 QDIQN

-1532 KRAGLSNN
+1532 KRAGISNN
-1540 EGIEVLWNGEVVFSS
+1540 EGIDVLWNGEVVFSS
-1555 SGDASAWQ
+1555 SGDESAWQ

-1578 EFKGTGHN
+1578 EFKGTGHD

-1592 LDNVVAKSESSPQAN
+1592 LDNVVAKSETPQQTN
-1607 AVSEHAKQNQAS
+1607 AVSEHATQNQAS
-1619 QNALSDKERAEADR
+1619 QNALSDKDRAEADR

-1654 ESTDQQAIEN
+1654 ESTDQQALEN

-1681 AELTTLAQGLDV
+1681 AELTKLTQGLDV
-1693 LDGQATHTGK
+1693 LDDKATHMGE
-1703 SGEQWRNDFA
+1703 SGDQWRNNFA

-1718 GVQSQIDDAKQ
+1718 GVQSQLDDAKQ
-1729 LASDKMAAAKQTQSD
+1729 LANDKIAAAKQTQSD
-1744 NNSKVKDSIAKS
+1744 NNSKVKESVAKS
-1756 EAGVAKGEQNRAGAE
+1756 EAGVAKGEQNLAGAE
-1771 QDIAEA
+1771 QDIADA
-1777 KADAET
+1777 QADAEK
-1783 RKADAVAKSHDAKQ
+1783 RKADALAKGKDTQQ

-1825 QAQNDAQ
+1825 QVQNDAK

-1859 EGAGETGSH
+1859 EGAGETDSH
-1868 VNTDSQT
+1868 GNTDSQT
-1875 NADGRFSDGLTEQEL
+1875 NADGRFSEGLSEQEL

-1905 NAGIRSKNSGSTIT
+1905 NAGIRAKNTGSSVT
-1919 SMFMEANADSIV
+1919 SMFTETNADSIV
-1931 VDTTASQDV
+1931 VPTTASQDV
-1940 VRKEVRISGVNLVGL
+1940 VRKEVRISGVNLEGL
-1955 GEASHDSAESLVAAR
+1955 GEASHDSAVSLVAAR

-1975 NLYRWLDTDNDVATD
+1975 NLYRWLDTDNGVATD
-1990 KYVPVPGFE
+1990 KYLPVPGFE
-1999 RVDAD
+1999 GIDAN
-2004 VSDEVKQR
+2004 VSAETKQR
-2012 MIQSMSGYIEHT
+2012 MIQFVGGYIEHT

-2041 ESTLDYDW
+2041 EATLNYDW

-2063 YSFETPHAEKSI
+2063 YSFEAPHGENSI

-2081 KNFKQYRDVLDN
+2081 RNFKEYRNVLDN
-2093 AQTDG
+2093 AQPDG

-2113 IDLNKHLMRW
+2113 IDLNKQLMRW
-2123 GGLFLDP
+2123 GDLFLDS
-2130 DNAEQNQLKSSIDAA
+2130 DTTEQNHLQSSIDAA

-2154 SVYAT
+2154 SVYAA
-2159 GAQHD
+2159 GAKDD
-2164 VYVIAEGGVRLG
+2164 VYVIAEGGMRLG
-2176 NYFWHVE
+2176 NYFWNVE

-2208 YKDLPADEIGRRL
+2208 YKDLPADQIGRRL

-2226 GVKVRFDALSSARQ
+2226 AVKVRFDALSHERQ
-2240 AELLADNPDDYR
+2240 AELLADNPDGYK

-2287 QEGDEGFEVRSW
+2287 QEGEEGFEVRSW
-2299 PGSDDKS
+2299 PGIDGKS
-2306 KTILLDNPEDAAQQ
+2306 KTIILDDPEDAAQQ

-2328 ANFDNFEQMPDEL
+2328 ANFDNFEQMPDKL
-2341 FLVDNKVLSHH
+2341 FFVDNKVISHH
-2352 DGRTRILAQKEDGA
+2352 EGRTRILAQKEEGT
-2366 WTYNTNS
+2366 WKYRVKT
-2373 ELMSVTELLD
+2373 ELMSVSELFD
-2383 AAHVSGKVRG
+2383 AANVNGKIRG
-2393 ESYQKVIDALAE
+2393 DSYQKVVDALAD
-2405 YHASTAE
+2405 YHTIPLLFKAAE
-2412 HADYELESVEQL
+2412 DLGHDAIDYADYNLESVEKL
-2424 VNLRKKIEGYALGH
+2424 VNLRKQVEGYLLGH
-2438 PDSGRLEAMNS
+2438 PDSGRVEAMNS

-2455 SRLEEVSVLAVS
+2455 TRLDEVSVLSVA
-2467 EQSIKAHDSFSRLYD
+2467 EQTIQAQDSFSRLYD
-2482 QLDNAHLKQSKHL
+2482 QLEAANLKESKHL
-2495 YLDGNGDFVTKGK
+2495 YLDQNGDFVTKGK
-2508 GNLAKIDQL
+2508 GNLANIDLL
-2517 GGSDAVLEKVKAS
+2517 GSREAVLEKVKSAVS
-2530 VNHEYGQ
+2530 NEYGQ
-2537 AIADTIFAGLSA
+2537 TVADTIFAGLSA
-2549 NELAKDGKGIDIT
+2549 KDLAKDGKGIDIA
-2562 GLNRIHQALEQHMS
+2562 GLNKVHQAIEQHMS

-2587 SDHSALG
+2587 SDHSTLG
-2594 HAALQIGQGRTQIDA
+2594 HAALQIGQGRTQLEG
-2609 QAAADFNKQNYVSWW
+2609 QAAADFNQQNYVSWW

-2631 NIRNIFNVAT
+2631 NISNILNVAT
-2641 EYQPDLK
+2641 KDQPDLK

-2660 NDTLEHDMASEEND
+2660 NDTLEHDVASEEND
-2674 GFGLNDGETK
+2674 GFGLHDGDIK

-2696 GIDAAYKDAS
+2696 GIDASFKEAS

-2720 VSTGIPAHVFQP
+2720 ETTGIPAHVFQP
-2732 FVDQWNDTSYD
+2732 FVEQWNDTSYD
-2743 MMDVANRFAQELQ
+2743 MMDVANRFAQELRL
-2756 KQAQASGDP
+2756 QAQRSDDP
-2765 ALVAK
+2765 ELLEK
-2770 RIDNVV
+2770 RIGNVV
-2776 RLFAERA
+2776 RQFAERA
-2783 LEEIEAFKASQADE
+2783 LEEIETFKASQADQ

-2816 WNRLSHDPDA
+2816 WHRLSNDPDA

-2854 TWRPKFGVWTPTE
+2854 TWLPKFGVWTPTE

-2888 HQVNDDLD
+2888 HQVTDVLD
-2896 ALSGSEKHKDKVA
+2896 ALSGNEKLKENVA

-2916 PRDKVPL
+2916 PRDKESL

-2932 ELYGERDARRKI
+2932 ELYGDKEARRKI
-2944 GDITQTL
+2944 GEITQTL

-2958 GESQKVTLK
+2958 GESQKITLQ

-2973 TGYYHQGTASS
+2973 TGYYHQGTAPREG
-2984 DDETSTTSGKV
+2984 ETSTTSGKV

-3009 ASAIRSHYQKQGIDM
+3009 ASAIRNHYQKQGIDM

-3065 IILHGYSMGGPI
+3065 IIIHGYSMGGPI

-3083 YAAQNGQAVSGL
+3083 YAAQNSQAVSGL

-3114 NPAGIVGTIAK
+3114 NPAGIVGAIAK

-3131 SVEKNLK
+3131 SVEKNLE
-3138 GLPQETPILLLTD
+3138 GLPKETSILLLTD
-3151 NEGLGEEGEKLR
+3151 NEGLGNEGEKLR
-3163 VKLSNSGF
+3163 TKLTASGY

-3189 SQYTGQIVSD
+3189 SQYADQIVSRLSSSASVDED
-3199 LLNTQHI
+3199 LDQQGLDTTSTKDQGISNKNDHLQVVDS
-3206 KHNEAKLNLEPHGK
+3206 KEA
-3220 NYESRDLI
+3220 
-3228 LKPISQ
+3228 
-3234 PETVELGMP
+3234 
-3243 EVDQKVLADIA
+3243 LADGKI
-3254 ERENVIIGVRPV
+3254 
-3266 DEKSKSLIASKMY
+3266 L
-3279 SSKGLFVKAKSSD
+3279 
-3292 WGPMSGFIPVDQSFA
+3292 
-3307 KASARRDL
+3307 
-3315 ETFNRHAE
+3315 H
-3323 QSIQSGNAVSA
+3323 
-3334 DLYLNQVRVEELVSK
+3334 NQ
-3349 YHSLTPLELDDQS
+3349 
-3362 GMYKT
+3362 
-3367 TATNG
+3367 
-3372 DQSVPFFLN
+3372 
-3381 RVTVDG
+3381 
-3387 NELWQVH
+3387 
-3394 YITNGELAP
+3394 
-3403 FKVIGDPVSKQ
+3403 
-3414 PMTAD
+3414 
-3419 YDLLT
+3419 
-3424 VMYSYGDLGP
+3424 
-3434 QDKVKQPLTWQQW
+3434 
-3447 KDSVT
+3447 
-3452 YEDLTPKYKELYSN
+3452 
-3466 EDLYNKKDGASLG
+3466 
-3479 NVSGRLKELKD
+3479 
-3490 RINVD
+3490 
-3495 LGRTNGLEMVHHGAD
+3495 
-3510 DANPYAVMADNFPAT
+3510 
-3525 FFVPKSLFA
+3525 
-3534 EDGLGE
+3534 
-3540 GKGSIQ
+3540 
-3546 TYFNVNEQ
+3546 
-3554 GAVVIRNPQ
+3554 
-3563 EFSDFQQVTIN
+3563 
-3574 ASFRASFND
+3574 
-3583 KWNHGLDEPLF
+3583 
-3594 TTKRKLS
+3594 
-3601 HEFLNKR
+3601 
-3608 DQLLKKL
+3608 
-3615 SGGRLDAQDETLVA
+3615 
-3629 LGNPDDVSGNKAIVA
+3629 
-3644 VDVSQIFT
+3644 
-3652 RQELKER
+3652 
-3659 ANVFAKP
+3659 
-3666 IGASY
+3666 
-3671 QGILD
+3671 
-3676 QLDLV
+3676 
-3681 HQTVSRDQI
+3681 
-3690 VASFELNKKVN
+3690 
-3701 AYIAEHPTSGRNQA
+3701 
-3715 LTQLKEQITS
+3715 
-3725 ALFIGKMQV
+3725 
-3734 AQVDIDAIAQ
+3734 
-3744 TRPELAAR
+3744 
-3752 IFMVAIEEA
+3752 
-3761 NGEHR
+3761 
-3766 GLTDMMVRWANEDP
+3766 
-3780 YLAPKQGY
+3780 
-3788 KGETPNDLGFDAK
+3788 
-3801 YHVDLGDHYADF
+3801 
-3813 KQWLE
+3813 
-3818 TSQSNGLLSKATLDE
+3818 
-3833 STKTVHLGYSY
+3833 
-3844 QELQDLTG
+3844 
-3852 VESVQMAFYF
+3852 
-3862 LKEAAKK
+3862 
-3869 VDPISGDSAE
+3869 
-3879 MILLK
+3879 
-3884 KFADKSYLSQLDSDR
+3884 
-3899 MDQIE
+3899 
-3904 GIYRSSHET
+3904 
-3913 DVDAWDRRYSG
+3913 
-3924 AGYDELTNK
+3924 
-3933 LAGATG
+3933 
-3939 VDEQLSVL
+3939 
-3947 LDDRK
+3947 
-3952 GLLIGEVHGSDVNG
+3952 DVNG
-3966 LRFVNEQMD
+3966 W
-3975 ALKKQ
+3975 
-3980 GVTVIG
+3980 G
-3986 LEHLRSD
+3986 
-3993 LAQPLIDRYLATGV
+3993 P
-4007 MSSELSAMLKTK
+4007 
-4019 HLDATLF
+4019 
-4026 ENARANGMRIVA
+4026 
-4038 LDANSSARPNV
+4038 
-4049 QGTEHGLM
+4049 
-4057 YRAGAAN
+4057 
-4064 NIAVEVLQSLPDD
+4064 
-4077 EKFVAIYGKA
+4077 
-4087 HLQSHK
+4087 
-4093 GIEGF
+4093 
-4098 VPGITHRLDL
+4098 IT
-4108 PALRVSDSNQ
+4108 
-4118 FRVEQDDMTLRVVY
+4118 
-4132 DDVANK
+4132 
-4138 PKLTFKDSL
+4138 
-4147 SGANTAIHNQNVNDW
+4147 
-4162 ERVAVTPTADGGETR
+4162 VTPTIDGGETR

-4186 ENDSV
+4186 ENDDV
-4191 VANAAA
+4191 VSKAAA

-4236 VGHGRDD
+4236 VGHGRDH
-4243 SDSNNTHLSGYS
+4243 SESNNTRLSGYS
-4255 AEDLAAKLANFQQS
+4255 ADELAVKLAKFQQS
-4269 FSQAENINNTPDHIS
+4269 FNQAENINNKPDHIS

-4306 MDVNGLRV
+4306 MDANGLRV
-4314 DVSARSSELAVD
+4314 DVSVRSSELAVD
-4326 ATGRKH
+4326 EAGRKH
-4332 TKDENGDW
+4332 TKDANGDW
-4340 IQKAETNKVSLSW
+4340 VQKAENNKVSLSW
-4353 NEQGE
+4353 DAQGE
-4358 VIAKEERIRNGI
+4358 VVAKDERIRNGI

-4380 GVSDVGEIARGAIG
+4380 GVSDVDEPARGAIG
-4394 DNNDV
+4394 DNSDV
-4399 FDAPEKRKVETE
+4399 FDAPEKRKPETE
-4411 TSSSA
+4411 VIANSSSS
-4416 ANNKLSYSGNIQV
+4416 NQLSYSGNIQV
-4429 NVGDGEFTAVN
+4429 NVGEGEFTAVN

-4445 VGIKVGSGG
+4445 VGIKVGTGG

-4459 FGDNNVMVHIGNG
+4459 FGDNNVMVHIGDG
-4472 ESKHSVDMG
+4472 ESKHSVDIG

-4489 QMFIGNRNVS
+4489 QMFLGNRNVS
-4499 FNLGQ
+4499 FNFGH
-4504 SNDLL
+4504 SNDLIL
-4509 VMMDKSIPTPP
+4509 MMDKSIPTPP

-4538 ATSGEDQDWLA
+4538 ATSGEGEDWLA

-4569 LDQSSSVDYTCLV
+4569 LDQSSSVDYTHLV
-4582 ELDSHNERSSR
+4582 QLNSQNERDSR
-4593 GLKHDTEA
+4593 GLKHDAEA
-4601 ALNKQYNQWLSGN
+4601 TLNKQYNQWLSGN
-4614 SDSSAGK
+4614 GNSGTSQ

-4672 SLFGLMTQQFSAT
+4672 SLFGLMTQQFTAT
-4685 GQAKTTFTYTPEDLP
+4685 GQAKTTFTYTPQDLP
-4700 RQLKNKLLGQMAG
+4700 RQLKNKLLGQLAG
-4713 IGAETTLADIFGVD
+4713 VGSETTLADIFGVD
-4727 YTTSGQIVSRNG
+4727 YTASGQIVSRNG
-4739 EAVDGVAILTEML
+4739 QAVDGVAILKEML

-4775 LKSGIDMGADGIQ
+4775 LKAGIDMGADGIK
-4788 SFAETHGLKDK
+4788 SFAETHGLKEK
-4799 APEEEENKSAVS
+4799 APEEEKENSSVS
-4811 VNGTSVNSAQ
+4811 VNGANVNSAQ
-4821 GATASDGNTETAE
+4821 GATVADGNTETAE

-4860 KEMKSLVENLKEN
+4860 KEMKSLVENLKQN

-4893 HLQGDGDINLS
+4893 HLQGDGDINIS

-4943 SNIFTGGEGS
+4943 SNIFTGGEGN

-5001 DTGLGRDYVVTSGNF
+5001 DTGSGRDYVVTSGNF
-5016 NRVDTGDGQDYS
+5016 NRVDTGDDQDYS

-5051 YNRINASAGNDVV
+5051 YNRINAGAGNDVV

-5069 HAVLNGGEGEDHLI
+5069 HAVLNGGDGDDHLI
-5083 AAAISKFSQFN
+5083 ATAISKFSQFN
-5094 GEEGRDLM
+5094 GGEGRDLM

-5126 IDNLVEDISSE
+5126 IDNLVEDIRSE

-5165 DPVSETDQ
+5165 DPSNDSDQ
-5173 AKFEHIGSVTFNDY
+5173 SKFEHIGSVTFSDY
-5187 FDGKRAQMIIA
+5187 FNGNRAQVVIGMS
-5198 MGEKD
+5198 EKD
-5203 ANGEREYTTLS
+5203 LSGEREYTMLS
-5214 ESSIDAL
+5214 DSAIDAL

-5227 FDPQAGDNGF
+5227 FEPQAGDNGF
-5237 IDNLDSKSRVA
+5237 IDSLESKSQA
-5248 ISTAWADVVH
+5248 TISMAWSDVVH
-5258 KKGITV
+5258 KKGLMV

>member
-21 NGNNDIVAIGF
+21 DGNNSIVAIGF

-46 VGSIGATVHTGSG
+46 VGSIGATVYTGSG

-72 EDSTGHLSVKGAAGY
+72 EDTTGHLSVKGAAGY

-110 HLGHHGDVSY
+110 HLGNHGDVSY

-127 SVKRKGLSG
+127 GITRKGLSG

-151 ETNHGNLS
+151 ETNQGNLS

-172 WFDQYQGSRGDV
+172 WFNRYQGSRGDV
-184 SFDGAGAA
+184 TFDGAGAA

-241 EDVYQQTHGNIRF
+241 EDVYAQTRGNIRF

-259 YNSFYSDVAH
+259 YNSLYSDVAH

-306 LTTAKMHGSWIGSGT
+306 LTAAQMHGLSIDNGNKF

-347 INKVRLSNDPK
+347 INKVRLYNDPE

-367 AWYKQGNHLSGLAR
+367 AWFKRGNHLAELAR

-412 TVHAMEKDLTEYEW
+412 TVHAVEKDLTEYEW

-439 VVLSD
+439 VALSD

-457 KVDVQAIKSNRKPN
+457 TVDVQAVKSNRKPN

-491 NDAETGV
+491 NDPKTGA

-509 GDHTANLANE
+509 GNHTANLANE
-519 DISSANGYHSMGK
+519 DISSANGYYSMGK
-532 GGYSLSALNYSV
+532 GGYSLSDLHYSV
-544 NAIRSMSETVADID
+544 NAVRSTSETVADID

-566 KPATDSGESSGDVH
+566 KPATDSGESSGDVR
-580 FSGAGGGNVI
+580 FNGAGGGNVI

-616 GNTEFNGGGAANVI
+616 GHTEFNGGGAANVI

-691 KGNGNSRVAMLG
+691 KGNGNSRVVMLG

-709 QIGSGHGLWLAA
+709 QIGSGNGLWLAA
-721 GGFNVMTQVGN
+721 GGFNVMTQVGK
-732 GEVTSVLAGGANVLT
+732 GDVASVLAGGANVLT
-747 KVGEGELTAG
+747 KVGDGDLTAG
-757 MLGGANVM
+757 MLGGANVI

-771 EQASNTTAVAL
+771 NETSNTTAVAL
-782 GGANILTKKGKGDT
+782 GGANILTKKGKGNT

-806 LTHVGDGSTTG
+806 LTHVGDGTTTG

-870 TSIAAMIG
+870 TSIAVMIG

-956 NIFTHIGNGSTF
+956 NIFTHVGSGSTF
-968 AAMIGQANVMTKVGN
+968 AAMIGQANIMTKVGN

-999 VGDGTSLGLFAGEMN
+999 VGDGTSLGIFAGEVN

-1125 GKANIVT
+1125 GKANIIT

-1138 GINVAWG
+1138 GVNVAWG

-1163 GEANILT
+1163 GEANIIT

-1207 TKVGDGRNVVLA
+1207 TKVGNGRNVVLA

-1234 FNALWSKGNVVT
+1234 FNALWSKGNIVT

-1266 VGNGLSV
+1266 VGDGLSV

-1286 GNGVSVNVAW
+1286 GDGVSVNVAW

-1316 KANANIHI
+1316 KANANIHV

-1333 YARNNVAI
+1333 YAQNNVAI
-1341 KVGNGDFYSLAV
+1341 KIGNGDFYSLAV

-1366 FDNVKQTLLGVG
+1366 FDNIKQTLLGVG

-1386 VQGDEASTSGTQ
+1386 VQGDEASSSGTQ

-1412 DGFQMDA
+1412 DGFQMEA

-1438 DTPDLNE
+1438 DTPDLNK
-1445 MDNDLNIDGA
+1445 MQNALDVDGSA
-1455 SDHAPNLIVNGD
+1455 YQTQAPNLIVNGD
-1467 FEQGDRGWQST
+1467 FEQGDRGWKST

-1485 SGSVYGVNGEG
+1485 SGNVYGVNGEG
-1496 HGTRVTELDTHT
+1496 HGARVTELDTYT

-1592 LDNVVAKSESSPQAN
+1592 LDNVVAKSESSQQAN
-1607 AVSEHAKQNQAS
+1607 AVSEHATQNQAS

-1654 ESTDQQAIEN
+1654 ESTDQQALGN

-1681 AELTTLAQGLDV
+1681 AELTKLAQGLDV
-1693 LDGQATHTGK
+1693 LDGQATHTGE
-1703 SGEQWRNDFA
+1703 SGDQWRNDFA

-1718 GVQSQIDDAKQ
+1718 GVQSQLDDAKQ
-1729 LASDKMAAAKQTQSD
+1729 LANDKIAAAKQTQSD
-1744 NNSKVKDSIAKS
+1744 NNSKVKESVAKS
-1756 EAGVAKGEQNRAGAE
+1756 EAGVAQGEQNRAGAE

-1783 RKADAVAKSHDAKQ
+1783 RKADAVAKSNDAKQ

-1825 QAQNDAQ
+1825 QAQNDAK
-1832 GAKQNEGD
+1832 GTKQNEGD
-1840 RPDRQ
+1840 RPDRE
-1845 GVAGSGLSGNAHRV
+1845 GVAGSGLSGNAHSV

-1868 VNTDSQT
+1868 ITTDSQT
-1875 NADGRFSDGLTEQEL
+1875 NADGRFSEGLSEQEQ

-1905 NAGIRSKNSGSTIT
+1905 NAGIRGKNSGSTIT
-1919 SMFMEANADSIV
+1919 SMFTETNSDSIV
-1931 VDTTASQDV
+1931 VPTTASQDV
-1940 VRKEVRISGVNLVGL
+1940 VRKEIRISGVNLEGL

-1999 RVDAD
+1999 RVDVD

-2030 DQAQAL
+2030 DQAEAL

-2063 YSFETPHAEKSI
+2063 YSFEAPHAEKSI

-2081 KNFKQYRDVLDN
+2081 KNFKQYRDILDN

-2159 GAQHD
+2159 GAQND

-2176 NYFWHVE
+2176 NYFWNVE

-2208 YKDLPADEIGRRL
+2208 YKDLPADQIGRRL

-2226 GVKVRFDALSSARQ
+2226 AVKVRFDALSHERQ
-2240 AELLADNPDDYR
+2240 AELLADNPDGYK

-2287 QEGDEGFEVRSW
+2287 QEGEEGFEVRSW
-2299 PGSDDKS
+2299 PGIDGKS

-2320 KAIERFIL
+2320 KSIERFIL

-2352 DGRTRILAQKEDGA
+2352 DGRTRIIAQKEDGA
-2366 WTYNTNS
+2366 WTYNTNV

-2383 AAHVSGKVRG
+2383 AAHVNGKVRG
-2393 ESYQKVIDALAE
+2393 DSYQQVIDALTE
-2405 YHASTAE
+2405 YHASTVE
-2412 HADYELESVEQL
+2412 HADYELESVEKL
-2424 VNLRKKIEGYALGH
+2424 LNLRKQIEGYVLGH
-2438 PDSGRLEAMNS
+2438 PDSGRVEAMNS

-2482 QLDNAHLKQSKHL
+2482 QLDNANLKESKHL

-2508 GNLAKIDQL
+2508 GNLATIDQL
-2517 GGSDAVLEKVKAS
+2517 GGSDAVLEKVKAA
-2530 VNHEYGQ
+2530 VTHEYGQ
-2537 AIADTIFAGLSA
+2537 VVADTIFARLSA
-2549 NELAKDGKGIDIT
+2549 NDLAKDGKGIDIT
-2562 GLNRIHQALEQHMS
+2562 GLNKVHQAIEQHMS

-2587 SDHSALG
+2587 SDHSTLG
-2594 HAALQIGQGRTQIDA
+2594 HAALQIGQGRTQLEG

-2641 EYQPDLK
+2641 EDQPDLK

-2674 GFGLNDGETK
+2674 GFGLKDGETK

-2696 GIDAAYKDAS
+2696 GIDASYKDAS

-2720 VSTGIPAHVFQP
+2720 ASTGIPAHVFQP

-2743 MMDVANRFAQELQ
+2743 MMDVANRFAEELQ

-2765 ALVAK
+2765 ALVEK

-2816 WNRLSHDPDA
+2816 WKRLSNDPDA

-2888 HQVNDDLD
+2888 HQVTDVLD
-2896 ALSGSEKHKDKVA
+2896 ALSGNEKHKENVA

-2916 PRDKVPL
+2916 PRDKESL

-2932 ELYGERDARRKI
+2932 ELYGEKDARRKI
-2944 GDITQTL
+2944 GEITQTL
-2951 LDHAVEK
+2951 LDHAVEN

-2967 GEAGRL
+2967 GEVGRL
-2973 TGYYHQGTASS
+2973 TGYYHQGAASS
-2984 DDETSTTSGKV
+2984 EGETSATSGKV

-3009 ASAIRSHYQKQGIDM
+3009 ASEIRNHYQKQGIDM

-3065 IILHGYSMGGPI
+3065 IIIHGYSMGGPI

-3114 NPAGIVGTIAK
+3114 NPAGIVGAIAK

-3138 GLPQETPILLLTD
+3138 GLPKETPILLLTD

-3163 VKLSNSGF
+3163 AKLAIAGY

-3189 SQYTGQIVSD
+3189 GQYADQIVSGLFNAEQAAVEAGEVLKGLEKD
-3199 LLNTQHI
+3199 FKRYGDALKPDTSVPGKSKDIRTTKDFLNGYKNDHAKEIVDGFRSDMSIKQLVDLFVKGNWSAEQKGALAWEIESRALKVTFQNKSEKYNRLFREIASAGVVDAKATEQLAPQLMLLNLSNDGFGGRCDPLS
-3206 KHNEAKLNLEPHGK
+3206 KLVLVAKQLENDG
-3220 NYESRDLI
+3220 
-3228 LKPISQ
+3228 Q
-3234 PETVELGMP
+3234 V
-3243 EVDQKVLADIA
+3243 
-3254 ERENVIIGVRPV
+3254 GVARQLL
-3266 DEKSKSLIASKMY
+3266 EKMY
-3279 SSKGLFVKAKSSD
+3279 SAAAVLSNPTLYSDSEKANASKLLSSLAAIHAKN
-3292 WGPMSGFIPVDQSFA
+3292 PMHDTSMKVWQEKLEGKQALTVNGVVEKITD
-3307 KASARRDL
+3307 ASANGKPVL
-3315 ETFNRHAE
+3315 
-3323 QSIQSGNAVSA
+3323 
-3334 DLYLNQVRVEELVSK
+3334 
-3349 YHSLTPLELDDQS
+3349 LELDAPGHAMAAWAKGSGDDRVYGFYDPNAGIVEFSSAEKFGDYLTRFFGKSDLNMAQS
-3362 GMYKT
+3362 YKLGKNDAGEAIFNRVVVMDGNTLASYKPTFGDKT
-3367 TATNG
+3367 TMQGILDLPVFDATPIKKPTG
-3372 DQSVPFFLN
+3372 GVAS
-3381 RVTVDG
+3381 
-3387 NELWQVH
+3387 
-3394 YITNGELAP
+3394 
-3403 FKVIGDPVSKQ
+3403 
-3414 PMTAD
+3414 
-3419 YDLLT
+3419 DL
-3424 VMYSYGDLGP
+3424 
-3434 QDKVKQPLTWQQW
+3434 
-3447 KDSVT
+3447 
-3452 YEDLTPKYKELYSN
+3452 E
-3466 EDLYNKKDGASLG
+3466 
-3479 NVSGRLKELKD
+3479 
-3490 RINVD
+3490 
-3495 LGRTNGLEMVHHGAD
+3495 
-3510 DANPYAVMADNFPAT
+3510 
-3525 FFVPKSLFA
+3525 
-3534 EDGLGE
+3534 
-3540 GKGSIQ
+3540 
-3546 TYFNVNEQ
+3546 
-3554 GAVVIRNPQ
+3554 
-3563 EFSDFQQVTIN
+3563 
-3574 ASFRASFND
+3574 
-3583 KWNHGLDEPLF
+3583 
-3594 TTKRKLS
+3594 
-3601 HEFLNKR
+3601 
-3608 DQLLKKL
+3608 
-3615 SGGRLDAQDETLVA
+3615 A
-3629 LGNPDDVSGNKAIVA
+3629 LGNKTKVV
-3644 VDVSQIFT
+3644 VDLAQIFT
-3652 RQELKER
+3652 VQELKER
-3659 ANVFAKP
+3659 AKVFAKP

-3681 HQTVSRDQI
+3681 HQAKGRAQI
-3690 VASFELNKKVN
+3690 AASFELNKKIN
-3701 AYIAEHPTSGRNQA
+3701 DYIAEHPTSGRNQA
-3715 LTQLKEQITS
+3715 LTQLKEQVTS

-3734 AQVDIDAIAQ
+3734 AQAGIDAIAQ

-3761 NGEHR
+3761 NGKHV

-3780 YLAPKQGY
+3780 YLAPKHGY
-3788 KGETPNDLGFDAK
+3788 KGETPSDLGFDAK
-3801 YHVDLGDHYADF
+3801 YHVDLGEHYADF

-3852 VESVQMAFYF
+3852 AESVQMAFYF

-3869 VDPISGDSAE
+3869 ADPISGDSAE

-3884 KFADKSYLSQLDSDR
+3884 KFADQSYLSQLDSDR

-3913 DVDAWDRRYSG
+3913 DIDAWDRRYSG
-3924 AGYDELTNK
+3924 TGYDELTNK
-3933 LAGATG
+3933 LASATG
-3939 VDEQLSVL
+3939 VDEQLAVL

-4019 HLDATLF
+4019 HLDVTLF

-4064 NIAVEVLQSLPDD
+4064 NIAVEVLQNLPDG

-4108 PALRVSDSNQ
+4108 PALKVSDSNQ
-4118 FRVEQDDMTLRVVY
+4118 FTVEQDDVSLRVVY
-4132 DDVANK
+4132 EDVANK
-4138 PKLTFKDSL
+4138 PKITFKDSL
-4147 SGANTAIHNQNVNDW
+4147 SGANTALHNQNVNDW
-4162 ERVAVTPTADGGETR
+4162 ERVVVTPTADGGESR

-4186 ENDSV
+4186 ENDDV
-4191 VANAAA
+4191 VAKAAA

-4207 VVVQL
+4207 VVVQI

-4243 SDSNNTHLSGYS
+4243 SESNNTRLSGYS
-4255 AEDLAAKLANFQQS
+4255 ADELAVKLAKFQQS
-4269 FSQAENINNTPDHIS
+4269 FNQAENINNKPDHIS

-4306 MDVNGLRV
+4306 MDANGLRV
-4314 DVSARSSELAVD
+4314 DVSVRSSELAVD
-4326 ATGRKH
+4326 EAGRKH
-4332 TKDENGDW
+4332 TKDANGDW
-4340 IQKAETNKVSLSW
+4340 VQKAENNKVSLSW
-4353 NEQGE
+4353 DEQGE
-4358 VIAKEERIRNGI
+4358 VVAKDERIRNGI

-4380 GVSDVGEIARGAIG
+4380 GVSDVDEPARGAIG

-4399 FDAPEKRKVETE
+4399 FDAPEKRKAETE
-4411 TSSSA
+4411 TSSSS

-4445 VGIKVGSGG
+4445 VGIKVGTGG

-4472 ESKHSVDMG
+4472 ESKHSFDIG

-4499 FNLGQ
+4499 FNLGR
-4504 SNDLL
+4504 SNDLI

-4538 ATSGEDQDWLA
+4538 ATSGEGQDWLA

-4569 LDQSSSVDYTCLV
+4569 LDQSSSVDYTSLV
-4582 ELDSHNERSSR
+4582 ELDSQNERSSR
-4593 GLKHDTEA
+4593 GLKHDAEA
-4601 ALNKQYNQWLSGN
+4601 TLNKQYNQWLSGN
-4614 SDSSAGK
+4614 SDSDTSK

-4700 RQLKNKLLGQMAG
+4700 RQLKNKLLGQLAG
-4713 IGAETTLADIFGVD
+4713 VGAETTLADIFGVD
-4727 YTTSGQIVSRNG
+4727 YTASGQIVSRNG
-4739 EAVDGVAILTEML
+4739 EAVDGVAILKEML
-4752 EVIGEFSG
+4752 DVIGEFSG

-4775 LKSGIDMGADGIQ
+4775 LKAGINMGADGIK
-4788 SFAETHGLKDK
+4788 SFAETHGLKEK
-4799 APEEEENKSAVS
+4799 APEEEEDNSSVS
-4811 VNGTSVNSAQ
+4811 VNGANVNSAQ
-4821 GATASDGNTETAE
+4821 GATVADGSTETPE
-4834 TQDRAFGF
+4834 TPETPDRAFGF

-4860 KEMKSLVENLKEN
+4860 KEMTSLVENLKEN

-4893 HLQGDGDINLS
+4893 HLQGDGDINIS

-4943 SNIFTGGEGS
+4943 SNIFTGGEGN

-5001 DTGLGRDYVVTSGNF
+5001 DTGSGRDYVVTSGNF
-5016 NRVDTGDGQDYS
+5016 NRVDTGDDQDYS

-5094 GEEGRDLM
+5094 GGEGRDLM

-5126 IDNLVEDISSE
+5126 IDNLVEDIRSE

-5165 DPVSETDQ
+5165 DPASDSDQ
-5173 AKFEHIGSVTFNDY
+5173 AKFEHIGSVTFSDY
-5187 FDGKRAQMIIA
+5187 FNGNRAQVIIA

-5203 ANGEREYTTLS
+5203 ATGEREYTTLS
-5214 ESSIDAL
+5214 ESAIDAL

-5248 ISTAWADVVH
+5248 ITTAWADVVH

>member
-21 NGNNDIVAIGF
+21 DGNNSIVAIGF

-46 VGSIGATVHTGSG
+46 VGSIGATVYTGSG

-72 EDSTGHLSVKGAAGY
+72 EDTTGHLSVKGAAGY

-110 HLGHHGDVSY
+110 HLGNHGDVSY

-127 SVKRKGLSG
+127 GITRKGLSG

-151 ETNHGNLS
+151 ETNQGNLS

-172 WFDQYQGSRGDV
+172 WFNRYQGSRGDV
-184 SFDGAGAA
+184 TFDGAGAA

-241 EDVYQQTHGNIRF
+241 EDVYAQTRGNIRF

-259 YNSFYSDVAH
+259 YNSLYSDVAH

-306 LTTAKMHGSWIGSGT
+306 LTAAQMHGLSIDNGNKF

-347 INKVRLSNDPK
+347 INKVRLYNDPE

-367 AWYKQGNHLSGLAR
+367 AWFKRGNHLAELAR

-412 TVHAMEKDLTEYEW
+412 TVHAVEKDLTEYEW

-439 VVLSD
+439 VALSE

-457 KVDVQAIKSNRKPN
+457 TVDVQAVKSNRKPN

-491 NDAETGV
+491 NDPKTGA

-509 GDHTANLANE
+509 GNHTANLANE

-532 GGYSLSALNYSV
+532 GGYSLSDLHYSV
-544 NAIRSMSETVADID
+544 NAVRSTSETVADID

-566 KPATDSGESSGDVH
+566 KPATDSGESSGDVR
-580 FSGAGGGNVI
+580 FNGAGGGNVI

-616 GNTEFNGGGAANVI
+616 GHTEFNGGGAANVI

-691 KGNGNSRVAMLG
+691 KGNGNSRVVMLG

-709 QIGSGHGLWLAA
+709 QIGSGNGLWLAA
-721 GGFNVMTQVGN
+721 GGFNVMTQVGK
-732 GEVTSVLAGGANVLT
+732 GDVASVLAGGANVLT
-747 KVGEGELTAG
+747 KVGDGDLTAG
-757 MLGGANVM
+757 MLGGANVI

-771 EQASNTTAVAL
+771 NETSNTTAVAL
-782 GGANILTKKGKGDT
+782 GGANILTKKGKGNT
-796 LAVMGGGANV
+796 IAVMGGGANV
-806 LTHVGDGSTTG
+806 LTHVGDGTTTG

-870 TSIAAMIG
+870 TSIAVMIG

-956 NIFTHIGNGSTF
+956 NIFTHVGSGSTF
-968 AAMIGQANVMTKVGN
+968 AAMIGQANIMTKVGN

-999 VGDGTSLGLFAGEMN
+999 VGDGTSLGIFAGEVN

-1125 GKANIVT
+1125 GKANIIT

-1138 GINVAWG
+1138 GVNVAWG

-1163 GEANILT
+1163 GEANIIT

-1207 TKVGDGRNVVLA
+1207 TKVGNGRNVVLA

-1234 FNALWSKGNVVT
+1234 FNALWSKGNIVT

-1266 VGNGLSV
+1266 VGDGLSV

-1286 GNGVSVNVAW
+1286 GDGVSVNVAW

-1316 KANANIHI
+1316 KANANIHV

-1333 YARNNVAI
+1333 YAQNNVAI

-1366 FDNVKQTLLGVG
+1366 FDNIKQTLLGVG

-1386 VQGDEASTSGTQ
+1386 VQGDEASSSGTQ

-1412 DGFQMDA
+1412 DGFQMEA

-1438 DTPDLNE
+1438 DTPDLNK
-1445 MDNDLNIDGA
+1445 MQNALDVDGS
-1455 SDHAPNLIVNGD
+1455 SDQTQAPNLIVNGD
-1467 FEQGDRGWQST
+1467 FEQGDRGWKST

-1485 SGSVYGVNGEG
+1485 SGNVYGVNGEG
-1496 HGTRVTELDTHT
+1496 HGARVTELDTYT

-1592 LDNVVAKSESSPQAN
+1592 LDNVVAKSESSQQAN
-1607 AVSEHAKQNQAS
+1607 AVSEHATQNQAS

-1654 ESTDQQAIEN
+1654 ESTDQQALEN

-1681 AELTTLAQGLDV
+1681 AELTKLAQGLDV
-1693 LDGQATHTGK
+1693 LDGQATHTGE

-1713 GGLLD
+1713 SGLLD
-1718 GVQSQIDDAKQ
+1718 GVQSQLDDAKQ
-1729 LASDKMAAAKQTQSD
+1729 LANDKIAAAKQTQSD
-1744 NNSKVKDSIAKS
+1744 NNSKVKESVAKS
-1756 EAGVAKGEQNRAGAE
+1756 EAGVAKGEQNRVGAE

-1783 RKADAVAKSHDAKQ
+1783 RKADAVAKSNDAKQ

-1825 QAQNDAQ
+1825 QAQNDAK
-1832 GAKQNEGD
+1832 GTKQNEGD
-1840 RPDRQ
+1840 RPDRE
-1845 GVAGSGLSGNAHRV
+1845 GVVGSGLSGNAHSV
-1859 EGAGETGSH
+1859 EGAGGTGSH
-1868 VNTDSQT
+1868 VNTDSPT
-1875 NADGRFSDGLTEQEL
+1875 NADGRFSEGLSEQEQ

-1905 NAGIRSKNSGSTIT
+1905 NAGIRGKNSGSTIT
-1919 SMFMEANADSIV
+1919 SMFTETNSDSIV
-1931 VDTTASQDV
+1931 VPTTASQDV
-1940 VRKEVRISGVNLVGL
+1940 VRKEIRISGVNLEGL
-1955 GEASHDSAESLVAAR
+1955 GETSHDSAESLVAAR

-2030 DQAQAL
+2030 DQAEAL

-2063 YSFETPHAEKSI
+2063 YSFEAPHAEKSI

-2159 GAQHD
+2159 GAQND

-2176 NYFWHVE
+2176 NYFWNVE

-2208 YKDLPADEIGRRL
+2208 YKGLPADQIGRRL
-2221 TDAGV
+2221 TDTGV
-2226 GVKVRFDALSSARQ
+2226 AVKVRFDALSHERQ
-2240 AELLADNPDDYR
+2240 AELLADNPDGYK

-2287 QEGDEGFEVRSW
+2287 QEGEEGFEVRSW
-2299 PGSDDKS
+2299 PGTDGKS

-2320 KAIERFIL
+2320 KSIERFIL

-2366 WTYNTNS
+2366 WTYNTNV
-2373 ELMSVTELLD
+2373 ELMSVNELLD
-2383 AAHVSGKVRG
+2383 AAHVNGKVRG
-2393 ESYQKVIDALAE
+2393 ESYQQVIDALTE
-2405 YHASTAE
+2405 YHASTVE
-2412 HADYELESVEQL
+2412 HADYELESVEKL
-2424 VNLRKKIEGYALGH
+2424 LNLRKQIEGYVLGH
-2438 PDSGRLEAMNS
+2438 PDSGRVEAMNS

-2455 SRLEEVSVLAVS
+2455 SRLEEVAVLAVS

-2482 QLDNAHLKQSKHL
+2482 QLDNANLKESKHL

-2508 GNLAKIDQL
+2508 GNLANIDKL
-2517 GGSDAVLEKVKAS
+2517 GGSDAVLEKVKAA
-2530 VNHEYGQ
+2530 VTHEYGQ
-2537 AIADTIFAGLSA
+2537 VVADTIFAGLSA
-2549 NELAKDGKGIDIT
+2549 NDLAKDGKGIDIA
-2562 GLNRIHQALEQHMS
+2562 GLNKVHQAIEQHMS

-2594 HAALQIGQGRTQIDA
+2594 HAALQIGQGRTQLEG

-2641 EYQPDLK
+2641 EDQPDLK

-2674 GFGLNDGETK
+2674 GFGLKDGETK

-2696 GIDAAYKDAS
+2696 GIDASYKDAS

-2720 VSTGIPAHVFQP
+2720 ASTGIPVHVFQP

-2743 MMDVANRFAQELQ
+2743 MMDVANRFAEELQ

-2765 ALVAK
+2765 ALVEK

-2816 WNRLSHDPDA
+2816 WNRLSNDPDA

-2888 HQVNDDLD
+2888 HQVTDVLD
-2896 ALSGSEKHKDKVA
+2896 ALSGNEKHKENVA

-2916 PRDKVPL
+2916 PRDKESL

-2932 ELYGERDARRKI
+2932 ELYGEKDARRKI
-2944 GDITQTL
+2944 GEITQTL
-2951 LDHAVEK
+2951 LDHAVEN

-2967 GEAGRL
+2967 GEVGRL
-2973 TGYYHQGTASS
+2973 TGYYHQGAASS
-2984 DDETSTTSGKV
+2984 EGETSATSGKV

-3009 ASAIRSHYQKQGIDM
+3009 ASAIRNHYQKQGIDM

-3065 IILHGYSMGGPI
+3065 IIIHGYSMGGPI

-3114 NPAGIVGTIAK
+3114 NPAGIVGAIAK

-3138 GLPQETPILLLTD
+3138 GLPKETPILLLTD

-3163 VKLSNSGF
+3163 AKLAIAGY

-3189 SQYTGQIVSD
+3189 GQYADQIVSGLFNAEQAAVEAGEVLKGLEKD
-3199 LLNTQHI
+3199 FKRYGDALKPDTSVPGKSKDIRTTKDFLNGYKNDHAKEIVDGFRSDMSIKQLVDLFVKGNWSAEQKGALAWEIESRALKVTFQNKSEKYNRLFREIASAGVVDAKATEQLAPQLMLLNLSNDGFGGRCDPLS
-3206 KHNEAKLNLEPHGK
+3206 KLVLVAKQLENDG
-3220 NYESRDLI
+3220 
-3228 LKPISQ
+3228 Q
-3234 PETVELGMP
+3234 V
-3243 EVDQKVLADIA
+3243 
-3254 ERENVIIGVRPV
+3254 GVARQLL
-3266 DEKSKSLIASKMY
+3266 EKMY
-3279 SSKGLFVKAKSSD
+3279 SAAAVLSNPTLYSDSEKANASKLLSSLAAIHAKN
-3292 WGPMSGFIPVDQSFA
+3292 PMHDTSMKVWQEKLEGKQALTVNGVVEKITD
-3307 KASARRDL
+3307 ASANGKPVL
-3315 ETFNRHAE
+3315 
-3323 QSIQSGNAVSA
+3323 
-3334 DLYLNQVRVEELVSK
+3334 
-3349 YHSLTPLELDDQS
+3349 LELDAPGHAMAAWAKGSGDDRVYGFYDPNAGIVEFSSAEKFGDYLTRFFGKSDLNMAQS
-3362 GMYKT
+3362 YKLGKNDAGEAIFNRVVVMDGNTLASYKPTFGDKT
-3367 TATNG
+3367 T
-3372 DQSVPFFLN
+3372 
-3381 RVTVDG
+3381 
-3387 NELWQVH
+3387 
-3394 YITNGELAP
+3394 
-3403 FKVIGDPVSKQ
+3403 
-3414 PMTAD
+3414 M
-3419 YDLLT
+3419 
-3424 VMYSYGDLGP
+3424 
-3434 QDKVKQPLTWQQW
+3434 
-3447 KDSVT
+3447 
-3452 YEDLTPKYKELYSN
+3452 
-3466 EDLYNKKDGASLG
+3466 
-3479 NVSGRLKELKD
+3479 
-3490 RINVD
+3490 
-3495 LGRTNGLEMVHHGAD
+3495 
-3510 DANPYAVMADNFPAT
+3510 
-3525 FFVPKSLFA
+3525 
-3534 EDGLGE
+3534 
-3540 GKGSIQ
+3540 
-3546 TYFNVNEQ
+3546 
-3554 GAVVIRNPQ
+3554 
-3563 EFSDFQQVTIN
+3563 
-3574 ASFRASFND
+3574 
-3583 KWNHGLDEPLF
+3583 
-3594 TTKRKLS
+3594 
-3601 HEFLNKR
+3601 
-3608 DQLLKKL
+3608 
-3615 SGGRLDAQDETLVA
+3615 
-3629 LGNPDDVSGNKAIVA
+3629 
-3644 VDVSQIFT
+3644 
-3652 RQELKER
+3652 
-3659 ANVFAKP
+3659 
-3666 IGASY
+3666 

-3676 QLDLV
+3676 LPV
-3681 HQTVSRDQI
+3681 
-3690 VASFELNKKVN
+3690 
-3701 AYIAEHPTSGRNQA
+3701 
-3715 LTQLKEQITS
+3715 
-3725 ALFIGKMQV
+3725 
-3734 AQVDIDAIAQ
+3734 
-3744 TRPELAAR
+3744 
-3752 IFMVAIEEA
+3752 
-3761 NGEHR
+3761 
-3766 GLTDMMVRWANEDP
+3766 
-3780 YLAPKQGY
+3780 
-3788 KGETPNDLGFDAK
+3788 FDATPIK
-3801 YHVDLGDHYADF
+3801 KPGTSDVDGNA
-3813 KQWLE
+3813 
-3818 TSQSNGLLSKATLDE
+3818 KAVDDT
-3833 STKTVHLGYSY
+3833 
-3844 QELQDLTG
+3844 
-3852 VESVQMAFYF
+3852 
-3862 LKEAAKK
+3862 KEA
-3869 VDPISGDSAE
+3869 
-3879 MILLK
+3879 
-3884 KFADKSYLSQLDSDR
+3884 
-3899 MDQIE
+3899 
-3904 GIYRSSHET
+3904 
-3913 DVDAWDRRYSG
+3913 
-3924 AGYDELTNK
+3924 
-3933 LAGATG
+3933 LAG
-3939 VDEQLSVL
+3939 
-3947 LDDRK
+3947 
-3952 GLLIGEVHGSDVNG
+3952 
-3966 LRFVNEQMD
+3966 
-3975 ALKKQ
+3975 
-3980 GVTVIG
+3980 
-3986 LEHLRSD
+3986 
-3993 LAQPLIDRYLATGV
+3993 
-4007 MSSELSAMLKTK
+4007 
-4019 HLDATLF
+4019 
-4026 ENARANGMRIVA
+4026 
-4038 LDANSSARPNV
+4038 
-4049 QGTEHGLM
+4049 
-4057 YRAGAAN
+4057 
-4064 NIAVEVLQSLPDD
+4064 
-4077 EKFVAIYGKA
+4077 GKI
-4087 HLQSHK
+4087 L
-4093 GIEGF
+4093 
-4098 VPGITHRLDL
+4098 
-4108 PALRVSDSNQ
+4108 
-4118 FRVEQDDMTLRVVY
+4118 
-4132 DDVANK
+4132 
-4138 PKLTFKDSL
+4138 
-4147 SGANTAIHNQNVNDW
+4147 HNQNVNDW
-4162 ERVAVTPTADGGETR
+4162 ERVVVTPTADGGESR

-4186 ENDSV
+4186 ENDDV
-4191 VANAAA
+4191 VAKAAA

-4207 VVVQL
+4207 VVVQI

-4243 SDSNNTHLSGYS
+4243 SESNNTRLSGYS
-4255 AEDLAAKLANFQQS
+4255 ADELAVKLAKFQQS
-4269 FSQAENINNTPDHIS
+4269 FNQAENINNKPDHIS

-4306 MDVNGLRV
+4306 MDANGLRV
-4314 DVSARSSELAVD
+4314 DVSVRSSELAVD
-4326 ATGRKH
+4326 EAGRKH
-4332 TKDENGDW
+4332 TKDANGDW
-4340 IQKAETNKVSLSW
+4340 VQKAENNKVSLSW
-4353 NEQGE
+4353 DEQGE
-4358 VIAKEERIRNGI
+4358 VVAKDERIRNGI

-4380 GVSDVGEIARGAIG
+4380 GISDVDEQARGAIG

-4399 FDAPEKRKVETE
+4399 FDAPEKRKAETE
-4411 TSSSA
+4411 TSSSS

-4445 VGIKVGSGG
+4445 VGIKVGTGG

-4472 ESKHSVDMG
+4472 ESKHSFDIG

-4499 FNLGQ
+4499 FNLGR
-4504 SNDLL
+4504 SNDLI

-4538 ATSGEDQDWLA
+4538 ATSGEGQDWLA

-4569 LDQSSSVDYTCLV
+4569 LDQSSSVDYTSLV
-4582 ELDSHNERSSR
+4582 ELDSQNERSSR
-4593 GLKHDTEA
+4593 GLKHDAEA
-4601 ALNKQYNQWLSGN
+4601 TLNKQYNQWLSGN
-4614 SDSSAGK
+4614 SDSDTSK

-4700 RQLKNKLLGQMAG
+4700 RQLKNKLLGQLAG
-4713 IGAETTLADIFGVD
+4713 VGAETTLADIFGVD
-4727 YTTSGQIVSRNG
+4727 YTASGHIVSRNG
-4739 EAVDGVAILTEML
+4739 EAVDGVAILKEML

-4775 LKSGIDMGADGIQ
+4775 LKAGINMGADGIK
-4788 SFAETHGLKDK
+4788 SFAETHGLKEK
-4799 APEEEENKSAVS
+4799 APEEEEDNSSVS
-4811 VNGTSVNSAQ
+4811 VNGANVNSAQ
-4821 GATASDGNTETAE
+4821 GATVADGSTETAE
-4834 TQDRAFGF
+4834 TPDRAFGF

-4893 HLQGDGDINLS
+4893 HLQGDGDINIS

-4943 SNIFTGGEGS
+4943 SNIFTGGEGN

-5001 DTGLGRDYVVTSGNF
+5001 DTGSGRDYVVTSGNF
-5016 NRVDTGDGQDYS
+5016 NRVDTGDDQDYS

-5094 GEEGRDLM
+5094 GGEGRDLM

-5126 IDNLVEDISSE
+5126 IDNLVEDIRSE
-5137 DNIVFNGID
+5137 DNIVFHGID

-5165 DPVSETDQ
+5165 DPASDSDQ
-5173 AKFEHIGSVTFNDY
+5173 AKFEHIGSVTFSDY
-5187 FDGKRAQMIIA
+5187 FNGNRAQVIIA

-5203 ANGEREYTTLS
+5203 ATGEREYTTLS
-5214 ESSIDAL
+5214 ESAIDAL

-5248 ISTAWADVVH
+5248 ITTAWADVVH

>member
-1 MGKPFW
+1 MVFYLIPKRRVWLMGKPFW

-21 NGNNDIVAIGF
+21 DGNNNIVAIGF
-32 GGEIHAYGG
+32 GGQIHVYGG

-46 VGSIGATVHTGSG
+46 VGSIGATVYTGSG
-59 NDTVVGGSAYLRV
+59 NDTVVGGSAYLKV
-72 EDSTGHLSVKGAAGY
+72 EDSTGHLTVKGAAGY

-110 HLGHHGDVSY
+110 HLGNHGDVSY

-127 SVKRKGLSG
+127 GITRKGLSG
-136 NVTFKGAGG
+136 NVTFAGAGG

-151 ETNHGNLS
+151 ETNQGNLS
-159 FAGAG
+159 FTGAG

-172 WFDQYQGSRGDV
+172 WFNRYQGSHGDV
-184 SFDGAGAA
+184 TFDGAGAA

-236 RTRQA
+236 RTHQA
-241 EDVYQQTHGNIRF
+241 EDVYTQTRGNIRF

-259 YNSFYSDVAH
+259 YNSLYSDVAH

-276 GGAYNTITRKGS
+276 GGAYNTIIRKGS
-288 GSSFDA
+288 GNDFA
-294 QGMEYAKAEDIV
+294 KEGMTNAKADEIV
-306 LTTAKMHGSWIGSGT
+306 LTKAVMSGSWIGQD
-321 HAVTAV
+321 HHVTAV
-327 KSEREPNTYLFAIA
+327 KSASEPNTYLFAFA
-341 DGTYTK
+341 DSTYTK
-347 INKVRLSNDPK
+347 INKVQLRNDPQ
-358 TGKLKYYSE
+358 TGELKYYST
-367 AWYKQGNHLSGLAR
+367 AWYKEGNHLSNLANQDI
-381 SDVSSAGGFE
+381 SDNGGFTA
-391 VNPINGGYTLSN
+391 VNINGAYTLSDLK
-403 IAVEHQQSL
+403 VEHQQSV
-412 TVHAMEKDLTEYEW
+412 TVHAVEKSLTEYEW

-432 ALIDAKD
+432 AVIDAKE
-439 VVLSD
+439 VSLSD

-449 HAISTDGT
+449 HAIYADGT
-457 KVDVQAIKSNRKPN
+457 KVDVKAVKSNRQPN
-471 TYVYAKVL
+471 TYIYAKVL

-491 NDAETGV
+491 NDPETGA

-509 GDHTANLANE
+509 GDHTANIANQ
-519 DISSANGYHSMGK
+519 DISSATGYNPMGK
-532 GGYSLSALNYSV
+532 GGYSLSDLHYSV
-544 NAIRSMSETVADID
+544 NAVRSTSETVADIE

-566 KPATDSGESSGDVH
+566 KPANDSGESSGDVR
-580 FSGAGGGNVI
+580 FNGAGGGNVI
-590 KSNVTRGNVYFN
+590 KSNVTRGNVHFN

-649 LVHQSKQGKMD
+649 LVHQSQQGKMD

-670 VRIGDG
+670 VRLGDG
-676 QYLAHLLAYGNISVH
+676 QYLAHLLAYGNISVQ
-691 KGNGNSRVAMLG
+691 KGSGDSRVVMLG

-709 QIGSGHGLWLAA
+709 QIGSGNGLWLAS
-721 GGFNVMTQVGN
+721 GGFNVMTQVGK
-732 GEVTSVLAGGANVLT
+732 GDVAAVLAGGANVLT
-747 KVGEGELTAG
+747 KMGEGELTSG
-757 MLGGANVM
+757 MLGGANVI
-765 THISGD
+765 THISND
-771 EQASNTTAVAL
+771 DQLSNTTAVAL
-782 GGANILTKKGKGDT
+782 GGANVLTKKGKGNT

-806 LTHVGDGSTTG
+806 LTHVGDGTTTG

-826 TKVGNG
+826 TKIGNG

-870 TSIAAMIG
+870 TSIAVMIG

-956 NIFTHIGNGSTF
+956 NTFTHIGHGSTF
-968 AAMIGQANVMTKVGN
+968 AAMIGQANIMTQVGN

-989 MVGKANIYTH
+989 MVGKANIMTH
-999 VGDGTSLGLFAGEMN
+999 VGDGTSLGLFAGEVN

-1105 SDIGNVMTH
+1105 SDVGNVMTH

-1125 GKANIVT
+1125 GKANLIT

-1138 GINVAWG
+1138 GVNVAWG

-1163 GEANILT
+1163 GEANLIT
-1170 KVGDGQEVSV
+1170 KVGDGQELSV
-1180 VQGKANIITHVG
+1180 VQGQANIITHVG

-1207 TKVGDGRNVVLA
+1207 TKVGHGQNVVLA

-1234 FNALWSKGNVVT
+1234 FNALWSKGNIVT
-1246 KVGDGMQVTAAKGKA
+1246 KVGDGMQVTAAKGQA
-1261 NITTT
+1261 NTTTT
-1266 VGNGLSV
+1266 VGNGLNV

-1286 GNGVSVNVAW
+1286 GDGVSVNVAW

-1316 KANANIHI
+1316 KANANIHV

-1333 YARNNVAI
+1333 FAQNNVAI

-1366 FDNVKQTLLGVG
+1366 FDNIKQTVLGVG

-1386 VQGDEASTSGTQ
+1386 VQGDEASSSGTH

-1419 IEEVGSDL
+1419 IKEVGSDL

-1438 DTPDLNE
+1438 DTPDLNK
-1445 MDNDLNIDGA
+1445 MQHAINVDD
-1455 SDHAPNLIVNGD
+1455 SSVQAPNLIVNGD
-1467 FEQGDRGWQST
+1467 FELGEHGWQST

-1485 SGSVYGVNGEG
+1485 AGSVYGVEGEG
-1496 HGTRVTELDTHT
+1496 HGARVTELDTYT

-1513 QDLTD
+1513 QDLAN
-1518 LTEGEVIA
+1518 LAQGEVIA

-1555 SGDASAWQ
+1555 SGDESAWQ
-1563 QKTLKLTAHAGSNRI
+1563 QKTLKLTAQAGSNRI

-1592 LDNVVAKSESSPQAN
+1592 LDNVVATSESSQQAN
-1607 AVSEHAKQNQAS
+1607 AIREHATQNPAT

-1654 ESTDQQAIEN
+1654 ESTDQQALEN
-1664 NGQAQRDAVK
+1664 NGQAQRDAVQ
-1674 EESEAVT
+1674 EESEAIT
-1681 AELTTLAQGLDV
+1681 AELTKLAQGLDV
-1693 LDGQATHTGK
+1693 LDSQATHTGE
-1703 SGEQWRNDFA
+1703 SGDQWRNDFA

-1718 GVQSQIDDAKQ
+1718 GVQSQLDDAKQ
-1729 LASDKMAAAKQTQSD
+1729 LANGKIAEAKQTHAD
-1744 NNSKVKDSIAKS
+1744 NQNKVKDAVAKS

-1771 QDIAEA
+1771 QDIADA
-1777 KADAET
+1777 QADAEK
-1783 RKADAVAKSHDAKQ
+1783 RKADALAKGKDAQQ
-1797 AESDAHSAAN
+1797 AESDAHHAVN
-1807 DAQSR
+1807 NAQSR
-1812 GDRDAMNAENKAN
+1812 GDRDVQVAENKAN
-1825 QAQNDAQ
+1825 QAQADAQ

-1845 GVAGSGLSGNAHRV
+1845 GVTGSGLSGNAHSV
-1859 EGAGETGSH
+1859 EGAGETDSH
-1868 VNTDSQT
+1868 VKTDSQT
-1875 NADGRFSDGLTEQEL
+1875 NADGRFREGLTEQEQ

-1905 NAGIRSKNSGSTIT
+1905 NAGIRAKNSVSSMT
-1919 SMFMEANADSIV
+1919 SMFSETNSKSIV
-1931 VDTTASQDV
+1931 VPTKVSPEPDRQDV
-1940 VRKEVRISGVNLVGL
+1940 TRRDVRISGVNL
-1955 GEASHDSAESLVAAR
+1955 ESLSAVQGSQPTGQLAS
-1970 AEKVA
+1970 KS
-1975 NLYRWLDTDNDVATD
+1975 
-1990 KYVPVPGFE
+1990 VPGFKSHFASTSIGIE
-1999 RVDAD
+1999 NELSGLVVVLPKNSAQTFGYVHDSQGNPLFMLTKDMNQGGYSNPVGINDIQGVNNWQTHTIELVTYPSEISDTAAIESRKEAMLWLAKEFTDHINQSNHQSLPHL
-2004 VSDEVKQR
+2004 VSDDGR
-2012 MIQSMSGYIEHT
+2012 F
-2024 DNQVPK
+2024 
-2030 DQAQAL
+2030 
-2036 ATLFV
+2036 TLV
-2041 ESTLDYDW
+2041 ISN
-2049 DKRVEFLTKLESYG
+2049 S
-2063 YSFETPHAEKSI
+2063 
-2075 VSFWSG
+2075 
-2081 KNFKQYRDVLDN
+2081 
-2093 AQTDG
+2093 
-2098 KKVVYDIDVKGNAFA
+2098 
-2113 IDLNKHLMRW
+2113 KHLIAA
-2123 GGLFLDP
+2123 GNGT
-2130 DNAEQNQLKSSIDAA
+2130 SIDAQGKTIGMTPSGQQA
-2145 TFSNTGFWS
+2145 TMAISAKEFGTSSSSEVRLLESAPWYQAGLRDEFLANAKNTTLDDPATAQNVYAYLT
-2154 SVYAT
+2154 SVYSKTADLAKEY
-2159 GAQHD
+2159 GIYINDWDPASEGFSPNAQGLTD
-2164 VYVIAEGGVRLG
+2164 PKVKNAWSILPRTKPVRMLELLSAEDSRYVRQQIAEKLKGTYSESLAKNVFEYFQYGGEVAG
-2176 NYFWHVE
+2176 HGINNATTGSVQQPE
-2183 LPALR
+2183 PAVLFEFR
-2188 QLQRE
+2188 SVPSALSDF
-2193 GLVGE
+2193 VP
-2198 IRLLDKPVSE
+2198 KTAS
-2208 YKDLPADEIGRRL
+2208 
-2221 TDAGV
+2221 T
-2226 GVKVRFDALSSARQ
+2226 VKVDVKALDHFDSASRKAIITEVNALVSGSEDFDAWYQEYRASKGQPPVKNPKSSASANHK
-2240 AELLADNPDDYR
+2240 AEWLMTQHAEQWAKITAPYTDNHGTLTSTKLASNDKE
-2252 ADTLVELDVKLSAI
+2252 ELHALGETSNLENNKQQENVASI
-2266 DSMLRESLPFY
+2266 INTMLNDMLPFY
-2277 SLRTERNLLV
+2277 ALRTERNLLV
-2287 QEGDEGFEVRSW
+2287 QEGDEGFEVRAW
-2299 PGSDDKS
+2299 PGTEDKS
-2306 KTILLDNPEDAAQQ
+2306 KTIILEDPEDAAQH

-2341 FLVDNKVLSHH
+2341 FLVDNKVISHH
-2352 DGRTRILAQKEDGA
+2352 EGRTHVLAQKVDGA
-2366 WTYNTNS
+2366 WQYNATV
-2373 ELMSVTELLD
+2373 ELMSVSELLD
-2383 AAHVSGKVRG
+2383 AANVTGKIRG
-2393 ESYQKVIDALAE
+2393 ESYQQVIDALTD
-2405 YHASTAE
+2405 YHASITE
-2412 HADYELESVEQL
+2412 HADYEPESVEKL
-2424 VNLRKKIEGYALGH
+2424 LNLRKKIEGYVLGH
-2438 PDSGRLEAMNS
+2438 PDSGRVEAMNS

-2455 SRLEEVSVLAVS
+2455 TRLDEVSLLSVT
-2467 EQSIKAHDSFSRLYD
+2467 EQTIQAQDSFSRLYD
-2482 QLDNAHLKQSKHL
+2482 QLEAANLKESKHL
-2495 YLDGNGDFVTKGK
+2495 YLDQNGDFVTKGK
-2508 GNLAKIDQL
+2508 GNLANIDLL
-2517 GGSDAVLEKVKAS
+2517 GSREAVLEKVKLTVS
-2530 VNHEYGQ
+2530 NEYGQ
-2537 AIADTIFAGLSA
+2537 TVADTIFAGLSA
-2549 NELAKDGKGIDIT
+2549 KDLAKDGKGIDIA
-2562 GLNRIHQALEQHMS
+2562 GLNKVHQAIEQHLS

-2581 MYIWKP
+2581 LYIWKP

-2594 HAALQIGQGRTQIDA
+2594 HAALQIGQGRTQLEG
-2609 QAAADFNKQNYVSWW
+2609 QAAADFNQQNYVSWW

-2631 NIRNIFNVAT
+2631 DISNILNVAT
-2641 EYQPDLK
+2641 KDQPDLK

-2660 NDTLEHDMASEEND
+2660 NDTLEHDVASEEND
-2674 GFGLNDGETK
+2674 GFGLHDGDIK

-2696 GIDAAYKDAS
+2696 GIDASFKEAS

-2720 VSTGIPAHVFQP
+2720 ETTGIPAHVFQP
-2732 FVDQWNDTSYD
+2732 FVEQWNDTSYD
-2743 MMDVANRFAQELQ
+2743 MMDVANRFAQELRL
-2756 KQAQASGDP
+2756 QAQRSDDP
-2765 ALVAK
+2765 ELLEK
-2770 RIDNVV
+2770 RIGNVV
-2776 RLFAERA
+2776 RQFAERA
-2783 LEEIEAFKASQADE
+2783 LEEIETFKASQADQ

-2816 WNRLSHDPDA
+2816 WHRLSNDLDA

-2854 TWRPKFGVWTPTE
+2854 TWLPKFGVWTPSE

-2888 HQVNDDLD
+2888 HQVTDALD
-2896 ALSGSEKHKDKVA
+2896 ALSGNEKPKENVA

-2916 PRDKVPL
+2916 PRDKESL

-2932 ELYGERDARRKI
+2932 ELYGDKEARRKI
-2944 GDITQTL
+2944 GEITQTL

-2958 GESQKVTLK
+2958 GESQKITLQ

-2973 TGYYHQGTASS
+2973 TGYYHQGTAPREG
-2984 DDETSTTSGKV
+2984 ETSTTSGKV

-3009 ASAIRSHYQKQGIDM
+3009 ASAIRNHYQKQGIDM

-3065 IILHGYSMGGPI
+3065 IIIHGYSMGGPI

-3114 NPAGIVGTIAK
+3114 NPAGIVGAIAK

-3131 SVEKNLK
+3131 SVEKNLE
-3138 GLPQETPILLLTD
+3138 GLPKETSILLLTD
-3151 NEGLGEEGEKLR
+3151 NEGLGNEGEKLR
-3163 VKLSNSGF
+3163 TKLTASGY

-3189 SQYTGQIVSD
+3189 SQYADQIVSGLSSSASVDED
-3199 LLNTQHI
+3199 LDQQGLDTTSTKDQGVSNKDDHLQVVDS
-3206 KHNEAKLNLEPHGK
+3206 KEA
-3220 NYESRDLI
+3220 
-3228 LKPISQ
+3228 
-3234 PETVELGMP
+3234 
-3243 EVDQKVLADIA
+3243 LADGKI
-3254 ERENVIIGVRPV
+3254 
-3266 DEKSKSLIASKMY
+3266 L
-3279 SSKGLFVKAKSSD
+3279 
-3292 WGPMSGFIPVDQSFA
+3292 
-3307 KASARRDL
+3307 
-3315 ETFNRHAE
+3315 H
-3323 QSIQSGNAVSA
+3323 
-3334 DLYLNQVRVEELVSK
+3334 NQ
-3349 YHSLTPLELDDQS
+3349 
-3362 GMYKT
+3362 
-3367 TATNG
+3367 
-3372 DQSVPFFLN
+3372 
-3381 RVTVDG
+3381 
-3387 NELWQVH
+3387 
-3394 YITNGELAP
+3394 
-3403 FKVIGDPVSKQ
+3403 
-3414 PMTAD
+3414 
-3419 YDLLT
+3419 
-3424 VMYSYGDLGP
+3424 
-3434 QDKVKQPLTWQQW
+3434 
-3447 KDSVT
+3447 
-3452 YEDLTPKYKELYSN
+3452 
-3466 EDLYNKKDGASLG
+3466 
-3479 NVSGRLKELKD
+3479 
-3490 RINVD
+3490 
-3495 LGRTNGLEMVHHGAD
+3495 
-3510 DANPYAVMADNFPAT
+3510 
-3525 FFVPKSLFA
+3525 
-3534 EDGLGE
+3534 
-3540 GKGSIQ
+3540 
-3546 TYFNVNEQ
+3546 
-3554 GAVVIRNPQ
+3554 
-3563 EFSDFQQVTIN
+3563 
-3574 ASFRASFND
+3574 
-3583 KWNHGLDEPLF
+3583 
-3594 TTKRKLS
+3594 
-3601 HEFLNKR
+3601 
-3608 DQLLKKL
+3608 
-3615 SGGRLDAQDETLVA
+3615 
-3629 LGNPDDVSGNKAIVA
+3629 
-3644 VDVSQIFT
+3644 
-3652 RQELKER
+3652 
-3659 ANVFAKP
+3659 
-3666 IGASY
+3666 
-3671 QGILD
+3671 
-3676 QLDLV
+3676 
-3681 HQTVSRDQI
+3681 
-3690 VASFELNKKVN
+3690 
-3701 AYIAEHPTSGRNQA
+3701 
-3715 LTQLKEQITS
+3715 
-3725 ALFIGKMQV
+3725 
-3734 AQVDIDAIAQ
+3734 
-3744 TRPELAAR
+3744 
-3752 IFMVAIEEA
+3752 
-3761 NGEHR
+3761 
-3766 GLTDMMVRWANEDP
+3766 
-3780 YLAPKQGY
+3780 
-3788 KGETPNDLGFDAK
+3788 
-3801 YHVDLGDHYADF
+3801 
-3813 KQWLE
+3813 
-3818 TSQSNGLLSKATLDE
+3818 
-3833 STKTVHLGYSY
+3833 
-3844 QELQDLTG
+3844 
-3852 VESVQMAFYF
+3852 
-3862 LKEAAKK
+3862 
-3869 VDPISGDSAE
+3869 
-3879 MILLK
+3879 
-3884 KFADKSYLSQLDSDR
+3884 
-3899 MDQIE
+3899 
-3904 GIYRSSHET
+3904 
-3913 DVDAWDRRYSG
+3913 
-3924 AGYDELTNK
+3924 
-3933 LAGATG
+3933 
-3939 VDEQLSVL
+3939 
-3947 LDDRK
+3947 
-3952 GLLIGEVHGSDVNG
+3952 DVNG
-3966 LRFVNEQMD
+3966 W
-3975 ALKKQ
+3975 
-3980 GVTVIG
+3980 G
-3986 LEHLRSD
+3986 
-3993 LAQPLIDRYLATGV
+3993 P
-4007 MSSELSAMLKTK
+4007 
-4019 HLDATLF
+4019 
-4026 ENARANGMRIVA
+4026 
-4038 LDANSSARPNV
+4038 
-4049 QGTEHGLM
+4049 
-4057 YRAGAAN
+4057 
-4064 NIAVEVLQSLPDD
+4064 
-4077 EKFVAIYGKA
+4077 
-4087 HLQSHK
+4087 
-4093 GIEGF
+4093 
-4098 VPGITHRLDL
+4098 IT
-4108 PALRVSDSNQ
+4108 
-4118 FRVEQDDMTLRVVY
+4118 
-4132 DDVANK
+4132 
-4138 PKLTFKDSL
+4138 
-4147 SGANTAIHNQNVNDW
+4147 
-4162 ERVAVTPTADGGETR
+4162 VTPTTDGGETR

-4186 ENDSV
+4186 ENDDV
-4191 VANAAA
+4191 VAKAAA

-4221 YGDPSKL
+4221 YGEPSKL

-4236 VGHGRDD
+4236 VGHGRDH
-4243 SDSNNTHLSGYS
+4243 SESNNTRLSGYS
-4255 AEDLAAKLANFQQS
+4255 ADELAVKLAKFQQS
-4269 FSQAENINNTPDHIS
+4269 FNQAENINNKPDHIS

-4306 MDVNGLRV
+4306 MDANGLRV
-4314 DVSARSSELAVD
+4314 DVSVRSSELAVD
-4326 ATGRKH
+4326 EAGRKH
-4332 TKDENGDW
+4332 TKDANGDW
-4340 IQKAETNKVSLSW
+4340 VQKAENNKVSLSW
-4353 NEQGE
+4353 DAQGE
-4358 VIAKEERIRNGI
+4358 VVAKDERIRNGI

-4380 GVSDVGEIARGAIG
+4380 GVNNVDEPARGAIG
-4394 DNNDV
+4394 DNSDV
-4399 FDAPEKRKVETE
+4399 FDAPEKRKPEMEVIAN
-4411 TSSSA
+4411 SSSS
-4416 ANNKLSYSGNIQV
+4416 NQLSYSGNIQV
-4429 NVGDGEFTAVN
+4429 NVGEGEFTAVN

-4445 VGIKVGSGG
+4445 VGIKVGTGG

-4459 FGDNNVMVHIGNG
+4459 FGDNNVMVHIGDG
-4472 ESKHSVDMG
+4472 ESKHSVDIG

-4489 QMFIGNRNVS
+4489 QMFLGNRNVS
-4499 FNLGQ
+4499 FNFGH
-4504 SNDLL
+4504 SNDLIL
-4509 VMMDKSIPTPP
+4509 MMDKSIPTPP

-4526 GAARISGVLQSI
+4526 GAARISGVLQGI
-4538 ATSGEDQDWLA
+4538 AMSGEGEDWLA

-4569 LDQSSSVDYTCLV
+4569 LDQSSSVDYTHLV
-4582 ELDSHNERSSR
+4582 QLNSQNERDSR
-4593 GLKHDTEA
+4593 GLKHDAEA
-4601 ALNKQYNQWLSGN
+4601 TLNKQYNQWLSGN
-4614 SDSSAGK
+4614 GNSGTSQ

-4672 SLFGLMTQQFSAT
+4672 SLFGLMTQQFTAT
-4685 GQAKTTFTYTPEDLP
+4685 GQAKTTFTYTPQDLP
-4700 RQLKNKLLGQMAG
+4700 RQLKNKLLGQLAG
-4713 IGAETTLADIFGVD
+4713 VGAETTLADIFGVD
-4727 YTTSGQIVSRNG
+4727 YTASGQIVSRNG
-4739 EAVDGVAILTEML
+4739 QAVDGVAILKEML

-4775 LKSGIDMGADGIQ
+4775 LKAGIDMGADGIK
-4788 SFAETHGLKDK
+4788 SFAETHGLKEK
-4799 APEEEENKSAVS
+4799 APEEEKDNSSVS
-4811 VNGTSVNSAQ
+4811 VNGANVNSAQ
-4821 GATASDGNTETAE
+4821 GATVADGNTETAE

-4860 KEMKSLVENLKEN
+4860 KEMKSLVENLKQN

-4893 HLQGDGDINLS
+4893 HLQGDGDINIS

-4943 SNIFTGGEGS
+4943 SNIFTGGEGN

-5001 DTGLGRDYVVTSGNF
+5001 DTGSGRDYVVTSGNF
-5016 NRVDTGDGQDYS
+5016 NRVDTGDDQDYS

-5051 YNRINASAGNDVV
+5051 YNRINASEGNDVV

-5069 HAVLNGGEGEDHLI
+5069 HAVLNGGDGDDHLI

-5094 GEEGRDLM
+5094 GGEGRDLM

-5126 IDNLVEDISSE
+5126 IDNLVEDIRSE

-5165 DPVSETDQ
+5165 DPSNDSDQ
-5173 AKFEHIGSVTFNDY
+5173 SKFEHIGSVTFSDY
-5187 FDGKRAQMIIA
+5187 FNGNRAQVVIGMS
-5198 MGEKD
+5198 EKD
-5203 ANGEREYTTLS
+5203 LPGEREYTMLS
-5214 ESSIDAL
+5214 DSAIDAL

-5227 FDPQAGDNGF
+5227 FEPQAGDNGF
-5237 IDNLDSKSRVA
+5237 IDSLESKSQAA
-5248 ISTAWADVVH
+5248 ISMAWSDVVH
-5258 KKGITV
+5258 KKGLMV

>member
-21 NGNNDIVAIGF
+21 DGNNSIVAIGF

-46 VGSIGATVHTGSG
+46 VGSIGATVYTGSG

-72 EDSTGHLSVKGAAGY
+72 EDTTGHLSVKGAAGY

-110 HLGHHGDVSY
+110 HLGNHGDVSY

-127 SVKRKGLSG
+127 GITRKGLSG

-151 ETNHGNLS
+151 ETNQGNLS

-172 WFDQYQGSRGDV
+172 WFNRYQGSHGDV
-184 SFDGAGAA
+184 TFDGAGAA

-241 EDVYQQTHGNIRF
+241 EDAYTQTRGNIRF

-259 YNSFYSDVAH
+259 YNSLYSDVAH

-306 LTTAKMHGSWIGSGT
+306 LTAAQMHGLSIDNGNKF

-347 INKVRLSNDPK
+347 INKVRLYNDPE

-367 AWYKQGNHLSGLAR
+367 AWFKRGNHLAELAR

-412 TVHAMEKDLTEYEW
+412 TVHAVEKDLTEYEW

-439 VVLSD
+439 VALSD

-457 KVDVQAIKSNRKPN
+457 TVDVQAVKSNRKPN

-491 NDAETGV
+491 NDPKTGA

-509 GDHTANLANE
+509 GNHTANLANE

-532 GGYSLSALNYSV
+532 GGYSLSDLHYSV
-544 NAIRSMSETVADID
+544 NAVRSTSETVADID

-566 KPATDSGESSGDVH
+566 KPATDSGESSGDVR
-580 FSGAGGGNVI
+580 FNGAGGGNVI

-691 KGNGNSRVAMLG
+691 KGNGNSRVVMLG

-709 QIGSGHGLWLAA
+709 QIGSGNGLWLAA
-721 GGFNVMTQVGN
+721 GGFNVMTQVGK
-732 GEVTSVLAGGANVLT
+732 GDVASVLAGGANVLT
-747 KVGEGELTAG
+747 KVGDGDLTAG
-757 MLGGANVM
+757 MLGGANVI

-771 EQASNTTAVAL
+771 NETSNTTAVAL
-782 GGANILTKKGKGDT
+782 GGANILTKKGKGNT

-806 LTHVGDGSTTG
+806 LTHVGDGTTTG

-870 TSIAAMIG
+870 TSIAVMIG

-956 NIFTHIGNGSTF
+956 NIFTHVGSGSTF
-968 AAMIGQANVMTKVGN
+968 AAMIGQANIMTKVGN

-999 VGDGTSLGLFAGEMN
+999 VGDGTSLGIFAGEVN

-1089 NILTKVGEGTT
+1089 NVLTKVGEGTT

-1125 GKANIVT
+1125 GKANIIT

-1138 GINVAWG
+1138 GVNVAWG

-1163 GEANILT
+1163 GEANIIT

-1207 TKVGDGRNVVLA
+1207 TKVGNGRNVVLA

-1234 FNALWSKGNVVT
+1234 FNALWSKGNIVT

-1266 VGNGLSV
+1266 VGDGLSV

-1286 GNGVSVNVAW
+1286 GDGVSVNVAW

-1316 KANANIHI
+1316 KANANIHV

-1333 YARNNVAI
+1333 YAQNNVAI

-1353 ASSNTSSNKLSAL
+1353 ASSNTGSNKLSAL
-1366 FDNVKQTLLGVG
+1366 FDNIKQTLLGVG

-1386 VQGDEASTSGTQ
+1386 VQGDEASSSGTQ

-1412 DGFQMDA
+1412 DGFQMEA

-1438 DTPDLNE
+1438 DTPDLNK
-1445 MDNDLNIDGA
+1445 MQNALDVDGS
-1455 SDHAPNLIVNGD
+1455 SDQTQAPNLIVNGD
-1467 FEQGDRGWQST
+1467 FEQGDRGWKST

-1485 SGSVYGVNGEG
+1485 SGNVYGVNGEG
-1496 HGTRVTELDTHT
+1496 HGARVTELDTYT

-1513 QDLTD
+1513 QDLTN

-1592 LDNVVAKSESSPQAN
+1592 LDNVVAKSESSQQAN
-1607 AVSEHAKQNQAS
+1607 AVSEHATQNQAS
-1619 QNALSDKERAEADR
+1619 QNALSDKDRAEADR

-1654 ESTDQQAIEN
+1654 ESTDQQALEN

-1681 AELTTLAQGLDV
+1681 AELTKLAQGLDV
-1693 LDGQATHTGK
+1693 LDGQATH
-1703 SGEQWRNDFA
+1703 SGESGDQWRNDFA

-1718 GVQSQIDDAKQ
+1718 GVQSPLDDAKQ
-1729 LASDKMAAAKQTQSD
+1729 LANDKIAAAKQTQSD
-1744 NNSKVKDSIAKS
+1744 NNSKVKESVAKS
-1756 EAGVAKGEQNRAGAE
+1756 EAGVAQGEQNRVGAE

-1783 RKADAVAKSHDAKQ
+1783 RKADAVAKSNDAKQ

-1825 QAQNDAQ
+1825 QAQNDAK
-1832 GAKQNEGD
+1832 GTKQNEGD
-1840 RPDRQ
+1840 RPDRE
-1845 GVAGSGLSGNAHRV
+1845 GVAGSGLSGNAHSV

-1868 VNTDSQT
+1868 VNADSST
-1875 NADGRFSDGLTEQEL
+1875 NADGRFSEGLSEQEQ

-1905 NAGIRSKNSGSTIT
+1905 NAGIRGKNSGSTIT
-1919 SMFMEANADSIV
+1919 SMFTETNSDSIV
-1931 VDTTASQDV
+1931 VPTTASQDL
-1940 VRKEVRISGVNLVGL
+1940 VRKEIRISGVNLEGL

-2030 DQAQAL
+2030 DQAEAL

-2063 YSFETPHAEKSI
+2063 YSFEAPHAEKSI

-2098 KKVVYDIDVKGNAFA
+2098 KKVVYDIDVKGNSFA

-2159 GAQHD
+2159 GAQND

-2176 NYFWHVE
+2176 NYFWNVE

-2208 YKDLPADEIGRRL
+2208 YKDLPADQIGRRL

-2226 GVKVRFDALSSARQ
+2226 AVKVRFDALSHERQ
-2240 AELLADNPDDYR
+2240 AELLADNPDGYK

-2287 QEGDEGFEVRSW
+2287 QEGEEGFEVRSW
-2299 PGSDDKS
+2299 PESDGKS

-2320 KAIERFIL
+2320 KSIERFIL

-2366 WTYNTNS
+2366 WTYNTNV
-2373 ELMSVTELLD
+2373 ELMSVNELFD
-2383 AAHVSGKVRG
+2383 AAHVNGKVRG
-2393 ESYQKVIDALAE
+2393 ESYQQVIDALTE
-2405 YHASTAE
+2405 YHASTVE
-2412 HADYELESVEQL
+2412 HADYELESVEKL
-2424 VNLRKKIEGYALGH
+2424 LNLRKQIEGYVLGH
-2438 PDSGRLEAMNS
+2438 PDSGRVEAMNS

-2482 QLDNAHLKQSKHL
+2482 QLDNANLKESKHL

-2508 GNLAKIDQL
+2508 GNLATIDQL
-2517 GGSDAVLEKVKAS
+2517 GGSDAVLEKVKAA
-2530 VNHEYGQ
+2530 VTHEYGQ
-2537 AIADTIFAGLSA
+2537 VVADTIFAGLSA
-2549 NELAKDGKGIDIT
+2549 NDLAKDGKGIDIA
-2562 GLNRIHQALEQHMS
+2562 GLNKVHQAIEQHMS

-2587 SDHSALG
+2587 SDHSTLG
-2594 HAALQIGQGRTQIDA
+2594 HAALQIGQGRTQLEG

-2641 EYQPDLK
+2641 EDQPDLK

-2674 GFGLNDGETK
+2674 GFGLKDGETK

-2696 GIDAAYKDAS
+2696 GIDASYKDAS

-2720 VSTGIPAHVFQP
+2720 ASTGIPAHVFQP
-2732 FVDQWNDTSYD
+2732 FVEQWNDTSYD
-2743 MMDVANRFAQELQ
+2743 MMDVANRFAEELQ

-2765 ALVAK
+2765 ALVEK

-2816 WNRLSHDPDA
+2816 WNRLSNDLDA

-2888 HQVNDDLD
+2888 HQVTDVLD
-2896 ALSGSEKHKDKVA
+2896 ALSGNEKHKENVA

-2916 PRDKVPL
+2916 PRDKESL

-2932 ELYGERDARRKI
+2932 ELYGEKDARRKI
-2944 GDITQTL
+2944 GEITQTL
-2951 LDHAVEK
+2951 LDYAVEN

-2973 TGYYHQGTASS
+2973 TGYYHQGAASS
-2984 DDETSTTSGKV
+2984 EGETSATSGKV

-3009 ASAIRSHYQKQGIDM
+3009 ASEIRNHYQKQGIDM

-3065 IILHGYSMGGPI
+3065 IIIHGYSMGGPI

-3114 NPAGIVGTIAK
+3114 NPAGIVGAIAK

-3138 GLPQETPILLLTD
+3138 GLPKETPILLLTD

-3163 VKLSNSGF
+3163 AKLAIAGY

-3189 SQYTGQIVSD
+3189 GQYADQIVSGLFNAEQAAVEAGEVLKGLEKD
-3199 LLNTQHI
+3199 FKRYGDALKPDTSVPGKSKDIRTTKDFLNGYKNDHAKEIVDGFRSDMSIKQLVDLFVKGNWSAEQKGALAWEIESRALKVTFQNKSEKYNRLFREIASAGVVDAKATEQLAPQLMLLNLSNDGFGGRCDPLS
-3206 KHNEAKLNLEPHGK
+3206 KLVLVAKQLENDG
-3220 NYESRDLI
+3220 
-3228 LKPISQ
+3228 Q
-3234 PETVELGMP
+3234 V
-3243 EVDQKVLADIA
+3243 
-3254 ERENVIIGVRPV
+3254 GVARQLL
-3266 DEKSKSLIASKMY
+3266 EKMY
-3279 SSKGLFVKAKSSD
+3279 SAAAVLSNPTLYSDSEKANASKLLSSLAAIHAKN
-3292 WGPMSGFIPVDQSFA
+3292 PMHDTSMKVWQEKLEGKQALTVNGVVEKITD
-3307 KASARRDL
+3307 ASANGKPVL
-3315 ETFNRHAE
+3315 
-3323 QSIQSGNAVSA
+3323 
-3334 DLYLNQVRVEELVSK
+3334 
-3349 YHSLTPLELDDQS
+3349 LELDAPGHAMAAWAKGSGDDRVYGFYDPNAGIVEFSSAEKFGDYLTRFFGKSDLNMAQS
-3362 GMYKT
+3362 YKLGKNDAGEAIFNRVVVMDGNTLASYKPTFGDKT
-3367 TATNG
+3367 TMQGILDLPVFDATPIKKPTGGVASDLEALG
-3372 DQSVPFFLN
+3372 DK
-3381 RVTVDG
+3381 T
-3387 NELWQVH
+3387 
-3394 YITNGELAP
+3394 
-3403 FKVIGDPVSKQ
+3403 KVV
-3414 PMTAD
+3414 
-3419 YDLLT
+3419 
-3424 VMYSYGDLGP
+3424 
-3434 QDKVKQPLTWQQW
+3434 
-3447 KDSVT
+3447 
-3452 YEDLTPKYKELYSN
+3452 
-3466 EDLYNKKDGASLG
+3466 
-3479 NVSGRLKELKD
+3479 
-3490 RINVD
+3490 VD
-3495 LGRTNGLEMVHHGAD
+3495 LA
-3510 DANPYAVMADNFPAT
+3510 
-3525 FFVPKSLFA
+3525 
-3534 EDGLGE
+3534 
-3540 GKGSIQ
+3540 
-3546 TYFNVNEQ
+3546 
-3554 GAVVIRNPQ
+3554 
-3563 EFSDFQQVTIN
+3563 
-3574 ASFRASFND
+3574 
-3583 KWNHGLDEPLF
+3583 
-3594 TTKRKLS
+3594 
-3601 HEFLNKR
+3601 
-3608 DQLLKKL
+3608 
-3615 SGGRLDAQDETLVA
+3615 
-3629 LGNPDDVSGNKAIVA
+3629 
-3644 VDVSQIFT
+3644 QIFT
-3652 RQELKER
+3652 VQELKER
-3659 ANVFAKP
+3659 AKVFAKP

-3681 HQTVSRDQI
+3681 HQAKGRDQI
-3690 VASFELNKKVN
+3690 AASFELNKKIN
-3701 AYIAEHPTSGRNQA
+3701 DYIAEHPTSGRNQA
-3715 LTQLKEQITS
+3715 LTQLKEQVTS

-3734 AQVDIDAIAQ
+3734 AQAGIDAIAQ

-3761 NGEHR
+3761 NGKHV

-3780 YLAPKQGY
+3780 YLAPKHGY
-3788 KGETPNDLGFDAK
+3788 KGETPSDLGFDAK
-3801 YHVDLGDHYADF
+3801 YHVDLGEHYADF

-3852 VESVQMAFYF
+3852 AESVQMAFYF

-3869 VDPISGDSAE
+3869 ADPITGDSAE

-3884 KFADKSYLSQLDSDR
+3884 KFADQSYLSQLDSDR

-3913 DVDAWDRRYSG
+3913 DIDAWDRRYSG
-3924 AGYDELTNK
+3924 TGYDELTNK
-3933 LAGATG
+3933 LASATG
-3939 VDEQLSVL
+3939 VDEQLAVL

-4019 HLDATLF
+4019 HLDVTLF

-4064 NIAVEVLQSLPDD
+4064 NIAVEVLQNLPDG

-4108 PALRVSDSNQ
+4108 PALKVSDSNQ
-4118 FRVEQDDMTLRVVY
+4118 FTVEQDDVSLRVVY

-4138 PKLTFKDSL
+4138 PKITFKDSL
-4147 SGANTAIHNQNVNDW
+4147 SGANTALHNQNVNDW
-4162 ERVAVTPTADGGETR
+4162 ERVVVTPTADGGESR

-4186 ENDSV
+4186 ENDDV
-4191 VANAAA
+4191 VAKAAA

-4207 VVVQL
+4207 VVVQI

-4243 SDSNNTHLSGYS
+4243 SESNNTRLSGYS
-4255 AEDLAAKLANFQQS
+4255 ADELAVKLAKFQQS
-4269 FSQAENINNTPDHIS
+4269 FNQAENINNKPDHIS

-4306 MDVNGLRV
+4306 MDANGLRV
-4314 DVSARSSELAVD
+4314 DVSVRSSELAVD
-4326 ATGRKH
+4326 EAGRKH
-4332 TKDENGDW
+4332 TKDANGDW
-4340 IQKAETNKVSLSW
+4340 VQKAENNKVSLSW
-4353 NEQGE
+4353 DEQGE
-4358 VIAKEERIRNGI
+4358 VVAKDERIRNGI

-4380 GVSDVGEIARGAIG
+4380 GVSDVDEPARGAIG

-4399 FDAPEKRKVETE
+4399 FDAPEKRKAETE
-4411 TSSSA
+4411 TSSSS

-4445 VGIKVGSGG
+4445 VGIKVGTGG

-4472 ESKHSVDMG
+4472 ESKHSFDIG

-4499 FNLGQ
+4499 FNLGR
-4504 SNDLL
+4504 SNDLI

-4538 ATSGEDQDWLA
+4538 ATSGEGQDWLA

-4569 LDQSSSVDYTCLV
+4569 LDQSSSVDYTSLV
-4582 ELDSHNERSSR
+4582 ELDSQNERSSR
-4593 GLKHDTEA
+4593 GLKHDAEA

-4614 SDSSAGK
+4614 SDSDTSK

-4700 RQLKNKLLGQMAG
+4700 RQLKNKLLGQLAG
-4713 IGAETTLADIFGVD
+4713 VGAETTLADIFGVD
-4727 YTTSGQIVSRNG
+4727 YTASGQIVSRNG
-4739 EAVDGVAILTEML
+4739 EAVDGVAILKEML

-4775 LKSGIDMGADGIQ
+4775 LKSGINMGADGIK
-4788 SFAETHGLKDK
+4788 SFAETHGLKEK
-4799 APEEEENKSAVS
+4799 APEEEEDNSSVS
-4811 VNGTSVNSAQ
+4811 VNGASVNRAQ
-4821 GATASDGNTETAE
+4821 GATVADGSTETAE
-4834 TQDRAFGF
+4834 TPDRAFGF

-4893 HLQGDGDINLS
+4893 HLQGDGDINIS

-4943 SNIFTGGEGS
+4943 SNIFTGGEGN

-5001 DTGLGRDYVVTSGNF
+5001 DTGSGRDYVVTSGNF
-5016 NRVDTGDGQDYS
+5016 NRVDTGDDQDYS

-5094 GEEGRDLM
+5094 GGEGRDLM

-5126 IDNLVEDISSE
+5126 IDNLVEDIRSE

-5165 DPVSETDQ
+5165 DPASDSDQ
-5173 AKFEHIGSVTFNDY
+5173 AKFEHIGSVTFSDY
-5187 FDGKRAQMIIA
+5187 FNGNRAQVIIA

-5203 ANGEREYTTLS
+5203 ATGEREYTTLS
-5214 ESSIDAL
+5214 ESAIDAL

-5248 ISTAWADVVH
+5248 ITTAWADVVH

>member
-21 NGNNDIVAIGF
+21 DGNNNIVAIGF
-32 GGEIHAYGG
+32 GGQIHAYGG

-46 VGSIGATVHTGSG
+46 VGSIGATVYTGSG
-59 NDTVVGGSAYLRV
+59 NDTVVGGSAYLKV
-72 EDSTGHLSVKGAAGY
+72 EDSTGHLTVKGAAGY

-110 HLGHHGDVSY
+110 HLGNHGDVSY

-127 SVKRKGLSG
+127 GITRKGLSG
-136 NVTFKGAGG
+136 NVTFAGAGG

-151 ETNHGNLS
+151 ETNQGNLS
-159 FAGAG
+159 FTGAG

-172 WFDQYQGSRGDV
+172 WSNRYQGSHGDV
-184 SFDGAGAA
+184 TFDGAGAA

-236 RTRQA
+236 RTHQA
-241 EDVYQQTHGNIRF
+241 EDVYTQTRGNIRF

-259 YNSFYSDVAH
+259 YNSLYSDVAH

-276 GGAYNTITRKGS
+276 GGAYNTIIRKGS
-288 GSSFDA
+288 GNDFA
-294 QGMEYAKAEDIV
+294 KEGMTNAKADEIV
-306 LTTAKMHGSWIGSGT
+306 LTKAVMSGSWIGQD
-321 HAVTAV
+321 HHVTAV
-327 KSEREPNTYLFAIA
+327 KSASEPNTYLFAFA
-341 DGTYTK
+341 DSTYTK
-347 INKVRLSNDPK
+347 INKVQLRNDPQ
-358 TGKLKYYSE
+358 TGELKYYST
-367 AWYKQGNHLSGLAR
+367 AWYKEGNHLSNLANQDI
-381 SDVSSAGGFE
+381 SDNGGFTA
-391 VNPINGGYTLSN
+391 VNINGAYTLSDLK
-403 IAVEHQQSL
+403 VEHQQSV
-412 TVHAMEKDLTEYEW
+412 TVHAVEKSLTEYEW

-432 ALIDAKD
+432 AVIDAKE
-439 VVLSD
+439 VSLSD

-449 HAISTDGT
+449 HAIYADGT
-457 KVDVQAIKSNRKPN
+457 KVDVKAVKSNRQPN
-471 TYVYAKVL
+471 TYIYAKVL

-491 NDAETGV
+491 NDPETGA

-509 GDHTANLANE
+509 GDHTANIANQ
-519 DISSANGYHSMGK
+519 DISSATGYNPMGK
-532 GGYSLSALNYSV
+532 GGYSLSDLHYSV
-544 NAIRSMSETVADID
+544 NAVRSTSETVADIE

-566 KPATDSGESSGDVH
+566 KPANDSGESSGDVR
-580 FSGAGGGNVI
+580 FNGAGGGNVI
-590 KSNVTRGNVYFN
+590 KSNVTRGNVHFN

-635 EGDLTF
+635 EGELTF

-649 LVHQSKQGKMD
+649 LVHQSQQGKMD

-670 VRIGDG
+670 VRLGDG
-676 QYLAHLLAYGNISVH
+676 QYLAHLLAYGNISVQ
-691 KGNGNSRVAMLG
+691 KGSGDSRVVMLG

-709 QIGSGHGLWLAA
+709 QIGSGNGLWLAA
-721 GGFNVMTQVGN
+721 GGFNVMTQVGK
-732 GEVTSVLAGGANVLT
+732 GDVAAVLAGGANVLT
-747 KVGEGELTAG
+747 KMGEGELTSG
-757 MLGGANVM
+757 MLGGANVI
-765 THISGD
+765 THISND
-771 EQASNTTAVAL
+771 DQLSNTTAVAL
-782 GGANILTKKGKGDT
+782 GGANILTKKGKGNT

-806 LTHVGDGSTTG
+806 LTHVGDGTTTG

-870 TSIAAMIG
+870 TSIAVMIG

-956 NIFTHIGNGSTF
+956 NIFTHIGHGSTF
-968 AAMIGQANVMTKVGN
+968 AAMIGQANIMTKVGN

-989 MVGKANIYTH
+989 MVGKANIMTH
-999 VGDGTSLGLFAGEMN
+999 VGDGTSLGLFAGEVN

-1105 SDIGNVMTH
+1105 SDVGNVMTH

-1125 GKANIVT
+1125 GKANLIT

-1138 GINVAWG
+1138 GVNVAWG

-1163 GEANILT
+1163 GEANLIT

-1180 VQGKANIITHVG
+1180 VQGEANIITHVG

-1207 TKVGDGRNVVLA
+1207 TKVGHGQNVVLA

-1234 FNALWSKGNVVT
+1234 FNALWSKGNIVT
-1246 KVGDGMQVTAAKGKA
+1246 KVGDGMQVTAAKGQA

-1266 VGNGLSV
+1266 VGNGLNV

-1286 GNGVSVNVAW
+1286 GDGVSVNVAW

-1316 KANANIHI
+1316 KANANIHV

-1333 YARNNVAI
+1333 YAQNNVAI

-1366 FDNVKQTLLGVG
+1366 FDNIKQTVLGVG

-1386 VQGDEASTSGTQ
+1386 VQGDEASSSGTH

-1419 IEEVGSDL
+1419 IKEVGSDL

-1438 DTPDLNE
+1438 DTPDLNK
-1445 MDNDLNIDGA
+1445 MQHAINVDD
-1455 SDHAPNLIVNGD
+1455 SSVQAPNLIVNGD
-1467 FEQGDRGWQST
+1467 FELGEHGWQST

-1485 SGSVYGVNGEG
+1485 AGSVYGVEGEG
-1496 HGTRVTELDTHT
+1496 HGARVTELDTYT

-1513 QDLTD
+1513 QDLAN
-1518 LTEGEVIA
+1518 LAQGEVIA

-1563 QKTLKLTAHAGSNRI
+1563 QKTLKLTAYAGSNRI

-1592 LDNVVAKSESSPQAN
+1592 LDNVVATSESSQQAN
-1607 AVSEHAKQNQAS
+1607 AIREHATQNPAA

-1654 ESTDQQAIEN
+1654 ESTDQQALEN
-1664 NGQAQRDAVK
+1664 NGQAQRDAVQ
-1674 EESEAVT
+1674 EESEAIT
-1681 AELTTLAQGLDV
+1681 AELTKLAQGLDV
-1693 LDGQATHTGK
+1693 LDSQATHTGE
-1703 SGEQWRNDFA
+1703 SGDQWRNEFA
-1713 GGLLD
+1713 SGLLA
-1718 GVQSQIDDAKQ
+1718 GVQIQLDDAKQ
-1729 LASDKMAAAKQTQSD
+1729 LANGKIAEAKQTHAD
-1744 NNSKVKDSIAKS
+1744 NQNKVKDAVAKS

-1771 QDIAEA
+1771 QDIADA
-1777 KADAET
+1777 QADAEK
-1783 RKADAVAKSHDAKQ
+1783 RKADALAKGKDAQQ
-1797 AESDAHSAAN
+1797 AESDAHHAIN
-1807 DAQSR
+1807 NAQSR
-1812 GDRDAMNAENKAN
+1812 GDRDVELAENKAN
-1825 QAQNDAQ
+1825 QAQADAQ

-1845 GVAGSGLSGNAHRV
+1845 GVTGSGLSGNAHSV
-1859 EGAGETGSH
+1859 EGAGETDSH

-1875 NADGRFSDGLTEQEL
+1875 NADGRFSEGLTEQEQ

-1905 NAGIRSKNSGSTIT
+1905 NAGIRAKNSVSSMT
-1919 SMFMEANADSIV
+1919 SMFSETNSKSIV
-1931 VDTTASQDV
+1931 VPTKVSPEPERQEVTRRD
-1940 VRKEVRISGVNLVGL
+1940 VRISGVNL
-1955 GEASHDSAESLVAAR
+1955 ESLSAVQGSQPTGQLAS
-1970 AEKVA
+1970 KS
-1975 NLYRWLDTDNDVATD
+1975 
-1990 KYVPVPGFE
+1990 VPGFKSHFASTSIGIE
-1999 RVDAD
+1999 NELSGLVVVLPKNSAQTFGYVHDSQGNPLFMLTKDMNQGGYGNPVGINDIQGVNNWQTHTIELVTYPSEISDTAAVESRKEAMLWLAKEFTDHINQSNHQSLPHL
-2004 VSDEVKQR
+2004 VSDDGR
-2012 MIQSMSGYIEHT
+2012 F
-2024 DNQVPK
+2024 
-2030 DQAQAL
+2030 
-2036 ATLFV
+2036 TLV
-2041 ESTLDYDW
+2041 ISN
-2049 DKRVEFLTKLESYG
+2049 S
-2063 YSFETPHAEKSI
+2063 
-2075 VSFWSG
+2075 
-2081 KNFKQYRDVLDN
+2081 
-2093 AQTDG
+2093 
-2098 KKVVYDIDVKGNAFA
+2098 
-2113 IDLNKHLMRW
+2113 KHLIAA
-2123 GGLFLDP
+2123 GNGT
-2130 DNAEQNQLKSSIDAA
+2130 SIDAQGKTIGMTPSGQQA
-2145 TFSNTGFWS
+2145 TMAISAKEFGTSSSPEVRLLESAPWYQAGLRDEFLANAKNTTLDDPATAQNVYAYLT
-2154 SVYAT
+2154 SVYSKTADLAKEY
-2159 GAQHD
+2159 GIYINDWDPASEGFSPNAQGLTD
-2164 VYVIAEGGVRLG
+2164 PKVKNAWSILPRTKPVRMLELLSAEDSRYVRQQIAEKLKGTYSESLAKNVFEYFQYGGEVAG
-2176 NYFWHVE
+2176 HGINNATTGSVQQPE
-2183 LPALR
+2183 PAILFEFR
-2188 QLQRE
+2188 SVPSALSDF
-2193 GLVGE
+2193 VP
-2198 IRLLDKPVSE
+2198 KTAS
-2208 YKDLPADEIGRRL
+2208 
-2221 TDAGV
+2221 T
-2226 GVKVRFDALSSARQ
+2226 VKVDVKALDHFDSASRKAIITEVNALVSGSEDFDAWYQEYRASKGQPPVKNPKSSASANHK
-2240 AELLADNPDDYR
+2240 AEWLMTQHAEQWAKITAPYTDNHETLTSTKLASNDKE
-2252 ADTLVELDVKLSAI
+2252 ELHALGETSNLEHNKQQENVASI
-2266 DSMLRESLPFY
+2266 INTMLNDMLPFY
-2277 SLRTERNLLV
+2277 ALRTERNLLV
-2287 QEGDEGFEVRSW
+2287 QEGDEGFEVRAW
-2299 PGSDDKS
+2299 PGTEDKS
-2306 KTILLDNPEDAAQQ
+2306 KTIILENPEDAAQH

-2341 FLVDNKVLSHH
+2341 FLVDNKVISHH
-2352 DGRTRILAQKEDGA
+2352 EGRTHVLAQKVDGA
-2366 WTYNTNS
+2366 WQYNATV

-2383 AAHVSGKVRG
+2383 AANVTGKIRG
-2393 ESYQKVIDALAE
+2393 ESYQQVIDALTD
-2405 YHASTAE
+2405 YHARITE
-2412 HADYELESVEQL
+2412 YADYEPESVEKL
-2424 VNLRKKIEGYALGH
+2424 LNLRKKIEGYVLGH
-2438 PDSGRLEAMNS
+2438 PDSGRVEAMNS

-2455 SRLEEVSVLAVS
+2455 TRLDEVSLLSVA
-2467 EQSIKAHDSFSRLYD
+2467 EQTIQAQDSFSRLYD
-2482 QLDNAHLKQSKHL
+2482 QLEAANLKESKHL
-2495 YLDGNGDFVTKGK
+2495 YLDQNGDFVTKGK
-2508 GNLAKIDQL
+2508 GNLANIDLL
-2517 GGSDAVLEKVKAS
+2517 GSREAVLEKVKLTVS
-2530 VNHEYGQ
+2530 NEYGQ
-2537 AIADTIFAGLSA
+2537 TVADTIFAGLSA
-2549 NELAKDGKGIDIT
+2549 KDLAKDGKGIDIA
-2562 GLNRIHQALEQHMS
+2562 GLNKVHQAIEQHLS

-2581 MYIWKP
+2581 LYIWKP

-2594 HAALQIGQGRTQIDA
+2594 HAALQIGQGRTQLEG
-2609 QAAADFNKQNYVSWW
+2609 QAAADFNQQNYVSWW

-2631 NIRNIFNVAT
+2631 NISNILNVAT
-2641 EYQPDLK
+2641 KDQPDLK

-2660 NDTLEHDMASEEND
+2660 NDTLEHDVASEEND
-2674 GFGLNDGETK
+2674 GFGLHDGDIK

-2696 GIDAAYKDAS
+2696 GIDASFKEAS

-2720 VSTGIPAHVFQP
+2720 ETTGIPAHVFQP
-2732 FVDQWNDTSYD
+2732 FVEQWNDTSYD
-2743 MMDVANRFAQELQ
+2743 MMDVANRFAQELRL
-2756 KQAQASGDP
+2756 QAQRSDDP
-2765 ALVAK
+2765 ELLEK
-2770 RIDNVV
+2770 RIGNVV
-2776 RLFAERA
+2776 RQFAERA
-2783 LEEIEAFKASQADE
+2783 LEEIETFKASQADQ

-2816 WNRLSHDPDA
+2816 WHRLSNDPDA

-2854 TWRPKFGVWTPTE
+2854 TWLPKFGVWTPTE

-2888 HQVNDDLD
+2888 HQVTDVLD
-2896 ALSGSEKHKDKVA
+2896 ALSGNEKPKENVA

-2916 PRDKVPL
+2916 PRDKESL

-2932 ELYGERDARRKI
+2932 ELYGNKEARRKI
-2944 GDITQTL
+2944 GEITQTL

-2958 GESQKVTLK
+2958 GESQKITLQ

-2973 TGYYHQGTASS
+2973 TGYYHQGTAPSEG
-2984 DDETSTTSGKV
+2984 ETSSPSGKV

-3009 ASAIRSHYQKQGIDM
+3009 ASAIRNHYQKQGIDM

-3065 IILHGYSMGGPI
+3065 IIIHGYSMGGPI

-3114 NPAGIVGTIAK
+3114 NPAGIVGAIAK

-3131 SVEKNLK
+3131 SVEKNLE
-3138 GLPQETPILLLTD
+3138 GLPKETSILLLTD
-3151 NEGLGEEGEKLR
+3151 NEGLGNEGEKLR
-3163 VKLSNSGF
+3163 TKLTASGY

-3189 SQYTGQIVSD
+3189 SQYADQIVSGLSSSASVDED
-3199 LLNTQHI
+3199 LDQQGLDTTSTKDQGISNKNDHLQVVDS
-3206 KHNEAKLNLEPHGK
+3206 KEA
-3220 NYESRDLI
+3220 
-3228 LKPISQ
+3228 
-3234 PETVELGMP
+3234 
-3243 EVDQKVLADIA
+3243 LADRKILH
-3254 ERENVIIGVRPV
+3254 NQDVN
-3266 DEKSKSLIASKMY
+3266 S
-3279 SSKGLFVKAKSSD
+3279 
-3292 WGPMSGFIPVDQSFA
+3292 WGP
-3307 KASARRDL
+3307 
-3315 ETFNRHAE
+3315 
-3323 QSIQSGNAVSA
+3323 
-3334 DLYLNQVRVEELVSK
+3334 
-3349 YHSLTPLELDDQS
+3349 
-3362 GMYKT
+3362 
-3367 TATNG
+3367 
-3372 DQSVPFFLN
+3372 
-3381 RVTVDG
+3381 
-3387 NELWQVH
+3387 
-3394 YITNGELAP
+3394 IT
-3403 FKVIGDPVSKQ
+3403 
-3414 PMTAD
+3414 
-3419 YDLLT
+3419 
-3424 VMYSYGDLGP
+3424 
-3434 QDKVKQPLTWQQW
+3434 
-3447 KDSVT
+3447 
-3452 YEDLTPKYKELYSN
+3452 
-3466 EDLYNKKDGASLG
+3466 
-3479 NVSGRLKELKD
+3479 
-3490 RINVD
+3490 
-3495 LGRTNGLEMVHHGAD
+3495 
-3510 DANPYAVMADNFPAT
+3510 
-3525 FFVPKSLFA
+3525 
-3534 EDGLGE
+3534 
-3540 GKGSIQ
+3540 
-3546 TYFNVNEQ
+3546 
-3554 GAVVIRNPQ
+3554 
-3563 EFSDFQQVTIN
+3563 
-3574 ASFRASFND
+3574 
-3583 KWNHGLDEPLF
+3583 
-3594 TTKRKLS
+3594 
-3601 HEFLNKR
+3601 
-3608 DQLLKKL
+3608 
-3615 SGGRLDAQDETLVA
+3615 
-3629 LGNPDDVSGNKAIVA
+3629 
-3644 VDVSQIFT
+3644 
-3652 RQELKER
+3652 
-3659 ANVFAKP
+3659 
-3666 IGASY
+3666 
-3671 QGILD
+3671 
-3676 QLDLV
+3676 
-3681 HQTVSRDQI
+3681 
-3690 VASFELNKKVN
+3690 
-3701 AYIAEHPTSGRNQA
+3701 
-3715 LTQLKEQITS
+3715 
-3725 ALFIGKMQV
+3725 
-3734 AQVDIDAIAQ
+3734 
-3744 TRPELAAR
+3744 
-3752 IFMVAIEEA
+3752 
-3761 NGEHR
+3761 
-3766 GLTDMMVRWANEDP
+3766 
-3780 YLAPKQGY
+3780 
-3788 KGETPNDLGFDAK
+3788 
-3801 YHVDLGDHYADF
+3801 
-3813 KQWLE
+3813 
-3818 TSQSNGLLSKATLDE
+3818 
-3833 STKTVHLGYSY
+3833 
-3844 QELQDLTG
+3844 
-3852 VESVQMAFYF
+3852 
-3862 LKEAAKK
+3862 
-3869 VDPISGDSAE
+3869 
-3879 MILLK
+3879 
-3884 KFADKSYLSQLDSDR
+3884 
-3899 MDQIE
+3899 
-3904 GIYRSSHET
+3904 
-3913 DVDAWDRRYSG
+3913 
-3924 AGYDELTNK
+3924 
-3933 LAGATG
+3933 
-3939 VDEQLSVL
+3939 
-3947 LDDRK
+3947 
-3952 GLLIGEVHGSDVNG
+3952 
-3966 LRFVNEQMD
+3966 
-3975 ALKKQ
+3975 
-3980 GVTVIG
+3980 
-3986 LEHLRSD
+3986 
-3993 LAQPLIDRYLATGV
+3993 
-4007 MSSELSAMLKTK
+4007 
-4019 HLDATLF
+4019 
-4026 ENARANGMRIVA
+4026 
-4038 LDANSSARPNV
+4038 
-4049 QGTEHGLM
+4049 
-4057 YRAGAAN
+4057 
-4064 NIAVEVLQSLPDD
+4064 
-4077 EKFVAIYGKA
+4077 
-4087 HLQSHK
+4087 
-4093 GIEGF
+4093 
-4098 VPGITHRLDL
+4098 
-4108 PALRVSDSNQ
+4108 
-4118 FRVEQDDMTLRVVY
+4118 
-4132 DDVANK
+4132 
-4138 PKLTFKDSL
+4138 
-4147 SGANTAIHNQNVNDW
+4147 
-4162 ERVAVTPTADGGETR
+4162 VTPTTDGGETR

-4186 ENDSV
+4186 ENDDV
-4191 VANAAA
+4191 VAKAAA

-4236 VGHGRDD
+4236 VGHGRDH
-4243 SDSNNTHLSGYS
+4243 SESNNTRLSGYS
-4255 AEDLAAKLANFQQS
+4255 ADELAVKLAKFQQS
-4269 FSQAENINNTPDHIS
+4269 FNQAENINNKPDHIS

-4306 MDVNGLRV
+4306 MDANGLRV
-4314 DVSARSSELAVD
+4314 DVSVRSSELAVD
-4326 ATGRKH
+4326 EAGRKH
-4332 TKDENGDW
+4332 TKDANGDW
-4340 IQKAETNKVSLSW
+4340 VQKAENNKVSLSW
-4353 NEQGE
+4353 DAQGE
-4358 VIAKEERIRNGI
+4358 VVAKDERIRNGI

-4380 GVSDVGEIARGAIG
+4380 GVNNVDEPARGAIG

-4399 FDAPEKRKVETE
+4399 FDAPEKRKPETE
-4411 TSSSA
+4411 VIANSSSS
-4416 ANNKLSYSGNIQV
+4416 NQFSYSGNIQV
-4429 NVGDGEFTAVN
+4429 NVGEGEFTAVN

-4445 VGIKVGSGG
+4445 VGIKVGTGG

-4459 FGDNNVMVHIGNG
+4459 FGDNNVMVHIGDG
-4472 ESKHSVDMG
+4472 ESKHSVDIG

-4489 QMFIGNRNVS
+4489 QMFLGNRNVS
-4499 FNLGQ
+4499 FNFGH
-4504 SNDLL
+4504 SNDLIL
-4509 VMMDKSIPTPP
+4509 MMDKSIPTPP

-4526 GAARISGVLQSI
+4526 GAARISGMLQGI
-4538 ATSGEDQDWLA
+4538 ATSGEGEDWLA

-4569 LDQSSSVDYTCLV
+4569 LDQSSSVDYTTLV
-4582 ELDSHNERSSR
+4582 ELDSQNERDSR
-4593 GLKHDTEA
+4593 GLKHDAEA
-4601 ALNKQYNQWLSGN
+4601 TLNKQYNQWLSGN
-4614 SDSSAGK
+4614 GNSGTSQ

-4672 SLFGLMTQQFSAT
+4672 SLFGLMTQQFTAT
-4685 GQAKTTFTYTPEDLP
+4685 GQAKTTFTYTPQDLP
-4700 RQLKNKLLGQMAG
+4700 RQLKNKLLGQLAG
-4713 IGAETTLADIFGVD
+4713 VGAETTLADIFGVD
-4727 YTTSGQIVSRNG
+4727 YTASGQIVSRNG
-4739 EAVDGVAILTEML
+4739 QAVDGVAILKEML

-4775 LKSGIDMGADGIQ
+4775 LKAGIDMGADGIK
-4788 SFAETHGLKDK
+4788 SFAETHGLKEK
-4799 APEEEENKSAVS
+4799 APEEEKDNSSVS
-4811 VNGTSVNSAQ
+4811 VNGANVNSAQ
-4821 GATASDGNTETAE
+4821 GATMADGNTETAE
-4834 TQDRAFGF
+4834 TQDRALGF

-4860 KEMKSLVENLKEN
+4860 KEMKSLVENLKQN

-4893 HLQGDGDINLS
+4893 HLQGDGDINIS

-4943 SNIFTGGEGS
+4943 SNIFTGGEGH

-5001 DTGLGRDYVVTSGNF
+5001 DTGSGRDYVVTSGNF
-5016 NRVDTGDGQDYS
+5016 NRVDTGDDQDYS

-5044 FANVFGN
+5044 FANIFGN
-5051 YNRINASAGNDVV
+5051 YNRINAGAGNDVV

-5069 HAVLNGGEGEDHLI
+5069 HAVLNGGDGDDHLI

-5094 GEEGRDLM
+5094 GGEGRDLM

-5126 IDNLVEDISSE
+5126 IDNLVEDIRSE

-5165 DPVSETDQ
+5165 DPSNDSDQ
-5173 AKFEHIGSVTFNDY
+5173 SKFEHIGSVTFSDY
-5187 FDGKRAQMIIA
+5187 FNGNRAQVVIGMS
-5198 MGEKD
+5198 EKD
-5203 ANGEREYTTLS
+5203 LSGEREYTMLS
-5214 ESSIDAL
+5214 DSAIDAL

-5227 FDPQAGDNGF
+5227 FEPQAGDNGF
-5237 IDNLDSKSRVA
+5237 IDSLESKSQAA
-5248 ISTAWADVVH
+5248 ISMAWSDVVH
-5258 KKGITV
+5258 KKGLMV

>member
-1 MGKPFW
+1 MVFYLIPKRRVWLMGKPFW

-21 NGNNDIVAIGF
+21 DGNNNIVAIGF
-32 GGEIHAYGG
+32 GGQIHAYGG

-46 VGSIGATVHTGSG
+46 VGSIGATVYTGSG
-59 NDTVVGGSAYLRV
+59 NDTVVGGSAYLKV
-72 EDSTGHLSVKGAAGY
+72 EDSTGHLTVKGAAGY

-110 HLGHHGDVSY
+110 HLGNHGDVSY

-127 SVKRKGLSG
+127 GITRKGLSG
-136 NVTFKGAGG
+136 NVTFAGAGG

-151 ETNHGNLS
+151 ETNQGNLS
-159 FAGAG
+159 FTGAG

-172 WFDQYQGSRGDV
+172 WFNRYQGSHGV
-184 SFDGAGAA
+184 VTFDGAGAA

-236 RTRQA
+236 RTHQA
-241 EDVYQQTHGNIRF
+241 EDVYTQTRGNIRF

-259 YNSFYSDVAH
+259 YNSLYSDVAH

-276 GGAYNTITRKGS
+276 GGAYNTIIRKGS
-288 GSSFDA
+288 GNDFA
-294 QGMEYAKAEDIV
+294 KEGMTNAKADEIV
-306 LTTAKMHGSWIGSGT
+306 LTKAVMSGSWIGQD
-321 HAVTAV
+321 HHVTAV
-327 KSEREPNTYLFAIA
+327 KSASEPNTYLFAFA
-341 DGTYTK
+341 DSTYTK
-347 INKVRLSNDPK
+347 INKVQLRNDPQ
-358 TGKLKYYSE
+358 TGELKYYST
-367 AWYKQGNHLSGLAR
+367 AWYKEGNHLSNLANQDI
-381 SDVSSAGGFE
+381 SDNGGFTA
-391 VNPINGGYTLSN
+391 VNINGAYTLSDLK
-403 IAVEHQQSL
+403 VEHQQSV
-412 TVHAMEKDLTEYEW
+412 TVHAVEKSLTEYEW

-432 ALIDAKD
+432 AVIDAKE
-439 VVLSD
+439 VSLSD

-449 HAISTDGT
+449 HAIYADGT
-457 KVDVQAIKSNRKPN
+457 KVDVKAVKSNRQPN
-471 TYVYAKVL
+471 TYIYAKVL

-491 NDAETGV
+491 NDPETGA

-509 GDHTANLANE
+509 GDHTANIANQ
-519 DISSANGYHSMGK
+519 DISSATGYNPMGK
-532 GGYSLSALNYSV
+532 GGYSLSDLHYSV
-544 NAIRSMSETVADID
+544 NAVRSTSETVADIE

-566 KPATDSGESSGDVH
+566 KPANDSGESSGDVR
-580 FSGAGGGNVI
+580 FNGAGGGNVI
-590 KSNVTRGNVYFN
+590 KSNVTRGNVHFN

-649 LVHQSKQGKMD
+649 LVHQSQQGKMD

-670 VRIGDG
+670 VRLGDG
-676 QYLAHLLAYGNISVH
+676 QYLAHLLAYGNISVQ
-691 KGNGNSRVAMLG
+691 KGSGDSRVVMLG

-709 QIGSGHGLWLAA
+709 QIGSGNGLWLAA
-721 GGFNVMTQVGN
+721 GGFNVMTQVGK
-732 GEVTSVLAGGANVLT
+732 GDVAAVLAGGANVLT
-747 KVGEGELTAG
+747 KMGEGELTSG
-757 MLGGANVM
+757 MLGGANVI
-765 THISGD
+765 THISND
-771 EQASNTTAVAL
+771 DQLSNTTAVAL
-782 GGANILTKKGKGDT
+782 GGANILTKKGKGNT

-806 LTHVGDGSTTG
+806 LTHVGDGTTTG

-870 TSIAAMIG
+870 TSIAVMIG

-885 VGEGNA
+885 VGEGNT

-915 AEANVFTH
+915 AEVNVFTH

-956 NIFTHIGNGSTF
+956 NIFTHVGSGSTF
-968 AAMIGQANVMTKVGN
+968 AAMIGQANIMTKVGN

-989 MVGKANIYTH
+989 MVGKANIMTH
-999 VGDGTSLGLFAGEMN
+999 VGDGTSLGLFAGEVN

-1105 SDIGNVMTH
+1105 SDVGNVMTH

-1125 GKANIVT
+1125 GKANLIT

-1138 GINVAWG
+1138 GVNVAWG

-1163 GEANILT
+1163 GEANLIT

-1180 VQGKANIITHVG
+1180 VQGEANIITHVG

-1207 TKVGDGRNVVLA
+1207 TKVGHGQNVVLA

-1234 FNALWSKGNVVT
+1234 FNALWSKGNIVT
-1246 KVGDGMQVTAAKGKA
+1246 KVGDGMQVTAAKGQA

-1286 GNGVSVNVAW
+1286 GDGVSVNVAW

-1316 KANANIHI
+1316 KANANIHV

-1333 YARNNVAI
+1333 YAQNNVAI

-1353 ASSNTSSNKLSAL
+1353 TSSNTSSNKLSAL
-1366 FDNVKQTLLGVG
+1366 FDNIKQTVLGVG

-1386 VQGDEASTSGTQ
+1386 VQGDEASSSGTH

-1419 IEEVGSDL
+1419 IKEVGSDL

-1438 DTPDLNE
+1438 DTPDLNK
-1445 MDNDLNIDGA
+1445 MQHALNVDD
-1455 SDHAPNLIVNGD
+1455 SSVQAPNLIVNGD
-1467 FEQGDRGWQST
+1467 FEQGAHGWQST

-1485 SGSVYGVNGEG
+1485 AGSVYGVEGEG
-1496 HGTRVTELDTHT
+1496 HGARVTELDTYT

-1513 QDLTD
+1513 QDLAN
-1518 LTEGEVIA
+1518 LAQGEVIA

-1555 SGDASAWQ
+1555 SGDESAWQ
-1563 QKTLKLTAHAGSNRI
+1563 QKTLKLTAQAGSNRI

-1592 LDNVVAKSESSPQAN
+1592 LDNVVATSESSQQAN
-1607 AVSEHAKQNQAS
+1607 AIREHATQNPAT

-1654 ESTDQQAIEN
+1654 ESTDQQALEN
-1664 NGQAQRDAVK
+1664 NGQAQRDAVQ
-1674 EESEAVT
+1674 EESEAIT
-1681 AELTTLAQGLDV
+1681 AELTKLAQGLDV
-1693 LDGQATHTGK
+1693 LDGQATHTGE
-1703 SGEQWRNDFA
+1703 SGDQWRNEFA
-1713 GGLLD
+1713 SGLLA
-1718 GVQSQIDDAKQ
+1718 GVQTQLDDAKQ
-1729 LASDKMAAAKQTQSD
+1729 LANDKIAEAKQTHAD
-1744 NNSKVKDSIAKS
+1744 NQNKVKDAVAKS

-1771 QDIAEA
+1771 QDIADA
-1777 KADAET
+1777 QADAEK
-1783 RKADAVAKSHDAKQ
+1783 RKADALAKGKDAQQ
-1797 AESDAHSAAN
+1797 AESDAHHAVN
-1807 DAQSR
+1807 NAQSR
-1812 GDRDAMNAENKAN
+1812 GDRDVQLAENKAN
-1825 QAQNDAQ
+1825 QAQADAQ

-1845 GVAGSGLSGNAHRV
+1845 GVTGSGLSGNAHSV
-1859 EGAGETGSH
+1859 EGAGETDSH

-1875 NADGRFSDGLTEQEL
+1875 NADGRFSEGLTEQEQ

-1905 NAGIRSKNSGSTIT
+1905 NAGIRAKNSGSSMT
-1919 SMFMEANADSIV
+1919 SMFSETNSKSIV
-1931 VDTTASQDV
+1931 VPTKVSPEPDRQEVTRRD
-1940 VRKEVRISGVNLVGL
+1940 VRISGVNL
-1955 GEASHDSAESLVAAR
+1955 ESLSAVQGSQQTGQLAS
-1970 AEKVA
+1970 KS
-1975 NLYRWLDTDNDVATD
+1975 
-1990 KYVPVPGFE
+1990 VPGFKSHFASTSIGIE
-1999 RVDAD
+1999 NELSGLVVVLPKNSAQTFGYVHDSQGNPLFMLTKDMNQGGYSNPVGINDIQGVNNWQTHTIELVTYPSEISDTAAVESRKEAMVWLAKEFTDHINQSNHQSLPHL
-2004 VSDEVKQR
+2004 VSDDGR
-2012 MIQSMSGYIEHT
+2012 F
-2024 DNQVPK
+2024 
-2030 DQAQAL
+2030 
-2036 ATLFV
+2036 TLV
-2041 ESTLDYDW
+2041 ISN
-2049 DKRVEFLTKLESYG
+2049 S
-2063 YSFETPHAEKSI
+2063 
-2075 VSFWSG
+2075 
-2081 KNFKQYRDVLDN
+2081 
-2093 AQTDG
+2093 
-2098 KKVVYDIDVKGNAFA
+2098 
-2113 IDLNKHLMRW
+2113 KHLIAA
-2123 GGLFLDP
+2123 GNGT
-2130 DNAEQNQLKSSIDAA
+2130 SIDAQGKTIGMTPSGQQA
-2145 TFSNTGFWS
+2145 TMAISAKEFGTSSSSEVRLLESAPWYQAGLRDEFLANAKNTTLDDPATAQNVYAYLT
-2154 SVYAT
+2154 SVYSKTADLAKEY
-2159 GAQHD
+2159 GIYINDWDPASEGFSPNAQGLTD
-2164 VYVIAEGGVRLG
+2164 PKVKNAWSILPRTKPVRMLELLSAEDSRYVRQQIAEKLKGTYSESLAKNVFEYFQYGGEVAG
-2176 NYFWHVE
+2176 HGINNATTGSVQQPE
-2183 LPALR
+2183 PAILFEFR
-2188 QLQRE
+2188 SVPSALSDF
-2193 GLVGE
+2193 VP
-2198 IRLLDKPVSE
+2198 KTAS
-2208 YKDLPADEIGRRL
+2208 
-2221 TDAGV
+2221 T
-2226 GVKVRFDALSSARQ
+2226 VKVDVKALDHFDSASRKAIITEVNALVSGSEDFDAWYQEYRASKGQPPVKNPKSSASANHK
-2240 AELLADNPDDYR
+2240 AEWLMMQHAEQWAKITAPYTDNHETLTSTKLASNDKE
-2252 ADTLVELDVKLSAI
+2252 ELHALGETSNLEHNKQQENVASI
-2266 DSMLRESLPFY
+2266 INTMLNDMLPFY
-2277 SLRTERNLLV
+2277 ALRTERNLLV
-2287 QEGDEGFEVRSW
+2287 QEGDEGFEVRAW
-2299 PGSDDKS
+2299 PGTEDKS
-2306 KTILLDNPEDAAQQ
+2306 KTIILEDPEDAAQH

-2328 ANFDNFEQMPDEL
+2328 ANFDNFEQMPEEL
-2341 FLVDNKVLSHH
+2341 FLVDNKVISHH
-2352 DGRTRILAQKEDGA
+2352 EGRTHVLAQRVDGA
-2366 WTYNTNS
+2366 WQYNATV

-2383 AAHVSGKVRG
+2383 AANVTGKIRG
-2393 ESYQKVIDALAE
+2393 ESYQQVIDALSE
-2405 YHASTAE
+2405 YHSSVTE
-2412 HADYELESVEQL
+2412 FSDYEQESIEKL
-2424 VNLRKKIEGYALGH
+2424 LSLRKKIEGYVLGH
-2438 PDSGRLEAMNS
+2438 PDSGRIAAMNS

-2455 SRLEEVSVLAVS
+2455 TRLEEVSVLAVS
-2467 EQSIKAHDSFSRLYD
+2467 EPNIKAQDSFSRLYD
-2482 QLDNAHLKQSKHL
+2482 QLETANLKGTKHL
-2495 YLDGNGDFVTKGK
+2495 YLDQNGEFVTKGK
-2508 GNLAKIDQL
+2508 GHLANIDLL
-2517 GGSDAVLEKVKAS
+2517 GSREAVLEKVKLTVS
-2530 VNHEYGQ
+2530 NEYGQ
-2537 AIADTIFAGLSA
+2537 TVADTIFAGLSA
-2549 NELAKDGKGIDIT
+2549 KDLAKDGKGIDIA
-2562 GLNRIHQALEQHMS
+2562 GLNKVHQAIEQHLS

-2581 MYIWKP
+2581 LYIWKP

-2594 HAALQIGQGRTQIDA
+2594 HAALQIGQGRTQLEG
-2609 QAAADFNKQNYVSWW
+2609 QAAADFNQQNYVSWW

-2631 NIRNIFNVAT
+2631 NISNILNVAT
-2641 EYQPDLK
+2641 KDQPDLK

-2660 NDTLEHDMASEEND
+2660 NDTLEHDVASEEND
-2674 GFGLNDGETK
+2674 GFGLHDGDIK

-2696 GIDAAYKDAS
+2696 GIDASFKEAS

-2720 VSTGIPAHVFQP
+2720 ETTGIPAHVFQP
-2732 FVDQWNDTSYD
+2732 FVEQWNDTSYD
-2743 MMDVANRFAQELQ
+2743 MMDVANRFAQELRL
-2756 KQAQASGDP
+2756 QAQRSDDP
-2765 ALVAK
+2765 ELLEK
-2770 RIDNVV
+2770 RIGNVV
-2776 RLFAERA
+2776 RQFAERA
-2783 LEEIEAFKASQADE
+2783 LEEIETFKASQADQ

-2816 WNRLSHDPDA
+2816 WHRLSNDPDA

-2854 TWRPKFGVWTPTE
+2854 TWLPKFGVWTPTE

-2888 HQVNDDLD
+2888 HQVTDVLD
-2896 ALSGSEKHKDKVA
+2896 ALSGNEKPKENVA

-2916 PRDKVPL
+2916 PRDKESL

-2932 ELYGERDARRKI
+2932 ELYGDNEARRKI
-2944 GDITQTL
+2944 GEITQTL

-2958 GESQKVTLK
+2958 GESQKITLQ

-2973 TGYYHQGTASS
+2973 TGYYHQGTAPSEG
-2984 DDETSTTSGKV
+2984 ETSSPSGKV

-3009 ASAIRSHYQKQGIDM
+3009 ASAIRNHYQKQGIDM

-3065 IILHGYSMGGPI
+3065 IIIHGYSMGGPI

-3114 NPAGIVGTIAK
+3114 NPAGIVGAIAK

-3131 SVEKNLK
+3131 SVEKNLE
-3138 GLPQETPILLLTD
+3138 GLPKETSILLLTD
-3151 NEGLGEEGEKLR
+3151 NEGLGNEGEKLR
-3163 VKLSNSGF
+3163 TKLTASGY

-3189 SQYTGQIVSD
+3189 SQYADQIVSGLSSSASVDED
-3199 LLNTQHI
+3199 LDQQGLDTTSTKDQGISNKNDHLQVVDS
-3206 KHNEAKLNLEPHGK
+3206 KEA
-3220 NYESRDLI
+3220 
-3228 LKPISQ
+3228 
-3234 PETVELGMP
+3234 
-3243 EVDQKVLADIA
+3243 LADRKILH
-3254 ERENVIIGVRPV
+3254 NQDVN
-3266 DEKSKSLIASKMY
+3266 S
-3279 SSKGLFVKAKSSD
+3279 
-3292 WGPMSGFIPVDQSFA
+3292 WGP
-3307 KASARRDL
+3307 
-3315 ETFNRHAE
+3315 
-3323 QSIQSGNAVSA
+3323 
-3334 DLYLNQVRVEELVSK
+3334 
-3349 YHSLTPLELDDQS
+3349 
-3362 GMYKT
+3362 
-3367 TATNG
+3367 
-3372 DQSVPFFLN
+3372 
-3381 RVTVDG
+3381 
-3387 NELWQVH
+3387 
-3394 YITNGELAP
+3394 IT
-3403 FKVIGDPVSKQ
+3403 
-3414 PMTAD
+3414 
-3419 YDLLT
+3419 
-3424 VMYSYGDLGP
+3424 
-3434 QDKVKQPLTWQQW
+3434 
-3447 KDSVT
+3447 
-3452 YEDLTPKYKELYSN
+3452 
-3466 EDLYNKKDGASLG
+3466 
-3479 NVSGRLKELKD
+3479 
-3490 RINVD
+3490 
-3495 LGRTNGLEMVHHGAD
+3495 
-3510 DANPYAVMADNFPAT
+3510 
-3525 FFVPKSLFA
+3525 
-3534 EDGLGE
+3534 
-3540 GKGSIQ
+3540 
-3546 TYFNVNEQ
+3546 
-3554 GAVVIRNPQ
+3554 
-3563 EFSDFQQVTIN
+3563 
-3574 ASFRASFND
+3574 
-3583 KWNHGLDEPLF
+3583 
-3594 TTKRKLS
+3594 
-3601 HEFLNKR
+3601 
-3608 DQLLKKL
+3608 
-3615 SGGRLDAQDETLVA
+3615 
-3629 LGNPDDVSGNKAIVA
+3629 
-3644 VDVSQIFT
+3644 
-3652 RQELKER
+3652 
-3659 ANVFAKP
+3659 
-3666 IGASY
+3666 
-3671 QGILD
+3671 
-3676 QLDLV
+3676 
-3681 HQTVSRDQI
+3681 
-3690 VASFELNKKVN
+3690 
-3701 AYIAEHPTSGRNQA
+3701 
-3715 LTQLKEQITS
+3715 
-3725 ALFIGKMQV
+3725 
-3734 AQVDIDAIAQ
+3734 
-3744 TRPELAAR
+3744 
-3752 IFMVAIEEA
+3752 
-3761 NGEHR
+3761 
-3766 GLTDMMVRWANEDP
+3766 
-3780 YLAPKQGY
+3780 
-3788 KGETPNDLGFDAK
+3788 
-3801 YHVDLGDHYADF
+3801 
-3813 KQWLE
+3813 
-3818 TSQSNGLLSKATLDE
+3818 
-3833 STKTVHLGYSY
+3833 
-3844 QELQDLTG
+3844 
-3852 VESVQMAFYF
+3852 
-3862 LKEAAKK
+3862 
-3869 VDPISGDSAE
+3869 
-3879 MILLK
+3879 
-3884 KFADKSYLSQLDSDR
+3884 
-3899 MDQIE
+3899 
-3904 GIYRSSHET
+3904 
-3913 DVDAWDRRYSG
+3913 
-3924 AGYDELTNK
+3924 
-3933 LAGATG
+3933 
-3939 VDEQLSVL
+3939 
-3947 LDDRK
+3947 
-3952 GLLIGEVHGSDVNG
+3952 
-3966 LRFVNEQMD
+3966 
-3975 ALKKQ
+3975 
-3980 GVTVIG
+3980 
-3986 LEHLRSD
+3986 
-3993 LAQPLIDRYLATGV
+3993 
-4007 MSSELSAMLKTK
+4007 
-4019 HLDATLF
+4019 
-4026 ENARANGMRIVA
+4026 
-4038 LDANSSARPNV
+4038 
-4049 QGTEHGLM
+4049 
-4057 YRAGAAN
+4057 
-4064 NIAVEVLQSLPDD
+4064 
-4077 EKFVAIYGKA
+4077 
-4087 HLQSHK
+4087 
-4093 GIEGF
+4093 
-4098 VPGITHRLDL
+4098 
-4108 PALRVSDSNQ
+4108 
-4118 FRVEQDDMTLRVVY
+4118 
-4132 DDVANK
+4132 
-4138 PKLTFKDSL
+4138 
-4147 SGANTAIHNQNVNDW
+4147 
-4162 ERVAVTPTADGGETR
+4162 VTPTTDGGETR

-4186 ENDSV
+4186 ENDDV
-4191 VANAAA
+4191 VAKAAA

-4236 VGHGRDD
+4236 VGHGRDH
-4243 SDSNNTHLSGYS
+4243 SESNNTRLSGYS
-4255 AEDLAAKLANFQQS
+4255 ADELAVKLAKFQQS
-4269 FSQAENINNTPDHIS
+4269 FNQAENINNKPDHIS

-4306 MDVNGLRV
+4306 MDANGLRV
-4314 DVSARSSELAVD
+4314 DVSVRSSELAVD
-4326 ATGRKH
+4326 EAGRKH
-4332 TKDENGDW
+4332 TKDANGDW
-4340 IQKAETNKVSLSW
+4340 VQKAENNKVSLSW
-4353 NEQGE
+4353 DAQGE
-4358 VIAKEERIRNGI
+4358 VVAKDERIRNGI

-4380 GVSDVGEIARGAIG
+4380 GVNNVDEPARGAIG

-4399 FDAPEKRKVETE
+4399 FDAPEKRKPETE
-4411 TSSSA
+4411 VIANSSSS
-4416 ANNKLSYSGNIQV
+4416 NQFSYSGNIQV
-4429 NVGDGEFTAVN
+4429 NVGEGEFTAVN

-4445 VGIKVGSGG
+4445 VGIKVGTGG

-4459 FGDNNVMVHIGNG
+4459 FGDNNVMVHIGDG
-4472 ESKHSVDMG
+4472 ESKHSVDIG

-4489 QMFIGNRNVS
+4489 QMFLGNRNVS
-4499 FNLGQ
+4499 FNFGH
-4504 SNDLL
+4504 SNDLIL
-4509 VMMDKSIPTPP
+4509 MMDKSIPTPP

-4526 GAARISGVLQSI
+4526 GAARISGVLQGI
-4538 ATSGEDQDWLA
+4538 ATSGEGEDWLA

-4569 LDQSSSVDYTCLV
+4569 LDQSSSVDYTTLV
-4582 ELDSHNERSSR
+4582 ELDSQNERDSR
-4593 GLKHDTEA
+4593 GLKHDAEA
-4601 ALNKQYNQWLSGN
+4601 TLNKQYNQWLSGN
-4614 SDSSAGK
+4614 GNSGTSQ

-4672 SLFGLMTQQFSAT
+4672 SLFGLMTQQFTAT
-4685 GQAKTTFTYTPEDLP
+4685 GQAKTTFTYTPQDLP
-4700 RQLKNKLLGQMAG
+4700 RQLKNKLLGQLAG
-4713 IGAETTLADIFGVD
+4713 VGAETTLADIFGVD
-4727 YTTSGQIVSRNG
+4727 YTASGQIVSRNG
-4739 EAVDGVAILTEML
+4739 QAVDGVAILKEML

-4775 LKSGIDMGADGIQ
+4775 LKAGIDMGADGIK
-4788 SFAETHGLKDK
+4788 SFAETHGLKEK
-4799 APEEEENKSAVS
+4799 APEEEKDNSSVS
-4811 VNGTSVNSAQ
+4811 VNGANVNSAQ
-4821 GATASDGNTETAE
+4821 GATMADGNTETAE
-4834 TQDRAFGF
+4834 TQDRALGF

-4860 KEMKSLVENLKEN
+4860 KEMKSLVENLKQN

-4893 HLQGDGDINLS
+4893 HLQGDGDINIS

-4943 SNIFTGGEGS
+4943 SNIFTGGEGN

-5001 DTGLGRDYVVTSGNF
+5001 DTGSGRDYVVTSGNF
-5016 NRVDTGDGQDYS
+5016 NRVDTGDDQDYS

-5044 FANVFGN
+5044 FANIFGN
-5051 YNRINASAGNDVV
+5051 YNRINAGAGNDVV

-5069 HAVLNGGEGEDHLI
+5069 HAVLNGGDGDDHLI
-5083 AAAISKFSQFN
+5083 AVAISKFSQFN
-5094 GEEGRDLM
+5094 GGEGRDLM

-5126 IDNLVEDISSE
+5126 IDNLVEDIRSE

-5165 DPVSETDQ
+5165 DPSNDSDQ
-5173 AKFEHIGSVTFNDY
+5173 SKFEHIGSVTFSDY
-5187 FDGKRAQMIIA
+5187 FNGNRAQVVIGMS
-5198 MGEKD
+5198 EKD
-5203 ANGEREYTTLS
+5203 LSGEREYTMLS
-5214 ESSIDAL
+5214 DSAIDAL

-5227 FDPQAGDNGF
+5227 FEPQAGDNGF
-5237 IDNLDSKSRVA
+5237 IDSLESKSQAA
-5248 ISTAWADVVH
+5248 ISMAWSDVVH
-5258 KKGITV
+5258 KKGLMV

>member
-21 NGNNDIVAIGF
+21 DGNNNIVAIGF
-32 GGEIHAYGG
+32 GGQIHAYGG

-46 VGSIGATVHTGSG
+46 VGSIGATVYTGSG
-59 NDTVVGGSAYLRV
+59 NDTVVGGSAYLKV
-72 EDSTGHLSVKGAAGY
+72 EDSTGHLTVKGAAGY

-110 HLGHHGDVSY
+110 HLGNHGDVSY

-127 SVKRKGLSG
+127 GITRKGLNG
-136 NVTFKGAGG
+136 NVTFAGAGG

-151 ETNHGNLS
+151 ETNQGNLS
-159 FAGAG
+159 FTGAG
-164 AGNKLDRT
+164 VGNKLDRT
-172 WFDQYQGSRGDV
+172 WFNRYQGSHGDV
-184 SFDGAGAA
+184 TFDGAGAA

-221 GDITLQGAGASNRIE
+221 GDIILEGAGASNRIE
-236 RTRQA
+236 RTHNA
-241 EDVYQQTHGNIRF
+241 NDVYTETRGNIRF

-259 YNSFYSDVAH
+259 YNSLYSDVAH

-288 GSSFDA
+288 GADFDA
-294 QGMEYAKAEDIV
+294 QGMEYAKADEIV
-306 LTTAKMHGSWIGSGT
+306 LTAAQMHGLSIDNGNKF
-321 HAVTAV
+321 HAVNAV

-341 DGTYTK
+341 DGNYTK
-347 INKVRLSNDPK
+347 INKIRLYNDAES
-358 TGKLKYYSE
+358 GKLKYYSE
-367 AWYKQGNHLSGLAR
+367 AWFKQGNHLTDLAH
-381 SDVSSAGGFE
+381 SDVSSSGGFE
-391 VNPINGGYTLSN
+391 SNPVNGGYTLSN
-403 IAVEHQQSL
+403 VAIEHQQSV
-412 TVHAMEKDLTEYEW
+412 TVHAVEKSLTEYEW

-439 VVLSD
+439 VALSD

-449 HAISTDGT
+449 DAIYADGT
-457 KVDVQAIKSNRKPN
+457 KVDVKAVKSNRQPN
-471 TYVYAKVL
+471 TYIYAKVL

-491 NDAETGV
+491 NDPETGA

-509 GDHTANLANE
+509 GDHTANIANQ
-519 DISSANGYHSMGK
+519 DISSATGHNPMGK
-532 GGYSLSALNYSV
+532 GGYSLSDLHYSV
-544 NAIRSMSETVADID
+544 NAVRSTSETVADIE

-566 KPATDSGESSGDVH
+566 KPANDSGESSGDVC
-580 FSGAGGGNVI
+580 FNGAGGGNVI
-590 KSNVTRGNVYFN
+590 KSNVTRGNVHFN

-649 LVHQSKQGKMD
+649 LVHQSQQGKMD

-670 VRIGDG
+670 VRLGDG
-676 QYLAHLLAYGNISVH
+676 QYLAHLLAYGNISVQ
-691 KGNGNSRVAMLG
+691 KGSGDSRVVMLG

-709 QIGSGHGLWLAA
+709 QIGSGNGLWLAA
-721 GGFNVMTQVGN
+721 GGFNVMTQVGQ
-732 GEVTSVLAGGANVLT
+732 GDVAAVLAGGANVLT
-747 KVGEGELTAG
+747 KMGEGELTSG
-757 MLGGANVM
+757 MLGGANVI

-771 EQASNTTAVAL
+771 NETSNTTAVAL
-782 GGANILTKKGKGDT
+782 GGANILTKKGKGNT

-806 LTHVGDGSTTG
+806 LTHVGDGTTTG

-840 VGNVLTHVG
+840 VSNVLTHVG

-870 TSIAAMIG
+870 TSIAVMIG

-956 NIFTHIGNGSTF
+956 NIFTHVGSGSTF
-968 AAMIGQANVMTKVGN
+968 AAMIGQANIMTKVGN

-989 MVGKANIYTH
+989 MVGKANIMTH
-999 VGDGTSLGLFAGEMN
+999 VGDGTSLGLFAGEVN

-1105 SDIGNVMTH
+1105 SDVGNVMTH

-1125 GKANIVT
+1125 GKANLIT

-1138 GINVAWG
+1138 GVNVAWG

-1163 GEANILT
+1163 GEANLIT

-1180 VQGKANIITHVG
+1180 VQGEANIITHVG

-1207 TKVGDGRNVVLA
+1207 TKVGHGQNVVLA

-1234 FNALWSKGNVVT
+1234 FNALWSKGNIVT
-1246 KVGDGMQVTAAKGKA
+1246 KVGDGMQVTAAKGQA

-1266 VGNGLSV
+1266 VGNGLNV

-1286 GNGVSVNVAW
+1286 GDGVSVNVAW

-1316 KANANIHI
+1316 KANANIHV
-1324 GDGLNINAS
+1324 GNGLNINAS
-1333 YARNNVAI
+1333 YAQNNVAI

-1366 FDNVKQTLLGVG
+1366 FDNIKQTVLGVG

-1386 VQGDEASTSGTQ
+1386 VQGDEASSSGTH

-1419 IEEVGSDL
+1419 IKEVSSDL

-1438 DTPDLNE
+1438 DTPDLNK
-1445 MDNDLNIDGA
+1445 MQHALNVDDSSVQA
-1455 SDHAPNLIVNGD
+1455 SNLIVNGD
-1467 FEQGDRGWQST
+1467 FELGEHGWQST

-1485 SGSVYGVNGEG
+1485 AGSVYGVEGEG
-1496 HGTRVTELDTHT
+1496 HGARVTELDTYT

-1513 QDLTD
+1513 QDLAN
-1518 LTEGEVIA
+1518 LAQGEVIA

-1532 KRAGLSNN
+1532 KRAGISNN
-1540 EGIEVLWNGEVVFSS
+1540 EGIDVLWNGEVVFSS
-1555 SGDASAWQ
+1555 SGDESAWQ

-1578 EFKGTGHN
+1578 EFKGTGHD

-1592 LDNVVAKSESSPQAN
+1592 LDNVVAKSETPQQTN
-1607 AVSEHAKQNQAS
+1607 AVSEHATQNQAS
-1619 QNALSDKERAEADR
+1619 QNALSDKDRAEADR
-1633 QRLEQEKQKQ
+1633 QRLEQEKRKQ

-1654 ESTDQQAIEN
+1654 ESTDQQALEN

-1681 AELTTLAQGLDV
+1681 AELAKLAQGLDV
-1693 LDGQATHTGK
+1693 LDGQATHTGE
-1703 SGEQWRNDFA
+1703 SGDQWRNEFA
-1713 GGLLD
+1713 SGLLA
-1718 GVQSQIDDAKQ
+1718 GVQTQLDDAKQ
-1729 LASDKMAAAKQTQSD
+1729 LANDKIAEAKQTHAD
-1744 NNSKVKDSIAKS
+1744 NQNKVKDAVAKS
-1756 EAGVAKGEQNRAGAE
+1756 EAGVAKGEQNRAVAE
-1771 QDIAEA
+1771 QDIADA
-1777 KADAET
+1777 KTDAEK
-1783 RKADAVAKSHDAKQ
+1783 RKADALAKGNDAKQ

-1812 GDRDAMNAENKAN
+1812 GDRDAMNAEHKAN
-1825 QAQNDAQ
+1825 QVQNDAK

-1845 GVAGSGLSGNAHRV
+1845 GVTGSGLSGNAHSV
-1859 EGAGETGSH
+1859 EGAGETDSH

-1875 NADGRFSDGLTEQEL
+1875 NADGRFSEGLTEQEQ

-1905 NAGIRSKNSGSTIT
+1905 NAGIRAKNSVSTIT
-1919 SMFMEANADSIV
+1919 SMFTEANTDSIV
-1931 VDTTASQDV
+1931 VPTSASQDV
-1940 VRKEVRISGVNLVGL
+1940 VRKEIRISGVNLEGL
-1955 GEASHDSAESLVAAR
+1955 GEASHDG
-1970 AEKVA
+1970 
-1975 NLYRWLDTDNDVATD
+1975 T
-1990 KYVPVPGFE
+1990 
-1999 RVDAD
+1999 
-2004 VSDEVKQR
+2004 
-2012 MIQSMSGYIEHT
+2012 
-2024 DNQVPK
+2024 
-2030 DQAQAL
+2030 
-2036 ATLFV
+2036 
-2041 ESTLDYDW
+2041 
-2049 DKRVEFLTKLESYG
+2049 
-2063 YSFETPHAEKSI
+2063 
-2075 VSFWSG
+2075 
-2081 KNFKQYRDVLDN
+2081 
-2093 AQTDG
+2093 
-2098 KKVVYDIDVKGNAFA
+2098 
-2113 IDLNKHLMRW
+2113 
-2123 GGLFLDP
+2123 
-2130 DNAEQNQLKSSIDAA
+2130 
-2145 TFSNTGFWS
+2145 
-2154 SVYAT
+2154 
-2159 GAQHD
+2159 
-2164 VYVIAEGGVRLG
+2164 
-2176 NYFWHVE
+2176 
-2183 LPALR
+2183 
-2188 QLQRE
+2188 
-2193 GLVGE
+2193 LVGTA
-2198 IRLLDKPVSE
+2198 VN
-2208 YKDLPADEIGRRL
+2208 
-2221 TDAGV
+2221 T
-2226 GVKVRFDALSSARQ
+2226 
-2240 AELLADNPDDYR
+2240 
-2252 ADTLVELDVKLSAI
+2252 
-2266 DSMLRESLPFY
+2266 MLRESLPFY

-2287 QEGDEGFEVRSW
+2287 QEGEEGFEVRSW
-2299 PGSDDKS
+2299 PGTDGKS
-2306 KTILLDNPEDAAQQ
+2306 KTIILDDPEDAAQQ

-2328 ANFDNFEQMPDEL
+2328 ANFDNFEQMPDKL
-2341 FLVDNKVLSHH
+2341 FFVDNKVISHH
-2352 DGRTRILAQKEDGA
+2352 EGRTRILAQKEEGT
-2366 WTYNTNS
+2366 WKYRVKT
-2373 ELMSVTELLD
+2373 ELMSVSELFD
-2383 AAHVSGKVRG
+2383 AANVNGKIRG
-2393 ESYQKVIDALAE
+2393 DSYQKVVDALAD
-2405 YHASTAE
+2405 YHTIPLLFKAAE
-2412 HADYELESVEQL
+2412 DLGHDAIDYADYNLESVEKL
-2424 VNLRKKIEGYALGH
+2424 VNLRKQVEGYLLGH
-2438 PDSGRLEAMNS
+2438 PDSGRVEAMNS

-2455 SRLEEVSVLAVS
+2455 TRLDEVSVLSVA
-2467 EQSIKAHDSFSRLYD
+2467 EQTIQAQDSFSRLYD
-2482 QLDNAHLKQSKHL
+2482 QLEAANLKESKHL
-2495 YLDGNGDFVTKGK
+2495 YLDQNGDFVTKGK
-2508 GNLAKIDQL
+2508 GNLANIDLL
-2517 GGSDAVLEKVKAS
+2517 GSREAVLEKVKSAVS
-2530 VNHEYGQ
+2530 NEYGQ
-2537 AIADTIFAGLSA
+2537 TVADTIFAGLSA
-2549 NELAKDGKGIDIT
+2549 KDLAKDGKGIDIA
-2562 GLNRIHQALEQHMS
+2562 GLNKVHQAIEQHMS

-2587 SDHSALG
+2587 SDHSTLG
-2594 HAALQIGQGRTQIDA
+2594 HAALQIGQGRTQLEG

-2624 PLGSKSS
+2624 PLGSKSL
-2631 NIRNIFNVAT
+2631 NIFNVAT
-2641 EYQPDLK
+2641 KNQPDLK
-2648 LRWSDFSQPAHQ
+2648 LRWSDLSQPAHQ
-2660 NDTLEHDMASEEND
+2660 NSTLAHDMVSEEND

-2684 LKRFIEKLNAAK
+2684 LKSFIEELNAEK
-2696 GIDAAYKDAS
+2696 GVDASYKNAS

-2720 VSTGIPAHVFQP
+2720 ASTGIPAHVFQP

-2743 MMDVANRFAQELQ
+2743 MMDVANRFAEELQ

-2765 ALVAK
+2765 ALVEK

-2776 RLFAERA
+2776 RQFAERA
-2783 LEEIEAFKASQADE
+2783 LEEIKAFKASEADQ

-2809 VAAMQAE
+2809 TAAMQAE
-2816 WNRLSHDPDA
+2816 WHRLSNDPDA

-2854 TWRPKFGVWTPTE
+2854 TWLPKFGVWTPTE
-2867 LFNFGQALQE
+2867 LFNFGQVLQE
-2877 AQLEIAAKKQS
+2877 AQLEIAAKKQN
-2888 HQVNDDLD
+2888 HQVTDLLD
-2896 ALSGSEKHKDKVA
+2896 ALSGNEKHKENVA

-2916 PRDKVPL
+2916 PRDKESL

-2932 ELYGERDARRKI
+2932 ELYGEKDARRKI
-2944 GDITQTL
+2944 GEITQTL
-2951 LDHAVEK
+2951 LDHAVEN

-2967 GEAGRL
+2967 GEVGRL
-2973 TGYYHQGTASS
+2973 TGYYHQGAVANEG
-2984 DDETSTTSGKV
+2984 ETSATSGKV

-3009 ASAIRSHYQKQGIDM
+3009 ASAIRNHYQKQGIDM

-3059 GIDPSN
+3059 GIDPSH
-3065 IILHGYSMGGPI
+3065 IIIHGYSMGGPI

-3114 NPAGIVGTIAK
+3114 NPAGIVGAIAK

-3138 GLPQETPILLLTD
+3138 GLPKETPILLLTD

-3163 VKLSNSGF
+3163 AKLAIAGY

-3189 SQYTGQIVSD
+3189 GQYADQIVSGLFNAEHAAVEEAGEVKD
-3199 LLNTQHI
+3199 IRATEDSSVDKAVASDTELGANTDSSH
-3206 KHNEAKLNLEPHGK
+3206 K
-3220 NYESRDLI
+3220 NYQSRDLV
-3228 LKPISQ
+3228 LEPIVQ
-3234 PETVELGMP
+3234 PETIELGMP
-3243 EVDQKVLADIA
+3243 DIDQKILAEVA

-3266 DEKSKSLIASKMY
+3266 DEKSKSLIDSKLY

-3315 ETFNRHAE
+3315 DKFNGYAE
-3323 QSIQSGNAVSA
+3323 QSIESGNAVSA
-3334 DLYLNQVRVEELVSK
+3334 DLYLNQVRMDELVSK
-3349 YHSLTPLELDDQS
+3349 YQSLTALEFDAES

-3372 DQSVPFFLN
+3372 DQTVTFFLN
-3381 RVTVDG
+3381 KVTVESKD
-3387 NELWQVH
+3387 LWQVH
-3394 YITNGELAP
+3394 YMKDGELAP

-3424 VMYSYGDLGP
+3424 VMYSYAELGP
-3434 QDKVKQPLTWQQW
+3434 QDKVKQPLTWEQW
-3447 KDSVT
+3447 KESVT
-3452 YEDLTPKYKELYSN
+3452 YEDLTPKYQELYSS
-3466 EDLYNKKDGASLG
+3466 EELYNKKDGASLG
-3479 NVSGRLKELKD
+3479 VVSDRLKTLKD
-3490 RINVD
+3490 VINTS
-3495 LGRTNGLEMVHHGAD
+3495 LGRTDGLEMVHHGAD

-3525 FFVPKSLFA
+3525 FFVPKSFFM

-3554 GAVVIRNPQ
+3554 GAVVIRDPQ
-3563 EFSDFQQVTIN
+3563 EFSNFQQVAIN
-3574 ASFRASFND
+3574 VSYRASLND
-3583 KWNHGLDEPLF
+3583 KWNAGLDDPLF
-3594 TTKRKLS
+3594 TPKRKLS
-3601 HEFLNKR
+3601 HEFLDVRDELANK
-3608 DQLLKKL
+3608 LKAK
-3615 SGGRLDAQDETLVA
+3615 V
-3629 LGNPDDVSGNKAIVA
+3629 
-3644 VDVSQIFT
+3644 VDF
-3652 RQELKER
+3652 EKE
-3659 ANVFAKP
+3659 V
-3666 IGASY
+3666 
-3671 QGILD
+3671 
-3676 QLDLV
+3676 QLD
-3681 HQTVSRDQI
+3681 R
-3690 VASFELNKKVN
+3690 
-3701 AYIAEHPTSGRNQA
+3701 
-3715 LTQLKEQITS
+3715 
-3725 ALFIGKMQV
+3725 
-3734 AQVDIDAIAQ
+3734 
-3744 TRPELAAR
+3744 
-3752 IFMVAIEEA
+3752 
-3761 NGEHR
+3761 
-3766 GLTDMMVRWANEDP
+3766 
-3780 YLAPKQGY
+3780 
-3788 KGETPNDLGFDAK
+3788 
-3801 YHVDLGDHYADF
+3801 LGDHQVD
-3813 KQWLE
+3813 
-3818 TSQSNGLLSKATLDE
+3818 
-3833 STKTVHLGYSY
+3833 STVST
-3844 QELQDLTG
+3844 
-3852 VESVQMAFYF
+3852 
-3862 LKEAAKK
+3862 
-3869 VDPISGDSAE
+3869 
-3879 MILLK
+3879 
-3884 KFADKSYLSQLDSDR
+3884 
-3899 MDQIE
+3899 
-3904 GIYRSSHET
+3904 
-3913 DVDAWDRRYSG
+3913 
-3924 AGYDELTNK
+3924 
-3933 LAGATG
+3933 
-3939 VDEQLSVL
+3939 LSV
-3947 LDDRK
+3947 
-3952 GLLIGEVHGSDVNG
+3952 
-3966 LRFVNEQMD
+3966 
-3975 ALKKQ
+3975 
-3980 GVTVIG
+3980 T
-3986 LEHLRSD
+3986 
-3993 LAQPLIDRYLATGV
+3993 
-4007 MSSELSAMLKTK
+4007 
-4019 HLDATLF
+4019 
-4026 ENARANGMRIVA
+4026 A
-4038 LDANSSARPNV
+4038 LD
-4049 QGTEHGLM
+4049 
-4057 YRAGAAN
+4057 
-4064 NIAVEVLQSLPDD
+4064 
-4077 EKFVAIYGKA
+4077 
-4087 HLQSHK
+4087 
-4093 GIEGF
+4093 
-4098 VPGITHRLDL
+4098 
-4108 PALRVSDSNQ
+4108 
-4118 FRVEQDDMTLRVVY
+4118 
-4132 DDVANK
+4132 
-4138 PKLTFKDSL
+4138 
-4147 SGANTAIHNQNVNDW
+4147 NQNVDDW
-4162 ERVAVTPTADGGETR
+4162 SQIAVVPKNDGGETR

-4191 VANAAA
+4191 AAKAAA

-4212 DSDGNYRVV
+4212 DSEGNYRVV

-4243 SDSNNTHLSGYS
+4243 SENSNTRLSGYS
-4255 AEDLAAKLANFQQS
+4255 ADELAVKLAKFQQA
-4269 FSQAENINNTPDHIS
+4269 FGQAENISNKPDHIS

-4314 DVSARSSELAVD
+4314 DVSVRNSDVAVD
-4326 ATGRKH
+4326 TTGRKH
-4332 TKDENGDW
+4332 TQDANGNW
-4340 IQKAETNKVSLSW
+4340 VQKAENNKVSLTW
-4353 NEQGE
+4353 NTQGE
-4358 VIAKEERIRNGI
+4358 VTVRDEVIRNGV
-4370 AEGDIDLSRI
+4370 AEGDIHLSR
-4380 GVSDVGEIARGAIG
+4380 VGASEVNEPARGAIG
-4394 DNNDV
+4394 DNSEV
-4399 FDAPEKRKVETE
+4399 FEAPEKRKTE
-4411 TSSSA
+4411 TDTTASA
-4416 ANNKLSYSGNIQV
+4416 GSDNKLSYSGNIQV
-4429 NVGDGEFTAVN
+4429 NVGEGEFTAVN

-4445 VGIKVGSGG
+4445 VGIKVGTGG

-4459 FGDNNVMVHIGNG
+4459 FGDNNVMVHIGDG
-4472 ESKHSVDMG
+4472 ESKHSVDIG

-4489 QMFIGNRNVS
+4489 QMFLGNRNVS
-4499 FNLGQ
+4499 FNFGH
-4504 SNDLL
+4504 SNDLIL
-4509 VMMDKSIPTPP
+4509 MMDKSIPTPT

-4526 GAARISGVLQSI
+4526 GAARISGVLQGI
-4538 ATSGEDQDWLA
+4538 AMSGEGEDWLA

-4569 LDQSSSVDYTCLV
+4569 LDQSSSVDYTTLV
-4582 ELDSHNERSSR
+4582 ELDSQNERDSR
-4593 GLKHDTEA
+4593 GLKHDAEA
-4601 ALNKQYNQWLSGN
+4601 TLNKQYNQWLSGN
-4614 SDSSAGK
+4614 GNSGTSQ

-4672 SLFGLMTQQFSAT
+4672 SLFGLMTQQFTAT
-4685 GQAKTTFTYTPEDLP
+4685 GQAKTTFTYTPQDLP
-4700 RQLKNKLLGQMAG
+4700 RQLKNKLLGQLAG
-4713 IGAETTLADIFGVD
+4713 VGAETTLADIFGVD
-4727 YTTSGQIVSRNG
+4727 YTASGQVVSRNG
-4739 EAVDGVAILTEML
+4739 QAVDGVAILKEML

-4775 LKSGIDMGADGIQ
+4775 LKAGIDMGADGIK
-4788 SFAETHGLKDK
+4788 SFAETHGLKEK
-4799 APEEEENKSAVS
+4799 APEEEKDNSSVS
-4811 VNGTSVNSAQ
+4811 VNGANVNRAQ
-4821 GATASDGNTETAE
+4821 GATVADGNTETAE

-4860 KEMKSLVENLKEN
+4860 KEMKSLVENLKQN

-4893 HLQGDGDINLS
+4893 HLQGDGDINIS

-4943 SNIFTGGEGS
+4943 SNIFTGGEGN
-4953 DMGVLMGRENMMF
+4953 DMGVLMGRENKMF

-5001 DTGLGRDYVVTSGNF
+5001 DTGSGRDYVVTSGSF
-5016 NRVDTGDGQDYS
+5016 NRVDTGDDQDYS

-5051 YNRINASAGNDVV
+5051 YNRINAGAGNDVV

-5069 HAVLNGGEGEDHLI
+5069 HAVLNGGDGDDHLI

-5094 GEEGRDLM
+5094 GGEGRDLM

-5126 IDNLVEDISSE
+5126 IDNLVEDIRSE

-5165 DPVSETDQ
+5165 DPSNDSDQ
-5173 AKFEHIGSVTFNDY
+5173 SKFEHIGSVTFSDY
-5187 FDGKRAQMIIA
+5187 FNGNRAQVVIGMS
-5198 MGEKD
+5198 EKD
-5203 ANGEREYTTLS
+5203 LSGEREYTMLS
-5214 ESSIDAL
+5214 DSAIDAL

-5227 FDPQAGDNGF
+5227 FEPQAGDNGF
-5237 IDNLDSKSRVA
+5237 IDSLESKSQAA
-5248 ISTAWADVVH
+5248 ISMAWSDVVH
-5258 KKGITV
+5258 KKGLMV

>member
-21 NGNNDIVAIGF
+21 DGNNSIVAIGF

-46 VGSIGATVHTGSG
+46 VGSIGATVYTGSG

-72 EDSTGHLSVKGAAGY
+72 EDTTGHLSVKGAAGY

-110 HLGHHGDVSY
+110 HLGNHGDVSY

-127 SVKRKGLSG
+127 GITRKGLSG

-151 ETNHGNLS
+151 ETNQGNLS

-172 WFDQYQGSRGDV
+172 WFNRYQGSRGDV
-184 SFDGAGAA
+184 TFDGAGAA

-241 EDVYQQTHGNIRF
+241 EDVYAQTRGNIRF

-259 YNSFYSDVAH
+259 YNSLYSDVAH

-276 GGAYNTITRKGS
+276 GGAYNSITRKGS

-294 QGMEYAKAEDIV
+294 QGMEYAKAEEIV
-306 LTTAKMHGSWIGSGT
+306 LTAAQMHGLSIDNGNKF

-347 INKVRLSNDPK
+347 INKVRLYNDPE

-367 AWYKQGNHLSGLAR
+367 AWFKRGNHLTDLAR

-412 TVHAMEKDLTEYEW
+412 TVHAVEKDLTEYEW

-432 ALIDAKD
+432 AQIDAKD
-439 VVLSD
+439 IVLAN
-444 AKMGG
+444 AKIGG
-449 HAISTDGT
+449 YGISTDGT
-457 KVDVQAIKSNRKPN
+457 VFDVTPVKSNIKPN

-479 GPYTKIVVVELA
+479 GPYTKIVVLELA
-491 NDAETGV
+491 NDPDTGE
-498 LKYQARSWYKE
+498 LKYKAFPWYKE
-509 GDHTANLANE
+509 GDHTANLADENF
-519 DISSANGYHSMGK
+519 SAENGYSAGYK
-532 GGYSLSALNYSV
+532 GGYSLSDLHYSV
-544 NAIRSMSETVADID
+544 NAVRSTSETVADID

-580 FSGAGGGNVI
+580 FNGAGGGNVI

-616 GNTEFNGGGAANVI
+616 GHTEFNGGGAANVI

-670 VRIGDG
+670 VRLGDG

-691 KGNGNSRVAMLG
+691 KGNGNSRVVMLG

-709 QIGSGHGLWLAA
+709 QIGSGNGLWLAA
-721 GGFNVMTQVGN
+721 GGFNVMTQVGK
-732 GEVTSVLAGGANVLT
+732 GDVASVLAGGANVLT
-747 KVGEGELTAG
+747 KVGDGDLTAG
-757 MLGGANVM
+757 MLGGANVI

-771 EQASNTTAVAL
+771 NETSNTTAVAL
-782 GGANILTKKGKGDT
+782 GGANILTKKGKGNA

-806 LTHVGDGSTTG
+806 LTHVGDGTTTG

-870 TSIAAMIG
+870 TSIAVMIG

-956 NIFTHIGNGSTF
+956 NIFTHVGSGSTF
-968 AAMIGQANVMTKVGN
+968 AAMIGQANIMTKVGD

-999 VGDGTSLGLFAGEMN
+999 VGDGTSLGIFAGEVN

-1125 GKANIVT
+1125 GKANIIT

-1138 GINVAWG
+1138 GVNVAWG

-1163 GEANILT
+1163 GEANVIT

-1207 TKVGDGRNVVLA
+1207 TKVGNGRNVVLA

-1234 FNALWSKGNVVT
+1234 FNALWSKGNIVT

-1266 VGNGLSV
+1266 VGDGLSV

-1286 GNGVSVNVAW
+1286 GDGVSVNVAW

-1324 GDGLNINAS
+1324 GDGLGINAS
-1333 YARNNVAI
+1333 YAQNNVAI
-1341 KVGNGDFYSLAV
+1341 KIGNGDFYSLAV

-1366 FDNVKQTLLGVG
+1366 FDNIKQTVLGVG

-1386 VQGDEASTSGTQ
+1386 VQGDEASSSGTQ

-1438 DTPDLNE
+1438 DTPDLNK
-1445 MDNDLNIDGA
+1445 MQNALDVDGS
-1455 SDHAPNLIVNGD
+1455 SDQTQAPNLIVNGD
-1467 FEQGDRGWQST
+1467 FEQGDQGWKST
-1478 HGVEASY
+1478 HGVEASH
-1485 SGSVYGVNGEG
+1485 SGNVYGVNGEG
-1496 HGTRVTELDTHT
+1496 HGARVTELDTYT

-1578 EFKGTGHN
+1578 EFKGTGQN

-1592 LDNVVAKSESSPQAN
+1592 LDNVVAKSESSQQAN
-1607 AVSEHAKQNQAS
+1607 AVSEHATQNQAS

-1654 ESTDQQAIEN
+1654 ESTDQKALEN

-1681 AELTTLAQGLDV
+1681 AELTKLAQGLDV
-1693 LDGQATHTGK
+1693 LDEQATHTGE
-1703 SGEQWRNDFA
+1703 SGDQWRNDFA

-1718 GVQSQIDDAKQ
+1718 GVQRQLDDAKQ
-1729 LASDKMAAAKQTQSD
+1729 LANDKIAAAKQTQSD
-1744 NNSKVKDSIAKS
+1744 NNSKVKESVAKS

-1771 QDIAEA
+1771 QDIADA

-1783 RKADAVAKSHDAKQ
+1783 RKADAVAKSNDAKQ

-1825 QAQNDAQ
+1825 QAQNDAK
-1832 GAKQNEGD
+1832 GTKQNEGD
-1840 RPDRQ
+1840 RPDRE

-1859 EGAGETGSH
+1859 EGAGATGSH

-1875 NADGRFSDGLTEQEL
+1875 NADGRFSEGLSEQEL
-1890 EALEGATNA
+1890 EALEDATNA

-1905 NAGIRSKNSGSTIT
+1905 NAGIRGKNSGSTIT
-1919 SMFMEANADSIV
+1919 SMFTETNVDSIV
-1931 VDTTASQDV
+1931 VPTVASQDV
-1940 VRKEVRISGVNLVGL
+1940 ARKEIRISGVNLEGL
-1955 GEASHDSAESLVAAR
+1955 GEASQESAESLVAAR

-1975 NLYRWLDTDNDVATD
+1975 NLYRWLDSDNEVATD

-2004 VSDEVKQR
+2004 VSDEAKQR
-2012 MIQSMSGYIEHT
+2012 MIQFVGGYIEHT

-2030 DQAQAL
+2030 DQAQVL

-2041 ESTLDYDW
+2041 EATLDYDW

-2063 YSFETPHAEKSI
+2063 YGFEAPHGEKSI

-2081 KNFKQYRDVLDN
+2081 RNFKEYRNVLDN
-2093 AQTDG
+2093 AQPDG

-2113 IDLNKHLMRW
+2113 IDLNKQLMRW
-2123 GGLFLDP
+2123 GGMFLDP

-2159 GAQHD
+2159 GAQDD
-2164 VYVIAEGGVRLG
+2164 VYVIADGGMRLG
-2176 NYFWHVE
+2176 NYFWNVE

-2193 GLVGE
+2193 GLIGE

-2208 YKDLPADEIGRRL
+2208 YKDVPVEKMGHRL

-2226 GVKVRFDALSSARQ
+2226 AVKVRFDALSVERQ
-2240 AELLADNPDDYR
+2240 AKLLADNPDSYK
-2252 ADTLVELDVKLSAI
+2252 ADTLIDLDVNLSAI
-2266 DSMLRESLPFY
+2266 DNMLRDSLPFY
-2277 SLRTERNLLV
+2277 SLRTERNIMV
-2287 QEGDEGFEVRSW
+2287 QEGDQGFEVRAW
-2299 PGSDDKS
+2299 PGTTDNN
-2306 KTILLDNPEDAAQQ
+2306 KTIIIDDPEDAV
-2320 KAIERFIL
+2320 KLKTIERFIL
-2328 ANFDNFEQMPDEL
+2328 ANFGHFDQMPDEL
-2341 FLVDNKVLSHH
+2341 FLVNNKVISHH

-2366 WTYNTNS
+2366 WKYNTKA

-2383 AAHVSGKVRG
+2383 AANVIGKTRG

-2405 YHASTAE
+2405 YHTSVLE
-2412 HADYELESVEQL
+2412 HADYELDPIEKL
-2424 VNLRKKIEGYALGH
+2424 TNLRKQLEGYALGH
-2438 PDSGRLEAMNS
+2438 PDSGRIEAMNS

-2455 SRLEEVSVLAVS
+2455 IRLEEVSVLAVS
-2467 EQSIKAHDSFSRLYD
+2467 ELNIKAHDNFSRLYG
-2482 QLDNAHLKQSKHL
+2482 QLDNANLKESKHL

-2508 GNLAKIDQL
+2508 GNLANIEQL
-2517 GGSDAVLEKVKAS
+2517 GGSEAVLEKVKSAVS
-2530 VNHEYGQ
+2530 NEYGQ
-2537 AIADTIFAGLSA
+2537 VVADTIFAGLSA
-2549 NELAKDGKGIDIT
+2549 NDLAKDGKGIDIA
-2562 GLNRIHQALEQHMS
+2562 GLNKVHKAIEDHLS

-2594 HAALQIGQGRTQIDA
+2594 HAALQIGQGRTQLEG
-2609 QAAADFNKQNYVSWW
+2609 QAAVEFNKQNYVSWW
-2624 PLGSKSS
+2624 PLGSKSPD
-2631 NIRNIFNVAT
+2631 IRDIFDIST
-2641 EYQPDLK
+2641 EAQPDLR
-2648 LRWSDFSQPAHQ
+2648 LRWSDFSQPANP
-2660 NDTLEHDMASEEND
+2660 NDTLEHDMQSEEND
-2674 GFGLNDGETK
+2674 GFGLKSGEAK
-2684 LKRFIEKLNAAK
+2684 LKGFLEKLNSAK
-2696 GIDAAYKDAS
+2696 GIDASYESISEDVAS
-2706 EGYASVLLGNPDML
+2706 ILLSSPEL
-2720 VSTGIPAHVFQP
+2720 LESSGIPTQISQP

-2743 MMDVANRFAQELQ
+2743 MMDVANRFAEELQ

-2765 ALVAK
+2765 ALVEK

-2816 WNRLSHDPDA
+2816 WNRLSNDPDA

-2888 HQVNDDLD
+2888 HQVTDLLD
-2896 ALSGSEKHKDKVA
+2896 ALSGNEKHKENVA

-2916 PRDKVPL
+2916 PRDKESL

-2932 ELYGERDARRKI
+2932 ELYGEKDARRKI
-2944 GDITQTL
+2944 GEITQTL
-2951 LDHAVEK
+2951 LDHAVEN

-2973 TGYYHQGTASS
+2973 TGYYHQGAASS
-2984 DDETSTTSGKV
+2984 EGETSATSGKV

-3009 ASAIRSHYQKQGIDM
+3009 ASAIRNHYQKQGIDM

-3065 IILHGYSMGGPI
+3065 IIIHGYSMGGPI

-3114 NPAGIVGTIAK
+3114 NPAGIVGAIAK

-3138 GLPQETPILLLTD
+3138 GLPKETPILLLTD

-3163 VKLSNSGF
+3163 AKLAIAGY

-3189 SQYTGQIVSD
+3189 GQYADQIVSGLFNAEQAAVEAGEVLKGLEKD
-3199 LLNTQHI
+3199 FKRYGDALKPDTSVPGKSKDIRTTKDFLNGYKNDHAKDIVDGFHSEMSIKQLVDLFVKGNWSAEQKGALAWEIESRALKVTFQNKSEKYNRLFREIASAGVVDAKATEQLAPQLMLLNLSNDGFGGRCDPLS
-3206 KHNEAKLNLEPHGK
+3206 KLVLVAKQLENDG
-3220 NYESRDLI
+3220 
-3228 LKPISQ
+3228 Q
-3234 PETVELGMP
+3234 V
-3243 EVDQKVLADIA
+3243 
-3254 ERENVIIGVRPV
+3254 GVARQLL
-3266 DEKSKSLIASKMY
+3266 EKMY
-3279 SSKGLFVKAKSSD
+3279 SAAAVLSNPTLYSDSEKANASKLLSSLAAIHAKN
-3292 WGPMSGFIPVDQSFA
+3292 PMHDTSMKVWQEKLEGKQALTVNGVVEKITD
-3307 KASARRDL
+3307 ASANGKPVL
-3315 ETFNRHAE
+3315 
-3323 QSIQSGNAVSA
+3323 
-3334 DLYLNQVRVEELVSK
+3334 
-3349 YHSLTPLELDDQS
+3349 LELDAPGHAMAAWAKGS
-3362 GMYKT
+3362 GDDRVYGFYDPNAGIVEFSSAEKFGDYLTRFFGKSDLNMAQGYKLGKNAAGEAIFNRVVVMDGNTLASYKPTFGDKT
-3367 TATNG
+3367 T
-3372 DQSVPFFLN
+3372 
-3381 RVTVDG
+3381 
-3387 NELWQVH
+3387 
-3394 YITNGELAP
+3394 
-3403 FKVIGDPVSKQ
+3403 
-3414 PMTAD
+3414 M
-3419 YDLLT
+3419 
-3424 VMYSYGDLGP
+3424 
-3434 QDKVKQPLTWQQW
+3434 
-3447 KDSVT
+3447 
-3452 YEDLTPKYKELYSN
+3452 
-3466 EDLYNKKDGASLG
+3466 
-3479 NVSGRLKELKD
+3479 
-3490 RINVD
+3490 
-3495 LGRTNGLEMVHHGAD
+3495 
-3510 DANPYAVMADNFPAT
+3510 
-3525 FFVPKSLFA
+3525 
-3534 EDGLGE
+3534 
-3540 GKGSIQ
+3540 
-3546 TYFNVNEQ
+3546 
-3554 GAVVIRNPQ
+3554 
-3563 EFSDFQQVTIN
+3563 
-3574 ASFRASFND
+3574 
-3583 KWNHGLDEPLF
+3583 
-3594 TTKRKLS
+3594 
-3601 HEFLNKR
+3601 
-3608 DQLLKKL
+3608 
-3615 SGGRLDAQDETLVA
+3615 
-3629 LGNPDDVSGNKAIVA
+3629 
-3644 VDVSQIFT
+3644 
-3652 RQELKER
+3652 
-3659 ANVFAKP
+3659 
-3666 IGASY
+3666 

-3676 QLDLV
+3676 LPV
-3681 HQTVSRDQI
+3681 
-3690 VASFELNKKVN
+3690 
-3701 AYIAEHPTSGRNQA
+3701 
-3715 LTQLKEQITS
+3715 
-3725 ALFIGKMQV
+3725 
-3734 AQVDIDAIAQ
+3734 
-3744 TRPELAAR
+3744 
-3752 IFMVAIEEA
+3752 
-3761 NGEHR
+3761 
-3766 GLTDMMVRWANEDP
+3766 
-3780 YLAPKQGY
+3780 
-3788 KGETPNDLGFDAK
+3788 FDATPIK
-3801 YHVDLGDHYADF
+3801 KPGTSDVDGNAKVVDV
-3813 KQWLE
+3813 
-3818 TSQSNGLLSKATLDE
+3818 T
-3833 STKTVHLGYSY
+3833 
-3844 QELQDLTG
+3844 
-3852 VESVQMAFYF
+3852 
-3862 LKEAAKK
+3862 KEA
-3869 VDPISGDSAE
+3869 
-3879 MILLK
+3879 
-3884 KFADKSYLSQLDSDR
+3884 
-3899 MDQIE
+3899 
-3904 GIYRSSHET
+3904 
-3913 DVDAWDRRYSG
+3913 
-3924 AGYDELTNK
+3924 
-3933 LAGATG
+3933 LAG
-3939 VDEQLSVL
+3939 
-3947 LDDRK
+3947 
-3952 GLLIGEVHGSDVNG
+3952 
-3966 LRFVNEQMD
+3966 
-3975 ALKKQ
+3975 
-3980 GVTVIG
+3980 
-3986 LEHLRSD
+3986 
-3993 LAQPLIDRYLATGV
+3993 
-4007 MSSELSAMLKTK
+4007 
-4019 HLDATLF
+4019 
-4026 ENARANGMRIVA
+4026 
-4038 LDANSSARPNV
+4038 
-4049 QGTEHGLM
+4049 
-4057 YRAGAAN
+4057 
-4064 NIAVEVLQSLPDD
+4064 
-4077 EKFVAIYGKA
+4077 GKI
-4087 HLQSHK
+4087 L
-4093 GIEGF
+4093 
-4098 VPGITHRLDL
+4098 
-4108 PALRVSDSNQ
+4108 
-4118 FRVEQDDMTLRVVY
+4118 
-4132 DDVANK
+4132 
-4138 PKLTFKDSL
+4138 
-4147 SGANTAIHNQNVNDW
+4147 HNQNVNDW
-4162 ERVAVTPTADGGETR
+4162 ERVVVTPTADGGETR

-4186 ENDSV
+4186 ENDA
-4191 VANAAA
+4191 VAAKAAA

-4243 SDSNNTHLSGYS
+4243 SESNNTRLSGYS
-4255 AEDLAAKLANFQQS
+4255 ADELAVKLAKFQQS
-4269 FSQAENINNTPDHIS
+4269 FNQAENVSSKPDHIS

-4306 MDVNGLRV
+4306 MDANGLRL
-4314 DVSARSSELAVD
+4314 DVSVRSSELAVD
-4326 ATGRKH
+4326 EAGRKH
-4332 TKDENGDW
+4332 TKDANGNW
-4340 IQKAETNKVSLSW
+4340 VQKAESNKVSLSW

-4358 VIAKEERIRNGI
+4358 VVAKDERIRNGI
-4370 AEGDIDLSRI
+4370 VEGDIDLSRI
-4380 GVSDVGEIARGAIG
+4380 GVSDVDEPARGAIG
-4394 DNNDV
+4394 DNKDV
-4399 FDAPEKRKVETE
+4399 FDAPEKRKTDTD
-4411 TSSSA
+4411 TSSPTRSD
-4416 ANNKLSYSGNIQV
+4416 NKLSYSGNIEV
-4429 NVGDGEFTAVN
+4429 LVGDGEYTAVK

-4445 VGIKVGSGG
+4445 VGIKVGTGG

-4472 ESKHSVDMG
+4472 ESKHSFDIG

-4499 FNLGQ
+4499 FNKGR
-4504 SNDLL
+4504 SNDLI

-4538 ATSGEDQDWLA
+4538 ATSGEGKDWLV

-4569 LDQSSSVDYTCLV
+4569 LDQSSSVDYTSLV
-4582 ELDSHNERSSR
+4582 ELDSQNERSSR
-4593 GLKHDTEA
+4593 GLKHDAEA

-4614 SDSSAGK
+4614 GNNDTSK

-4700 RQLKNKLLGQMAG
+4700 RQLKNKLLGQLAG
-4713 IGAETTLADIFGVD
+4713 VGADTTLGDIFGVD
-4727 YTTSGQIVSRNG
+4727 YMASGDIVSRSG
-4739 EAVDGVAILTEML
+4739 EPVDGVAILKEML
-4752 EVIGEFSG
+4752 EVVGEFSG
-4760 DQLQAFVDPAKLLDS
+4760 DQLQAFVDPAKFVDNLE
-4775 LKSGIDMGADGIQ
+4775 SGIKMGADGIKT
-4788 SFAETHGLKDK
+4788 FAETHGLKEK
-4799 APEEEENKSAVS
+4799 APEEDNSSVS
-4811 VNGTSVNSAQ
+4811 FNGTKISKAQDNSEAI
-4821 GATASDGNTETAE
+4821 TPDGSAKEE
-4834 TQDRAFGF
+4834 RAFGF
-4842 NSLNLPN
+4842 NALNLPN
-4849 LFATIFSQDKQ
+4849 LFTTLFSKNKQ
-4860 KEMKSLVENLKEN
+4860 TEMKSLVENLKEN

-4943 SNIFTGGEGS
+4943 SNIFTGGEGN

-5001 DTGLGRDYVVTSGNF
+5001 DTGSGRDYVVTSGNF
-5016 NRVDTGDGQDYS
+5016 NRVDTGDDQDYS

-5038 LGAGND
+5038 LGAGDD
-5044 FANVFGN
+5044 FANIFGN

-5094 GEEGRDLM
+5094 GGEGRDLM

-5126 IDNLVEDISSE
+5126 IDNLVEDIRSE

-5165 DPVSETDQ
+5165 DPASDSDQ
-5173 AKFEHIGSVTFNDY
+5173 AKFEHIGSVTFSDY
-5187 FDGKRAQMIIA
+5187 FNGNRAQVIIA

-5203 ANGEREYTTLS
+5203 ATGEREYTTLS
-5214 ESSIDAL
+5214 ESAIDAL

-5248 ISTAWADVVH
+5248 ITTAWADVVH

>member
-21 NGNNDIVAIGF
+21 DGNNNIVAIGF
-32 GGEIHAYGG
+32 GGQIHAYGG

-46 VGSIGATVHTGSG
+46 VGSIGATVYTGSG
-59 NDTVVGGSAYLRV
+59 NDTVVGGSAYLKV
-72 EDSTGHLSVKGAAGY
+72 EDSTGHLTVKGAAGY

-110 HLGHHGDVSY
+110 HLGNHGDISY

-127 SVKRKGLSG
+127 GITRKGLSG
-136 NVTFKGAGG
+136 NVTFAGAGG

-151 ETNHGNLS
+151 ETNQGNLS
-159 FAGAG
+159 FTGAG

-172 WFDQYQGSRGDV
+172 WFNRYQGSHGDV
-184 SFDGAGAA
+184 TFDGAGAA

-236 RTRQA
+236 RTHQA
-241 EDVYQQTHGNIRF
+241 EDVYTQTRGNIRF

-259 YNSFYSDVAH
+259 YNSLYSDVAH

-276 GGAYNTITRKGS
+276 GGAYNTIIRKGS
-288 GSSFDA
+288 GNDFA
-294 QGMEYAKAEDIV
+294 KEGMTNAKADEIV
-306 LTTAKMHGSWIGSGT
+306 LTKAVMSGSWIGQD
-321 HAVTAV
+321 HHVTAV
-327 KSEREPNTYLFAIA
+327 KSASEPNTYLFAFA
-341 DGTYTK
+341 DSTYTK
-347 INKVRLSNDPK
+347 INKVQLRNDPQ
-358 TGKLKYYSE
+358 TGELKYFST
-367 AWYKQGNHLSGLAR
+367 AWYKEGNHLSNLANQDI
-381 SDVSSAGGFE
+381 SDNGGFTA
-391 VNPINGGYTLSN
+391 VNINGAYTLSDLK
-403 IAVEHQQSL
+403 VEHQQSV
-412 TVHAMEKDLTEYEW
+412 TVHAVEKSLTEYEW

-432 ALIDAKD
+432 AVIDAKE
-439 VVLSD
+439 VSLSD

-449 HAISTDGT
+449 HAIYADGT
-457 KVDVQAIKSNRKPN
+457 KVDVKAVKSNRQPN
-471 TYVYAKVL
+471 TYIYAKVL

-491 NDAETGV
+491 NDPETGA

-509 GDHTANLANE
+509 GDHTANIANQ
-519 DISSANGYHSMGK
+519 DISSATGYNPMGK
-532 GGYSLSALNYSV
+532 GGYSLSDLHYSV
-544 NAIRSMSETVADID
+544 NAVRSTSETVADIE

-566 KPATDSGESSGDVH
+566 KPANDSGESSGDVR
-580 FSGAGGGNVI
+580 FNGAGGGNVI

-649 LVHQSKQGKMD
+649 LVHQSQQGKMD

-670 VRIGDG
+670 VRLGDG
-676 QYLAHLLAYGNISVH
+676 QYLAHLLAYGNISVQ
-691 KGNGNSRVAMLG
+691 KGSGDSRVVMLG

-709 QIGSGHGLWLAA
+709 QIGSGNGLWLAA
-721 GGFNVMTQVGN
+721 GGFNVMTQVGK
-732 GEVTSVLAGGANVLT
+732 GDVAAVLAGGANVLT
-747 KVGEGELTAG
+747 KMGEGELTSG
-757 MLGGANVM
+757 MLGGANVI
-765 THISGD
+765 TQISND
-771 EQASNTTAVAL
+771 DQLSNTTAVAL
-782 GGANILTKKGKGDT
+782 GGANILTKKGKGNT

-806 LTHVGDGSTTG
+806 LTHVGDGTTTG

-870 TSIAAMIG
+870 TSIAVMIG

-956 NIFTHIGNGSTF
+956 NIFTHIGHGSTF
-968 AAMIGQANVMTKVGN
+968 AAMIGQANIMTKVGN

-989 MVGKANIYTH
+989 MVGKANIMTH
-999 VGDGTSLGLFAGEMN
+999 VGDGTSLGLFAGEVN

-1076 GDATTAAVLAGKG
+1076 GNATTAAVLAGKG

-1105 SDIGNVMTH
+1105 SDVGNVMTH

-1125 GKANIVT
+1125 GKANLIT

-1138 GINVAWG
+1138 GVNVAWG

-1163 GEANILT
+1163 GEANLIT

-1180 VQGKANIITHVG
+1180 VQGEANIITHVG

-1202 KANVI
+1202 KANAI
-1207 TKVGDGRNVVLA
+1207 TKVGHGQNVVLA

-1234 FNALWSKGNVVT
+1234 FNALWSKGNIVT
-1246 KVGDGMQVTAAKGKA
+1246 KVGDGMQVTAAKGQA

-1286 GNGVSVNVAW
+1286 GDGVSVNVAW

-1316 KANANIHI
+1316 KANANIHV

-1333 YARNNVAI
+1333 YAQNNVAI

-1366 FDNVKQTLLGVG
+1366 FDNIKQTVLGVG

-1386 VQGDEASTSGTQ
+1386 VQGDEASSSGTH

-1419 IEEVGSDL
+1419 IKEVGSDL

-1438 DTPDLNE
+1438 DTPDLNK
-1445 MDNDLNIDGA
+1445 MQHALNVDD
-1455 SDHAPNLIVNGD
+1455 SSVQAPNLIVNGD
-1467 FEQGDRGWQST
+1467 FELGEHGWQST

-1485 SGSVYGVNGEG
+1485 AGSVYGVEGEG
-1496 HGTRVTELDTHT
+1496 HGARVTELDTYT

-1513 QDLTD
+1513 QDLAN
-1518 LTEGEVIA
+1518 LAQGEVIA

-1555 SGDASAWQ
+1555 SGDESAWQ
-1563 QKTLKLTAHAGSNRI
+1563 QKTLKLTAQAGSNRI

-1592 LDNVVAKSESSPQAN
+1592 LDNVVATSESSQQAN
-1607 AVSEHAKQNQAS
+1607 AIREHATQNPAA

-1654 ESTDQQAIEN
+1654 ESTDQQALGN
-1664 NGQAQRDAVK
+1664 NGQAQRDAVQ
-1674 EESEAVT
+1674 EESEAIT
-1681 AELTTLAQGLDV
+1681 AELTKLAQGLDV
-1693 LDGQATHTGK
+1693 LDGQATHTGE
-1703 SGEQWRNDFA
+1703 SGDQWRNEFA
-1713 GGLLD
+1713 SGLLA
-1718 GVQSQIDDAKQ
+1718 GVQTQLDDAKQ
-1729 LASDKMAAAKQTQSD
+1729 LANDKIAEAKQTHAD
-1744 NNSKVKDSIAKS
+1744 NQNKVKDAVAKS

-1771 QDIAEA
+1771 QDIADA
-1777 KADAET
+1777 QADAEK
-1783 RKADAVAKSHDAKQ
+1783 RKADALAKGKDAQQ
-1797 AESDAHSAAN
+1797 AESDAHHAVN
-1807 DAQSR
+1807 NAQSR
-1812 GDRDAMNAENKAN
+1812 GDRDVQVAENKAN
-1825 QAQNDAQ
+1825 QAQADAQ

-1845 GVAGSGLSGNAHRV
+1845 GVTGSGLSGNAHSV
-1859 EGAGETGSH
+1859 EGAGETDSH

-1875 NADGRFSDGLTEQEL
+1875 NADGRFSEGLTEQEQ

-1905 NAGIRSKNSGSTIT
+1905 NAGIRAKNSVSSMT
-1919 SMFMEANADSIV
+1919 SMFSETNSKSIV
-1931 VDTTASQDV
+1931 VPTKVSPEPERQEVTRRD
-1940 VRKEVRISGVNLVGL
+1940 VRISGVNL
-1955 GEASHDSAESLVAAR
+1955 ESLSAVQGSQPTGQLAS
-1970 AEKVA
+1970 KS
-1975 NLYRWLDTDNDVATD
+1975 
-1990 KYVPVPGFE
+1990 VPGFKSHFASTSIGIE
-1999 RVDAD
+1999 NELSGLVVVLPKNSAQTFGYVHDSQGNPLFMLTKDMSQGGYSNPVGINDIQGVNNWQTHTIELVTYPSEISDTAAVESRKEAMLWLAKEFTDHINQSNHQSLPHL
-2004 VSDEVKQR
+2004 VSDDGRFTLVISNSKHLIAAGNGTSIDSQGKTIGMTPSGQQATMAISAKEFGTSSSPEVRLLESAPWYQAGLRDEFLANAKNTTLDDPATAQNVYAYLTSVYSKTADLAKEYGIYINDWDPASEGFSPNAQGLTDPKVKNAWSILPRTKPVR
-2012 MIQSMSGYIEHT
+2012 MLELLSAEDSRYVRQQIAEKLKGTYSESLAKNVFEYFQYGGEVAGHGINNATTGSVQQPEPAILFEFRSVPSALSDFVPKTASTVKVDVKALDHFDSASRKAIITEVNALVSGSEDFDAWYQEYRASKGQPPVKNPKSSASANHKAEWLMTQHAEQWAKITAPYT
-2024 DNQVPK
+2024 DNHE
-2030 DQAQAL
+2030 
-2036 ATLFV
+2036 TLT
-2041 ESTLDYDW
+2041 S
-2049 DKRVEFLTKLESYG
+2049 TKLASNDKEELHALG
-2063 YSFETPHAEKSI
+2063 ETSNLEHNKQQENVASI
-2075 VSFWSG
+2075 I
-2081 KNFKQYRDVLDN
+2081 N
-2093 AQTDG
+2093 TM
-2098 KKVVYDIDVKGNAFA
+2098 
-2113 IDLNKHLMRW
+2113 LNDM
-2123 GGLFLDP
+2123 
-2130 DNAEQNQLKSSIDAA
+2130 
-2145 TFSNTGFWS
+2145 
-2154 SVYAT
+2154 
-2159 GAQHD
+2159 
-2164 VYVIAEGGVRLG
+2164 
-2176 NYFWHVE
+2176 
-2183 LPALR
+2183 
-2188 QLQRE
+2188 
-2193 GLVGE
+2193 
-2198 IRLLDKPVSE
+2198 
-2208 YKDLPADEIGRRL
+2208 
-2221 TDAGV
+2221 
-2226 GVKVRFDALSSARQ
+2226 
-2240 AELLADNPDDYR
+2240 
-2252 ADTLVELDVKLSAI
+2252 
-2266 DSMLRESLPFY
+2266 LPFY
-2277 SLRTERNLLV
+2277 ALRTERNLLV
-2287 QEGDEGFEVRSW
+2287 QEGDEGFEVRAW
-2299 PGSDDKS
+2299 PGTEDKS
-2306 KTILLDNPEDAAQQ
+2306 KTIILEDPEDAAQH

-2341 FLVDNKVLSHH
+2341 FLVDNKVISHH
-2352 DGRTRILAQKEDGA
+2352 EGRTHVLAQKVDGA
-2366 WTYNTNS
+2366 WQYNAKV

-2383 AAHVSGKVRG
+2383 VANVTGKIRG
-2393 ESYQKVIDALAE
+2393 ESYQQVIDALAD
-2405 YHASTAE
+2405 YHASITE
-2412 HADYELESVEQL
+2412 HADYEPESVEKL
-2424 VNLRKKIEGYALGH
+2424 LNLRKKIEGYVLGH
-2438 PDSGRLEAMNS
+2438 PDSGRVEAMNS

-2455 SRLEEVSVLAVS
+2455 TRLDEVSLLSVA
-2467 EQSIKAHDSFSRLYD
+2467 EQTIQAQDSFSRLYD
-2482 QLDNAHLKQSKHL
+2482 QLEAANLKESKHL
-2495 YLDGNGDFVTKGK
+2495 YLDQNGDFVTKGK
-2508 GNLAKIDQL
+2508 GNLANIDLL
-2517 GGSDAVLEKVKAS
+2517 GSREAVLEKVKSAVS
-2530 VNHEYGQ
+2530 NEYGQ
-2537 AIADTIFAGLSA
+2537 TVADTIFAGLSA
-2549 NELAKDGKGIDIT
+2549 KDLAKDGKGIDIA
-2562 GLNRIHQALEQHMS
+2562 GLNKVHQAIEQHLS

-2581 MYIWKP
+2581 LYIWKP

-2594 HAALQIGQGRTQIDA
+2594 HAALQIGQGRTQLEG
-2609 QAAADFNKQNYVSWW
+2609 QAAADFNQQNYVSWW

-2631 NIRNIFNVAT
+2631 NISNILNVAT
-2641 EYQPDLK
+2641 KDQPDLK

-2660 NDTLEHDMASEEND
+2660 NDTLEHDVASEEND
-2674 GFGLNDGETK
+2674 GFGLHDGDIK

-2696 GIDAAYKDAS
+2696 GIDASFKEAS

-2720 VSTGIPAHVFQP
+2720 ETTGIPAHVFQP
-2732 FVDQWNDTSYD
+2732 FVEQWNDTSYD
-2743 MMDVANRFAQELQ
+2743 MMDVANRFAQELRL
-2756 KQAQASGDP
+2756 QAQRSDDP
-2765 ALVAK
+2765 ELLEK
-2770 RIDNVV
+2770 RIGNVV
-2776 RLFAERA
+2776 RQFAERA
-2783 LEEIEAFKASQADE
+2783 LEEIETFKASQADQ

-2816 WNRLSHDPDA
+2816 WHRLSNDPDA

-2854 TWRPKFGVWTPTE
+2854 TWLPKFGVWTPTE

-2888 HQVNDDLD
+2888 HQVTDVLD
-2896 ALSGSEKHKDKVA
+2896 ALSGNEKPKENVA

-2916 PRDKVPL
+2916 PRDKESL

-2932 ELYGERDARRKI
+2932 ELYGDKEARRKI
-2944 GDITQTL
+2944 GEITQTL

-2958 GESQKVTLK
+2958 GESQKITLQ

-2973 TGYYHQGTASS
+2973 TGYYHQGTAPREG
-2984 DDETSTTSGKV
+2984 ETSTTSGKV

-3009 ASAIRSHYQKQGIDM
+3009 ASAIRNHYQKQGIDM

-3065 IILHGYSMGGPI
+3065 IIIHGYSMGGPI

-3114 NPAGIVGTIAK
+3114 NPAGIVGAIAK

-3131 SVEKNLK
+3131 SVEKNLE
-3138 GLPQETPILLLTD
+3138 GLPKETSILLLTD
-3151 NEGLGEEGEKLR
+3151 NEGLGNEGEKLR
-3163 VKLSNSGF
+3163 TKLTASGY

-3189 SQYTGQIVSD
+3189 SQYADQIVSGLSSSASVDED
-3199 LLNTQHI
+3199 LDQQGLDTTSI
-3206 KHNEAKLNLEPHGK
+3206 KDQGISNKNDHLQVVDSKEA
-3220 NYESRDLI
+3220 
-3228 LKPISQ
+3228 
-3234 PETVELGMP
+3234 
-3243 EVDQKVLADIA
+3243 LADGKILH
-3254 ERENVIIGVRPV
+3254 NQDVN
-3266 DEKSKSLIASKMY
+3266 S
-3279 SSKGLFVKAKSSD
+3279 
-3292 WGPMSGFIPVDQSFA
+3292 WGP
-3307 KASARRDL
+3307 
-3315 ETFNRHAE
+3315 
-3323 QSIQSGNAVSA
+3323 
-3334 DLYLNQVRVEELVSK
+3334 
-3349 YHSLTPLELDDQS
+3349 
-3362 GMYKT
+3362 
-3367 TATNG
+3367 
-3372 DQSVPFFLN
+3372 
-3381 RVTVDG
+3381 
-3387 NELWQVH
+3387 
-3394 YITNGELAP
+3394 IT
-3403 FKVIGDPVSKQ
+3403 
-3414 PMTAD
+3414 
-3419 YDLLT
+3419 
-3424 VMYSYGDLGP
+3424 
-3434 QDKVKQPLTWQQW
+3434 
-3447 KDSVT
+3447 
-3452 YEDLTPKYKELYSN
+3452 
-3466 EDLYNKKDGASLG
+3466 
-3479 NVSGRLKELKD
+3479 
-3490 RINVD
+3490 
-3495 LGRTNGLEMVHHGAD
+3495 
-3510 DANPYAVMADNFPAT
+3510 
-3525 FFVPKSLFA
+3525 
-3534 EDGLGE
+3534 
-3540 GKGSIQ
+3540 
-3546 TYFNVNEQ
+3546 
-3554 GAVVIRNPQ
+3554 
-3563 EFSDFQQVTIN
+3563 
-3574 ASFRASFND
+3574 
-3583 KWNHGLDEPLF
+3583 
-3594 TTKRKLS
+3594 
-3601 HEFLNKR
+3601 
-3608 DQLLKKL
+3608 
-3615 SGGRLDAQDETLVA
+3615 
-3629 LGNPDDVSGNKAIVA
+3629 
-3644 VDVSQIFT
+3644 
-3652 RQELKER
+3652 
-3659 ANVFAKP
+3659 
-3666 IGASY
+3666 
-3671 QGILD
+3671 
-3676 QLDLV
+3676 
-3681 HQTVSRDQI
+3681 
-3690 VASFELNKKVN
+3690 
-3701 AYIAEHPTSGRNQA
+3701 
-3715 LTQLKEQITS
+3715 
-3725 ALFIGKMQV
+3725 
-3734 AQVDIDAIAQ
+3734 
-3744 TRPELAAR
+3744 
-3752 IFMVAIEEA
+3752 
-3761 NGEHR
+3761 
-3766 GLTDMMVRWANEDP
+3766 
-3780 YLAPKQGY
+3780 
-3788 KGETPNDLGFDAK
+3788 
-3801 YHVDLGDHYADF
+3801 
-3813 KQWLE
+3813 
-3818 TSQSNGLLSKATLDE
+3818 
-3833 STKTVHLGYSY
+3833 
-3844 QELQDLTG
+3844 
-3852 VESVQMAFYF
+3852 
-3862 LKEAAKK
+3862 
-3869 VDPISGDSAE
+3869 
-3879 MILLK
+3879 
-3884 KFADKSYLSQLDSDR
+3884 
-3899 MDQIE
+3899 
-3904 GIYRSSHET
+3904 
-3913 DVDAWDRRYSG
+3913 
-3924 AGYDELTNK
+3924 
-3933 LAGATG
+3933 
-3939 VDEQLSVL
+3939 
-3947 LDDRK
+3947 
-3952 GLLIGEVHGSDVNG
+3952 
-3966 LRFVNEQMD
+3966 
-3975 ALKKQ
+3975 
-3980 GVTVIG
+3980 
-3986 LEHLRSD
+3986 
-3993 LAQPLIDRYLATGV
+3993 
-4007 MSSELSAMLKTK
+4007 
-4019 HLDATLF
+4019 
-4026 ENARANGMRIVA
+4026 
-4038 LDANSSARPNV
+4038 
-4049 QGTEHGLM
+4049 
-4057 YRAGAAN
+4057 
-4064 NIAVEVLQSLPDD
+4064 
-4077 EKFVAIYGKA
+4077 
-4087 HLQSHK
+4087 
-4093 GIEGF
+4093 
-4098 VPGITHRLDL
+4098 
-4108 PALRVSDSNQ
+4108 
-4118 FRVEQDDMTLRVVY
+4118 
-4132 DDVANK
+4132 
-4138 PKLTFKDSL
+4138 
-4147 SGANTAIHNQNVNDW
+4147 
-4162 ERVAVTPTADGGETR
+4162 VTPTTDGGETR

-4186 ENDSV
+4186 ENDPV
-4191 VANAAA
+4191 VAKAAA
-4197 NLAGKHPESS
+4197 NLAGKHAESS

-4236 VGHGRDD
+4236 VGHGRDH
-4243 SDSNNTHLSGYS
+4243 SESNNTRLSGYS
-4255 AEDLAAKLANFQQS
+4255 ADELAVKLAKFQQS
-4269 FSQAENINNTPDHIS
+4269 FNQAENINNKPDHIS

-4292 DDKQK
+4292 DYKQK

-4306 MDVNGLRV
+4306 MDANGLRV
-4314 DVSARSSELAVD
+4314 DVSVRSSELAVD
-4326 ATGRKH
+4326 EAGRKH
-4332 TKDENGDW
+4332 TKDANGDW
-4340 IQKAETNKVSLSW
+4340 VQKAENNKVSLSW
-4353 NEQGE
+4353 DAQGE
-4358 VIAKEERIRNGI
+4358 VVAKDQRIRNGI

-4380 GVSDVGEIARGAIG
+4380 GVNNVDEPARGAIG
-4394 DNNDV
+4394 DNSDV
-4399 FDAPEKRKVETE
+4399 FDAPEKRKPEMEVIAN
-4411 TSSSA
+4411 SSSS
-4416 ANNKLSYSGNIQV
+4416 NQLSYSGNIQV
-4429 NVGDGEFTAVN
+4429 NVGEGEFTAVN

-4445 VGIKVGSGG
+4445 VGIKVGTGG

-4459 FGDNNVMVHIGNG
+4459 FGDNNVMVHIGDG
-4472 ESKHSVDMG
+4472 ESKHSVDIG

-4489 QMFIGNRNVS
+4489 QMFLGNRNVS
-4499 FNLGQ
+4499 FNFGH
-4504 SNDLL
+4504 SNDLIL
-4509 VMMDKSIPTPP
+4509 MMDKSIPTPP

-4526 GAARISGVLQSI
+4526 GAARISGVLQGI
-4538 ATSGEDQDWLA
+4538 AMSGEGEDWLA

-4569 LDQSSSVDYTCLV
+4569 LDQSSSVDYTHLV
-4582 ELDSHNERSSR
+4582 QLNSQNERDSR
-4593 GLKHDTEA
+4593 GLKHDAEA
-4601 ALNKQYNQWLSGN
+4601 TLNKQYNQWLSGN
-4614 SDSSAGK
+4614 GNSGTSQ

-4672 SLFGLMTQQFSAT
+4672 SLFGLMTQQFTAT
-4685 GQAKTTFTYTPEDLP
+4685 GQAKTTFTYTPQDLP
-4700 RQLKNKLLGQMAG
+4700 RQLKNKLLGQLAG
-4713 IGAETTLADIFGVD
+4713 VGAETTLADIFGVD
-4727 YTTSGQIVSRNG
+4727 YTASGQIVSRNG
-4739 EAVDGVAILTEML
+4739 QAVDGVAILKEML

-4775 LKSGIDMGADGIQ
+4775 LKAGIDMGADGIK
-4788 SFAETHGLKDK
+4788 SFAETHGLKEK
-4799 APEEEENKSAVS
+4799 APEEEKDNSSVS
-4811 VNGTSVNSAQ
+4811 VNGANVNSAQ
-4821 GATASDGNTETAE
+4821 GATVADGNTETAE

-4860 KEMKSLVENLKEN
+4860 KEMKSLVENLKQN

-4893 HLQGDGDINLS
+4893 HLQGDGDINIS

-4943 SNIFTGGEGS
+4943 SNIFTGGEGN

-5001 DTGLGRDYVVTSGNF
+5001 DTGSGRDYVVTSGNF
-5016 NRVDTGDGQDYS
+5016 NRVDTGDDQDYS

-5051 YNRINASAGNDVV
+5051 YNRINAGAGNDVV

-5069 HAVLNGGEGEDHLI
+5069 HAVLNGGDGDDHLI

-5094 GEEGRDLM
+5094 GGEGRDLM

-5126 IDNLVEDISSE
+5126 IDNLVEDIRSE

-5165 DPVSETDQ
+5165 DPSNDSDQ
-5173 AKFEHIGSVTFNDY
+5173 SKFEHIGSVTFSDY
-5187 FDGKRAQMIIA
+5187 FNGNRAQVVIGMS
-5198 MGEKD
+5198 EKD
-5203 ANGEREYTTLS
+5203 LSGEREYTMLS
-5214 ESSIDAL
+5214 DSAIDAL

-5227 FDPQAGDNGF
+5227 FEPQAGDNGF
-5237 IDNLDSKSRVA
+5237 IDSLESKSQAA
-5248 ISTAWADVVH
+5248 ISMAWSDVVH
-5258 KKGITV
+5258 KKGLMV

>member
-1 MGKPFW
+1 MVFYLIPKRRVWLMGKPFW

-21 NGNNDIVAIGF
+21 DGNNNIVAIGF
-32 GGEIHAYGG
+32 GGQIHAYGG

-46 VGSIGATVHTGSG
+46 VGSIGATVYTGSG
-59 NDTVVGGSAYLRV
+59 NDTVVGGSAYLKV
-72 EDSTGHLSVKGAAGY
+72 EDSTGHLTVKGAAGY

-110 HLGHHGDVSY
+110 HLGNHGDVSY

-127 SVKRKGLSG
+127 GITRKGLSG
-136 NVTFKGAGG
+136 NVTFAGAGG

-151 ETNHGNLS
+151 ETNQGNLS
-159 FAGAG
+159 FTGAG

-172 WFDQYQGSRGDV
+172 WFNRYQGSHGDV
-184 SFDGAGAA
+184 TFDGAGAA

-236 RTRQA
+236 RTHQA
-241 EDVYQQTHGNIRF
+241 EDVYTQTRGNIRF

-259 YNSFYSDVAH
+259 YNSLYSDVAH

-276 GGAYNTITRKGS
+276 GGAYNTIIRKGS
-288 GSSFDA
+288 GNDFA
-294 QGMEYAKAEDIV
+294 KEGMTNAKADEIV
-306 LTTAKMHGSWIGSGT
+306 LTKAVMSGSWIGQD
-321 HAVTAV
+321 HHVTAV
-327 KSEREPNTYLFAIA
+327 KSASEPNTYLFAFA
-341 DGTYTK
+341 DSTYTK
-347 INKVRLSNDPK
+347 INKVQLRNDPQ
-358 TGKLKYYSE
+358 TGELKYYST
-367 AWYKQGNHLSGLAR
+367 AWYKEGNHLSNLANQDI
-381 SDVSSAGGFE
+381 SDNGGFTA
-391 VNPINGGYTLSN
+391 VNINGAYTLSDLK
-403 IAVEHQQSL
+403 VEHQQSV
-412 TVHAMEKDLTEYEW
+412 TVHAVEKSLTEYEW

-432 ALIDAKD
+432 AVIDAKE
-439 VVLSD
+439 VSLSD

-449 HAISTDGT
+449 HAIYADGT
-457 KVDVQAIKSNRKPN
+457 KVDVKAVKSNRQPN
-471 TYVYAKVL
+471 TYIYAKVL

-491 NDAETGV
+491 NDPETGA

-509 GDHTANLANE
+509 GDHTANIANQ
-519 DISSANGYHSMGK
+519 DISSATGYNPMGK
-532 GGYSLSALNYSV
+532 GGYSLSDLHYSV
-544 NAIRSMSETVADID
+544 NAVRSTSETVADIE

-566 KPATDSGESSGDVH
+566 KPANDSGESSGDVR
-580 FSGAGGGNVI
+580 FNGAGGGNVI
-590 KSNVTRGNVYFN
+590 KSNVTRGNVHFN

-635 EGDLTF
+635 EGELTF

-649 LVHQSKQGKMD
+649 LVHQSQQGKMD

-670 VRIGDG
+670 VRLGDG
-676 QYLAHLLAYGNISVH
+676 QYLAHLLAYGNISVQ
-691 KGNGNSRVAMLG
+691 KGSGDSRVVMLG

-709 QIGSGHGLWLAA
+709 QIGSGNGLWLAA
-721 GGFNVMTQVGN
+721 GGFNVMTQVGQ
-732 GEVTSVLAGGANVLT
+732 GDVAAVLAGGANVLT
-747 KVGEGELTAG
+747 KMGEGELTSG
-757 MLGGANVM
+757 VLGGANVI
-765 THISGD
+765 THISND
-771 EQASNTTAVAL
+771 DQLSNTTAVAL
-782 GGANILTKKGKGDT
+782 GGANILTKKGKGNT

-806 LTHVGDGSTTG
+806 LTHVGDGTTTG

-870 TSIAAMIG
+870 TSIAVMIG

-956 NIFTHIGNGSTF
+956 NIFTHIGHGSTF
-968 AAMIGQANVMTKVGN
+968 AAMIGQANIMTKVGN

-989 MVGKANIYTH
+989 MVGKANIMTH
-999 VGDGTSLGLFAGEMN
+999 VGDGTSLGLFAGEVN

-1125 GKANIVT
+1125 GKANIIT

-1138 GINVAWG
+1138 GVNVAWG

-1163 GEANILT
+1163 GEANVIT

-1202 KANVI
+1202 KANII
-1207 TKVGDGRNVVLA
+1207 TKVGNGRNVVLA

-1234 FNALWSKGNVVT
+1234 FNALWSKGNIVT

-1266 VGNGLSV
+1266 VGDGLSV

-1286 GNGVSVNVAW
+1286 GDGVSVNVAW

-1324 GDGLNINAS
+1324 GDGLGINAS
-1333 YARNNVAI
+1333 YAQNNVAI

-1366 FDNVKQTLLGVG
+1366 FDNIKQTVLGVG

-1386 VQGDEASTSGTQ
+1386 VQGDEASSSGTH

-1419 IEEVGSDL
+1419 IKEVGSDL

-1438 DTPDLNE
+1438 DTPDLNK
-1445 MDNDLNIDGA
+1445 MQHALNVDD
-1455 SDHAPNLIVNGD
+1455 SSVQAPNLIVNGD
-1467 FEQGDRGWQST
+1467 FELGEHGWQST

-1485 SGSVYGVNGEG
+1485 AGSVYGVEGEG
-1496 HGTRVTELDTHT
+1496 HGARVTELDTYT

-1513 QDLTD
+1513 QDLAN
-1518 LTEGEVIA
+1518 LAQGEVIA

-1555 SGDASAWQ
+1555 SGDESAWQ
-1563 QKTLKLTAHAGSNRI
+1563 QKTLKLTAQAGSNRI

-1592 LDNVVAKSESSPQAN
+1592 LDNVVATSESSQQAN
-1607 AVSEHAKQNQAS
+1607 AIREHATQNPAA

-1654 ESTDQQAIEN
+1654 ESTDQQALEN
-1664 NGQAQRDAVK
+1664 NGQAQRDAVQ
-1674 EESEAVT
+1674 EESEAIT
-1681 AELTTLAQGLDV
+1681 AELTKLAQGLDV
-1693 LDGQATHTGK
+1693 LDGQATHTGE
-1703 SGEQWRNDFA
+1703 SGDQWRNEFA
-1713 GGLLD
+1713 SGLLA
-1718 GVQSQIDDAKQ
+1718 GVQTQLDDAKQ
-1729 LASDKMAAAKQTQSD
+1729 LANDKIAEAKQTHAD
-1744 NNSKVKDSIAKS
+1744 NQNKVKDAVAKS

-1771 QDIAEA
+1771 QDIADA
-1777 KADAET
+1777 QADSEK
-1783 RKADAVAKSHDAKQ
+1783 RKADALAKGKDAQQ
-1797 AESDAHSAAN
+1797 AESDAHHAVN
-1807 DAQSR
+1807 NAQSR
-1812 GDRDAMNAENKAN
+1812 GDRDVQLAENKAN
-1825 QAQNDAQ
+1825 QAQADAQ
-1832 GAKQNEGD
+1832 GAKQNGGD

-1845 GVAGSGLSGNAHRV
+1845 GVTGSGLSGNAHSV
-1859 EGAGETGSH
+1859 EGAGETDSH

-1875 NADGRFSDGLTEQEL
+1875 NADGRFIEGLTEQEQ

-1905 NAGIRSKNSGSTIT
+1905 NAGIRAKNSVSSMT
-1919 SMFMEANADSIV
+1919 SMFSETNSESIV
-1931 VDTTASQDV
+1931 VPTKVSPEPDRQEVTRRD
-1940 VRKEVRISGVNLVGL
+1940 VRISGVNL
-1955 GEASHDSAESLVAAR
+1955 ESLSAVKGSQPTGQLAS
-1970 AEKVA
+1970 KS
-1975 NLYRWLDTDNDVATD
+1975 
-1990 KYVPVPGFE
+1990 VPGFKSHFASTSIGIE
-1999 RVDAD
+1999 NELSGLVVVLPKNSAQTFGYVHDSQGNPLFMLTKDMNQGGYSNPVGINDIQGVNNWQTHTIELVTYPSEISDTAAVESRKEAMLWLAKEFTDHINQSNHQSLPHL
-2004 VSDEVKQR
+2004 VSDDGR
-2012 MIQSMSGYIEHT
+2012 F
-2024 DNQVPK
+2024 
-2030 DQAQAL
+2030 
-2036 ATLFV
+2036 TLV
-2041 ESTLDYDW
+2041 ISN
-2049 DKRVEFLTKLESYG
+2049 S
-2063 YSFETPHAEKSI
+2063 
-2075 VSFWSG
+2075 
-2081 KNFKQYRDVLDN
+2081 
-2093 AQTDG
+2093 
-2098 KKVVYDIDVKGNAFA
+2098 
-2113 IDLNKHLMRW
+2113 KHLIAA
-2123 GGLFLDP
+2123 GNGT
-2130 DNAEQNQLKSSIDAA
+2130 SIDAQGKTIGMTPSGQQA
-2145 TFSNTGFWS
+2145 TMAISAKEFGTSSSSEVRLLESAPWYQAGLRDEFLANAKNTTLDDPATAQNVYAYLT
-2154 SVYAT
+2154 SVYSKTADLAKEY
-2159 GAQHD
+2159 GIYINDWDPASEGFSPNAQGLTD
-2164 VYVIAEGGVRLG
+2164 PKVKNAWSILPRTKPVRMLELLSAEDSRYVRQQIAEKLKGTYSESLAKNVFEYFQYGGEVAG
-2176 NYFWHVE
+2176 HGINNATTGSMQQPE
-2183 LPALR
+2183 PAILFEFR
-2188 QLQRE
+2188 SVPSALSDFVPKTASTVKVDVKALDHFDSSSRKAIITE
-2193 GLVGE
+2193 VNGLVS
-2198 IRLLDKPVSE
+2198 VSE
-2208 YKDLPADEIGRRL
+2208 D
-2221 TDAGV
+2221 
-2226 GVKVRFDALSSARQ
+2226 FDAWYQEYRASKGQPPVKNPKSSASANHK
-2240 AELLADNPDDYR
+2240 AEWLMTQHAEQWAKITAPYTDNHETLTSTKLASNDKE
-2252 ADTLVELDVKLSAI
+2252 ELHALDETSNLEHNKQQENVSSI
-2266 DSMLRESLPFY
+2266 INTMLNDMLPFY

-2287 QEGDEGFEVRSW
+2287 QEGDEGFEVRAW
-2299 PGSDDKS
+2299 PGTEDKS
-2306 KTILLDNPEDAAQQ
+2306 KTIILEDPEDAAQH

-2341 FLVDNKVLSHH
+2341 FLVDNKVISHH
-2352 DGRTRILAQKEDGA
+2352 EGRTHVLAQKVDGA
-2366 WTYNTNS
+2366 WQYNAKV

-2383 AAHVSGKVRG
+2383 AANVTGKIRG
-2393 ESYQKVIDALAE
+2393 ESYQQVIDALAD
-2405 YHASTAE
+2405 YHASITE
-2412 HADYELESVEQL
+2412 HADYEPESVEKL
-2424 VNLRKKIEGYALGH
+2424 LNLRKKIEGYVLGH
-2438 PDSGRLEAMNS
+2438 PDSGRVEAMNS

-2455 SRLEEVSVLAVS
+2455 TRLDEVSLLSVA
-2467 EQSIKAHDSFSRLYD
+2467 EQTIQAQDSFSRLYD
-2482 QLDNAHLKQSKHL
+2482 QLEAANLKESKHL
-2495 YLDGNGDFVTKGK
+2495 YLDQNGDFVTKGK
-2508 GNLAKIDQL
+2508 GNLANIDLL
-2517 GGSDAVLEKVKAS
+2517 GSREAVLEKVKSAVS
-2530 VNHEYGQ
+2530 NEYGQ
-2537 AIADTIFAGLSA
+2537 TVADTIFAGLSA
-2549 NELAKDGKGIDIT
+2549 KDLAKDGKGIDIA
-2562 GLNRIHQALEQHMS
+2562 GLNKVHQAIEQHLS

-2581 MYIWKP
+2581 LYIWKP

-2594 HAALQIGQGRTQIDA
+2594 HAALQIGQGRTQLEG
-2609 QAAADFNKQNYVSWW
+2609 QAAADFNQQNYVSWW

-2631 NIRNIFNVAT
+2631 NISNILNVAT
-2641 EYQPDLK
+2641 KDQPDLK

-2660 NDTLEHDMASEEND
+2660 NDTLEHDVASEEND
-2674 GFGLNDGETK
+2674 GFGLHDGDIK

-2696 GIDAAYKDAS
+2696 GIDASFKEAS

-2720 VSTGIPAHVFQP
+2720 ETTGIPAHVFQP
-2732 FVDQWNDTSYD
+2732 FVEQWNDTSYD
-2743 MMDVANRFAQELQ
+2743 MMDVANRFAQELRL
-2756 KQAQASGDP
+2756 QAQRSDDP
-2765 ALVAK
+2765 ELLEK
-2770 RIDNVV
+2770 RIGNVV
-2776 RLFAERA
+2776 RQFAERA
-2783 LEEIEAFKASQADE
+2783 LEEIETFKASQADQ

-2816 WNRLSHDPDA
+2816 WHRLSNDPDA

-2854 TWRPKFGVWTPTE
+2854 TWLPKFGVWTPTE

-2888 HQVNDDLD
+2888 HQVTDVLD
-2896 ALSGSEKHKDKVA
+2896 ALSGNEKPKENVA

-2916 PRDKVPL
+2916 PRDKESL

-2932 ELYGERDARRKI
+2932 ELYGDKEARRKI
-2944 GDITQTL
+2944 GEITQTL

-2958 GESQKVTLK
+2958 GESQKITLQ

-2973 TGYYHQGTASS
+2973 TGYYHQGTAPREG
-2984 DDETSTTSGKV
+2984 ETSTTSGKV

-3009 ASAIRSHYQKQGIDM
+3009 ASAIRNHYQKQGIDM

-3065 IILHGYSMGGPI
+3065 IIIHGYSMGGPI

-3114 NPAGIVGTIAK
+3114 NPAGIVGAIAK

-3131 SVEKNLK
+3131 SVEKNLE
-3138 GLPQETPILLLTD
+3138 GLPKETSILLLTD
-3151 NEGLGEEGEKLR
+3151 NEGLGNEGEKLR
-3163 VKLSNSGF
+3163 TKLTASGY

-3189 SQYTGQIVSD
+3189 SQYADQIVSGLSSSASVDED
-3199 LLNTQHI
+3199 LDQQGLDTTSTKDQGISNKNDHLQVVDS
-3206 KHNEAKLNLEPHGK
+3206 KEA
-3220 NYESRDLI
+3220 
-3228 LKPISQ
+3228 
-3234 PETVELGMP
+3234 
-3243 EVDQKVLADIA
+3243 LADGKI
-3254 ERENVIIGVRPV
+3254 
-3266 DEKSKSLIASKMY
+3266 L
-3279 SSKGLFVKAKSSD
+3279 
-3292 WGPMSGFIPVDQSFA
+3292 
-3307 KASARRDL
+3307 
-3315 ETFNRHAE
+3315 H
-3323 QSIQSGNAVSA
+3323 
-3334 DLYLNQVRVEELVSK
+3334 NQ
-3349 YHSLTPLELDDQS
+3349 
-3362 GMYKT
+3362 
-3367 TATNG
+3367 
-3372 DQSVPFFLN
+3372 
-3381 RVTVDG
+3381 
-3387 NELWQVH
+3387 
-3394 YITNGELAP
+3394 
-3403 FKVIGDPVSKQ
+3403 
-3414 PMTAD
+3414 
-3419 YDLLT
+3419 
-3424 VMYSYGDLGP
+3424 
-3434 QDKVKQPLTWQQW
+3434 
-3447 KDSVT
+3447 
-3452 YEDLTPKYKELYSN
+3452 
-3466 EDLYNKKDGASLG
+3466 
-3479 NVSGRLKELKD
+3479 
-3490 RINVD
+3490 
-3495 LGRTNGLEMVHHGAD
+3495 
-3510 DANPYAVMADNFPAT
+3510 
-3525 FFVPKSLFA
+3525 
-3534 EDGLGE
+3534 
-3540 GKGSIQ
+3540 
-3546 TYFNVNEQ
+3546 
-3554 GAVVIRNPQ
+3554 
-3563 EFSDFQQVTIN
+3563 
-3574 ASFRASFND
+3574 
-3583 KWNHGLDEPLF
+3583 
-3594 TTKRKLS
+3594 
-3601 HEFLNKR
+3601 
-3608 DQLLKKL
+3608 
-3615 SGGRLDAQDETLVA
+3615 
-3629 LGNPDDVSGNKAIVA
+3629 
-3644 VDVSQIFT
+3644 
-3652 RQELKER
+3652 
-3659 ANVFAKP
+3659 
-3666 IGASY
+3666 
-3671 QGILD
+3671 
-3676 QLDLV
+3676 
-3681 HQTVSRDQI
+3681 
-3690 VASFELNKKVN
+3690 
-3701 AYIAEHPTSGRNQA
+3701 
-3715 LTQLKEQITS
+3715 
-3725 ALFIGKMQV
+3725 
-3734 AQVDIDAIAQ
+3734 
-3744 TRPELAAR
+3744 
-3752 IFMVAIEEA
+3752 
-3761 NGEHR
+3761 
-3766 GLTDMMVRWANEDP
+3766 
-3780 YLAPKQGY
+3780 
-3788 KGETPNDLGFDAK
+3788 
-3801 YHVDLGDHYADF
+3801 
-3813 KQWLE
+3813 
-3818 TSQSNGLLSKATLDE
+3818 
-3833 STKTVHLGYSY
+3833 
-3844 QELQDLTG
+3844 
-3852 VESVQMAFYF
+3852 
-3862 LKEAAKK
+3862 
-3869 VDPISGDSAE
+3869 
-3879 MILLK
+3879 
-3884 KFADKSYLSQLDSDR
+3884 
-3899 MDQIE
+3899 
-3904 GIYRSSHET
+3904 
-3913 DVDAWDRRYSG
+3913 
-3924 AGYDELTNK
+3924 
-3933 LAGATG
+3933 
-3939 VDEQLSVL
+3939 
-3947 LDDRK
+3947 
-3952 GLLIGEVHGSDVNG
+3952 DVNSW
-3966 LRFVNEQMD
+3966 E
-3975 ALKKQ
+3975 
-3980 GVTVIG
+3980 
-3986 LEHLRSD
+3986 
-3993 LAQPLIDRYLATGV
+3993 P
-4007 MSSELSAMLKTK
+4007 
-4019 HLDATLF
+4019 
-4026 ENARANGMRIVA
+4026 
-4038 LDANSSARPNV
+4038 
-4049 QGTEHGLM
+4049 
-4057 YRAGAAN
+4057 
-4064 NIAVEVLQSLPDD
+4064 
-4077 EKFVAIYGKA
+4077 
-4087 HLQSHK
+4087 
-4093 GIEGF
+4093 
-4098 VPGITHRLDL
+4098 IT
-4108 PALRVSDSNQ
+4108 
-4118 FRVEQDDMTLRVVY
+4118 
-4132 DDVANK
+4132 
-4138 PKLTFKDSL
+4138 
-4147 SGANTAIHNQNVNDW
+4147 
-4162 ERVAVTPTADGGETR
+4162 VTPTTDGGETR

-4186 ENDSV
+4186 ENDPV
-4191 VANAAA
+4191 VAKAAA
-4197 NLAGKHPESS
+4197 NLAGKHAESS

-4221 YGDPSKL
+4221 YGDPLKL

-4236 VGHGRDD
+4236 VGHGRDH
-4243 SDSNNTHLSGYS
+4243 SESSNTRLSGYS
-4255 AEDLAAKLANFQQS
+4255 ADELAVKLAKFQQS
-4269 FSQAENINNTPDHIS
+4269 FNQAENINNKPGHIS

-4306 MDVNGLRV
+4306 MDANGLRV
-4314 DVSARSSELAVD
+4314 DVSVRSSELAVD
-4326 ATGRKH
+4326 EAGRKH
-4332 TKDENGDW
+4332 TKDANGDW
-4340 IQKAETNKVSLSW
+4340 VQKAENNKVSLSW
-4353 NEQGE
+4353 DAQGE
-4358 VIAKEERIRNGI
+4358 VVAKDERIRNGI

-4380 GVSDVGEIARGAIG
+4380 GVSDVDEPARGAIG

-4399 FDAPEKRKVETE
+4399 FDAPEKRKPETE
-4411 TSSSA
+4411 VIANSSSS
-4416 ANNKLSYSGNIQV
+4416 NQLSYSGNIQV
-4429 NVGDGEFTAVN
+4429 NVGEGEFTAVN

-4445 VGIKVGSGG
+4445 VGIKVGTGG

-4459 FGDNNVMVHIGNG
+4459 FGDNNVMVHIGDG
-4472 ESKHSVDMG
+4472 ESKHSVDIG

-4489 QMFIGNRNVS
+4489 QMFLGNRNVS
-4499 FNLGQ
+4499 FNFGH
-4504 SNDLL
+4504 SNDLIL
-4509 VMMDKSIPTPP
+4509 MMDKSIPTPP

-4526 GAARISGVLQSI
+4526 GAARISGVLQGI
-4538 ATSGEDQDWLA
+4538 ATSGEGEDWLA

-4569 LDQSSSVDYTCLV
+4569 LDQSSSVDYTTLV
-4582 ELDSHNERSSR
+4582 ELDSQNERDSR
-4593 GLKHDTEA
+4593 GLKHDAEVT
-4601 ALNKQYNQWLSGN
+4601 LNKQYNQWLSGN
-4614 SDSSAGK
+4614 GNSGTSQ

-4672 SLFGLMTQQFSAT
+4672 SLFGLMTQQFTAT
-4685 GQAKTTFTYTPEDLP
+4685 GQAKTTFTYTPQDLP
-4700 RQLKNKLLGQMAG
+4700 RQLKNKLLGQFAG
-4713 IGAETTLADIFGVD
+4713 VGAETTLADIFGVD
-4727 YTTSGQIVSRNG
+4727 YTASGQIVSRNG
-4739 EAVDGVAILTEML
+4739 QAVDGVAILKEML

-4760 DQLQAFVDPAKLLDS
+4760 DQLQAFVDLAKLLDS
-4775 LKSGIDMGADGIQ
+4775 LKAGIDMGADGIK
-4788 SFAETHGLKDK
+4788 SFAETHGLKEK
-4799 APEEEENKSAVS
+4799 APEEEKDNSSVS
-4811 VNGTSVNSAQ
+4811 VNGANVNSAQ
-4821 GATASDGNTETAE
+4821 GATVADGNTETAE

-4860 KEMKSLVENLKEN
+4860 KEMKSLVENLKQN

-4893 HLQGDGDINLS
+4893 HLQGDGDINIS

-4943 SNIFTGGEGS
+4943 SNIFTGGEGN

-5001 DTGLGRDYVVTSGNF
+5001 DTGSGRDYVVTSGNF
-5016 NRVDTGDGQDYS
+5016 NRVDTGDDQDYS

-5051 YNRINASAGNDVV
+5051 YNRINAGAGNDVV

-5069 HAVLNGGEGEDHLI
+5069 HAVLNGGNGDDHLI

-5094 GEEGRDLM
+5094 GGEGRDLM

-5126 IDNLVEDISSE
+5126 IDNLVEDIRSE

-5165 DPVSETDQ
+5165 DPSNDSDQ
-5173 AKFEHIGSVTFNDY
+5173 SKFEHIGSVTFSDY
-5187 FDGKRAQMIIA
+5187 FNGNRAQVVIGMSD
-5198 MGEKD
+5198 KD
-5203 ANGEREYTTLS
+5203 LSGEREYTMLS
-5214 ESSIDAL
+5214 DSAIDAL

-5227 FDPQAGDNGF
+5227 FEPQAGDNGF
-5237 IDNLDSKSRVA
+5237 IDSLESKSQA
-5248 ISTAWADVVH
+5248 TISMAWSDVVH
-5258 KKGITV
+5258 KKGLMV